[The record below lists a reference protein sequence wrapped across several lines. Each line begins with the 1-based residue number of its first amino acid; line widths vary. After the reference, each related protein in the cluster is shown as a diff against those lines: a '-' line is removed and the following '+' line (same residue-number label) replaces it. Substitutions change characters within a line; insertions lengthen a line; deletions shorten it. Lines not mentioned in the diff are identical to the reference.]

1 MKGKLKGKIFNFRN
15 IIAVISVLAI
25 VFLSGISIVQYNWK
39 NVKTN
44 LGKASPGLTENAN
57 WDPSEINLTPDDI
70 IIEAIE
76 LANNTT
82 ERYPEGCIGFVNT
95 VIKLANNREIED
107 YSKNHPENPEKTT
120 DLKGNCSKWDQSQI
134 LGLSVANKIKKYST
148 SASPDWNTPW
158 YAVIGEENLQPGDII
173 VGDAH
178 AMIVLGDA
186 SDYNALN
193 NYLSQTYGKKFE
205 GIKELPKDAYESAS
219 YIKYYD
225 ANTGVKGKY
234 WTIDVNGVWNHAR
247 ISNYDWTDTSEG
259 SGIKNLKG
267 MRVYRF
273 VGKKDINL
281 NIEKQNM
288 NNTGIDGAKFEYWV
302 QDTLSSIPEDNTGTS
317 DNTTIPLNIKYGEK
331 KYIWIREKNAPS
343 GYSIGLKKPIAIC
356 IKVDLNGNI
365 SAQKVHDGGQ
375 DENAI
380 GTYFGGLKSGSNQTT
395 AHNDILNNCEEN
407 ISVILKDPELKG
419 EYNLSIVKKDQDDEN
434 DNNENE
440 KYKDALEGAEFE
452 IKQYKDRDNTGNA
465 DKIGY
470 TENDDTV
477 KSYKET
483 SKLIKFGTNK
493 NDATS
498 EITINQEGFDTY
510 TIKETKSPEGYY
522 NEKESPS
529 KLRVYKS
536 INSSADGFVISKIEF
551 YNNESDNNAIELNVP
566 STGSSWL
573 KINKN
578 GNRVDDTSKDYLI
591 AFEVT
596 SNSIVITYKNTK
608 LSGQYGVQI
617 KKVNE
622 SENNAPVQ
630 GVKFKVNNETK
641 GPTNE
646 QGIATVEENK
656 EITKDNV
663 NQKDKYEIKEVDLG
677 ENKLVKLKSG
687 LIVYVTK
694 DLDESNKRYIV
705 SGANFEYGDQAT
717 NSGNIVETNVFLEDG
732 SETKAKLQIINN
744 VVTITI
750 PNTVKGDYKLS
761 IGKKSSEDDK
771 GLNNNDNDFISG
783 ASFEIKQYLN
793 KSTDTRISRLV
804 YNSADNT
811 TQVSSED
818 KKSTDVYFDKK
829 EKVDI
834 TDINTVDIYKITE
847 ESAPGGFVHNT
858 NPYYLKVYKTI
869 KDHKAVIDK
878 VEVLYYVVGLTSEE
892 KSIIEMGTIKD
903 GDQTSSIV
911 WGGSKYY
918 LFRVDL
924 NKETNSIVF
933 TVVDIPK
940 NGTYNF
946 KMTKT
951 DVLGETIKSEKTEFN
966 LVVCGKMTE
975 QGGKVTFYNGIQL
988 KNNNTNKVIETS
1000 KISAETGVT
1009 ADLNSIKIQKE
1020 DIGKTYYF
1028 IITETNA
1035 PDDYTKIDY
1044 RVVVPVTF
1052 SEGELGYVATKGE
1065 AFAVTS
1071 DNKKKQLN
1079 EMSTDVNEV
1088 VSTEQT
1094 GVTINV
1100 NVPNKQEIE
1109 KTVEK
1114 IWKDNNNESGNRPS
1128 SIKVVLKKKVEGGVE
1143 EVVEEQ
1149 VLSQTNNWT
1158 YTWKKLNKYENAK
1171 EITYTIEEKGEVEG
1185 YISED
1190 PVVEGDTTILT
1201 NTKRTE
1207 YGEYN
1212 IYLKKQG
1219 INEEQLGGVE
1229 FAVKAKING
1238 NDETEIYT
1246 KENPLT
1252 TKVDKAVQIGDTV
1265 TINKDKI
1272 NTDDVYTLRETSVGD
1287 NSEYYI
1293 GIDEEVKLKL
1303 KKKKENIDKSTTKYY
1318 IDRIDFDITSGFM
1331 VKNYGK
1337 RSIIQKTK
1345 NNQTVTIVATL
1356 EDNTINIVVQNPKY
1370 EEKGEYEVRLK
1381 KVGKETNEQLGG
1393 VNFAVKAQ
1401 INGNKEK
1408 EIYTKEN
1415 PLTTKANET
1424 VIIGDTVTIE
1434 KDKVNTDDIYTLK
1447 EISVGNNSG
1456 YYIGI
1461 TDDIKLIVEKGS
1473 KENQGAIESFVN
1485 AIALQIGNGTPTD
1498 KGATASKVVN
1508 VDGENV
1514 EVKAELKGNTVTVT
1528 VENPKIRESGTYSV
1542 NLVKKGTDGTQL
1554 DGVSFTA
1561 KAIINGA
1568 DEKDL
1573 YTSEKPLITDASNA
1587 VLIGSTV
1594 TIDKSQVTNPDIYTL
1609 REVDLGVNKGYYIGI
1624 GKDIKLTVNKKSEIS
1639 SDGGKITNKVSG
1651 VSLDIEG
1658 VDNENDKST
1667 ATVNINGQDVK
1678 VTAEL
1683 NENTITLT
1691 VENPP
1696 IREYGT
1702 YSVNLVKKGTDEQQ
1716 LGGVSFNVNAKINGE
1731 SKSIGK
1737 IVTND
1742 KSAVQIGDVVTINKD
1757 YIGTNDEYILNED
1770 NIGPNNGYYSISNEI
1785 KLIVSK
1791 TSSLDG
1797 SEIKNTVS
1805 GISLEVD
1812 GAKEIVNSGSKS
1824 TATIEINGEKVK
1836 VEAEL
1841 SGGTITVTVH
1851 NPQRKGSF
1859 NLNLI
1864 KYKKGSKEKLS
1875 GAVFKVTIQNKTTN
1889 EFLKAGNDTLNN
1901 KEYTVNESLEISGIN
1916 IEKAGVT
1923 YRVTIEESKAPAGYL
1938 KLPKKIQFDVTSKI
1952 NGNSLELNS
1961 GTLTVKNTRKVEV
1974 KEGEILVAIDNIP
1987 KPEIHKGVKQINNLD
2002 SGYYGNVSHDWVIQ
2016 STVPAGIA
2024 EFTEYVITDKIDE
2037 KLDFSGISNVTA
2049 KIGDTILEQE
2059 NDYKAVYDPQTRV
2072 LKISFIDGKFT
2083 AGKSLKENSTIEIRF
2098 KTTFAKD
2105 ANGKIIALN
2114 EAVPNKAT
2122 LEYNN
2127 GSGKNYKESEIP
2139 EVHTGGI
2146 KILKFKKQN
2155 GQNVP
2160 VSGAVFKIATSE
2172 ENAKNNIFVKVKD
2185 ENGNDTNTDVTGES
2199 NSDGIVEFTGL
2210 EFGGDANDSEI
2221 NRNKDTNIYDYNY
2234 DESISTDYWI
2244 VETTAPEGYIRYD
2257 KPIKV
2262 TITKDSYNAQLKD
2275 MVSVENTEIKGKYSI
2290 DIKKVKNSNKD
2301 EGIPDIYFDIEST
2314 IKNAKRTDEKTDSN
2328 GILSVTNGDVNIV
2341 ANNANKNN
2349 ETNLKTVDEFYI
2361 KEKTATTYLKLKN
2374 RIKLTVNK
2382 AEKET
2387 EAGKEYQVSKIV
2399 VSEEKTKNNTVTLD
2413 VSSKN
2418 KSVTLKNVT
2427 LENSDKK
2434 VNITV
2439 SINDD
2444 NNNISVTI
2452 PNEDLNGEYKIELVK
2467 KSKDTGDIIGNM
2479 PFLINNVE
2487 KNTDKGTGKIT
2498 VTDGEDGVVTI
2509 DRENV
2514 KTEDS
2519 YTIEEQENENYII
2532 LDKPINLKILKGT
2545 NTNENAYIVT
2555 GVVLSYTNNNVQQEE
2570 TIYMDKSTGTLQSKN
2585 FYVQTKSWQKAK
2597 CEIKMN
2603 TTGEII
2609 LTIENPT
2616 KGGSY
2621 ALQLRKEIIKN
2632 DNTSENVE
2640 NVTFDIT
2647 PVNGTTTQK
2656 TTKADGWTD
2665 FYWKSI
2671 TNVDEKDEFI
2681 ITENSVNSDTI
2692 IKLKNNLRLKVS
2704 KKNNQNN
2711 NGYVINTIEL
2721 LEEGTNKQIEMTAS
2735 GEYQERTLSGV
2746 QLIDGR
2752 TTDVKIKANE
2762 NEIKI
2767 YIENRE
2773 MDGKYTIKVRK
2784 LDSVTNEPIN
2794 GVEFKGTKRDGSEF
2808 DVITKTETTTNGE
2821 KIEGIATI
2829 AENVRISGQNTDAYV
2844 IKEVK
2849 LPTELEG
2856 KYVQLTGCYLT
2867 ALVDT
2872 KMNEEKTEYVIDKVT
2887 LLRNSNNGSAP
2898 EIQKPILFKATYE
2911 IDQTNNVITITVYN
2925 EPTQDFKF
2933 NIKKVNMKNESIKDA
2948 KFTIKENG
2956 VEILNNQPLGNFGEY
2971 LIEKKNQL
2979 INKTYTYE
2987 IYETEAAPGYKNSL
3001 EKVYIEVKI
3010 NINEKGIVKATFG
3023 YKPITSKGGTK
3034 SDVDLVESLARN
3046 YSDKFKEEIFKD
3058 NGDNSWSLIILNEKA
3073 ETSYEFKL
3081 NKHELSSEKSVDG
3094 AKFNI
3099 RRLYVQEDDDAGMKL
3114 LDIVNKFSTGT
3125 GVDTLKGIITSSN
3138 NTDIPIDT
3146 VGKIK
3151 FGGSYYYEL
3160 EEGMLPRYYISKYEK
3175 ALIRVHVKNDGN
3187 IVPDIIGVKDSEGW
3201 KEYNAK
3207 DNNMKD
3213 NISITP
3219 NGNEIKI
3226 NWANSVGYK
3235 VNLNKIQ
3242 FKGDIPRNKD
3252 GEIDWPSLPKIT
3264 GAKFTVKC
3272 DNEVICK
3279 DAVVPYFKEIRN
3291 DEANSEKTYHYEITE
3306 ESSVEGYTNIFE
3318 GLTID
3323 LYVTINSDGKINNGK
3338 YRTCYCIKNY
3348 KSIEQMKYLED
3359 KIGIDINTESNEVN
3373 LYIANEENTL
3383 KLAVMKTAEG
3393 DQDGKII
3400 GLEGVEFSVMAP
3412 NGTLVKDK
3420 TTGQNPVT
3428 DKDGYIYIDG
3438 ISLNSGKQRYVL
3450 TEQNV
3455 PEGVTKLNDTQI
3467 IVEID
3472 TKGITS
3478 PEQLTDDKV
3487 SIEVSRTS
3495 GEGLTKDE
3503 LIKKGLSVYVQ
3514 NSTVVLR
3521 IPNKTET
3528 HVFRMFKYDEIGN
3541 IINNVNSTRGAIFV
3555 VERIDENGN
3564 STLIQVG
3571 SLDEGF
3577 LVDYELSEPNKTYK
3591 YKITEEAA
3599 KAGYI
3604 NVLQGYELYVYIQ
3617 TDGNGKI
3624 KDTASDGLGG
3634 YTHYELVEKP
3644 NANRLYTKEEIKD
3657 KEIIK
3662 FKVTKG
3668 DTKSIIDLN
3677 IVNPYAYNLVINK
3690 QSKNGELNID
3700 KATIVAEQIGG
3711 AKLNELYYAG
3721 VRGESETVK
3730 DILKEIVS
3738 SNNVIKTV
3746 ELNKKS
3752 AVMSDNIEIKNNIG
3766 IDPKNET
3773 AQLWRIKETN
3783 AESPYINVLGNN
3795 YIIVQTIY
3803 RDGELKIV
3811 THDATINGSL
3821 KTLNYY
3827 VCDENGEDVTE
3838 DYLNSVTAEIKKY
3851 TFGKYALVVR
3861 VKDPLKFYVDLNKT
3875 EYNAKAESEDD
3886 LKELSGA
3893 ELSMSAGSSNVK
3905 ITSGASK
3912 SDPLGVEV
3920 GLNEVTDFIITETK
3934 TAPGHTNILKD
3945 KILHVMV
3952 RMNEKQEVEVAGTVL
3967 VDTSSG
3973 TPKVIQNA
3981 ESVLKYIRFV
3991 KGTTDNGYPIIHVYV
4006 ENPIEY
4012 KFNLKKLDTE
4022 GNLLSG
4028 TEFEVTSSN
4037 SGKHYLN
4044 GNNQMT
4050 FTEENLEPGM
4060 IVSYQITEKNTVEN
4074 SAYENVFNKALIMV
4088 VKVNEDGTLTELMSF
4103 VEENSSNGGHTQVPL
4118 KNLDFLEYGISDS
4131 DSEGIQTVYFTFENP
4146 TTVDVELLKKQ
4157 TGENGAPISN
4167 TEFTIISSFSGT
4179 YRKFTDQSGKI
4190 GFSEK
4195 KIPAGKYSYIV
4206 TENNTANANYVN
4218 ILSGKY
4224 MKIDVTVSANG
4235 KMTIDNTRYYNDN
4248 NDENYENDKQI
4259 TDDATLKKLQKYTSA
4274 TVDDKNVVNKLLIEV
4289 KNPVT
4294 IELNINKTTTDGTPL
4309 KDVEFNITSELQ
4321 SLPAQFTN
4329 DDGNITV
4336 DGNVWIEPGVYKY
4349 EVTEK
4354 TTAGKQYDNLLE
4366 GNKIVF
4372 FAKISPDGTITLV
4385 ADKNGTAFDQNTQ
4398 YKYFVQKQDGSEAD
4412 YNTRYR
4418 VHNHI
4423 SLNVNAN
4430 NSIKDSIN
4438 MIVENTVG
4446 YTVDITKRNAA
4457 LEELKGTKFS
4467 VIRDGNVVL
4476 LNNGEVTSSTE
4487 ITERYMSEG
4496 YHTYDITENS
4506 TIENS
4511 AYVNILEGKFIRV
4524 YTELTDTGVL
4534 KIKDQDGNT
4543 SKQYFEIYEG
4553 NMHNTRGA
4561 KLLDRN
4567 EYKDLYNKVSVQ
4579 AEDYDQDGIY
4589 KLSVTV
4595 INPVSIFVEVQKQQ
4609 VGKNGEGIPNT
4620 KFSIVRDENSKHE
4633 GVFTNDRG
4641 TFDFKEE
4648 EIKPGDYTYTIKE
4661 LEPASS
4667 KYVNILQDKY
4677 VEVYIRVKADGS
4689 IIIRSPYRIF
4699 NSDGTEVDS
4708 NTKVELS
4715 KYISVSVNITE
4726 PIQRLVVRIYNPTT
4740 IDFNLYKENIEGTP
4754 VNGANFTI
4762 KRTLVKE
4769 KTKDADFSTKEVTDN
4784 TKNDGSIE
4792 IKNKVVLPGVY
4803 KYEVT
4808 ENSSAGNQYINIL
4821 ENCKIIAYVDVA
4833 ENGDTT
4839 VVADSKGTKF
4849 GPNAKYKYYIEN
4861 KDGSVA
4867 DAVLQERIHKYVT
4880 IGEQSVE
4887 NSNDE
4892 VDLRVI
4898 NPVKY
4903 NLSIEK
4909 SDSKK
4914 QALNGSK
4921 FTVIRDDQMI
4931 IDNQELNPSV
4941 EVSEEYLT
4949 DGEHTYYIT
4958 ENDAP
4963 EGYINLLKGKFIK
4976 VYTELAGDGV
4986 VKIKDQEFNTVKEYF
5001 EVYEGDIQ
5009 DVSSAKLLEKSK
5021 YKDLYN
5027 SISIGLKNNNGLYT
5041 LSISVQNPERDYK
5054 VVINKKI
5061 FGEENVNLSNT
5072 KFTVISE
5079 FSGRHAGLVTDKN
5092 GNISFTEYKV
5102 PVGTYKYLIT
5112 ETGTAGKQFVNILDG
5127 DVYIEVVLKVNED
5140 GTITIVDEEGNA
5152 VKDKYYLY
5160 KQREGTSLL
5169 DKLDFEDTVADTYI
5183 NVSTGEE
5190 NKTPTLNV
5198 FIKDPEFYNFE
5209 LIKKDKD
5216 TNERM
5221 NGVKFKLTV
5230 VDQNNKKVNLKDAE
5244 TLENL
5249 VQDTLETKKVNGQ
5262 DGVILLPKILIEKA
5276 GTYKFILHEEKTDG
5290 IFNYLYKTH
5299 ATDIVVNVEIVQKN
5313 NEYIVETPSVI
5324 RGDKYVDLVNAS
5336 TSKSQIAKVEV
5347 TNERIKGSYNLII
5360 DKLDSYTNK
5369 PLKGAEFDVSVEK
5382 DGKAYELYKSTE
5394 DVNSKDVIIPGKV
5407 TVNSELI
5414 IPNIRIDRPETY
5426 TIILKETKA
5435 PKGYMLLDNP
5445 IKIKV
5450 TTARSGQYDD
5460 EKYIV
5465 ESVEL
5470 TEGDNY
5476 GLVTVDGADNEIDV
5490 IAKNEYFDLA
5500 LRKSITTV
5508 SYSDSDDSKIT
5519 QDETK
5524 DRVPD
5529 VKTGDLL
5536 ANKTTTAT
5544 YNHVK
5549 NCVRAYASQDVVF
5562 TLRVY
5567 NEGEIDGYA
5576 QEITDYLPEG
5586 LEFVEDEFNNER
5598 GWKLDSEN
5606 KRVVRTTKLSKE
5618 ENAEENLIKAKDK
5631 VTGELDY
5638 KEIEIKCRISK
5649 DVPAKTVLTNIA
5661 EISKSIANNRTS
5673 ETIDRDSVTNNVK
5686 VPETSKEMSDY
5697 NKDKLSDNRNNYV
5710 PGQEDDDDFEKVIV
5724 EEFDL
5729 ALRKYITAVN
5739 DEELLKEH
5747 SKEEIKQEQ
5756 DVTYERAPRVNV
5768 DSLKDGSNTTA
5779 TYTHTKEPVEVSVG
5793 DIVTYTLQVYNE
5805 GTVSGYA
5812 SLIKDDIPEGLEF
5825 VPYVDGDGSINDTYK
5840 WKMVDENNQ
5849 EVTDPSKAK
5858 YVISDYLSKANE
5870 KTDEANLIKA
5880 FDPDTMDTL
5889 DSKYVKIAFKVICKQ
5904 DYPKIIENQA
5914 QIADDT
5920 DENGKPVTDRDS
5932 TPNEWKGEDDEDV
5945 EYVKVTYMD
5954 LALRKFITKVNKDDV
5969 TSRIPQ
5975 VDATALIK
5983 ETGTTA
5989 TYNHPKDPVLV
6000 HTTDVVTYTLRVYN
6014 EGSKDGYAT
6023 EIKDDIPQGLE
6034 YLPNNETN
6042 IEYEWKLVDEN
6053 DNEVTDVSKAKY
6065 VVTNYLAKSNE
6076 TNERQNLIKAFDKD
6090 TMETPDYKD
6099 VKIAFKVTEPTTS
6112 DRVLVNYAQISK
6124 QTDKKGIDRPDRD
6137 STPNKWI
6144 DGEDDQDIEKV
6155 RVQYFDLALRKWVTK
6170 AIVTQN
6176 GKTEVTP
6183 TGHHAEDDPEE
6194 VVKVDLRKSKIDSVV
6209 VKFEY
6214 QIRVT
6219 NEGEIAGYAKEI
6231 KDRIPQGLKFDKAD
6245 NPNWVEIE
6253 DGVITT
6259 DELQNTLLQPGESAE
6274 VTVVLTWINSET
6286 NMGVKVN
6293 IAEISKDYNDY
6304 GTPDIDSTPDN
6315 NVSGED
6321 DIDDAPVML
6330 TVKTGEQ
6337 DFKYVLICL
6346 GVFAILAFGVNS
6358 IKKNYKK

>member
-1 MKGKLKGKIFNFRN
+1 MKKTKKISIIIITGIMIALTIIASICKRTFNNSYSLNESDNKALSYVGQGFSAGYVEQSLINLIGDENEVLKIYPNNDWSTYGWCMQHGASLIVNSGTISAEEDGYISNNAKSGYNGSIQWLLDNICRIGKNVSSDENGWYRNNLQRILDDENVNINVTDRKKYSDDKIFTIEQYVFWSLTNGIGGAPYNPFSSDPLYIVLKKKAEENKNYTSYRN
-15 IIAVISVLAI
+15 TNV
-25 VFLSGISIVQYNWK
+25 SIN
-39 NVKTN
+39 
-44 LGKASPGLTENAN
+44 TENAK
-57 WDPSEINLTPDDI
+57 
-70 IIEAIE
+70 
-76 LANNTT
+76 
-82 ERYPEGCIGFVNT
+82 VNS
-95 VIKLANNREIED
+95 N
-107 YSKNHPENPEKTT
+107 
-120 DLKGNCSKWDQSQI
+120 G
-134 LGLSVANKIKKYST
+134 
-148 SASPDWNTPW
+148 
-158 YAVIGEENLQPGDII
+158 VIGPFELKNN
-173 VGDAH
+173 
-178 AMIVLGDA
+178 
-186 SDYNALN
+186 NAVAVTATL
-193 NYLSQTYGKKFE
+193 
-205 GIKELPKDAYESAS
+205 
-219 YIKYYD
+219 
-225 ANTGVKGKY
+225 
-234 WTIDVNGVWNHAR
+234 NGV
-247 ISNYDWTDTSEG
+247 
-259 SGIKNLKG
+259 
-267 MRVYRF
+267 
-273 VGKKDINL
+273 
-281 NIEKQNM
+281 
-288 NNTGIDGAKFEYWV
+288 
-302 QDTLSSIPEDNTGTS
+302 
-317 DNTTIPLNIKYGEK
+317 NTTIYTDENCMQVLK
-331 KYIWIREKNAPS
+331 KYNV
-343 GYSIGLKKPIAIC
+343 Y
-356 IKVDLNGNI
+356 NGNI
-365 SAQKVHDGGQ
+365 YIKTDDITSVNINFLYKFF
-375 DENAI
+375 N
-380 GTYFGGLKSGSNQTT
+380 TT
-395 AHNDILNNCEEN
+395 ARFFRTQGNGSTNQPFLNIYRTVKEE
-407 ISVILKDPELKG
+407 SVEFKSELKG
-419 EYNLSIVKKDQDDEN
+419 EYNLSIVKKGQDDEN

-440 KYKDALEGAEFE
+440 KYKDALEGAEFQVQ
-452 IKQYKDRDNTGNA
+452 QYKDKENMGNA
-465 DKIGY
+465 DGNGY

-477 KSYKET
+477 KSYRGT

-498 EITINQEGFDTY
+498 QIKISNEGFDTY

-522 NEKESPS
+522 NERDFTS
-529 KLRVYKS
+529 KLKVYKS
-536 INSSADGFVISKIEF
+536 INSNADSFVISKIAF
-551 YNNESDNNAIELNVP
+551 YNNESDNNAIEIDVP

-573 KINKN
+573 KINKD
-578 GNRVDDTSKDYLI
+578 GNRVNDTSKDYLI

-663 NQKDKYEIKEVDLG
+663 NQTDKYEITEVDLG
-677 ENKLVKLKSG
+677 ENNLVKLKSG

-694 DLDESNKRYIV
+694 GLDESNKRYIV

-717 NSGNIVETNVFLEDG
+717 NSGNIVEKDVTLDDE

-744 VVTITI
+744 IVTITI

-761 IGKKSSEDDK
+761 VGKKSAEDSK
-771 GLNNNDNDFISG
+771 YLNNNNNDFISG
-783 ASFEIKQYLN
+783 ASFEVKQYLN
-793 KSTDTRISRLV
+793 KNIDTKISKLKQNDSD
-804 YNSADNT
+804 NS
-811 TQVSSED
+811 VSISSED
-818 KKSTDVYFDKK
+818 KKSTDIEFNNK

-834 TDINTVDIYKITE
+834 TDINTVDIYRITE
-847 ESAPGGFVHNT
+847 ESAPAGFIENS

-869 KDHKAVIDK
+869 KNHKAVIDK
-878 VEVLYYVVGLTSEE
+878 VEVLYYVLGLTREE
-892 KSIIEMGTIKD
+892 KSIIEIGTIKD

-911 WGGSKYY
+911 WGGSKSYS
-918 LFRVDL
+918 FRVDL
-924 NKETNSIVF
+924 NKETNSIIF
-933 TVVDIPK
+933 TIGDTPK

-946 KMTKT
+946 RMTKT
-951 DVLGETIKSEKTEFN
+951 DVTKKVIESEETEFN
-966 LVVCGKMTE
+966 LVVYGKMTE
-975 QGGKVTFYNGIQL
+975 QDGKVTFYNGIQL
-988 KNNNTNKVIETS
+988 KNDNTNEVINTNK
-1000 KISAETGVT
+1000 ISAKTGVT
-1009 ADLNSIKIQKE
+1009 TDLNSIKIQKE

-1028 IITETNA
+1028 VITETNA
-1035 PDDYTKIDY
+1035 PDDFTKIDY
-1044 RVVVPVTF
+1044 KIVVPVTF
-1052 SEGELGYVATKGE
+1052 SENENGYVATKGD
-1065 AFAVTS
+1065 AFAITS
-1071 DNKKKQLN
+1071 TNEKKKLN

-1109 KTVEK
+1109 KTVVKKWRGDE
-1114 IWKDNNNESGNRPS
+1114 NALGNRPNT
-1128 SIKVVLKKKVEGGVE
+1128 ITVELVKNGKTVD
-1143 EVVEEQ
+1143 EQ
-1149 VLSQTNNWT
+1149 ILSKDNNWT

-1171 EITYTIEEKGEVEG
+1171 EINYTIREKGEVRG
-1185 YISED
+1185 YVSEE
-1190 PVVEGDTTILT
+1190 PVVDGNTTTLT

-1207 YGEYN
+1207 LGEYN

-1229 FAVKAKING
+1229 FAVKAQING
-1238 NDETEIYT
+1238 NKETEIYT
-1246 KENPLT
+1246 EDNPLE
-1252 TKVDKAVQIGDTV
+1252 TKVDEAVQIGDKV
-1265 TINKDKI
+1265 TIDKDKI
-1272 NTDDVYTLRETSVGD
+1272 STDDVYILKELSVGN
-1287 NSEYYI
+1287 NSEYYV
-1293 GIDEEVKLKL
+1293 GIDKEIKLKL
-1303 KKKKENIDKSTTKYY
+1303 KKKKTDIDKYTTKYY
-1318 IDRIDFDITSGFM
+1318 VDRIDFEITNGFM
-1331 VKNYGK
+1331 VQNYGTK
-1337 RSIIQKTK
+1337 SIIQKTI
-1345 NNQTVTIVATL
+1345 NNQTITIVATL
-1356 EDNTINIVVQNPKY
+1356 ENNTINIVVQNPKY

-1381 KVGKETNEQLGG
+1381 KVGKETNKQLG
-1393 VNFAVKAQ
+1393 
-1401 INGNKEK
+1401 
-1408 EIYTKEN
+1408 
-1415 PLTTKANET
+1415 
-1424 VIIGDTVTIE
+1424 
-1434 KDKVNTDDIYTLK
+1434 
-1447 EISVGNNSG
+1447 
-1456 YYIGI
+1456 
-1461 TDDIKLIVEKGS
+1461 
-1473 KENQGAIESFVN
+1473 
-1485 AIALQIGNGTPTD
+1485 
-1498 KGATASKVVN
+1498 
-1508 VDGENV
+1508 
-1514 EVKAELKGNTVTVT
+1514 
-1528 VENPKIRESGTYSV
+1528 
-1542 NLVKKGTDGTQL
+1542 
-1554 DGVSFTA
+1554 GVSFTA
-1561 KAIINGA
+1561 NAIINGNNV
-1568 DEKDL
+1568 DL
-1573 YTSEKPLITDASNA
+1573 YTSEKPLKTDASEA
-1587 VLIGSTV
+1587 VQIGSNV
-1594 TIDKSQVTNPDIYTL
+1594 TIDKNKVTNPDIYTL
-1609 REVDLGVNKGYYIGI
+1609 KEVDIGNNAGYYIGI
-1624 GKDIKLTVNKKSEIS
+1624 KNDIKLTINKKTEKS
-1639 SDGGKITNKVSG
+1639 SNGGEITNSVSS
-1651 VSLDIEG
+1651 VALEIEG
-1658 VDNENDKST
+1658 ATVVNENNKST
-1667 ATVNINGQDVK
+1667 ATVNIDGQDVK
-1678 VTAEL
+1678 VIAEL
-1683 NENTITLT
+1683 NGNTVTLT
-1691 VENPP
+1691 VENPS
-1696 IREYGT
+1696 IRESGT
-1702 YSVNLVKKGTDEQQ
+1702 YSINLVKKGTDEKQ
-1716 LGGVSFNVNAKINGE
+1716 LGGVTFDVNAKINGE

-1742 KSAVQIGDVVTINKD
+1742 KSAVQIGDIVTINKN
-1757 YIGTNDEYILNED
+1757 YIGTQDEYILREK
-1770 NIGPNNGYYSISNEI
+1770 NIGSNTGYYIGIKNDI

-1791 TSSLDG
+1791 TSETSSDG
-1797 SEIKNTVS
+1797 SKITNKVS
-1805 GISLEVD
+1805 EISLEIE
-1812 GAKEIVNSGSKS
+1812 GAKEVVNDGKKS
-1824 TATIEINGEKVK
+1824 TATVEINGEKVK

-1841 SGGTITVTVH
+1841 SGGTITVTVY
-1851 NPQRKGSF
+1851 NPQCKGAFS
-1859 NLNLI
+1859 LNLI
-1864 KYKKGSKEKLS
+1864 KYKKGSEERLS
-1875 GAVFKVTIQNKTTN
+1875 GAGFNVKIQNKDTG
-1889 EFLKAGNDTLNN
+1889 EILKDSTGAQLNGNKQYFVDSNGNL
-1901 KEYTVNESLEISGIN
+1901 KISGIN
-1916 IEKAGVT
+1916 IANAGIT
-1923 YRVTIEESKAPAGYL
+1923 YEVTITEKTVPNGYL
-1938 KLPKKIQFDVTSKI
+1938 GLPGSIYFEVVSKTGS
-1952 NGNSLELNS
+1952 NNSSFVLTPK
-1961 GTLTVKNTRKVEV
+1961 TLTVQNAKKVEV
-1974 KEGEILVAIDNIP
+1974 KEGEILVEAENIQ
-1987 KPEIHKGVKQINNLD
+1987 KPEIHKGVKSIDNLD

-2016 STVPAGIA
+2016 STVPTGIA
-2024 EFTEYVITDKIDE
+2024 EFTEYVITDTIDSRL
-2037 KLDFSGISNVTA
+2037 KFSGTSEVTV
-2049 KIGDTILEQE
+2049 KIGDKILKQGT
-2059 NDYKAVYDPQTRV
+2059 DYLIDDYSSKTRL
-2072 LKISFIDGKFT
+2072 LKISFINGGFT
-2083 AGKSLKENSTIEIRF
+2083 AGKSLPENSTIEIRF

-2114 EAVPNKAT
+2114 EEVPNQAT

-2127 GSGKNYKESEIP
+2127 GSGKESKKSEIP

-2146 KILKFKKQN
+2146 KILKFKTEN
-2155 GQNVP
+2155 GQKVP

-2185 ENGNDTNTDVTGES
+2185 KNGKDTTTDVTGKS
-2199 NSDGIVEFTGL
+2199 GSDGIVEFTGL
-2210 EFGGDANDSEI
+2210 EFGGDASANKANKKVGI
-2221 NRNKDTNIYDYNY
+2221 NGTNVYDYNY
-2234 DESISTDYWI
+2234 DETISTKYWI
-2244 VETTAPEGYIRYD
+2244 VETTAPEGYIRYN
-2257 KPIKV
+2257 KPIEV
-2262 TITKDSYNAQLKD
+2262 TITKDSYNAKLED
-2275 MVSVENTEIKGKYSI
+2275 MVSVENTGINGKYSI
-2290 DIKKVKNSNKD
+2290 ELKKVKNSDKKPISN
-2301 EGIPDIYFDIEST
+2301 ISFDISSET
-2314 IKNAKRTDEKTDSN
+2314 IGKANRTDVKTDSN
-2328 GILSVTNGDVNIV
+2328 GIINVTNGDVTIV
-2341 ANNANKNN
+2341 ANNVTVNKND
-2349 ETNLKTVDEFYI
+2349 ETNLNTNDEFYI
-2361 KEKTATTYLKLKN
+2361 EEKSAETYLKLRN
-2374 RIKLTVNK
+2374 RIKLTVKKEEKSNK
-2382 AEKET
+2382 
-2387 EAGKEYQVSKIV
+2387 YQVSKIL
-2399 VSEEKTKNNTVTLD
+2399 VSEENTNKTVTLD
-2413 VSSKN
+2413 VSKN
-2418 KSVTLKNVT
+2418 KTVTLNGVALKDSNKTV
-2427 LENSDKK
+2427 S
-2434 VNITV
+2434 ITV
-2439 SINDD
+2439 SIDD

-2467 KSKDTGDIIGNM
+2467 KSEDTGKIIGNV

-2487 KNTDKGTGKIT
+2487 KNTDAQTGKIT
-2498 VTDGEDGVVTI
+2498 VTDGNDGIVAI
-2509 DRENV
+2509 NRSNV
-2514 KTEDS
+2514 DNKDV
-2519 YTIEEQENENYII
+2519 YTIQEQKNENTKKYTI
-2532 LDKPINLKILKGT
+2532 LSDPITLTVSKGT
-2545 NTNENAYIVT
+2545 NTDDNAYIVT
-2555 GVVLSYTNNNVQQEE
+2555 EIGLSYTSRSGQKEE
-2570 TIYMDKSTGTLQSKN
+2570 KLDIDKSTGILQPKTI
-2585 FYVQTKSWQKAK
+2585 YVKTENGKDTK
-2597 CEIKMN
+2597 CEIKVDTN
-2603 TTGEII
+2603 GEII
-2609 LTIENPT
+2609 VTIGNPT

-2621 ALQLRKEIIKN
+2621 ALQLRKKIIKN
-2632 DNTSENVE
+2632 DNTEEDGN
-2640 NVTFDIT
+2640 NVTFVIT
-2647 PVNGTTTQK
+2647 PKDGTTVSR
-2656 TTKADGWTD
+2656 TTKNGLTD
-2665 FYWKSI
+2665 AYFKQI
-2671 TNVDEKDEFI
+2671 TNVNEIDEYT
-2681 ITENSVNSDTI
+2681 ITEDSVNSDTT
-2692 IKLKNNLRLKVS
+2692 IKLKNNLNLKVS
-2704 KKNNQNN
+2704 KKVSQNDKE
-2711 NGYVINTIEL
+2711 YVIDTIEL
-2721 LEEGTNKQIEMTAS
+2721 SEENTNNTTGKVSIVEGKGRNA
-2735 GEYQERTLSGV
+2735 TLSGV
-2746 QLIDGR
+2746 QLVDGR
-2752 TTDVKIKANE
+2752 TVDIGINVNANDLIVIDVK
-2762 NEIKI
+2762 
-2767 YIENRE
+2767 NRE
-2773 MDGKYTIKVRK
+2773 MNGKYTIKVRK

-2794 GVEFKGTKRDGSEF
+2794 GVNFKGTKRDKSEF
-2808 DVITKTETTTNGE
+2808 DVTTKTETTADGE

-2829 AENVRISGQNTDAYV
+2829 DENVEILGENKDTYV
-2844 IKEVK
+2844 INEVN
-2849 LPTELEG
+2849 LPNELKG
-2856 KYVQLTGCYLT
+2856 KYVQLTDYN
-2867 ALVDT
+2867 LVAKVTT
-2872 KMNEEKTEYVIDKVT
+2872 KMNESKTGYVVDSVT
-2887 LLRNSNNGSAP
+2887 LSPEKVGDSATLD
-2898 EIQKPILFKATYE
+2898 IQKQIILKSKYDVVDN
-2911 IDQTNNVITITVYN
+2911 IITITIYN

-2956 VEILNNQPLGNFGEY
+2956 VEILNNQPLGDLGEY
-2971 LIEKKNQL
+2971 FVERKNQL

-3010 NINEKGIVKATFG
+3010 NINEKGTVSAELR
-3023 YKPITSKGGTK
+3023 YKPIRSKGGTVV
-3034 SDVDLVESLARN
+3034 DVMLAKRLAEN
-3046 YSDKFKEEIFKD
+3046 YYSQNKNKVFKD
-3058 NGDNSWSLIILNEKA
+3058 NDNNSWTLIIPNERA
-3073 ETSYEFKL
+3073 ETSYKFKL
-3081 NKHELSSEKSVDG
+3081 NKHELSSEKGVDG
-3094 AKFNI
+3094 AKFNV
-3099 RRLYVQEDDDAGMKL
+3099 RRLYVEENNDAEMQL
-3114 LDIVNKFSTGT
+3114 SDIVNKFSAGT
-3125 GVDTLKGIITSSN
+3125 DVKTLPEITTSSD
-3138 NTDIPIDT
+3138 NTDITIDN
-3146 VGKIK
+3146 VEKIK
-3151 FGGSYYYEL
+3151 LGGSYYYEL
-3160 EEGMLPRYYISKYEK
+3160 EEGTVPNNYFSSYKK
-3175 ALIRVHVKNDGN
+3175 ALVRVHAKIDGT
-3187 IVPDIIGVKDSEGW
+3187 IASEIIGIIAKDSDQW
-3201 KEYNAK
+3201 TAYNKETQQNTLSVTQ
-3207 DNNMKD
+3207 DGD
-3213 NISITP
+3213 
-3219 NGNEIKI
+3219 EVKI
-3226 NWANSVGYK
+3226 NWANTLVYT
-3235 VNLNKIQ
+3235 VTLNKKQ
-3242 FKGDIPRNKD
+3242 FKGDIPKD
-3252 GEIDWPSLPKIT
+3252 EEGNIKWTGLQGIS
-3264 GAKFTVKC
+3264 GAKFTVKQV
-3272 DNEVICK
+3272 EPEEKVIYDQK
-3279 DAVVPYFKEIRN
+3279 ILSSFEIFSN
-3291 DEANSEKTYHYEITE
+3291 DQASIGTRYHYEI
-3306 ESSVEGYTNIFE
+3306 VENASIDGYTNIFE
-3318 GLTID
+3318 GLTIH
-3323 LYVTINSDGKINNGK
+3323 LFVTINSDGTINKSGT
-3338 YRTCYCIKNY
+3338 YYQVRGY
-3348 KSIEQMKYLED
+3348 KSVAQKKYLED
-3359 KIGIDINTESNEVN
+3359 KIGIDLDENRNVVN

-3393 DQDGKII
+3393 EQDNKII

-3428 DKDGYIYIDG
+3428 DKNGYIYIDG
-3438 ISLNSGKQRYVL
+3438 ISLNSGIQRYVL

-3472 TKGITS
+3472 TTGITS
-3478 PEQLTDDKV
+3478 AEKITDDKV

-3521 IPNKTET
+3521 VPNKTET

-3541 IINNVNSTRGAIFV
+3541 IINNSNSTNGAIFK
-3555 VERIDENGN
+3555 VEKIDEDGK
-3564 STLIQVG
+3564 STILKAG
-3571 SLDEGF
+3571 SLDEGL
-3577 LVDYELSEPNKTYK
+3577 LVDYEKSEPNKTYT
-3591 YKITEEAA
+3591 YKITERDP
-3599 KAGYI
+3599 KIGYI
-3604 NVLQGYELYVYIQ
+3604 NALHGYDLYVYIK
-3617 TDGNGKI
+3617 TDENGRV

-3634 YTHYELVEKP
+3634 DTHYELKERQ
-3644 NANRLYTKEEIKD
+3644 NAKTVYTIDELTKKKIVKLA
-3657 KEIIK
+3657 
-3662 FKVTKG
+3662 VTPG
-3668 DTKSIIDLN
+3668 DIKSIIDLN
-3677 IVNPYAYNLVINK
+3677 IVNPYAYNLVLNK
-3690 QSKNGELNID
+3690 QSKNGEKSVD
-3700 KATIVAEQIGG
+3700 KATIVAEQISG
-3711 AKLNELYYAG
+3711 AKLNDLYYAG
-3721 VRGESETVK
+3721 VRGDSETVK
-3730 DILKEIVS
+3730 NILKEVVS
-3738 SNNVIKTV
+3738 SNNVTKTV
-3746 ELNKKS
+3746 ELNKRTSVK
-3752 AVMSDNIEIKNNIG
+3752 SDNIEIKNNIG
-3766 IDPKNET
+3766 IDPKDET
-3773 AQLWRIKETN
+3773 AQIWRIKETDVD
-3783 AESPYINVLGNN
+3783 SPYINVLGNN

-3803 RDGELKIV
+3803 RDGELKII

-3827 VCDENGEDVTE
+3827 VCNENGEDVTAN
-3838 DYLNSVTAEIKKY
+3838 YLNSVTAEIKVQS
-3851 TFGKYALVVR
+3851 TNSTGAKYALSVI

-3920 GLNEVTDFIITETK
+3920 GLNEVTDFMITETK

-4074 SAYENVFNKALIMV
+4074 STYENVFNKALIMV

-4118 KNLDFLEYGISDS
+4118 KNLDFLEYGIS

-4294 IELNINKTTTDGTPL
+4294 IELNINKTTTAGTPL

-4321 SLPAQFTN
+4321 SLPPQFTN

-4366 GNKIVF
+4366 GKKIVF

-4385 ADKNGTAFDQNTQ
+4385 ADKNGTIFDQNTQ

-4418 VHNHI
+4418 VHNYI
-4423 SLNVNAN
+4423 SLNVNSN

-4446 YTVDITKRNAA
+4446 YTVDITKRNVDF
-4457 LEELKGTKFS
+4457 EELKGTKFS
-4467 VIRDGNVVL
+4467 VIRDGNIVL
-4476 LNNGEVTSSTE
+4476 LNDGEVTSDTE

-4496 YHTYDITENS
+4496 YHTYDITEDS

-4543 SKQYFEIYEG
+4543 SNGYFEIYEG
-4553 NMHNTRGA
+4553 NIHNTKGA

-4567 EYKDLYNKVSVQ
+4567 EYKDLYNKINVLSQ
-4579 AEDYDQDGIY
+4579 DYDKDGIY

-4620 KFSIVRDENSKHE
+4620 KFTISRDENSKHE
-4633 GVFTNDRG
+4633 NVLTNDKG

-4648 EIKPGDYTYTIKE
+4648 EVKPGDYTYTIKE

-4677 VEVYIRVKADGS
+4677 VEVYIKVKADGS
-4689 IIIRSPYRIF
+4689 IVIRSPYKIF
-4699 NSDGTEVDS
+4699 NSNGTEVDS
-4708 NTKVELS
+4708 NTKIELS
-4715 KYISVSVNITE
+4715 KYISVSVNTTE
-4726 PIQRLVVRIYNPTT
+4726 PIQRLIVKIYNPTT

-4754 VNGANFTI
+4754 INGANFTI

-4808 ENSSAGNQYINIL
+4808 ENNSAGNQYINIL

-4839 VVADSKGTKF
+4839 VVADSEGTKF
-4849 GPNAKYKYYIEN
+4849 GPNDKYKYYIE
-4861 KDGSVA
+4861 KIDGSVA
-4867 DAVLQERIHKYVT
+4867 DAVLQEKIHKYIT
-4880 IGEQSVE
+4880 IGEQSVK

-4931 IDNQELNPSV
+4931 IDHQELNPSV

-4976 VYTELAGDGV
+4976 VYTELTGDGV
-4986 VKIKDQEFNTVKEYF
+4986 VKIKDQDFNVVKEYF
-5001 EVYEGDIQ
+5001 EIYEGDIQ
-5009 DVSSAKLLEKSK
+5009 DISSAKLLEKSK

-5041 LSISVQNPERDYK
+5041 LNIGVQNPERNYK
-5054 VVINKKI
+5054 LVINKKI
-5061 FGEENVNLSNT
+5061 FGEENINLSNT
-5072 KFTVISE
+5072 KFTVVSE
-5079 FSGRHAGLVTDKN
+5079 FSGRHSGLVTDKN

-5102 PVGTYKYLIT
+5102 PEGTYRYLIT
-5112 ETGTAGKQFVNILDG
+5112 ETRTAGKQFVNILEG
-5127 DVYIEVVLKVNED
+5127 NVYIEVILKVNED
-5140 GTITIVDEEGNA
+5140 GTITIVDEEGN
-5152 VKDKYYLY
+5152 VVNDQYYLY
-5160 KQREGTSLL
+5160 KQRKDSNLL
-5169 DKLDFEDTVADTYI
+5169 DKLDFEDTVADAYI
-5183 NVSTGEE
+5183 NVSTG
-5190 NKTPTLNV
+5190 KDGKVPTLNV

-5230 VDQNNKKVNLKDAE
+5230 FDEKGKKVNLKDAE

-5249 VQDTLETKKVNGQ
+5249 VHDTIETKKVNNE

-5276 GTYKFILHEEKTDG
+5276 GTYKFVLHEESTDG
-5290 IFNYLYKTH
+5290 IFDHLYKAH
-5299 ATDIVVNVEIVQKN
+5299 ESDIVVNVKIVVKN
-5313 NEYIVETPSVI
+5313 NEYIIETPSVTK
-5324 RGDKYVDLVNAS
+5324 GNKYVDLVNAS

-5435 PKGYMLLDNP
+5435 PEGYMLLDNP

-5508 SYSDSDDSKIT
+5508 SYSDSEDSKIT

-5618 ENAEENLIKAKDK
+5618 ENVEKNLIKAKDK

-5747 SKEEIKQEQ
+5747 SKEETKQEQ

-5920 DENGKPVTDRDS
+5920 DESGKPVTDRDS

-5954 LALRKFITKVNKDDV
+5954 LALRKFITGVNKEEV

-5975 VDATALIK
+5975 VDATTLIN

-6000 HTTDVVTYTLRVYN
+6000 HTNDIITYTIRVYN

-6023 EIKDDIPQGLE
+6023 EIKDDIPEGLE
-6034 YLPNNETN
+6034 YLPDNEIN
-6042 IEYEWKLVDEN
+6042 QEYEWRLVDEN

-6065 VVTNYLAKSNE
+6065 VVTNYLSKENE
-6076 TNERQNLIKAFDKD
+6076 TKDRQNLMKAFDKE
-6090 TMETPDYKD
+6090 TMTTPEYRD

-6112 DRVLVNYAQISK
+6112 DRILINYAQISE
-6124 QTDKKGIDRPDRD
+6124 QTDKKGIHREDRD
-6137 STPNKWI
+6137 STPNEWK
-6144 DGEDDQDIEKV
+6144 GEDDEDIEKV
-6155 RVQYFDLALRKWVTK
+6155 RVLYFDLALRKWVTK
-6170 AIVTQN
+6170 AIVTQD

-6183 TGHHAEDDPEE
+6183 TGHQAEDNPEE
-6194 VVKVDLRKSKIDSVV
+6194 VVKVDLKRSKINSVV

-6219 NEGEIAGYAKEI
+6219 NEGEVAGYAKEI

-6245 NPNWVEIE
+6245 NPNWAEVK

-6259 DELQNTLLQPGESAE
+6259 NELQNTLLQPGESAE
-6274 VTVVLTWINSET
+6274 VTVILTWVNSET

-6293 IAEISKDYNDY
+6293 VAEISEDYNDY
-6304 GTPDIDSTPDN
+6304 GTPDIDSTPNN

-6330 TVKTGEQ
+6330 TVKTGVQ
-6337 DFKYVLICL
+6337 DFKYILICL
-6346 GVFAILAFGVNS
+6346 GVFAILALGVNS
-6358 IKKNYKK
+6358 IKKNYKKTKSK

>member
-1 MKGKLKGKIFNFRN
+1 MKKQNNKIIGL
-15 IIAVISVLAI
+15 IIGI
-25 VFLSGISIVQYNWK
+25 LSLFFCIGIYWVSVQYGFSINEKSSKLSNQSILKMSYGDTVVAYDTDYFDGYYGLRRIQHENRIIYCGDKNKALKIYQTITTNGQDLMNVYNTSRMKKVLEIIDLNSSNIDIKNLEYHNVKRILTMYGLTSQDADRYISKMYNKSDLLYATMQNVIWYGTNNETETVSKNVMGEDYVKNVLDCLTSATLQSPDGDEDITGETVDVSTNNVSLDNNGRLGPFKVNSNWK
-39 NVKTN
+39 IYGIKFNVKV
-44 LGKASPGLTENAN
+44 
-57 WDPSEINLTPDDI
+57 
-70 IIEAIE
+70 
-76 LANNTT
+76 NNTDAN
-82 ERYPEGCIGFVNT
+82 YYIVNDEGYIPYDEELHDG
-95 VIKLANNREIED
+95 
-107 YSKNHPENPEKTT
+107 YY
-120 DLKGNCSKWDQSQI
+120 
-134 LGLSVANKIKKYST
+134 YST
-148 SASPDWNTPW
+148 YN
-158 YAVIGEENLQPGDII
+158 GDIYI
-173 VGDAH
+173 QLEDTQF
-178 AMIVLGDA
+178 
-186 SDYNALN
+186 LN
-193 NYLSQTYGKKFE
+193 SGNYTVSV
-205 GIKELPKDAYESAS
+205 S
-219 YIKYYD
+219 
-225 ANTGVKGKY
+225 
-234 WTIDVNGVWNHAR
+234 
-247 ISNYDWTDTSEG
+247 G
-259 SGIKNLKG
+259 SGI
-267 MRVYRF
+267 Y
-273 VGKKDINL
+273 
-281 NIEKQNM
+281 
-288 NNTGIDGAKFEYWV
+288 
-302 QDTLSSIPEDNTGTS
+302 
-317 DNTTIPLNIKYGEK
+317 
-331 KYIWIREKNAPS
+331 
-343 GYSIGLKKPIAIC
+343 
-356 IKVDLNGNI
+356 
-365 SAQKVHDGGQ
+365 H
-375 DENAI
+375 
-380 GTYFGGLKSGSNQTT
+380 QTT
-395 AHNDILNNCEEN
+395 ATYYGTT
-407 ISVILKDPELKG
+407 SQPVIDFDRKLKNFSFSKEIKKETKG

-440 KYKDALEGAEFE
+440 KYKDALEGAEFQVQ
-452 IKQYKDRDNTGNA
+452 QYKDKENIGNA
-465 DKIGY
+465 DGNGY

-477 KSYKET
+477 KSYRGT

-498 EITINQEGFDTY
+498 QIKISNEGFDTY

-522 NEKESPS
+522 NERDVTS
-529 KLRVYKS
+529 KLKVYKS
-536 INSSADGFVISKIEF
+536 INSNADSFVISKIAF
-551 YNNESDNNAIELNVP
+551 YNNESDNNAIEIDVP

-663 NQKDKYEIKEVDLG
+663 SETDIYEITEVDLG
-677 ENKLVKLKSG
+677 ENNLVKLKGG

-804 YNSADNT
+804 YNSVDNT

-946 KMTKT
+946 KITKT

-966 LVVCGKMTE
+966 LVVFETMTE
-975 QGGKVTFYNGIQL
+975 QSNGKIMFSNVVDLI
-988 KNNNTNKVIETS
+988 NNDNETIDTWQ
-1000 KISAETGVT
+1000 ISAKTGVT
-1009 ADLNSIKIQKE
+1009 TDLDNIKIQEK

-1028 IITETNA
+1028 VITETKA

-1109 KTVEK
+1109 KKVIKE
-1114 IWKDNNNESGNRPS
+1114 WKDNNNESGNRPK
-1128 SIKVVLKKKVEGGVE
+1128 SITVVLKKKVEGGVE
-1143 EVVEEQ
+1143 KVVGKQ
-1149 VLSQTNNWT
+1149 VLSEENNWT

-1171 EITYTIEEKGEVEG
+1171 EITYTIEEEGGVEG

-1238 NDETEIYT
+1238 EKETEIYT
-1246 KENPLT
+1246 KEKPLT
-1252 TKVDKAVQIGDTV
+1252 TKVDEAVKIVDTV

-1303 KKKKENIDKSTTKYY
+1303 KKEKKVIDKYTTKYY
-1318 IDRIDFDITSGFM
+1318 IDRIDFETTSGLM
-1331 VKNYGK
+1331 VKNSGNQ
-1337 RSIIQKTK
+1337 SIIQKTK

-1401 INGNKEK
+1401 INGNEEK

-1424 VIIGDTVTIE
+1424 VKIGDTVTIN

-1508 VDGENV
+1508 VDGKNV

-1528 VENPKIRESGTYSV
+1528 VENPKVQENGEY
-1542 NLVKKGTDGTQL
+1542 NLKIVKKGTDGTQL
-1554 DGVSFTA
+1554 GGVSFTA
-1561 KAIINGA
+1561 KAKINGV
-1568 DEKDL
+1568 DVEDL

-1609 REVDLGVNKGYYIGI
+1609 REVDLGANKGYYIGI
-1624 GKDIKLTVNKKSEIS
+1624 EKDIKLTVNKKSETS

-1658 VDNENDKST
+1658 VDNKNDKST
-1667 ATVNINGQDVK
+1667 ATVNINDQDVK

-1683 NENTITLT
+1683 NGNTITLT

-1770 NIGPNNGYYSISNEI
+1770 NIGQNNGYYSISNEI

-1824 TATIEINGEKVK
+1824 TATIEINGEEVK

-1841 SGGTITVTVH
+1841 SGGTITVTVY

-1864 KYKKGSKEKLS
+1864 KYKKGSEEKLS

-1916 IEKAGVT
+1916 IEKAGIT

-2037 KLDFSGISNVTA
+2037 RLDFSGISNVTV
-2049 KIGDTILEQE
+2049 KIGNKTLKQK
-2059 NDYKAVYDPQTRV
+2059 NDYLAVYDPPTRV
-2072 LKISFIDGKFT
+2072 LKISFIDGEFT
-2083 AGKSLKENSTIEIRF
+2083 KGKSLTENSTIEIRF

-2114 EAVPNKAT
+2114 EEVQNQAT

-2127 GSGKNYKESEIP
+2127 GSGKESKKSEIP

-2146 KILKFKKQN
+2146 KILKFKTQN
-2155 GQNVP
+2155 GQKVP

-2185 ENGNDTNTDVTGES
+2185 ENGNDTNTDVTGKS
-2199 NSDGIVEFTGL
+2199 GSDGIVEFTGL
-2210 EFGGDANDSEI
+2210 EFGGDAKDSEI

-2244 VETTAPEGYIRYD
+2244 VEKTAPEGYIRYD

-2275 MVSVENTEIKGKYSI
+2275 MVSVENTVINGRYSI
-2290 DIKKVKNSNKD
+2290 ELKKVKNSGKKP
-2301 EGIPDIYFDIEST
+2301 IPNISFDISSKT
-2314 IKNAKRTDEKTDSN
+2314 IGKANRKDVTTDSN
-2328 GILSVTNGDVNIV
+2328 GILNITNGDVTIV
-2341 ANNANKNN
+2341 ANNVTANKNN
-2349 ETNLKTVDEFYI
+2349 ESNLNTNDEFYI
-2361 KEKTATTYLKLKN
+2361 EEKNAETYLKLKN
-2374 RIKLTVNK
+2374 RIKLTVKKEEKSNK
-2382 AEKET
+2382 
-2387 EAGKEYQVSKIV
+2387 YQVSKIFV
-2399 VSEEKTKNNTVTLD
+2399 AEEKTKKTVTLD
-2413 VSSKN
+2413 VSKN
-2418 KSVTLKNVT
+2418 KTVTLNGVALKGSNKTV
-2427 LENSDKK
+2427 S
-2434 VNITV
+2434 ITV
-2439 SINDD
+2439 SIDD

-2467 KSKDTGDIIGNM
+2467 KSADTGDIIGNV
-2479 PFLINNVE
+2479 PFLINNVK
-2487 KNTDKGTGKIT
+2487 KNTDEKTGKIT
-2498 VTDGEDGVVTI
+2498 VTNGNNGVVTI
-2509 DRENV
+2509 DRSNV
-2514 KTEDS
+2514 DNKDV
-2519 YTIEEQENENYII
+2519 YTIQEQKNENTKKYTI
-2532 LDKPINLKILKGT
+2532 LSDPITLTVSKGT
-2545 NTNENAYIVT
+2545 NTDDNAYIVT
-2555 GVVLSYTNNNVQQEE
+2555 EIGLSYTSRSGQKEE
-2570 TIYMDKSTGTLQSKN
+2570 TIDIDKSTGTLQSKT
-2585 FYVQTKSWQKAK
+2585 FYVKTESGEDTK
-2597 CEIKMN
+2597 CEIKVD

-2609 LTIENPT
+2609 VTLGNPT

-2621 ALQLRKEIIKN
+2621 ALQLRKKIIKN
-2632 DNTSENVE
+2632 DNTEEDGN
-2640 NVTFDIT
+2640 NVTFVIT
-2647 PVNGTTTQK
+2647 PKGGNTVSR
-2656 TTKADGWTD
+2656 TTKNGLTD
-2665 FYWKSI
+2665 AYFKQI
-2671 TNVDEKDEFI
+2671 TNVNEIDEYT
-2681 ITENSVNSDTI
+2681 ITEDSVNSDTT
-2692 IKLKNNLRLKVS
+2692 IKLKNSLNLKVS
-2704 KKNNQNN
+2704 KKISQNDKE
-2711 NGYVINTIEL
+2711 YVIDTIEL
-2721 LEEGTNKQIEMTAS
+2721 SEENTNNTTGKVSIVEGNGGSA
-2735 GEYQERTLSGV
+2735 TLSGV
-2746 QLIDGR
+2746 QLVDGR
-2752 TTDVKIKANE
+2752 TVDIGINVNAQGSVVIDVK
-2762 NEIKI
+2762 
-2767 YIENRE
+2767 NRE
-2773 MDGKYTIKVRK
+2773 MNGKYTIKVRK
-2784 LDSVTNEPIN
+2784 LDAVTNEPIN
-2794 GVEFKGTKRDGSEF
+2794 GVNFKGTKRDKSEF
-2808 DVITKTETTTNGE
+2808 DVTTKEETTANGE

-2829 AENVRISGQNTDAYV
+2829 DENVEISGENKDTYV
-2844 IKEVK
+2844 INEVNLPDK
-2849 LPTELEG
+2849 LKG
-2856 KYVQLTGCYLT
+2856 KYVQLTDYN
-2867 ALVDT
+2867 LVAKVTT
-2872 KMNEEKTEYVIDKVT
+2872 KMNESKTGYVVDSVT
-2887 LLRNSNNGSAP
+2887 LSPEKVGNSATLD
-2898 EIQKPILFKATYE
+2898 IQKQIISKSKYDVVDN
-2911 IDQTNNVITITVYN
+2911 IITITIYN

-2933 NIKKVNMKNESIKDA
+2933 NIKKVNMENESIKDA

-2956 VEILNNQPLGNFGEY
+2956 VEILNNQPLGDLGEY
-2971 LIEKKNQL
+2971 FVERKNQL

-2987 IYETEAAPGYKNSL
+2987 IYETEAALGYKNSL
-3001 EKVYIEVKI
+3001 EKVYLALIVKI
-3010 NINEKGIVKATFG
+3010 SEKGTVSAEL
-3023 YKPITSKGGTK
+3023 YYRPIRSKGGTVV
-3034 SDVDLVESLARN
+3034 DVMLAKRLAEN
-3046 YSDKFKEEIFKD
+3046 YYSQNKNKVFND
-3058 NGDNSWSLIILNEKA
+3058 NDNNSWTLIIPNERA
-3073 ETSYEFKL
+3073 ETSYKFKL
-3081 NKHELSSEKSVDG
+3081 NKHELSSEKGVDG
-3094 AKFNI
+3094 AKFNV
-3099 RRLYVQEDDDAGMKL
+3099 RRLYVEENNDAEMQL
-3114 LDIVNKFSTGT
+3114 PDIVNKFSAGT
-3125 GVDTLKGIITSSN
+3125 DVNTLPEITTSSD
-3138 NTDIPIDT
+3138 NTDITIDN
-3146 VGKIK
+3146 VEKIK
-3151 FGGSYYYEL
+3151 LGGSYYYEL
-3160 EEGMLPRYYISKYEK
+3160 EESTVPNNYFSSYKK
-3175 ALIRVHVKNDGN
+3175 ALVRVHAKIDGT
-3187 IVPDIIGVKDSEGW
+3187 IASEIIAIIAKDSDQW
-3201 KEYNAK
+3201 TAYNKETQQNTLSVTQ
-3207 DNNMKD
+3207 DGD
-3213 NISITP
+3213 
-3219 NGNEIKI
+3219 EVKI
-3226 NWANSVGYK
+3226 NWANTLVYT
-3235 VNLNKIQ
+3235 VTLNKKQ
-3242 FKGDIPRNKD
+3242 FKGDIPKD
-3252 GEIDWPSLPKIT
+3252 EEGNIKWT
-3264 GAKFTVKC
+3264 GLQGISGAEFTVKQV
-3272 DNEVICK
+3272 EPEEKVIYDQK
-3279 DAVVPYFKEIRN
+3279 ILSSFEIFSN
-3291 DEANSEKTYHYEITE
+3291 DQASIGTRYHYEI
-3306 ESSVEGYTNIFE
+3306 VENASIDGYTNIFE
-3318 GLTID
+3318 GLTIH
-3323 LYVTINSDGKINNGK
+3323 LFVTINSDGTINKPETYYQVMG
-3338 YRTCYCIKNY
+3338 Y
-3348 KSIEQMKYLED
+3348 KSVAQKKYLED
-3359 KIGIDINTESNEVN
+3359 KIGIDLDEKRNVVN

-3393 DQDGKII
+3393 EQDNKII

-3428 DKDGYIYIDG
+3428 DKNGYIYIDG
-3438 ISLNSGKQRYVL
+3438 ISLNSGIQRYVL

-3472 TKGITS
+3472 TTGITS
-3478 PEQLTDDKV
+3478 AEKITDDKV

-3521 IPNKTET
+3521 VPNKTET

-3541 IINNVNSTRGAIFV
+3541 IINNVNSTRGAIFA

-3564 STLIQVG
+3564 STLIQRG

-3617 TDGNGKI
+3617 TDENGKI

-3721 VRGESETVK
+3721 VNGESETVK

-3838 DYLNSVTAEIKKY
+3838 DYLNSVTTEIKVQPKNY

-3875 EYNAKAESEDD
+3875 EYNSKAESEDD

-3920 GLNEVTDFIITETK
+3920 GLNEVTDFMITETK

-3981 ESVLKYIRFV
+3981 ESVLKYVKFV

-4074 SAYENVFNKALIMV
+4074 SAYENVFNKALIMIL
-4088 VKVNEDGTLTELMSF
+4088 KVNEDGTLKELMSF
-4103 VEENSSNGGHTQVPL
+4103 VEESTPNGGHTQVPL
-4118 KNLDFLEYGISDS
+4118 KDLDFLEYGISDPY
-4131 DSEGIQTVYFTFENP
+4131 SEEIQTVYFTFENP

-4179 YRKFTDQSGKI
+4179 YHEFTDQSGKI

-4206 TENNTANANYVN
+4206 TENNVANANYVN
-4218 ILSGKY
+4218 ILNGKY
-4224 MKIDVTVSANG
+4224 MKIDVKVSANG

-4309 KDVEFNITSELQ
+4309 KNVEFNITSELQ
-4321 SLPAQFTN
+4321 SLSPQYTN

-4418 VHNHI
+4418 VYNHI

-4476 LNNGEVTSSTE
+4476 LNDGEVTSDTE

-4543 SKQYFEIYEG
+4543 SKEYFEIYEG

-4567 EYKDLYNKVSVQ
+4567 EYKDLYNKVSVR

-4808 ENSSAGNQYINIL
+4808 ENNSAGNQYINIL

-4839 VVADSKGTKF
+4839 VVADSEGTKF

-4867 DAVLQERIHKYVT
+4867 DAVLQEKIHKYIT
-4880 IGEQSVE
+4880 IGEQSVK

-4898 NPVKY
+4898 NSVKY

-4931 IDNQELNPSV
+4931 IDHQELNPSV

-4963 EGYINLLKGKFIK
+4963 EGYINLLKNKFIK
-4976 VYTELAGDGV
+4976 VYTELTGDGV

-5001 EVYEGDIQ
+5001 EIYEGDIQ

-5276 GTYKFILHEEKTDG
+5276 GTFKFILHEEKTDG

-5324 RGDKYVDLVNAS
+5324 RGNKYVDLVNAS
-5336 TSKSQIAKVEV
+5336 TSKSQLAKVEV

-5435 PKGYMLLDNP
+5435 PEGYMLLDNP

-5508 SYSDSDDSKIT
+5508 SYSDSEDSKIT

-5549 NCVRAYASQDVVF
+5549 NCVRAYVSQDVVF

-5618 ENAEENLIKAKDK
+5618 ENVEKNLIKAKDK

-5747 SKEEIKQEQ
+5747 SKEETKQEQ

-6183 TGHHAEDDPEE
+6183 TGHHAEDNPEE
-6194 VVKVDLRKSKIDSVV
+6194 VVKVDLRKSKINSVV

>member
-1 MKGKLKGKIFNFRN
+1 MKIAKKMSIIMIVGIMIAVTAIGIIGKKIVNNSYNLKESDNKPLSYVGQGFHARYVEQSLIDLIKDSNEVLKIYPNNDNNDNITYGWCMQHGASLKVNSGTISAEEDGYISNNAKSGYNGSIQWLLDNVYRIGNGVSADEKGWYRNNLQRILDDENANINVTDRQKYSDDKIFTIEQYVFWSLTNGIGGAPYNPFSSDPLYIVLKKKAEENKNYNSYRN
-15 IIAVISVLAI
+15 TNV
-25 VFLSGISIVQYNWK
+25 SIN
-39 NVKTN
+39 
-44 LGKASPGLTENAN
+44 TENAKVN
-57 WDPSEINLTPDDI
+57 SNGVIGPF
-70 IIEAIE
+70 E
-76 LANNTT
+76 LKNNNAVAVTATLNGVDTT
-82 ERYPEGCIGFVNT
+82 IYT
-95 VIKLANNREIED
+95 D
-107 YSKNHPENPEKTT
+107 ENCTQV
-120 DLKGNCSKWDQSQI
+120 L
-134 LGLSVANKIKKYST
+134 KKY
-148 SASPDWNTPW
+148 
-158 YAVIGEENLQPGDII
+158 
-173 VGDAH
+173 
-178 AMIVLGDA
+178 
-186 SDYNALN
+186 
-193 NYLSQTYGKKFE
+193 
-205 GIKELPKDAYESAS
+205 
-219 YIKYYD
+219 
-225 ANTGVKGKY
+225 
-234 WTIDVNGVWNHAR
+234 NG
-247 ISNYDWTDTSEG
+247 Y
-259 SGIKNLKG
+259 
-267 MRVYRF
+267 
-273 VGKKDINL
+273 
-281 NIEKQNM
+281 
-288 NNTGIDGAKFEYWV
+288 
-302 QDTLSSIPEDNTGTS
+302 
-317 DNTTIPLNIKYGEK
+317 
-331 KYIWIREKNAPS
+331 
-343 GYSIGLKKPIAIC
+343 
-356 IKVDLNGNI
+356 NGNI
-365 SAQKVHDGGQ
+365 YIKTDDITSVNINFLYKFF
-375 DENAI
+375 N
-380 GTYFGGLKSGSNQTT
+380 TT
-395 AHNDILNNCEEN
+395 ARFFRTQGNGSTNQPFLNIYRTVKED
-407 ISVILKDPELKG
+407 SVEFKSELTG
-419 EYNLSIVKKDQDDEN
+419 EYNLSIVKKDRDDEN

-440 KYKDALEGAEFE
+440 KYKDALEGAEFQVQ
-452 IKQYKDRDNTGNA
+452 QYKDKENIGNA
-465 DKIGY
+465 DGNGY

-477 KSYKET
+477 KSYRGT

-498 EITINQEGFDTY
+498 QIKISNEGFDTY

-522 NEKESPS
+522 NERDFTS
-529 KLRVYKS
+529 KLKVYKS
-536 INSSADGFVISKIEF
+536 INSNADSFVISKIAF
-551 YNNESDNNAIELNVP
+551 YNNESDNNAIEIDVP

-573 KINKN
+573 KINKD

-591 AFEVT
+591 AFEAT
-596 SNSIVITYKNTK
+596 SKSIVITYKNTK

-663 NQKDKYEIKEVDLG
+663 SETDKYEITEVDLG
-677 ENKLVKLKSG
+677 ENNLVKLKSG

-694 DLDESNKRYIV
+694 GLDESNKRYIV

-717 NSGNIVETNVFLEDG
+717 NSGNIVEKDVTLDDE

-761 IGKKSSEDDK
+761 VGKKSTEDSK
-771 GLNNNDNDFISG
+771 YLNNNNSDFISG
-783 ASFEIKQYLN
+783 ASFEVKQYLN
-793 KSTDTRISRLV
+793 KNVDTKISKLKSNDSD
-804 YNSADNT
+804 NS
-811 TQVSSED
+811 VSISSED
-818 KKSTDVYFDKK
+818 KKSTDIKFNNK

-834 TDINTVDIYKITE
+834 TNINTVDIYRITE
-847 ESAPGGFVHNT
+847 ESAPAGFIENS

-869 KDHKAVIDK
+869 KNHKAVIDK
-878 VEVLYYVVGLTSEE
+878 VEVLYYVLGLTREE
-892 KSIIEMGTIKD
+892 KSIIEIGTIKD

-911 WGGSKYY
+911 WGGSKSYS
-918 LFRVDL
+918 FRVDL
-924 NKETNSIVF
+924 NKDTNSIIF
-933 TVVDIPK
+933 TIGDIPK

-946 KMTKT
+946 RMTKT
-951 DVLGETIKSEKTEFN
+951 DVTKKVIESEKTEFN
-966 LVVCGKMTE
+966 LVVYGKMTE
-975 QGGKVTFYNGIQL
+975 QDGKVTFYNGIQL
-988 KNNNTNKVIETS
+988 KNNNTNEVINTN
-1000 KISAETGVT
+1000 KISAKTGVT
-1009 ADLNSIKIQKE
+1009 TDLNSIKIQKE

-1028 IITETNA
+1028 VITETNA
-1035 PDDYTKIDY
+1035 PDDFTKIDY
-1044 RVVVPVTF
+1044 KIVVPVTF
-1052 SEGELGYVATKGE
+1052 SENENGYVATKGD
-1065 AFAVTS
+1065 AFAITS
-1071 DNKKKQLN
+1071 TNEKKKLN

-1109 KTVEK
+1109 KTVVKKWRGDENALGDRPNTITVELVK
-1114 IWKDNNNESGNRPS
+1114 NGKTVDEQILSKD
-1128 SIKVVLKKKVEGGVE
+1128 
-1143 EVVEEQ
+1143 
-1149 VLSQTNNWT
+1149 NNWT

-1171 EITYTIEEKGEVEG
+1171 EINYTIREKGEVRG
-1185 YISED
+1185 YVSEE
-1190 PVVEGDTTILT
+1190 PVVDGNTTTLT
-1201 NTKRTE
+1201 NTMIKE
-1207 YGEYN
+1207 SGEYSV
-1212 IYLKKQG
+1212 YLIKQG
-1219 INEEQLGGVE
+1219 TDGIQLGGVQ
-1229 FAVKAKING
+1229 FTAKSKTNGGNETTINS
-1238 NDETEIYT
+1238 ET
-1246 KENPLT
+1246 NPLIT
-1252 TKVDKAVQIGDTV
+1252 DKDKSVKIGETV
-1265 TINKDKI
+1265 IINKEKNDI
-1272 NTDDVYTLRETSVGD
+1272 PDEYTIKEFKND
-1287 NSEYYI
+1287 ANPEYYI
-1293 GIDEEVKLKL
+1293 GIDKEIKLKV
-1303 KKKKENIDKSTTKYY
+1303 KKKTVKPNDYTIVNSVE
-1318 IDRIDFDITSGFM
+1318 RIDLEIQGVDS
-1331 VKNYGK
+1331 KNYGTK
-1337 RSIIQKTK
+1337 SI
-1345 NNQTVTIVATL
+1345 A
-1356 EDNTINIVVQNPKY
+1356 
-1370 EEKGEYEVRLK
+1370 
-1381 KVGKETNEQLGG
+1381 
-1393 VNFAVKAQ
+1393 
-1401 INGNKEK
+1401 
-1408 EIYTKEN
+1408 
-1415 PLTTKANET
+1415 ET
-1424 VIIGDTVTIE
+1424 VINNQ
-1434 KDKVNTDDIYTLK
+1434 KVK
-1447 EISVGNNSG
+1447 
-1456 YYIGI
+1456 I
-1461 TDDIKLIVEKGS
+1461 TADLR
-1473 KENQGAIESFVN
+1473 
-1485 AIALQIGNGTPTD
+1485 
-1498 KGATASKVVN
+1498 
-1508 VDGENV
+1508 
-1514 EVKAELKGNTVTVT
+1514 GNTIIIK
-1528 VENPKIRESGTYSV
+1528 VENPKVQEEGKYD
-1542 NLVKKGTDGTQL
+1542 VKLIKQGTDGTQL
-1554 DGVSFTA
+1554 GGVQFTVKSRVNGGA
-1561 KAIINGA
+1561 ESVINGNSN
-1568 DEKDL
+1568 L
-1573 YTSEKPLITDASNA
+1573 LTTSEKDS
-1587 VLIGSTV
+1587 VQIGSTV
-1594 TIDKSQVTNPDIYTL
+1594 TIDKDKVDIPDTYTLNEANIGDNSKYYIGITKDIKLIVNKKSETSADGGTIVSSVDSLELNIDGAKITNSGKLSTAVMSVDGTDVQVTAELNGNTITLIVENPKVQENGEYNLRIVKKGTDGKQLSGVLFTANAIINGANVELYTSKKPLKTDSSKSVQIGSNVTIDKNQVTNPDIYTL
-1609 REVDLGVNKGYYIGI
+1609 KEVGIGNNAGYYIGI
-1624 GKDIKLTVNKKSEIS
+1624 RNDIKLTINKKTEKSPNGGEIKNS
-1639 SDGGKITNKVSG
+1639 VSG
-1651 VSLDIEG
+1651 VSLEIEG
-1658 VDNENDKST
+1658 ATVVNENNKST
-1667 ATVNINGQDVK
+1667 ATVNIDGQDVK
-1678 VTAEL
+1678 VIAEL
-1683 NENTITLT
+1683 NGNTVTLT
-1691 VENPP
+1691 VENPS
-1696 IREYGT
+1696 IRESGT
-1702 YSVNLVKKGTDEQQ
+1702 YSINLVKKGTDEKQ
-1716 LGGVSFNVNAKINGE
+1716 LGGVTFGVNAKINGE
-1731 SKSIGK
+1731 SKSIGE

-1742 KSAVQIGDVVTINKD
+1742 KSAVQIGDVVTINKN
-1757 YIGTNDEYILNED
+1757 YIGTQDEYILREK
-1770 NIGPNNGYYSISNEI
+1770 NIGSNTGYYIGIKNDI

-1791 TSSLDG
+1791 TSETSSDG
-1797 SEIKNTVS
+1797 SKITNKVS
-1805 GISLEVD
+1805 EISLEIE
-1812 GAKEIVNSGSKS
+1812 GAKEVVNNGKKS
-1824 TATIEINGEKVK
+1824 TATVEINGEKVK

-1841 SGGTITVTVH
+1841 SGGTITVTVY
-1851 NPQRKGSF
+1851 NPQRKGAFS
-1859 NLNLI
+1859 LNLI
-1864 KYKKGSKEKLS
+1864 KYKKGSEERLS
-1875 GAVFKVTIQNKTTN
+1875 GAGFTVKIQNKDTG
-1889 EFLKAGNDTLNN
+1889 EILKDSTGAQLNGNKQYFVDSNGNL
-1901 KEYTVNESLEISGIN
+1901 KISGIN
-1916 IEKAGVT
+1916 IAKAGIT
-1923 YRVTIEESKAPAGYL
+1923 YEVTITEKTVPNGYL
-1938 KLPKKIQFDVTSKI
+1938 GLPGSIYFEVVSKTGS
-1952 NGNSLELNS
+1952 NNSSFVLTPK
-1961 GTLTVKNTRKVEV
+1961 TLTVQNAKKVEV
-1974 KEGEILVAIDNIP
+1974 KEGEILVEAENIQ
-1987 KPEIHKGVKQINNLD
+1987 KPEIHKGVKSIDNLD

-2016 STVPAGIA
+2016 STVPTGIA
-2024 EFTEYVITDKIDE
+2024 EFTEYVITDTIDSRL
-2037 KLDFSGISNVTA
+2037 KFSGTSEVAA
-2049 KIGDTILEQE
+2049 KIGDKTLKQGT
-2059 NDYKAVYDPQTRV
+2059 DYLVDYNQKTRL
-2072 LKISFIDGKFT
+2072 LKISFINGRFT
-2083 AGKSLKENSTIEIRF
+2083 AGKSLPENSTIEIRF

-2114 EAVPNKAT
+2114 EEVPNQAT

-2127 GSGKNYKESEIP
+2127 GSGKNYKKSEIP

-2146 KILKFKKQN
+2146 KILKFKTQN
-2155 GQNVP
+2155 GQKVP

-2185 ENGNDTNTDVTGES
+2185 KNGKDTTTDVTGKS
-2199 NSDGIVEFTGL
+2199 GSDGIVEFTGL
-2210 EFGGDANDSEI
+2210 EFGGDASANKANKKVGI
-2221 NRNKDTNIYDYNY
+2221 NGTNVYDYNY
-2234 DESISTDYWI
+2234 DETISTKYWI
-2244 VETTAPEGYIRYD
+2244 VETTAPEGYIRYN
-2257 KPIKV
+2257 KPIEV
-2262 TITKDSYNAQLKD
+2262 TITKDSYNAKLDD
-2275 MVSVENTEIKGKYSI
+2275 MVSVENTVINGRYSI
-2290 DIKKVKNSNKD
+2290 ELKKVKNSDKKPISN
-2301 EGIPDIYFDIEST
+2301 ISFDISSET
-2314 IKNAKRTDEKTDSN
+2314 IGKSNRTNVKTDSN
-2328 GILSVTNGDVNIV
+2328 GILNITNGDVTIV
-2341 ANNANKNN
+2341 ANNVTANKNN
-2349 ETNLKTVDEFYI
+2349 ESNLNTNDEFYI
-2361 KEKTATTYLKLKN
+2361 EEKSAETYLKLRN
-2374 RIKLTVNK
+2374 RIKLTVKKEEKSNK
-2382 AEKET
+2382 
-2387 EAGKEYQVSKIV
+2387 YQVSKIL
-2399 VSEEKTKNNTVTLD
+2399 VSEENTNKTVTLD
-2413 VSSKN
+2413 VSKN
-2418 KSVTLKNVT
+2418 KTVTLNGVALKDNNKTV
-2427 LENSDKK
+2427 S
-2434 VNITV
+2434 ITV
-2439 SINDD
+2439 SIND

-2452 PNEDLNGEYKIELVK
+2452 PNEDLNGKYKIELVK
-2467 KSKDTGDIIGNM
+2467 KSEDTGEIIGNV

-2487 KNTDKGTGKIT
+2487 KNTDAQTGKIT
-2498 VTDGEDGVVTI
+2498 VTDGNNGIVAINRSNVDNEDV
-2509 DRENV
+2509 
-2514 KTEDS
+2514 
-2519 YTIEEQENENYII
+2519 YTIQEQKNENTKKYTI
-2532 LDKPINLKILKGT
+2532 LSDPITLTVSKGI
-2545 NTNENAYIVT
+2545 NTDENAYIVT
-2555 GVVLSYTNNNVQQEE
+2555 GIGLSYTSRSGQKEE
-2570 TIYMDKSTGTLQSKN
+2570 KIDIDKSTGTLQPKT
-2585 FYVQTKSWQKAK
+2585 FYVKTESGKETK
-2597 CEIKMN
+2597 CEIKVDTN
-2603 TTGEII
+2603 GEII
-2609 LTIENPT
+2609 VTLGNPT

-2621 ALQLRKEIIKN
+2621 ALQLRKKIIKN
-2632 DNTSENVE
+2632 DNTEEDGN
-2640 NVTFDIT
+2640 NVTFVIT
-2647 PVNGTTTQK
+2647 PKDGTTVSR
-2656 TTKADGWTD
+2656 TTKNGLTD
-2665 FYWKSI
+2665 AYFKQI
-2671 TNVDEKDEFI
+2671 TNVNETDEYT
-2681 ITENSVNSDTI
+2681 ITEDSVNSDTT
-2692 IKLKNNLRLKVS
+2692 IKLKNSLNLKVS
-2704 KKNNQNN
+2704 KKVSQNDKE
-2711 NGYVINTIEL
+2711 YVIDTIEL
-2721 LEEGTNKQIEMTAS
+2721 SEENTNNTTGKVSIVEGKGGNA
-2735 GEYQERTLSGV
+2735 TLSGV
-2746 QLIDGR
+2746 QLVDGR
-2752 TTDVKIKANE
+2752 TVDIGINVNANDLIVIDVK
-2762 NEIKI
+2762 
-2767 YIENRE
+2767 NRE
-2773 MDGKYTIKVRK
+2773 MNGKYTIKVRK

-2794 GVEFKGTKRDGSEF
+2794 GVNFKGTKRDKSEF
-2808 DVITKTETTTNGE
+2808 DVTTKTETTSDG
-2821 KIEGIATI
+2821 KKVEGIATI
-2829 AENVRISGQNTDAYV
+2829 DENVEISGENKDSYV
-2844 IKEVK
+2844 IKEANLPVK
-2849 LPTELEG
+2849 LNGE
-2856 KYVQLTGCYLT
+2856 YVQLTDYYLT
-2867 ALVDT
+2867 ALIDT
-2872 KMNEEKTEYVIDKVT
+2872 KMNEEKTGYVIDNVKLLHKKV
-2887 LLRNSNNGSAP
+2887 GDSATS
-2898 EIQKPILFKATYE
+2898 EIQKQIILKSTYD
-2911 IDQTNNVITITVYN
+2911 IDSINNVITITIYN

-2933 NIKKVNMKNESIKDA
+2933 NIKKVNMENESIKDA

-2956 VEILNNQPLGNFGEY
+2956 VEILNNQPLSDIGEY
-2971 LIEKKNQL
+2971 LVERKNQL

-2987 IYETEAAPGYKNSL
+2987 IYETEAAPGYKNTL
-3001 EKVYIEVKI
+3001 EKVYIALIVKI
-3010 NINEKGIVKATFG
+3010 SEKGTVSAEL
-3023 YKPITSKGGTK
+3023 YYRPIRSKGGTVI
-3034 SDVDLVESLARN
+3034 DVMLAKALAEKYYN
-3046 YSDKFKEEIFKD
+3046 QNKNQVFKD
-3058 NGDNSWSLIILNEKA
+3058 NGNNSWTLIIPNERA
-3073 ETSYEFKL
+3073 ETSYKFKL
-3081 NKHELSSEKSVDG
+3081 NKHELSSEKGVDG
-3094 AKFNI
+3094 AKFNVK
-3099 RRLYVQEDDDAGMKL
+3099 RLYIEENNDAGMQL
-3114 LDIVNKFSTGT
+3114 SDIVNKFSAGT
-3125 GVDTLKGIITSSN
+3125 GVETLPGIITSSN
-3138 NTDIPIDT
+3138 NTDITIDN
-3146 VGKIK
+3146 VEKIK
-3151 FGGSYYYEL
+3151 LGSSYYYEL
-3160 EEGMLPRYYISKYEK
+3160 EEALVPNNYFSSYKK
-3175 ALIRVHVKNDGN
+3175 ALVRVHAKIDGN
-3187 IVPDIIGVKDSEGW
+3187 ITSEIIAIMAKNSDQW
-3201 KEYNAK
+3201 TAYNKETQQNTLSVTQ
-3207 DNNMKD
+3207 DGD
-3213 NISITP
+3213 
-3219 NGNEIKI
+3219 EVKI
-3226 NWANSVGYK
+3226 NWANTLVYT
-3235 VNLNKIQ
+3235 VTLNKKQ
-3242 FKGDIPRNKD
+3242 FKGDIPKD
-3252 GEIDWPSLPKIT
+3252 EEGNTKWTSLQAIS
-3264 GAKFTVKC
+3264 GANFTVKQVEPEEKVIY
-3272 DNEVICK
+3272 DNK
-3279 DAVVPYFKEIRN
+3279 NLSSFEIFSN
-3291 DEANSEKTYHYEITE
+3291 DQASIGTKYHYEIVE
-3306 ESSVEGYTNIFE
+3306 NASIEGYTNIFK
-3318 GLTID
+3318 GLTIH
-3323 LYVTINSDGKINNGK
+3323 LFVTINSDGTINKPGTYYQVRGYTSFAQK
-3338 YRTCYCIKNY
+3338 
-3348 KSIEQMKYLED
+3348 KYLED
-3359 KIGIDINTESNEVN
+3359 KIGIDVDTNRNVVN

-3393 DQDGKII
+3393 DQDDNII
-3400 GLEGVEFSVMAP
+3400 GLEGVEFSIMAP
-3412 NGTLVKDK
+3412 NGTLIKDK
-3420 TTGQNPVT
+3420 TTGKNPVT
-3428 DKDGYIYIDG
+3428 DKNGYIYIDG
-3438 ISLNSGKQRYVL
+3438 ISLNSGIQRYVL
-3450 TEQNV
+3450 TEGNV
-3455 PEGVTKLNDTQI
+3455 PEGVTKLKDTQI

-3472 TKGITS
+3472 TTGITS
-3478 PEQLTDDKV
+3478 PEQITNDKV
-3487 SIEVSRTS
+3487 NIEVSKS
-3495 GEGLTKDE
+3495 SSEGLTKDE
-3503 LIKKGLSVYVQ
+3503 LLEKGLSIYVQ

-3521 IPNKTET
+3521 VPNKIET
-3528 HVFRMFKYDEIGN
+3528 HVFRMFKYDELGN
-3541 IINNVNSTRGAIFV
+3541 IINNSNSTRGAIFV
-3555 VERIDENGN
+3555 VEKIDENGN
-3564 STLIQVG
+3564 STIIQRG
-3571 SLDEGF
+3571 SLDEGL
-3577 LVDYELSEPNKTYK
+3577 LVDYECSEPNKTYK
-3591 YKITEEAA
+3591 YKITEESA

-3604 NVLQGYELYVYIQ
+3604 NALQGYELYVYIQ
-3617 TDGNGKI
+3617 TDENGRI
-3624 KDTASDGLGG
+3624 KNTESDGLGG
-3634 YTHYELVEKP
+3634 YTHYELVEKE
-3644 NANRLYTKEEIKD
+3644 NAKKLYTKEEINAK
-3657 KEIIK
+3657 KILKLAITHK
-3662 FKVTKG
+3662 

-3700 KATIVAEQIGG
+3700 KATIVAEQIDG
-3711 AKLNELYYAG
+3711 ASLNELYYAG
-3721 VRGESETVK
+3721 VNGENEKVK
-3730 DILKEIVS
+3730 GILRDIAL

-3752 AVMSDNIEIKNNIG
+3752 AIMSDNIEIKNNLG

-3773 AQLWRIKETN
+3773 AQVWRIKETN

-3803 RDGELKIV
+3803 RDGELKLV
-3811 THDATINGSL
+3811 THEALIKGSV

-3827 VCDENGEDVTE
+3827 VCNENGEDVTAE
-3838 DYLNSVTAEIKKY
+3838 YLNCVTTEIKVQPKNY

-3875 EYNAKAESEDD
+3875 EYNFKAESEDD

-3893 ELSMSAGSSNVK
+3893 ELSMSAGSNNVT

-3934 TAPGHTNILKD
+3934 TKPGHTNILKD

-3952 RMNEKQEVEVAGTVL
+3952 KMNEKQEAEVAGTVL

-3981 ESVLKYIRFV
+3981 ESVLKYVKFV

-4050 FTEENLEPGM
+4050 FTEEDLEPGM
-4060 IVSYQITEKNTVEN
+4060 IVRYQITEKNTVEN

-4088 VKVNEDGTLTELMSF
+4088 LKVNEDGTLKELMSF

-4118 KNLDFLEYGISDS
+4118 KNLDFLEYGISKP

-4179 YRKFTDQSGKI
+4179 YRKFTDQSGKM

-4206 TENNTANANYVN
+4206 TENNVANANYVN
-4218 ILSGKY
+4218 ILNEKY

-4259 TDDATLKKLQKYTSA
+4259 TDDATLKKLQKYTSVM
-4274 TVDDKNVVNKLLIEV
+4274 VDDKNVINKLLIEV

-4294 IELNINKTTTDGTPL
+4294 IELNINKTTTAGTPL

-4321 SLPAQFTN
+4321 SLPPQFTN

-4385 ADKNGTAFDQNTQ
+4385 ADKNGTIFDQNTQ

-4418 VHNHI
+4418 AHNHI
-4423 SLNVNAN
+4423 SLNVNSN

-4446 YTVDITKRNAA
+4446 YTVDITKRNVDF
-4457 LEELKGTKFS
+4457 EELKGTKFS

-4476 LNNGEVTSSTE
+4476 LNDGEVTSDTE

-4496 YHTYDITENS
+4496 YHTYDITEDS

-4543 SKQYFEIYEG
+4543 SNGYFEIYEG
-4553 NMHNTRGA
+4553 NIHNTKGA

-4567 EYKDLYNKVSVQ
+4567 EYKDLYNKINVLSQ
-4579 AEDYDQDGIY
+4579 DYDKDGIY

-4620 KFSIVRDENSKHE
+4620 KFSISRDENNKHE
-4633 GVFTNDRG
+4633 NVLTNDKG

-4677 VEVYIRVKADGS
+4677 VEVYIKVKADGS
-4689 IIIRSPYRIF
+4689 IVIRSPYKIF
-4699 NSDGTEVDS
+4699 NSNGTEVDS
-4708 NTKVELS
+4708 NTKIELS
-4715 KYISVSVNITE
+4715 KCISVSVNTTE
-4726 PIQRLVVRIYNPTT
+4726 PIQRLIVKIYNPTT

-4754 VNGANFTI
+4754 INGANFTI

-4808 ENSSAGNQYINIL
+4808 ENNSAGNQYINIL

-4839 VVADSKGTKF
+4839 VVADSEGTKF
-4849 GPNAKYKYYIEN
+4849 EPNAKYKYYIEN

-4867 DAVLQERIHKYVT
+4867 DAVLQEKIHKYIT
-4880 IGEQSVE
+4880 IGEQSVK

-4914 QALNGSK
+4914 KALNGSK

-4931 IDNQELNPSV
+4931 IDHQELNPSV

-4976 VYTELAGDGV
+4976 VYTELTGDGV
-4986 VKIKDQEFNTVKEYF
+4986 VKIKDQDFNVVKEYF
-5001 EVYEGDIQ
+5001 EIYEGDIQ
-5009 DVSSAKLLEKSK
+5009 DISSAKLLEKSK

-5041 LSISVQNPERDYK
+5041 LNIGVQNPERNYK
-5054 VVINKKI
+5054 LVINKKI
-5061 FGEENVNLSNT
+5061 FGEENINLSNT
-5072 KFTVISE
+5072 KFTVVSE
-5079 FSGRHAGLVTDKN
+5079 FSGRHSGLVTDKN

-5102 PVGTYKYLIT
+5102 PEGTYRYLIT
-5112 ETGTAGKQFVNILDG
+5112 ETRTAGKQFVNILEG
-5127 DVYIEVVLKVNED
+5127 NVYIEVILKVNED

-5152 VKDKYYLY
+5152 VNDQYYLY
-5160 KQREGTSLL
+5160 KQRKDSNLL
-5169 DKLDFEDTVADTYI
+5169 DKLDFEDTVADAYI
-5183 NVSTGEE
+5183 NVSTG
-5190 NKTPTLNV
+5190 KDGKVPTLNV

-5230 VDQNNKKVNLKDAE
+5230 FDEKGKKVNLKDAE
-5244 TLENL
+5244 TLEKL
-5249 VQDTLETKKVNGQ
+5249 VNDTIETKKVNNE

-5276 GTYKFILHEEKTDG
+5276 GTYKFVLHEESTDG
-5290 IFNYLYKTH
+5290 IFDYLYKAH
-5299 ATDIVVNVEIVQKN
+5299 ESDIVVNVKIVVKN
-5313 NEYIVETPSVI
+5313 NEYIIETPSVTK
-5324 RGDKYVDLVNAS
+5324 GNKYVDLVNAS

-5435 PKGYMLLDNP
+5435 PEGYMLLDNP

-5508 SYSDSDDSKIT
+5508 SYSDSEDSKIT

-5549 NCVRAYASQDVVF
+5549 NCVRAYVSQDVVF
-5562 TLRVY
+5562 KLRVY

-5618 ENAEENLIKAKDK
+5618 ENVEKNLIKAKDK

-5697 NKDKLSDNRNNYV
+5697 NKEKLSDNRNNYV

-5747 SKEEIKQEQ
+5747 SEEETKQEQ
-5756 DVTYERAPRVNV
+5756 DVIYERAPRVNV

-5920 DENGKPVTDRDS
+5920 DESGKPVTDRDS

-5945 EYVKVTYMD
+5945 EYIKVTYMD
-5954 LALRKFITKVNKDDV
+5954 LALRKFITGVDKEEV

-5975 VDATALIK
+5975 VDATALIN

-5989 TYNHPKDPVLV
+5989 TYTHPKDPVLV
-6000 HTTDVVTYTLRVYN
+6000 HTNDIVTYTIRVYN

-6023 EIKDDIPQGLE
+6023 GIKDDIPEGLE
-6034 YLPNNETN
+6034 YLPDNEIN
-6042 IEYEWKLVDEN
+6042 QEYEWKLVDEN

-6065 VVTNYLAKSNE
+6065 VVTNYLSKENE
-6076 TNERQNLIKAFDKD
+6076 TKDRQNLMNAFDKE
-6090 TMETPDYKD
+6090 TMTTPEYKD

-6112 DRVLVNYAQISK
+6112 DRILINYAQISE
-6124 QTDKKGIDRPDRD
+6124 QTDKKGIHREDRD
-6137 STPNKWI
+6137 STPNEWK
-6144 DGEDDQDIEKV
+6144 GEDDEDIEKV
-6155 RVQYFDLALRKWVTK
+6155 RVLYFDLALRKWVTE
-6170 AIVTQN
+6170 AIVTEN
-6176 GKTEVTP
+6176 GQTKEIE
-6183 TGHHAEDDPEE
+6183 TGHHAEDNPEE
-6194 VVKVDLRKSKIDSVV
+6194 IVKVDLRKSKIDSVV
-6209 VKFEY
+6209 VKFRY
-6214 QIRVT
+6214 HIRIT
-6219 NEGEIAGYAKEI
+6219 NEGEVAGYAKEI
-6231 KDRIPQGLKFDKAD
+6231 KDRIPEGLEFESSD
-6245 NPNWVEIE
+6245 NPHWTMLE
-6253 DGVITT
+6253 DGTIVT
-6259 DELQNTLLQPGESAE
+6259 DELKDKLLQPGESEE
-6274 VTVVLTWINSET
+6274 VTVVLKWINSKT
-6286 NMGVKVN
+6286 NMGVKIN
-6293 IAEISKDYNDY
+6293 TAEISKDYNDY
-6304 GTPDIDSTPDN
+6304 ETPDIDSTPDN
-6315 NVSGED
+6315 NVPGED

-6330 TVKTGEQ
+6330 TVKTGSE
-6337 DFKYVLICL
+6337 DLKYIALITIVLALLSGCVIAL
-6346 GVFAILAFGVNS
+6346 RKNIKHQYNVGDILR
-6358 IKKNYKK
+6358 K

>member
-1 MKGKLKGKIFNFRN
+1 MKKQNDKVIGL
-15 IIAVISVLAI
+15 IIGI
-25 VFLSGISIVQYNWK
+25 LSLFFCIGIYWASVQYGFSINEKSSKLSNQSILKMSYGDTVVAYDTDYFDGYYGLRRIQHENRIIYCGDKSKTLKIYQTITTNGQDLMNVYNTSRMKKILEIIDLNSSNIDIKNLEYHNIKRILTMYNISSQDADRYISKMYNTSDLLYATMQNVIWYGTNNETETISRNVMGEDYVKNVLDSLTSATLQSPNGDEDITGETVDVSTDNVSLDNNGRLGPFKVNSNWK
-39 NVKTN
+39 IYGIKFNVKV
-44 LGKASPGLTENAN
+44 
-57 WDPSEINLTPDDI
+57 
-70 IIEAIE
+70 
-76 LANNTT
+76 NNTDAN
-82 ERYPEGCIGFVNT
+82 YYIVNDEGYIPYDEELHDG
-95 VIKLANNREIED
+95 
-107 YSKNHPENPEKTT
+107 YY
-120 DLKGNCSKWDQSQI
+120 
-134 LGLSVANKIKKYST
+134 YST
-148 SASPDWNTPW
+148 YN
-158 YAVIGEENLQPGDII
+158 GDIYI
-173 VGDAH
+173 QLEDTQF
-178 AMIVLGDA
+178 
-186 SDYNALN
+186 LN
-193 NYLSQTYGKKFE
+193 SGNYTVSV
-205 GIKELPKDAYESAS
+205 S
-219 YIKYYD
+219 
-225 ANTGVKGKY
+225 
-234 WTIDVNGVWNHAR
+234 
-247 ISNYDWTDTSEG
+247 G
-259 SGIKNLKG
+259 SGI
-267 MRVYRF
+267 Y
-273 VGKKDINL
+273 
-281 NIEKQNM
+281 
-288 NNTGIDGAKFEYWV
+288 
-302 QDTLSSIPEDNTGTS
+302 
-317 DNTTIPLNIKYGEK
+317 
-331 KYIWIREKNAPS
+331 
-343 GYSIGLKKPIAIC
+343 
-356 IKVDLNGNI
+356 
-365 SAQKVHDGGQ
+365 H
-375 DENAI
+375 
-380 GTYFGGLKSGSNQTT
+380 QTT
-395 AHNDILNNCEEN
+395 ATYYGTT
-407 ISVILKDPELKG
+407 SQPVIDFDRKLKNFSFSKEIKKETKG

-440 KYKDALEGAEFE
+440 KYKDALEGAEFQVQ
-452 IKQYKDRDNTGNA
+452 QYKDKENIGNA
-465 DKIGY
+465 DGNGY

-477 KSYKET
+477 KSYRGT

-498 EITINQEGFDTY
+498 QIKISNEGFDTY

-522 NEKESPS
+522 NERDFTS
-529 KLRVYKS
+529 KLKVYKS
-536 INSSADGFVISKIEF
+536 INSNADSFVISKIAF

-573 KINKN
+573 KINKD
-578 GNRVDDTSKDYLI
+578 GIRVNDTSKDYLI

-617 KKVNE
+617 KKINE

-630 GVKFKVNNETK
+630 GVKFKVNNEIK

-663 NQKDKYEIKEVDLG
+663 SQTDKYEITEVDLG
-677 ENKLVKLKSG
+677 ENNLVKLKSG

-694 DLDESNKRYIV
+694 SLDESKKRYIV

-717 NSGNIVETNVFLEDG
+717 NSGNIVEKDVTLDDE

-744 VVTITI
+744 IVTITI

-761 IGKKSSEDDK
+761 VGKKSTEDSK
-771 GLNNNDNDFISG
+771 YLNNNNNDFISG
-783 ASFEIKQYLN
+783 ASFEVKQYLN
-793 KSTDTRISRLV
+793 KNVDTKISKLKSNDSD
-804 YNSADNT
+804 NS
-811 TQVSSED
+811 VSISSED
-818 KKSTDVYFDKK
+818 KKSTDIKFNNK

-834 TDINTVDIYKITE
+834 TDINTVDIYRITE
-847 ESAPGGFVHNT
+847 ESAPAGFIENS

-869 KDHKAVIDK
+869 KNHKAVIDK
-878 VEVLYYVVGLTSEE
+878 VEVLYYVLGLTSEE
-892 KSIIEMGTIKD
+892 KSIIEIGTIKD

-911 WGGSKYY
+911 WGGSKSYF
-918 LFRVDL
+918 FRVDL
-924 NKETNSIVF
+924 NKDTNSIIF
-933 TVVDIPK
+933 TIGDIPK

-946 KMTKT
+946 RMTKT
-951 DVLGETIKSEKTEFN
+951 DVTKKVIESEKTEFN
-966 LVVCGKMTE
+966 LVVYEKMTE
-975 QGGKVTFYNGIQL
+975 QDGKVTFYNGIQL
-988 KNNNTNKVIETS
+988 KNNNTNEVINTN
-1000 KISAETGVT
+1000 KISAKTGVT
-1009 ADLNSIKIQKE
+1009 TDLNSIKIQKE

-1028 IITETNA
+1028 AITETNA
-1035 PDDYTKIDY
+1035 PDDFTKIDY
-1044 RVVVPVTF
+1044 KIVVPVTF
-1052 SEGELGYVATKGE
+1052 SENENGYVATKGD
-1065 AFAVTS
+1065 AFAITS
-1071 DNKKKQLN
+1071 TSEKKKLN

-1094 GVTINV
+1094 GVTMNV

-1109 KTVEK
+1109 KTVVKKWRGDE
-1114 IWKDNNNESGNRPS
+1114 NALGNRPS
-1128 SIKVVLKKKVEGGVE
+1128 TITVELVKNGKTVD
-1143 EVVEEQ
+1143 EQ
-1149 VLSQTNNWT
+1149 ILSKDNNWT

-1171 EITYTIEEKGEVEG
+1171 EINYTIREKGEVRG
-1185 YISED
+1185 YVSEE
-1190 PVVEGDTTILT
+1190 PVVDGNTTTLT
-1201 NTKRTE
+1201 NTKINE
-1207 YGEYN
+1207 SGEYSV
-1212 IYLKKQG
+1212 YLIKKG
-1219 INEEQLGGVE
+1219 TDGVQLGGVQ
-1229 FAVKAKING
+1229 FTAKSKTNG
-1238 NDETEIYT
+1238 GKETTIKSET
-1246 KENPLT
+1246 DPLIT
-1252 TKVDKAVQIGDTV
+1252 DKDKPVQIGKTV
-1265 TINKDKI
+1265 TINKEKNDISDEYIIQEVK
-1272 NTDDVYTLRETSVGD
+1272 NDA
-1287 NSEYYI
+1287 NPEYYI
-1293 GIDEEVKLKL
+1293 GIDKEIKLKV
-1303 KKKKENIDKSTTKYY
+1303 KKKTDKPNDHTIINSVE
-1318 IDRIDFDITSGFM
+1318 RIDLEIQGVKSENSGT
-1331 VKNYGK
+1331 K
-1337 RSIIQKTK
+1337 SIAELVI
-1345 NNQTVTIVATL
+1345 NNQKVEITAELI
-1356 EDNTINIVVQNPKY
+1356 ENTI
-1370 EEKGEYEVRLK
+1370 
-1381 KVGKETNEQLGG
+1381 
-1393 VNFAVKAQ
+1393 
-1401 INGNKEK
+1401 
-1408 EIYTKEN
+1408 
-1415 PLTTKANET
+1415 
-1424 VIIGDTVTIE
+1424 II
-1434 KDKVNTDDIYTLK
+1434 K
-1447 EISVGNNSG
+1447 
-1456 YYIGI
+1456 
-1461 TDDIKLIVEKGS
+1461 
-1473 KENQGAIESFVN
+1473 
-1485 AIALQIGNGTPTD
+1485 
-1498 KGATASKVVN
+1498 
-1508 VDGENV
+1508 
-1514 EVKAELKGNTVTVT
+1514 
-1528 VENPKIRESGTYSV
+1528 VENPKVQEKGKYDVKLI
-1542 NLVKKGTDGTQL
+1542 KKGTDGTQL
-1554 DGVSFTA
+1554 GGVQFTV
-1561 KAIINGA
+1561 KSRVNGGNESVINGNSN
-1568 DEKDL
+1568 L
-1573 YTSEKPLITDASNA
+1573 LTTSEKDS
-1587 VLIGSTV
+1587 VQIGSTV
-1594 TIDKSQVTNPDIYTL
+1594 TIDKDKVNIPDTYTL
-1609 REVDLGVNKGYYIGI
+1609 NEVNIGNNSKYYIGI
-1624 GKDIKLTVNKKSEIS
+1624 TKDIKLTVNKKSKTS
-1639 SDGGKITNKVSG
+1639 DDGGTIESFVNSLELNIDGAKITNSGELSTAVMSVDGTNVKVTAELNGNTITLIVENPKVQENGEYNLKIVKKGTDGKQLGGVLFTANAIINGANVELYTSEKPLKTDSSKSVQIGSNVTIDKNQVTNPDIYTLKEVGIGNNAGYYIGIRNDIKLTINKKTEKSPNGGEIKNSVSG
-1651 VSLDIEG
+1651 VSLEIEG
-1658 VDNENDKST
+1658 ATVVNENNKST
-1667 ATVNINGQDVK
+1667 ATVNIDGQDVK
-1678 VTAEL
+1678 VIAEL
-1683 NENTITLT
+1683 NGNTVTLT

-1696 IREYGT
+1696 IRESGT
-1702 YSVNLVKKGTDEQQ
+1702 YSINLVKKGTDEKQ
-1716 LGGVSFNVNAKINGE
+1716 LGGVTFDVNAKINGE
-1731 SKSIGK
+1731 SKSIGE

-1742 KSAVQIGDVVTINKD
+1742 KSAVQIGDVVTINKN
-1757 YIGTNDEYILNED
+1757 YIGTQDEYTLKEKD
-1770 NIGPNNGYYSISNEI
+1770 IGSNTGYYIGIKNNI
-1785 KLIVSK
+1785 KLMVSK
-1791 TSSLDG
+1791 TSETSSDG
-1797 SEIKNTVS
+1797 SKITYKVS
-1805 GISLEVD
+1805 GISLEVK
-1812 GAKEIVNSGSKS
+1812 GAKEVVNNGNKS
-1824 TATIEINGEKVK
+1824 TATFEINGEQVK

-1841 SGGTITVTVH
+1841 SGGTITVTVY
-1851 NPQRKGSF
+1851 NPQRKGAFS
-1859 NLNLI
+1859 LNLI
-1864 KYKKGSKEKLS
+1864 KYKKGSEERLS
-1875 GAVFKVTIQNKTTN
+1875 GAGFTVKIQNKDTG
-1889 EFLKAGNDTLNN
+1889 EILKDSTGAQLNGNKQYFVDSNGNL
-1901 KEYTVNESLEISGIN
+1901 KISGIN
-1916 IEKAGVT
+1916 IAKAGIT
-1923 YRVTIEESKAPAGYL
+1923 YEVTITEKTVPNGYL
-1938 KLPKKIQFDVTSKI
+1938 GLPGSIYFEVVSKI
-1952 NGNSLELNS
+1952 GSNNSS
-1961 GTLTVKNTRKVEV
+1961 FVLTPETPTVQNAKNVDV
-1974 KEGEILVAIDNIP
+1974 KEGEILVEAENIQ
-1987 KPEIHKGVKQINNLD
+1987 KPEIHKGVKSIDNLD

-2016 STVPAGIA
+2016 STVPTGIA
-2024 EFTEYVITDKIDE
+2024 EFTEYVITDTIDSRL
-2037 KLDFSGISNVTA
+2037 KFSGTSEVTV
-2049 KIGDTILEQE
+2049 KIGDKTLKQGT
-2059 NDYKAVYDPQTRV
+2059 DYLIDDYSSKTRL
-2072 LKISFIDGKFT
+2072 LKISFINGGFT
-2083 AGKSLKENSTIEIRF
+2083 AGKSLPENSTIEIRF

-2114 EAVPNKAT
+2114 EEVPNQAT

-2127 GSGKNYKESEIP
+2127 GSGKESKKSEIP

-2146 KILKFKKQN
+2146 KILKFKTQN
-2155 GQNVP
+2155 GQKVP

-2185 ENGNDTNTDVTGES
+2185 KNGKDTTTDVTGKS
-2199 NSDGIVEFTGL
+2199 GSDGIVEFTGL
-2210 EFGGDANDSEI
+2210 EFGGDASANKANKKVGI
-2221 NRNKDTNIYDYNY
+2221 NGTNVYDYNY
-2234 DESISTDYWI
+2234 DETISTKYWI
-2244 VETTAPEGYIRYD
+2244 VETTAPEGYIKYN
-2257 KPIKV
+2257 KPIEV
-2262 TITKDSYNAQLKD
+2262 TITKDSYNAKLDD
-2275 MVSVENTEIKGKYSI
+2275 MVSVENTVINGRYSI
-2290 DIKKVKNSNKD
+2290 ELKKVKNSGKKPISN
-2301 EGIPDIYFDIEST
+2301 ISFDISSKT
-2314 IKNAKRTDEKTDSN
+2314 IGKANRKDVKTDSN
-2328 GILSVTNGDVNIV
+2328 GILNITNGDVTIV
-2341 ANNANKNN
+2341 ANNVTANKNN
-2349 ETNLKTVDEFYI
+2349 ESNLNTNDEFYI
-2361 KEKTATTYLKLKN
+2361 EEKNAETYLKLRN
-2374 RIKLTVNK
+2374 RIKLTVKKEEKSNK
-2382 AEKET
+2382 
-2387 EAGKEYQVSKIV
+2387 YQVSKIFV
-2399 VSEEKTKNNTVTLD
+2399 AEEKTKKTVTLD
-2413 VSSKN
+2413 VSKN
-2418 KSVTLKNVT
+2418 KTVTLNGVALKDSNKTV
-2427 LENSDKK
+2427 S
-2434 VNITV
+2434 ITV
-2439 SINDD
+2439 SIDD

-2467 KSKDTGDIIGNM
+2467 KSEDTGKIIGNV

-2487 KNTDKGTGKIT
+2487 KNTDATGKIT
-2498 VTDGEDGVVTI
+2498 VTDGNDGIVAI
-2509 DRENV
+2509 NRSNV
-2514 KTEDS
+2514 DNKDV
-2519 YTIEEQENENYII
+2519 YTIEEQKNENTKKYTI
-2532 LDKPINLKILKGT
+2532 LSDPITLTVSKGI
-2545 NTNENAYIVT
+2545 NTDENAYIVT
-2555 GVVLSYTNNNVQQEE
+2555 EIGLSYTSRSGQKEE
-2570 TIYMDKSTGTLQSKN
+2570 KIDIDKSTGTLQPKT
-2585 FYVQTKSWQKAK
+2585 FYVKTESGKETK
-2597 CEIKMN
+2597 CEIKVDTN
-2603 TTGEII
+2603 GEII
-2609 LTIENPT
+2609 VTLGNPT

-2621 ALQLRKEIIKN
+2621 ALQLRKKIIKN
-2632 DNTSENVE
+2632 DNTEEDGN
-2640 NVTFDIT
+2640 NVTFVIT
-2647 PVNGTTTQK
+2647 PKGGNTVSM
-2656 TTKADGWTD
+2656 TTKNGLTD
-2665 FYWKSI
+2665 AYFKQI
-2671 TNVDEKDEFI
+2671 TNVNEIDEYT
-2681 ITENSVNSDTI
+2681 ITEDSVNSDTT
-2692 IKLKNNLRLKVS
+2692 IKLKNSLNLKVS
-2704 KKNNQNN
+2704 KKISQNDKE
-2711 NGYVINTIEL
+2711 YVIDTIEL
-2721 LEEGTNKQIEMTAS
+2721 SEENTNNTTGKVSIVEGNGGSA
-2735 GEYQERTLSGV
+2735 TLSGV
-2746 QLIDGR
+2746 QLVDGR
-2752 TTDVKIKANE
+2752 TVDIGINVNAHGSVVIDVK
-2762 NEIKI
+2762 
-2767 YIENRE
+2767 NRE
-2773 MDGKYTIKVRK
+2773 MNGKYTIKVRK
-2784 LDSVTNEPIN
+2784 LDAVTNEPIN
-2794 GVEFKGTKRDGSEF
+2794 GVEFKGTKRDESEF
-2808 DVITKTETTTNGE
+2808 DVITKEETTANGE

-2829 AENVRISGQNTDAYV
+2829 DENVEISSENKDKYV
-2844 IKEVK
+2844 INEVN
-2849 LPTELEG
+2849 LPDELKG
-2856 KYVQLTGCYLT
+2856 KYVQLTDYN
-2867 ALVDT
+2867 LVAKVTT
-2872 KMNEEKTEYVIDKVT
+2872 KMNESKTGYVVDSVT
-2887 LLRNSNNGSAP
+2887 LSPEKVGDSATLD
-2898 EIQKPILFKATYE
+2898 IQNQIILKSKYDVVDN
-2911 IDQTNNVITITVYN
+2911 IITITIYN

-2933 NIKKVNMKNESIKDA
+2933 NIKKVNMENESIKDA

-2956 VEILNNQPLGNFGEY
+2956 VEILNNQPLSDIGEY
-2971 LIEKKNQL
+2971 LVERKNQL

-2987 IYETEAAPGYKNSL
+2987 IYETEAAPGYKNTL
-3001 EKVYIEVKI
+3001 EKVYLALIVKI
-3010 NINEKGIVKATFG
+3010 SEKGTVSAEL
-3023 YKPITSKGGTK
+3023 YYRPIRSKGGTVV
-3034 SDVDLVESLARN
+3034 DVMLAKRLAEN
-3046 YSDKFKEEIFKD
+3046 YYSQNKNKVFKD
-3058 NGDNSWSLIILNEKA
+3058 NDNNSWTLIIPNERA
-3073 ETSYEFKL
+3073 ETSYKFKL
-3081 NKHELSSEKSVDG
+3081 NKHELSSEKGVDG
-3094 AKFNI
+3094 AKFNV
-3099 RRLYVQEDDDAGMKL
+3099 RRLYVEENNDAEMQL
-3114 LDIVNKFSTGT
+3114 PDIVNKFSAGT
-3125 GVDTLKGIITSSN
+3125 DVKTLPEITTSSD
-3138 NTDIPIDT
+3138 NTDITIDN
-3146 VGKIK
+3146 VEKIK
-3151 FGGSYYYEL
+3151 LGGSYYYEL
-3160 EEGMLPRYYISKYEK
+3160 EEGTVPNNYFSSYKK
-3175 ALIRVHVKNDGN
+3175 ALVRVHAKIDGT
-3187 IVPDIIGVKDSEGW
+3187 IASEIIGIIAKDSDQW
-3201 KEYNAK
+3201 TAYNKETQQNTLSVTQ
-3207 DNNMKD
+3207 DGD
-3213 NISITP
+3213 
-3219 NGNEIKI
+3219 EVKI
-3226 NWANSVGYK
+3226 NWANTLVYT
-3235 VNLNKIQ
+3235 VTLNKKQ
-3242 FKGDIPRNKD
+3242 FKGDIPKD
-3252 GEIDWPSLPKIT
+3252 EEGNIKWTGLQGIS
-3264 GAKFTVKC
+3264 GAKFTVKQV
-3272 DNEVICK
+3272 EPEEKVIYDQK
-3279 DAVVPYFKEIRN
+3279 ILSSFEIFSN
-3291 DEANSEKTYHYEITE
+3291 DQASIGTRYHYEI
-3306 ESSVEGYTNIFE
+3306 VENASIDGYTNIFE
-3318 GLTID
+3318 GLTIH
-3323 LYVTINSDGKINNGK
+3323 LFVSINSDGTINKSGT
-3338 YRTCYCIKNY
+3338 YYQVRGY
-3348 KSIEQMKYLED
+3348 KSVAQKKYLED
-3359 KIGIDINTESNEVN
+3359 KIGIDLDENRNVVN

-3393 DQDGKII
+3393 EQDNKII

-3428 DKDGYIYIDG
+3428 DKNGYIYIDG
-3438 ISLNSGKQRYVL
+3438 ISLNSGIQRYVL

-3455 PEGVTKLNDTQI
+3455 PEGVTKLDDTQI

-3472 TKGITS
+3472 TTGITS
-3478 PEQLTDDKV
+3478 AEKITDDKV

-3521 IPNKTET
+3521 VPNKTET

-3541 IINNVNSTRGAIFV
+3541 IINNVNSTRGAIFA

-3564 STLIQVG
+3564 STLIQRG

-3838 DYLNSVTAEIKKY
+3838 DYLNSVTTEIKVQPKNY

-3875 EYNAKAESEDD
+3875 EYNSKAESEDD

-3920 GLNEVTDFIITETK
+3920 GLNEVTDFMITETK

-3981 ESVLKYIRFV
+3981 ESILKYIRFV

-4103 VEENSSNGGHTQVPL
+4103 VEENSSNGGHTKVPL
-4118 KNLDFLEYGISDS
+4118 KNLDFLEYGILKA

-4179 YRKFTDQSGKI
+4179 YRKFTDKSGKI

-4309 KDVEFNITSELQ
+4309 KNVEFNITSELQ
-4321 SLPAQFTN
+4321 SLPPQFTN

-4476 LNNGEVTSSTE
+4476 LDNGEVTSGTE

-4567 EYKDLYNKVSVQ
+4567 EYKDLYNKVSVR

-4648 EIKPGDYTYTIKE
+4648 EIKTGDYTYTIKE

-4867 DAVLQERIHKYVT
+4867 DAVLQERIHKYIT
-4880 IGEQSVE
+4880 IGDQSVE

-5435 PKGYMLLDNP
+5435 PEGYMLLDNP

-5508 SYSDSDDSKIT
+5508 SYSDSEDSKIT

-5549 NCVRAYASQDVVF
+5549 NCVRAYVSQDVVF

-5618 ENAEENLIKAKDK
+5618 ENVEKNLIKAKDK

-5747 SKEEIKQEQ
+5747 SKEETKEEQ

-6183 TGHHAEDDPEE
+6183 TGHHAEDNPEE
-6194 VVKVDLRKSKIDSVV
+6194 VVKVDLRKSKINSVV

>member
-1 MKGKLKGKIFNFRN
+1 MKKTKKISIIIITGIMITLTIIASICKRTFNNSYILNESDNKASSYVGQGFHAGYVEQSLINLIGDKNEVLKIYPNNDDSTYGWCMQHGASLIVNSGTISAEEDGYISNNAKSGYNGSIQWLLDNIYRIGKNVSADEKGWYRNNLQRILDEEKSGVKIKNYSDDKIFTIEQYVFWHFTKGINAPYNPFNSDPLYKVLLKKAEDNKNYTSSRN
-15 IIAVISVLAI
+15 TNV
-25 VFLSGISIVQYNWK
+25 SIN
-39 NVKTN
+39 
-44 LGKASPGLTENAN
+44 TENAKVN
-57 WDPSEINLTPDDI
+57 SNGI
-70 IIEAIE
+70 IGPFE
-76 LANNTT
+76 LKNNNAVSVTATLNGVDTT
-82 ERYPEGCIGFVNT
+82 IY
-95 VIKLANNREIED
+95 KD
-107 YSKNHPENPEKTT
+107 ENCTQE
-120 DLKGNCSKWDQSQI
+120 L
-134 LGLSVANKIKKYST
+134 KKY
-148 SASPDWNTPW
+148 
-158 YAVIGEENLQPGDII
+158 
-173 VGDAH
+173 
-178 AMIVLGDA
+178 
-186 SDYNALN
+186 
-193 NYLSQTYGKKFE
+193 
-205 GIKELPKDAYESAS
+205 
-219 YIKYYD
+219 
-225 ANTGVKGKY
+225 
-234 WTIDVNGVWNHAR
+234 NG
-247 ISNYDWTDTSEG
+247 Y
-259 SGIKNLKG
+259 
-267 MRVYRF
+267 
-273 VGKKDINL
+273 
-281 NIEKQNM
+281 
-288 NNTGIDGAKFEYWV
+288 
-302 QDTLSSIPEDNTGTS
+302 
-317 DNTTIPLNIKYGEK
+317 
-331 KYIWIREKNAPS
+331 
-343 GYSIGLKKPIAIC
+343 
-356 IKVDLNGNI
+356 NGNI
-365 SAQKVHDGGQ
+365 YIKTDDITSVNINFSYKFF
-375 DENAI
+375 N
-380 GTYFGGLKSGSNQTT
+380 TT
-395 AHNDILNNCEEN
+395 ARFFRTQGNGYTNQPFLNIYRTVKED
-407 ISVILKDPELKG
+407 SVEFKSELKG

-440 KYKDALEGAEFE
+440 KYKDALEGAEFQVQ
-452 IKQYKDRDNTGNA
+452 QYKDKEDIGNA
-465 DKIGY
+465 DGNGY

-477 KSYKET
+477 KSYRGT

-498 EITINQEGFDTY
+498 QIKISNEGFDTY

-522 NEKESPS
+522 NERDVTS
-529 KLRVYKS
+529 KLKVYKS
-536 INSSADGFVISKIEF
+536 INSNADSFVISKIAF
-551 YNNESDNNAIELNVP
+551 YNNESDNNAIGIDVP

-573 KINKN
+573 KINKD
-578 GNRVDDTSKDYLI
+578 GNRVGDTSKDYLI

-663 NQKDKYEIKEVDLG
+663 NQTDIYEITEVDLG
-677 ENKLVKLKSG
+677 ENNLVKLKSG

-694 DLDESNKRYIV
+694 GLDESNKRYIV

-717 NSGNIVETNVFLEDG
+717 NSGNIVEKDVTLDDE

-761 IGKKSSEDDK
+761 VGKKSKEDSK
-771 GLNNNDNDFISG
+771 YSNNNNNDFISG
-783 ASFEIKQYLN
+783 ASFEVKQYLN
-793 KSTDTRISRLV
+793 KNVDTKISKLKLNDSD
-804 YNSADNT
+804 NS
-811 TQVSSED
+811 VLISSED
-818 KKSTDVYFDKK
+818 KKSTDIKFNNK

-834 TDINTVDIYKITE
+834 TDINTVDIYRITE
-847 ESAPGGFVHNT
+847 ESAPAGFIENS

-869 KDHKAVIDK
+869 KNHKAVIDK
-878 VEVLYYVVGLTSEE
+878 VEVLYYVPGLTREE
-892 KSIIEMGTIKD
+892 KSIIEIGTIKD

-911 WGGSKYY
+911 WGGSENY

-924 NKETNSIVF
+924 NKETNSIIF
-933 TVVDIPK
+933 TIGDTPK

-946 KMTKT
+946 RMTKT
-951 DVLGETIKSEKTEFN
+951 DVTKKVIESEKTEFN
-966 LVVCGKMTE
+966 LVVYGKMTE
-975 QGGKVTFYNGIQL
+975 QDGKVTFYNGIQL
-988 KNNNTNKVIETS
+988 KNYNTNEVINTNK
-1000 KISAETGVT
+1000 ISAKTGVT
-1009 ADLNSIKIQKE
+1009 TDLNSIKIQKE

-1028 IITETNA
+1028 VITETNA

-1109 KTVEK
+1109 KKVIK
-1114 IWKDNNNESGNRPS
+1114 KWNDNNNESGNRPS
-1128 SIKVVLKKKVEGGVE
+1128 SITVVLKKNGK
-1143 EVVEEQ
+1143 EVGEQ
-1149 VLSQTNNWT
+1149 VLSEDNNWT

-1246 KENPLT
+1246 KEKPLT
-1252 TKVDKAVQIGDTV
+1252 TKVDEAVKIVDTV

-1303 KKKKENIDKSTTKYY
+1303 KKKKENIDKYTTKYY
-1318 IDRIDFDITSGFM
+1318 IDRIDFEITSGFM

-1401 INGNKEK
+1401 INGNKEN

-1554 DGVSFTA
+1554 GGVSFTA

-1573 YTSEKPLITDASNA
+1573 YTSEDPLKTDASNA

-1624 GKDIKLTVNKKSEIS
+1624 GKDIKLTVNKKSETS
-1639 SDGGKITNKVSG
+1639 SDGSKITNKVSG
-1651 VSLDIEG
+1651 ISLEIEG
-1658 VDNENDKST
+1658 AKEVVNDGKKST
-1667 ATVNINGQDVK
+1667 ATV
-1678 VTAEL
+1678 
-1683 NENTITLT
+1683 
-1691 VENPP
+1691 
-1696 IREYGT
+1696 
-1702 YSVNLVKKGTDEQQ
+1702 
-1716 LGGVSFNVNAKINGE
+1716 
-1731 SKSIGK
+1731 
-1737 IVTND
+1737 
-1742 KSAVQIGDVVTINKD
+1742 
-1757 YIGTNDEYILNED
+1757 
-1770 NIGPNNGYYSISNEI
+1770 
-1785 KLIVSK
+1785 
-1791 TSSLDG
+1791 
-1797 SEIKNTVS
+1797 
-1805 GISLEVD
+1805 
-1812 GAKEIVNSGSKS
+1812 
-1824 TATIEINGEKVK
+1824 EINGEKVK

-1841 SGGTITVTVH
+1841 SGGTITVTVY
-1851 NPQRKGSF
+1851 NPQRKGAFS
-1859 NLNLI
+1859 LNLI
-1864 KYKKGSKEKLS
+1864 KYKKGSEERLS
-1875 GAVFKVTIQNKTTN
+1875 GAGFTVKIQNKDTG
-1889 EFLKAGNDTLNN
+1889 EILKDSTGAQLNGNKQYFVDSNGNL
-1901 KEYTVNESLEISGIN
+1901 KISGIN
-1916 IEKAGVT
+1916 IAKAGIT
-1923 YRVTIEESKAPAGYL
+1923 YEVTITEKTVPNGYL
-1938 KLPKKIQFDVTSKI
+1938 GLPGSIYFEVVSETGS
-1952 NGNSLELNS
+1952 NNSS
-1961 GTLTVKNTRKVEV
+1961 FVLTPKTPTVQNAKKVEV
-1974 KEGEILVAIDNIP
+1974 KEGEILVDVENIQ
-1987 KPEIHKGVKQINNLD
+1987 KPEIHKGVKSIDNLD
-2002 SGYYGNVSHDWVIQ
+2002 SGYYGDESHDWVIQ
-2016 STVPAGIA
+2016 STVPTGIA
-2024 EFTEYVITDKIDE
+2024 EFTEYVITDEIDSRL
-2037 KLDFSGISNVTA
+2037 KFSGTSEVTA
-2049 KIGDTILEQE
+2049 KIGDKTLKQGT
-2059 NDYKAVYDPQTRV
+2059 DYLVDYNSKTRL
-2072 LKISFIDGKFT
+2072 LKISFINGRFT
-2083 AGKSLKENSTIEIRF
+2083 AGKSLPGNSTIEIRF
-2098 KTTFAKD
+2098 KTTFVKD

-2114 EAVPNKAT
+2114 EEVPNQAT

-2127 GSGKNYKESEIP
+2127 GSGKDYKKSEIP

-2146 KILKFKKQN
+2146 KILKFKTEN
-2155 GQNVP
+2155 GQKVP

-2185 ENGNDTNTDVTGES
+2185 KNGKDTTTDVTGKS
-2199 NSDGIVEFTGL
+2199 GSDGIVEFTGL
-2210 EFGGDANDSEI
+2210 EFGGDAKNNET
-2221 NRNKDTNIYDYNY
+2221 NKKKGTNVYDYNY

-2257 KPIKV
+2257 EPIKV
-2262 TITKDSYNAQLKD
+2262 TITKDSYNAKLED
-2275 MVSVENTEIKGKYSI
+2275 MVSVENTGINGKYSI
-2290 DIKKVKNSNKD
+2290 ELKKVKNNDKKPISN
-2301 EGIPDIYFDIEST
+2301 ISFDISSET
-2314 IKNAKRTDEKTDSN
+2314 IGKANRTDVETDSN
-2328 GILSVTNGDVNIV
+2328 GILNITNGDVTIV
-2341 ANNANKNN
+2341 ANNVTANKNN
-2349 ETNLKTVDEFYI
+2349 ESNLNTNDEFYI
-2361 KEKTATTYLKLKN
+2361 EEKNAETYLKLRN
-2374 RIKLTVNK
+2374 RIKLTVKKEEKSNK
-2382 AEKET
+2382 
-2387 EAGKEYQVSKIV
+2387 YQVSKIV
-2399 VSEEKTKNNTVTLD
+2399 VSEENTQKNVTLD
-2413 VSSKN
+2413 VSKN
-2418 KSVTLKNVT
+2418 TTVTLNGVALKD
-2427 LENSDKK
+2427 SDKT

-2439 SINDD
+2439 SIDD

-2467 KSKDTGDIIGNM
+2467 KSADTGKIIGNV

-2487 KNTDKGTGKIT
+2487 KNTDATGKIT
-2498 VTDGEDGVVTI
+2498 VTDGNDGIVAI
-2509 DRENV
+2509 NRSNV
-2514 KTEDS
+2514 DNKDV
-2519 YTIEEQENENYII
+2519 YTIQEQKNENTKKYTI
-2532 LDKPINLKILKGT
+2532 LSDPITLTVSKGT
-2545 NTNENAYIVT
+2545 NTDDNAYIVT
-2555 GVVLSYTNNNVQQEE
+2555 EIGLSYTSRSGQKEE
-2570 TIYMDKSTGTLQSKN
+2570 KIDIDKSTGTLQPKT
-2585 FYVQTKSWQKAK
+2585 FYVKTESGKETK
-2597 CEIKMN
+2597 CEIKVDTN
-2603 TTGEII
+2603 GEII
-2609 LTIENPT
+2609 VTLGNPT

-2647 PVNGTTTQK
+2647 PVNGTTTQM

-2721 LEEGTNKQIEMTAS
+2721 LEEGTNNQIEMTAS

-2767 YIENRE
+2767 YIKNRE

-2808 DVITKTETTTNGE
+2808 DVTTETETTTNGE
-2821 KIEGIATI
+2821 QIEGIATI

-2933 NIKKVNMKNESIKDA
+2933 NIKKVNMENESIKDA

-2971 LIEKKNQL
+2971 LVERKNQL

-2987 IYETEAAPGYKNSL
+2987 IYETEAASGYKNSL
-3001 EKVYIEVKI
+3001 EKVYLALTVKI
-3010 NINEKGIVKATFG
+3010 SEKGTVSAELL
-3023 YKPITSKGGTK
+3023 YKPIRSKGGTV
-3034 SDVDLVESLARN
+3034 VDAMLAKRLAEN
-3046 YSDKFKEEIFKD
+3046 YYSQNKNKVFKD
-3058 NGDNSWSLIILNEKA
+3058 NGNNSWTLIIPNERA
-3073 ETSYEFKL
+3073 ETSYKFKL
-3081 NKHELSSEKSVDG
+3081 NKHELSSEKGVDG
-3094 AKFNI
+3094 AKFNV
-3099 RRLYVQEDDDAGMKL
+3099 RRLYVEENNDAEMQL
-3114 LDIVNKFSTGT
+3114 SDIVNKFSAGT
-3125 GVDTLKGIITSSN
+3125 DVKTLAEITTSSDT
-3138 NTDIPIDT
+3138 TDITIDN
-3146 VGKIK
+3146 VEKIK
-3151 FGGSYYYEL
+3151 LGGSYYYEL
-3160 EEGMLPRYYISKYEK
+3160 EEGTVPNNYFSSYKK
-3175 ALIRVHVKNDGN
+3175 ALVRVHAKNDGT
-3187 IVPDIIGVKDSEGW
+3187 IASEIIGIIAKDSDQW
-3201 KEYNAK
+3201 TAYNKETQQNTLSVTQ
-3207 DNNMKD
+3207 DGD
-3213 NISITP
+3213 
-3219 NGNEIKI
+3219 EVKI
-3226 NWANSVGYK
+3226 NWANTLVYT
-3235 VNLNKIQ
+3235 VTLNKKQ
-3242 FKGDIPRNKD
+3242 FKGDIPKD
-3252 GEIDWPSLPKIT
+3252 EEGNIKWT
-3264 GAKFTVKC
+3264 GLQGISGATFTVKQV
-3272 DNEVICK
+3272 EPEEKVIYDQK
-3279 DAVVPYFKEIRN
+3279 ALSSFEIFSN
-3291 DEANSEKTYHYEITE
+3291 DQASIGTKYHYEIVE
-3306 ESSVEGYTNIFE
+3306 NASIEGYTNIFK
-3318 GLTID
+3318 GLTIH
-3323 LYVTINSDGKINNGK
+3323 LFVTINSDGTINKQGTF
-3338 YRTCYCIKNY
+3338 YQVSGDT
-3348 KSIEQMKYLED
+3348 SSAQEKYLED
-3359 KIGIDINTESNEVN
+3359 KIGIDVDTKRNVVN

-3420 TTGQNPVT
+3420 TTGKNPVT

-3472 TKGITS
+3472 TTDITS
-3478 PEQLTDDKV
+3478 AEQITDDKV

-3541 IINNVNSTRGAIFV
+3541 IINNVNSTRGAIFA

-3564 STLIQVG
+3564 STLIQRG

-3617 TDGNGKI
+3617 TDENGKI

-3711 AKLNELYYAG
+3711 ANLNELYYAG
-3721 VRGESETVK
+3721 VNGESETVK

-3838 DYLNSVTAEIKKY
+3838 DYLNSVTTEIKVQPKNY

-3875 EYNAKAESEDD
+3875 EYNSKAESEDD
-3886 LKELSGA
+3886 LKELGRA

-3920 GLNEVTDFIITETK
+3920 GLNEVTDFMITETK
-3934 TAPGHTNILKD
+3934 AAPGHTNILKD

-3981 ESVLKYIRFV
+3981 ESVLKYVKFV

-4050 FTEENLEPGM
+4050 FTEEDLEPGM

-4074 SAYENVFNKALIMV
+4074 SAYENVFNKALTMV
-4088 VKVNEDGTLTELMSF
+4088 LKVNEDGTLKELMSF

-4118 KNLDFLEYGISDS
+4118 KNLDFLEYGISDP

-4179 YRKFTDQSGKI
+4179 YHKFTDQSGKI

-4206 TENNTANANYVN
+4206 TENNVANANYVN
-4218 ILSGKY
+4218 ILNEKY
-4224 MKIDVTVSANG
+4224 MKIDVTVFANG

-4248 NDENYENDKQI
+4248 NDENYENDEQI
-4259 TDDATLKKLQKYTSA
+4259 TDDATLKKLQKYTSVM
-4274 TVDDKNVVNKLLIEV
+4274 VDDKNVINKLLIEV

-4294 IELNINKTTTDGTPL
+4294 IELNINKTTTAGTPL

-4321 SLPAQFTN
+4321 SLPPQFTN

-4398 YKYFVQKQDGSEAD
+4398 YKYFVQKQDGSETD

-4476 LNNGEVTSSTE
+4476 LNDGEVTSDTE

-4567 EYKDLYNKVSVQ
+4567 EYKDLYNKIGVR

-4589 KLSVTV
+4589 ELSVTV

-4648 EIKPGDYTYTIKE
+4648 EIKPSDYTYTIKE

-4715 KYISVSVNITE
+4715 KYIGVSVNTTE

-4754 VNGANFTI
+4754 INGANFTI

-4808 ENSSAGNQYINIL
+4808 ENNSAGNQYINIL

-4839 VVADSKGTKF
+4839 VVADSEGTKF

-4867 DAVLQERIHKYVT
+4867 DAVLQEKIHKYIT
-4880 IGEQSVE
+4880 IGEQSVK

-4976 VYTELAGDGV
+4976 VYTELTGDGV
-4986 VKIKDQEFNTVKEYF
+4986 VKIKDQDFNVVKEYF
-5001 EVYEGDIQ
+5001 EIYEGDIQ
-5009 DVSSAKLLEKSK
+5009 DISSAKLLEKSK

-5041 LSISVQNPERDYK
+5041 LNIGVQNPERNYK
-5054 VVINKKI
+5054 LVINKKI
-5061 FGEENVNLSNT
+5061 FGEENINLSNT
-5072 KFTVISE
+5072 KFTVVSE
-5079 FSGRHAGLVTDKN
+5079 FSGRHSGLVTDKN

-5102 PVGTYKYLIT
+5102 PEGTYRYLIT
-5112 ETGTAGKQFVNILDG
+5112 ETRTAGKQFVNILEG
-5127 DVYIEVVLKVNED
+5127 DVYIEVILKVNED

-5152 VKDKYYLY
+5152 VNDQYYLY
-5160 KQREGTSLL
+5160 KQRKDSNLL
-5169 DKLDFEDTVADTYI
+5169 DKLDFEDTVADAYI
-5183 NVSTGEE
+5183 NVSTG
-5190 NKTPTLNV
+5190 KDGKVPTLNV

-5230 VDQNNKKVNLKDAE
+5230 FDEKGKKVNLKDAE

-5249 VQDTLETKKVNGQ
+5249 VNDTIETKKVNNE

-5276 GTYKFILHEEKTDG
+5276 GTYKFVLHEESTDG
-5290 IFNYLYKTH
+5290 IFDYLYKAH
-5299 ATDIVVNVEIVQKN
+5299 ESDIVVNVKIVVKN
-5313 NEYIVETPSVI
+5313 NEYIIETPSVTK
-5324 RGDKYVDLVNAS
+5324 GNKYVDLVNAS

-5435 PKGYMLLDNP
+5435 PEGYMLLDNP

-5673 ETIDRDSVTNNVK
+5673 ETVDRDSVTNNVK

-5747 SKEEIKQEQ
+5747 SKEETKEEQ

-5858 YVISDYLSKANE
+5858 YVISNYLSKANE

-5920 DENGKPVTDRDS
+5920 DESGKPVTDRDS

-5945 EYVKVTYMD
+5945 EYIKVTYMD

-5975 VDATALIK
+5975 VDATALIN

-5989 TYNHPKDPVLV
+5989 TYTHPKDPVLV
-6000 HTTDVVTYTLRVYN
+6000 HTNDIVTYTIRVYN

-6023 EIKDDIPQGLE
+6023 GIKDDIPEGLE
-6034 YLPNNETN
+6034 YLPDNEIN
-6042 IEYEWKLVDEN
+6042 QEYEWKLVDEN

-6065 VVTNYLAKSNE
+6065 VVTNYLSKENE
-6076 TNERQNLIKAFDKD
+6076 TKDRQNLMKAFDKE
-6090 TMETPDYKD
+6090 TMTTPEYKD

-6112 DRVLVNYAQISK
+6112 DRVLINYAQISE
-6124 QTDKKGIDRPDRD
+6124 QTDKKGIHREDRD
-6137 STPNKWI
+6137 STPNVWK
-6144 DGEDDQDIEKV
+6144 GEDDEDIEKV
-6155 RVQYFDLALRKWVTK
+6155 RVLYFDLALRKWVTE
-6170 AIVTQN
+6170 AYVTEN
-6176 GKTEVTP
+6176 GQTRVIE

-6194 VVKVDLRKSKIDSVV
+6194 VVKVDLRKSKLDSVV
-6209 VKFEY
+6209 VKFKY
-6214 QIRVT
+6214 HIRIT
-6219 NEGEIAGYAKEI
+6219 NEGEIEGYAKEI
-6231 KDRIPQGLKFDKAD
+6231 KDRIPEGLEFELSD
-6245 NPNWVEIE
+6245 NPNWTMLD
-6253 DGVITT
+6253 DGTIVT
-6259 DELQNTLLQPGESAE
+6259 DELKDTLLQPGESAE
-6274 VTVVLTWINSET
+6274 VTIVLKWINSET
-6286 NMGVKVN
+6286 NMGVKIN
-6293 IAEISKDYNDY
+6293 TAEISKDYNDY
-6304 GTPDIDSTPDN
+6304 ETPDIDSTPDN
-6315 NVSGED
+6315 NVPGED

-6330 TVKTGEQ
+6330 TVKTGSE
-6337 DFKYVLICL
+6337 DLKYIALITIVLALLSGCVIAL
-6346 GVFAILAFGVNS
+6346 RKNIKHQYNVGDILR
-6358 IKKNYKK
+6358 K

>member
-1 MKGKLKGKIFNFRN
+1 MKKTKKISIIIITGIMIALTIIASICKRTFNNSYSLKESDNKALSYVGQGFRAGYVEQSLINLIGDENEVLKIYPNNDWSTYGWCMQHGASLIVNSGTISAEEDGYISNNAKSGYNGSIQWLLDNIYRIGNGVSADEKGWYRNNLQRILDEEKSDVKIKNYSDDKIFTIEQYVFWHFTKGINAPYNPFNSDPLYKVLLKKAEDNKNYTSSRN
-15 IIAVISVLAI
+15 TNV
-25 VFLSGISIVQYNWK
+25 SIN
-39 NVKTN
+39 
-44 LGKASPGLTENAN
+44 TENAKVN
-57 WDPSEINLTPDDI
+57 SNGI
-70 IIEAIE
+70 IGPFE
-76 LANNTT
+76 LKNNNAVSVTATLNGVDTT
-82 ERYPEGCIGFVNT
+82 IY
-95 VIKLANNREIED
+95 KD
-107 YSKNHPENPEKTT
+107 ENCTQE
-120 DLKGNCSKWDQSQI
+120 L
-134 LGLSVANKIKKYST
+134 KKY
-148 SASPDWNTPW
+148 
-158 YAVIGEENLQPGDII
+158 
-173 VGDAH
+173 
-178 AMIVLGDA
+178 
-186 SDYNALN
+186 
-193 NYLSQTYGKKFE
+193 
-205 GIKELPKDAYESAS
+205 
-219 YIKYYD
+219 
-225 ANTGVKGKY
+225 
-234 WTIDVNGVWNHAR
+234 NG
-247 ISNYDWTDTSEG
+247 Y
-259 SGIKNLKG
+259 
-267 MRVYRF
+267 
-273 VGKKDINL
+273 
-281 NIEKQNM
+281 
-288 NNTGIDGAKFEYWV
+288 
-302 QDTLSSIPEDNTGTS
+302 
-317 DNTTIPLNIKYGEK
+317 
-331 KYIWIREKNAPS
+331 
-343 GYSIGLKKPIAIC
+343 
-356 IKVDLNGNI
+356 NGNI
-365 SAQKVHDGGQ
+365 YIKTDDITSVNINFSYKFF
-375 DENAI
+375 N
-380 GTYFGGLKSGSNQTT
+380 TT
-395 AHNDILNNCEEN
+395 ARFFRTQGNGYTNQPFLNIYRTVKED
-407 ISVILKDPELKG
+407 SVEFKSELKG

-440 KYKDALEGAEFE
+440 KYKDALEGAEFQVQ
-452 IKQYKDRDNTGNA
+452 QYKDKENMGNA
-465 DKIGY
+465 DGNGY

-477 KSYKET
+477 KSYRGT

-498 EITINQEGFDTY
+498 QIKISNEGFDTY

-522 NEKESPS
+522 NERNFTS
-529 KLRVYKS
+529 KLKVYKS
-536 INSSADGFVISKIEF
+536 INSNADSFVISKIAF
-551 YNNESDNNAIELNVP
+551 YNNESDNNAIEIDVP

-573 KINKN
+573 KINKD
-578 GNRVDDTSKDYLI
+578 GNRVNDTSKDYLI

-663 NQKDKYEIKEVDLG
+663 SETDKYEITEVDLG
-677 ENKLVKLKSG
+677 ENNLVKLKSG

-694 DLDESNKRYIV
+694 GLDESNRRYIV

-717 NSGNIVETNVFLEDG
+717 NSGNIVEKDVTLDDE

-761 IGKKSSEDDK
+761 VGKKSTEDSK
-771 GLNNNDNDFISG
+771 YLNNNNNDFISG
-783 ASFEIKQYLN
+783 ASFEVKQYLN
-793 KSTDTRISRLV
+793 KNVDTKISKLKSNDSD
-804 YNSADNT
+804 NS
-811 TQVSSED
+811 VSISSED
-818 KKSTDVYFDKK
+818 KKSTDIKFNNK

-834 TDINTVDIYKITE
+834 TDINTVDIYRITE
-847 ESAPGGFVHNT
+847 ESAPAGFIENS

-869 KDHKAVIDK
+869 KNHKAVIDK
-878 VEVLYYVVGLTSEE
+878 VEVLYYVLGLTREE
-892 KSIIEMGTIKD
+892 KSIIEIGTIKD

-911 WGGSKYY
+911 WGGSKSYS
-918 LFRVDL
+918 FRVDL
-924 NKETNSIVF
+924 NKETNSIIF
-933 TVVDIPK
+933 TIGDTPK

-946 KMTKT
+946 RMTKT
-951 DVLGETIKSEKTEFN
+951 DVTKKVIESEETEFN
-966 LVVCGKMTE
+966 LVVYGKMTE
-975 QGGKVTFYNGIQL
+975 QDGKVTFYNGIQL
-988 KNNNTNKVIETS
+988 KNDNTNEVINTNK
-1000 KISAETGVT
+1000 ISAKTGVT
-1009 ADLNSIKIQKE
+1009 TDLNSIKIQKE

-1028 IITETNA
+1028 VITETNA
-1035 PDDYTKIDY
+1035 PDDFTKIDY
-1044 RVVVPVTF
+1044 KIVVPVTF
-1052 SEGELGYVATKGE
+1052 SENENGYVATKGD
-1065 AFAVTS
+1065 AFAITS
-1071 DNKKKQLN
+1071 TNEKKKLN

-1109 KTVEK
+1109 KTVVKKWRGDE
-1114 IWKDNNNESGNRPS
+1114 NALGNRPNT
-1128 SIKVVLKKKVEGGVE
+1128 ITVELVKNGKTVD
-1143 EVVEEQ
+1143 EQ
-1149 VLSQTNNWT
+1149 ILSKDNNWT

-1171 EITYTIEEKGEVEG
+1171 EINYTIREKGEVRG
-1185 YISED
+1185 YVSEE
-1190 PVVEGDTTILT
+1190 PVVDGNTTTLT
-1201 NTKRTE
+1201 NTMIKE
-1207 YGEYN
+1207 SGEYSV
-1212 IYLKKQG
+1212 YLIKQG
-1219 INEEQLGGVE
+1219 TDGVQLGGVQ
-1229 FAVKAKING
+1229 FTAKSKTNGGNETTINS
-1238 NDETEIYT
+1238 ET
-1246 KENPLT
+1246 NPLIT
-1252 TKVDKAVQIGDTV
+1252 DKDKSVKIGETV
-1265 TINKDKI
+1265 IINKEKNDI
-1272 NTDDVYTLRETSVGD
+1272 PDEYTIKEFKND
-1287 NSEYYI
+1287 ANPEYYI
-1293 GIDEEVKLKL
+1293 GIDKEIKLKV
-1303 KKKKENIDKSTTKYY
+1303 KKKTVKPNDYTIINSVE
-1318 IDRIDFDITSGFM
+1318 RIDLEIQGVDS
-1331 VKNYGK
+1331 KNYGTK
-1337 RSIIQKTK
+1337 SIAETVI
-1345 NNQTVTIVATL
+1345 NNQKVKITADL
-1356 EDNTINIVVQNPKY
+1356 RGNTIIIKVENPKVQ
-1370 EEKGEYEVRLK
+1370 EEGKYDVKLIKKGTD
-1381 KVGKETNEQLGG
+1381 GTQLGG
-1393 VNFAVKAQ
+1393 VQFTVKSRVNGGNESV
-1401 INGNKEK
+1401 INGNS
-1408 EIYTKEN
+1408 N
-1415 PLTTKANET
+1415 LLTTSEKDS
-1424 VIIGDTVTIE
+1424 VQIGSTVTIDKNTVNIPDTYTLNEANIGNNSKYYIGITKDIKLIVNKKSETSADGGTIVSSVDSLELNIDGAKITNSGKLSTAVMSVDGTNVQVTAELNGNTITLIVENPKVQENGEYNLKIVKKGTDGKQLGGVLFTANAIINGANVELYTSE
-1434 KDKVNTDDIYTLK
+1434 KPLKTDSSKSVQIGSNVTIDKNQVTNPDIYTLK
-1447 EISVGNNSG
+1447 EVGIGNNAG

-1461 TDDIKLIVEKGS
+1461 KNDIKLTINKKTEKSSNGGEIKNS
-1473 KENQGAIESFVN
+1473 VSGVSLEIE
-1485 AIALQIGNGTPTD
+1485 
-1498 KGATASKVVN
+1498 GATVVN
-1508 VDGENV
+1508 ENNKSTATVNIDGQD
-1514 EVKAELKGNTVTVT
+1514 VKVIAELNGNTVTLT
-1528 VENPKIRESGTYSV
+1528 VENPPIRESGTYSV
-1542 NLVKKGTDGTQL
+1542 NLVKKGTD
-1554 DGVSFTA
+1554 
-1561 KAIINGA
+1561 
-1568 DEKDL
+1568 EK
-1573 YTSEKPLITDASNA
+1573 
-1587 VLIGSTV
+1587 
-1594 TIDKSQVTNPDIYTL
+1594 
-1609 REVDLGVNKGYYIGI
+1609 
-1624 GKDIKLTVNKKSEIS
+1624 
-1639 SDGGKITNKVSG
+1639 
-1651 VSLDIEG
+1651 
-1658 VDNENDKST
+1658 
-1667 ATVNINGQDVK
+1667 
-1678 VTAEL
+1678 
-1683 NENTITLT
+1683 
-1691 VENPP
+1691 
-1696 IREYGT
+1696 
-1702 YSVNLVKKGTDEQQ
+1702 Q
-1716 LGGVSFNVNAKINGE
+1716 LGGVTFDVNAKINGE
-1731 SKSIGK
+1731 SKSIGE

-1742 KSAVQIGDVVTINKD
+1742 KSAVQIGDAVTINKD
-1757 YIGTNDEYILNED
+1757 YIGTQDEYTLKEK
-1770 NIGPNNGYYSISNEI
+1770 NIGSNTGYYIGIKNNI
-1785 KLIVSK
+1785 KLMVSK
-1791 TSSLDG
+1791 TSETSSDG
-1797 SEIKNTVS
+1797 SKITYKVS
-1805 GISLEVD
+1805 GISLEVK
-1812 GAKEIVNSGSKS
+1812 GAKEVVNNGNKS
-1824 TATIEINGEKVK
+1824 TATFEINGEQVK

-1841 SGGTITVTVH
+1841 SGGTITVTVY
-1851 NPQRKGSF
+1851 NPQRKGAFS
-1859 NLNLI
+1859 LNLI
-1864 KYKKGSKEKLS
+1864 KYKKGSEERLS
-1875 GAVFKVTIQNKTTN
+1875 GAGFTVKIQNKDTG
-1889 EFLKAGNDTLNN
+1889 EILKDSTGAQLNGNKQYFVDSNGNL
-1901 KEYTVNESLEISGIN
+1901 KISGIN
-1916 IEKAGVT
+1916 IAKAGIT
-1923 YRVTIEESKAPAGYL
+1923 YEVTITEKTVPNGYL
-1938 KLPKKIQFDVTSKI
+1938 GLPGSIYFEVVSKTGS
-1952 NGNSLELNS
+1952 NNSS
-1961 GTLTVKNTRKVEV
+1961 FVLTPKTPTVQNAKKVEV
-1974 KEGEILVAIDNIP
+1974 KEGEILVEAENIQ
-1987 KPEIHKGVKQINNLD
+1987 KPEIHKGVKSIDNLD

-2016 STVPAGIA
+2016 STVPTGIA
-2024 EFTEYVITDKIDE
+2024 EFTEYVITDTIDSRL
-2037 KLDFSGISNVTA
+2037 KFSGTSEVTV
-2049 KIGDTILEQE
+2049 KIGDKTLKQGT
-2059 NDYKAVYDPQTRV
+2059 DYLIDDYSSKTRL
-2072 LKISFIDGKFT
+2072 LKISFINGGFT
-2083 AGKSLKENSTIEIRF
+2083 AGKSLPENSTIEIRF

-2114 EAVPNKAT
+2114 EEVPNQAT

-2127 GSGKNYKESEIP
+2127 GSGKESKKSEIP

-2146 KILKFKKQN
+2146 KILKFKTEN
-2155 GQNVP
+2155 GQKVP

-2185 ENGNDTNTDVTGES
+2185 KNGKDTTTDVTGKS
-2199 NSDGIVEFTGL
+2199 GSDGIVEFTGL
-2210 EFGGDANDSEI
+2210 EFGGDASANKANKKVGI
-2221 NRNKDTNIYDYNY
+2221 NGTNVYDYNY
-2234 DESISTDYWI
+2234 DETISTKYWI
-2244 VETTAPEGYIRYD
+2244 VETTAPEGYIRYN
-2257 KPIKV
+2257 KPIEV
-2262 TITKDSYNAQLKD
+2262 TITKDSYNAKLDD
-2275 MVSVENTEIKGKYSI
+2275 MVSVENTVINGRYSI
-2290 DIKKVKNSNKD
+2290 ELKKVKNSDKKTISN
-2301 EGIPDIYFDIEST
+2301 ISFDISSKT
-2314 IKNAKRTDEKTDSN
+2314 IGKANRTDVKTDSN
-2328 GILSVTNGDVNIV
+2328 GILNITNGDVTIV
-2341 ANNANKNN
+2341 ANNVTANKNN
-2349 ETNLKTVDEFYI
+2349 ESNLNTNDEFYI
-2361 KEKTATTYLKLKN
+2361 EEKNAETYLKLRN
-2374 RIKLTVNK
+2374 RIKLTVKKEEKSNK
-2382 AEKET
+2382 
-2387 EAGKEYQVSKIV
+2387 YQVSKIFV
-2399 VSEEKTKNNTVTLD
+2399 AEENTKKTVTLD
-2413 VSSKN
+2413 VSKN
-2418 KSVTLKNVT
+2418 KTVTLNGVALKDSNKTV
-2427 LENSDKK
+2427 S
-2434 VNITV
+2434 ITV
-2439 SINDD
+2439 SIDG

-2467 KSKDTGDIIGNM
+2467 KSEDTGKIIGNV

-2487 KNTDKGTGKIT
+2487 KNTDAQTGKIT
-2498 VTDGEDGVVTI
+2498 VTDGNNGIVAI
-2509 DRENV
+2509 NRSNV
-2514 KTEDS
+2514 DNKDV
-2519 YTIEEQENENYII
+2519 YTIQEQKNENTKKYTI
-2532 LDKPINLKILKGT
+2532 LSDPITLTVSKGI
-2545 NTNENAYIVT
+2545 NTDENAYIVT
-2555 GVVLSYTNNNVQQEE
+2555 EIGLSYTSRSGQKEE
-2570 TIYMDKSTGTLQSKN
+2570 KLDIDKSTGVLQPKTI
-2585 FYVQTKSWQKAK
+2585 YVKTESGKDTK
-2597 CEIKMN
+2597 CEIKVDTN
-2603 TTGEII
+2603 GEII
-2609 LTIENPT
+2609 VTIGNPT

-2621 ALQLRKEIIKN
+2621 VLQLRKKIIKN
-2632 DNTSENVE
+2632 DNTEEDGN
-2640 NVTFDIT
+2640 NVTFAIT
-2647 PVNGTTTQK
+2647 PKDGTTVSR
-2656 TTKADGWTD
+2656 TTKNGLTD
-2665 FYWKSI
+2665 AYFKQI
-2671 TNVDEKDEFI
+2671 TNVNETDEYT
-2681 ITENSVNSDTI
+2681 ITEDSVNSDTT
-2692 IKLKNNLRLKVS
+2692 IKLKNSLNLKVS
-2704 KKNNQNN
+2704 KKVSQNDKE
-2711 NGYVINTIEL
+2711 YVIDTIEL
-2721 LEEGTNKQIEMTAS
+2721 SEENTNNTTGKVSIVEGKGGNA
-2735 GEYQERTLSGV
+2735 TLSGV
-2746 QLIDGR
+2746 QLVDGR
-2752 TTDVKIKANE
+2752 TVDIGINVNANDLIVIDVK
-2762 NEIKI
+2762 
-2767 YIENRE
+2767 NRE
-2773 MDGKYTIKVRK
+2773 MNGKYTIKVRK

-2794 GVEFKGTKRDGSEF
+2794 GVNFKGTKRDKSEF
-2808 DVITKTETTTNGE
+2808 DVTTKTETTADGE

-2829 AENVRISGQNTDAYV
+2829 DENVEISGENKDTYV
-2844 IKEVK
+2844 INEVN
-2849 LPTELEG
+2849 LPDELKG
-2856 KYVQLTGCYLT
+2856 KYVQLTDYN
-2867 ALVDT
+2867 LVAKVTT
-2872 KMNEEKTEYVIDKVT
+2872 KMNESKTGYVVDSIILSPEKVGD
-2887 LLRNSNNGSAP
+2887 SATSD
-2898 EIQKPILFKATYE
+2898 IQKQIILKSKYDVVDN
-2911 IDQTNNVITITVYN
+2911 IITITIYN
-2925 EPTQDFKF
+2925 EPTRDFKF
-2933 NIKKVNMKNESIKDA
+2933 NIKKVNMQNEVIKEA

-2956 VEILNNQPLGNFGEY
+2956 VEILNNQPLSDIGEY
-2971 LIEKKNQL
+2971 LVERKNQL

-2987 IYETEAAPGYKNSL
+2987 IYETEAAPGYKNTL
-3001 EKVYIEVKI
+3001 EKVYLALIVKI
-3010 NINEKGIVKATFG
+3010 SEKGTVSAKL
-3023 YKPITSKGGTK
+3023 YYRPIRSKGGTVV
-3034 SDVDLVESLARN
+3034 DVMLAKALAEKYYN
-3046 YSDKFKEEIFKD
+3046 QNKNQVFKD
-3058 NGDNSWSLIILNEKA
+3058 NGNNSWTLIIPNERA
-3073 ETSYEFKL
+3073 ETSYKLKL
-3081 NKHELSSEKSVDG
+3081 NKHELSSEKGVDG
-3094 AKFNI
+3094 AKFNVK
-3099 RRLYVQEDDDAGMKL
+3099 RLYIEENNDAGMQL
-3114 LDIVNKFSTGT
+3114 SDIVNKFSAGT
-3125 GVDTLKGIITSSN
+3125 GVETLPEITTSSD
-3138 NTDIPIDT
+3138 NTDITIDN
-3146 VGKIK
+3146 VEKIK
-3151 FGGSYYYEL
+3151 LGGSYYYEL
-3160 EEGMLPRYYISKYEK
+3160 EESTVPNNYFSSYKK
-3175 ALIRVHVKNDGN
+3175 ALVRVHAKIDGT
-3187 IVPDIIGVKDSEGW
+3187 IASEIIAIIAKGSDQWSAYN
-3201 KEYNAK
+3201 KETQQNTLSVTQ
-3207 DNNMKD
+3207 DGD
-3213 NISITP
+3213 
-3219 NGNEIKI
+3219 EVKI
-3226 NWANSVGYK
+3226 NWANTLVYT
-3235 VNLNKIQ
+3235 VTLNKKQ
-3242 FKGDIPRNKD
+3242 FKGDIPKD
-3252 GEIDWPSLPKIT
+3252 EEGNIKWTSLQAIS
-3264 GAKFTVKC
+3264 GANFTVKQVEPEEKVIY
-3272 DNEVICK
+3272 DNK
-3279 DAVVPYFKEIRN
+3279 NLSSFEIFSN
-3291 DEANSEKTYHYEITE
+3291 DQASIGTKYHYEIVE
-3306 ESSVEGYTNIFE
+3306 NASIEGYTNIFK
-3318 GLTID
+3318 GLTIH
-3323 LYVTINSDGKINNGK
+3323 LFVTINSDGTINKPGTYYQVRGYTSFAQK
-3338 YRTCYCIKNY
+3338 
-3348 KSIEQMKYLED
+3348 KYLED
-3359 KIGIDINTESNEVN
+3359 KIGIDVDTNRNVVN

-3393 DQDGKII
+3393 DQDDNII
-3400 GLEGVEFSVMAP
+3400 GLEGVEFSIMAP

-3420 TTGQNPVT
+3420 TTGKNPVT
-3428 DKDGYIYIDG
+3428 DKNGYIYIDG
-3438 ISLNSGKQRYVL
+3438 ISLNSGIQRYVL
-3450 TEQNV
+3450 TEENV
-3455 PEGVTKLNDTQI
+3455 PEGVTKLKDTQI

-3472 TKGITS
+3472 TTGITS
-3478 PEQLTDDKV
+3478 PEQITNDKV
-3487 SIEVSRTS
+3487 NIEVSKS
-3495 GEGLTKDE
+3495 SSEGLTKDE
-3503 LIKKGLSVYVQ
+3503 LLEKGLSIYVQ

-3521 IPNKTET
+3521 VPNKIET
-3528 HVFRMFKYDEIGN
+3528 HVFRMFKYDELGN
-3541 IINNVNSTRGAIFV
+3541 IINNSNSTRGAIFV
-3555 VERIDENGN
+3555 VEKIDENGN
-3564 STLIQVG
+3564 STIIQRG
-3571 SLDEGF
+3571 SLDEGL
-3577 LVDYELSEPNKTYK
+3577 LVDYECSEPNKTYK
-3591 YKITEEAA
+3591 YKITEESA

-3604 NVLQGYELYVYIQ
+3604 NALQGYELYVYIQ
-3617 TDGNGKI
+3617 TDENGRI
-3624 KDTASDGLGG
+3624 KNTESDGLGG
-3634 YTHYELVEKP
+3634 YTHYELVEKE
-3644 NANRLYTKEEIKD
+3644 NAKKLYTKEEINAK
-3657 KEIIK
+3657 KILKLAITHK
-3662 FKVTKG
+3662 

-3700 KATIVAEQIGG
+3700 KATIVAEQIDG
-3711 AKLNELYYAG
+3711 ASLNELYYAG
-3721 VRGESETVK
+3721 VNGENEKVK
-3730 DILKEIVS
+3730 GILRDIAL
-3738 SNNVIKTV
+3738 SNNVIKMV

-3752 AVMSDNIEIKNNIG
+3752 AIMSDNIEIKNNLG

-3773 AQLWRIKETN
+3773 AQVWRIKETN

-3803 RDGELKIV
+3803 RDGELKLV
-3811 THDATINGSL
+3811 THEALIKGSV

-3827 VCDENGEDVTE
+3827 VCNENGEDVTAE
-3838 DYLNSVTAEIKKY
+3838 YLNCVTTEIKVQPENY

-3875 EYNAKAESEDD
+3875 EYNSKAESEDD

-3893 ELSMSAGSSNVK
+3893 ELSMSAGSNNVT

-3934 TAPGHTNILKD
+3934 TKPGHTNILKD

-3952 RMNEKQEVEVAGTVL
+3952 KMNEKQEVEVAGTVL

-3981 ESVLKYIRFV
+3981 ESVLKYVKFV

-4074 SAYENVFNKALIMV
+4074 SAYENVFNKALTMV
-4088 VKVNEDGTLTELMSF
+4088 LKVNEDGTLKELMSF

-4118 KNLDFLEYGISDS
+4118 KNLDFLEYGISDP

-4309 KDVEFNITSELQ
+4309 KNVEFNITSELQ
-4321 SLPAQFTN
+4321 SLSPQFTN

-4385 ADKNGTAFDQNTQ
+4385 ADKNGTIFDQNTK

-4423 SLNVNAN
+4423 SLNVNSN

-4446 YTVDITKRNAA
+4446 YTVDITKRNVDF
-4457 LEELKGTKFS
+4457 EELKGTKFS
-4467 VIRDGNVVL
+4467 VIRDGNIVL
-4476 LNNGEVTSSTE
+4476 LNDGEVTSDTE

-4496 YHTYDITENS
+4496 YHTYDITEDS

-4543 SKQYFEIYEG
+4543 SNGYFEIYEG
-4553 NMHNTRGA
+4553 NIHNTKGA

-4567 EYKDLYNKVSVQ
+4567 EYKDLYNKINVLSQ
-4579 AEDYDQDGIY
+4579 DYDKDGIY

-4620 KFSIVRDENSKHE
+4620 KFTISRDENSKHE
-4633 GVFTNDRG
+4633 NVLTNDKG

-4648 EIKPGDYTYTIKE
+4648 EVKPGDYTYTIKE

-4677 VEVYIRVKADGS
+4677 VEVYIKVKADGS
-4689 IIIRSPYRIF
+4689 IVIRSPYKIF
-4699 NSDGTEVDS
+4699 NSNGTEVDS
-4708 NTKVELS
+4708 NTKIELS
-4715 KYISVSVNITE
+4715 KYISVSVNTTE

-4839 VVADSKGTKF
+4839 VVADSEGTKF
-4849 GPNAKYKYYIEN
+4849 GPDAKYKYYIEN

-4867 DAVLQERIHKYVT
+4867 DAVLQERIHKYIT

-4976 VYTELAGDGV
+4976 VYTELTGDGV
-4986 VKIKDQEFNTVKEYF
+4986 VKIKDQDFNIVKEYF
-5001 EVYEGDIQ
+5001 EIYEGDIQ

-5041 LSISVQNPERDYK
+5041 LNIGVQNPERNYK
-5054 VVINKKI
+5054 LVINKKI
-5061 FGEENVNLSNT
+5061 FGEENINLSNT
-5072 KFTVISE
+5072 KFTVVSE
-5079 FSGRHAGLVTDKN
+5079 FSGRHPGLVTDKN

-5102 PVGTYKYLIT
+5102 PEGTYRYLIT
-5112 ETGTAGKQFVNILDG
+5112 ETRTAGKQFVNILEG
-5127 DVYIEVVLKVNED
+5127 NVYIEVILKVNED

-5152 VKDKYYLY
+5152 VNDQYYLY
-5160 KQREGTSLL
+5160 KQRKDSNLL
-5169 DKLDFEDTVADTYI
+5169 DKLDFEDTVADAYI
-5183 NVSTGEE
+5183 NVSTGKEG
-5190 NKTPTLNV
+5190 KVPTLNV

-5230 VDQNNKKVNLKDAE
+5230 FDEKGKKVNLKDAE

-5249 VQDTLETKKVNGQ
+5249 VNDTIETKKVNNE

-5276 GTYKFILHEEKTDG
+5276 GTYKFVLHEESTDG
-5290 IFNYLYKTH
+5290 IFDHLYKAH
-5299 ATDIVVNVEIVQKN
+5299 ESDIVVNVKIVVKN
-5313 NEYIVETPSVI
+5313 NEYIIETPSVAK
-5324 RGDKYVDLVNAS
+5324 GNKYVDLVNAS

-5407 TVNSELI
+5407 TVNKELV

-5508 SYSDSDDSKIT
+5508 SYSDSEDSKIT

-5747 SKEEIKQEQ
+5747 SKEETKEEQ

-5858 YVISDYLSKANE
+5858 YVISNYLSKANE

-5920 DENGKPVTDRDS
+5920 DESGKPVTDRDS

-5954 LALRKFITKVNKDDV
+5954 LALRKFITGVNKEEV

-5975 VDATALIK
+5975 VDATTLIN

-6000 HTTDVVTYTLRVYN
+6000 HTNDIITYTIRVYN

-6023 EIKDDIPQGLE
+6023 EIKDDIPEGLE
-6034 YLPNNETN
+6034 YLPDNEIN
-6042 IEYEWKLVDEN
+6042 QEYEWRLVDEN

-6065 VVTNYLAKSNE
+6065 VVTNYLSMENE
-6076 TNERQNLIKAFDKD
+6076 TNDRQNLMKAFGKE
-6090 TMETPDYKD
+6090 TMTTPEYRD

-6112 DRVLVNYAQISK
+6112 DRILINYAQISE
-6124 QTDKKGIDRPDRD
+6124 QTDKKGIHREDRD
-6137 STPNKWI
+6137 STPNEWK
-6144 DGEDDQDIEKV
+6144 GEDDEDIEKV
-6155 RVQYFDLALRKWVTK
+6155 RVLYFDLALRKWVTE
-6170 AIVTQN
+6170 AIVTEN
-6176 GKTEVTP
+6176 GQTKEIE
-6183 TGHHAEDDPEE
+6183 TGHHAEDNPEE
-6194 VVKVDLRKSKIDSVV
+6194 IVKVDLRKSKIDSVV
-6209 VKFEY
+6209 VKFRY
-6214 QIRVT
+6214 HIRIT
-6219 NEGEIAGYAKEI
+6219 NEGEVAGYAKEI
-6231 KDRIPQGLKFDKAD
+6231 KDRIPEGLEFELSD
-6245 NPNWVEIE
+6245 NPHWTMLE
-6253 DGVITT
+6253 DGTIVT
-6259 DELQNTLLQPGESAE
+6259 DELKDKLLQPGESAE
-6274 VTVVLTWINSET
+6274 VTVVLKWINSKT
-6286 NMGVKVN
+6286 NMGVKIN
-6293 IAEISKDYNDY
+6293 TAEISKDYNDY

-6315 NVSGED
+6315 NVPGED

-6330 TVKTGEQ
+6330 TVKTGSE
-6337 DFKYVLICL
+6337 DLKYIALITIVLTLLSGCVIAL
-6346 GVFAILAFGVNS
+6346 RKNIKHQYDVGDILR
-6358 IKKNYKK
+6358 K

>member
-1 MKGKLKGKIFNFRN
+1 MKKTKKISIIIITGIMITLTIIASICKRTFNNSYSLNESDNKASSYVGQGFHAGYVEQALIDLIRDSNEVLKIRPNNDDSTDGWCMQHGASLRVNSGTISAEEDGYILNNAKSGYNGSIQWLLDNICRIGKNVSSDENGWYRNNLQRILDDENVNINVTDRKKYSDDKIFTIEQYVFWSLTNGIGGAPYNPFSSDPLYIVLKKKAEENKNYTSYRN
-15 IIAVISVLAI
+15 TNV
-25 VFLSGISIVQYNWK
+25 SIN
-39 NVKTN
+39 
-44 LGKASPGLTENAN
+44 TENAK
-57 WDPSEINLTPDDI
+57 
-70 IIEAIE
+70 
-76 LANNTT
+76 
-82 ERYPEGCIGFVNT
+82 VNS
-95 VIKLANNREIED
+95 N
-107 YSKNHPENPEKTT
+107 
-120 DLKGNCSKWDQSQI
+120 G
-134 LGLSVANKIKKYST
+134 
-148 SASPDWNTPW
+148 
-158 YAVIGEENLQPGDII
+158 VIGPFELKNN
-173 VGDAH
+173 
-178 AMIVLGDA
+178 
-186 SDYNALN
+186 NAVAVTATL
-193 NYLSQTYGKKFE
+193 
-205 GIKELPKDAYESAS
+205 
-219 YIKYYD
+219 
-225 ANTGVKGKY
+225 
-234 WTIDVNGVWNHAR
+234 NGV
-247 ISNYDWTDTSEG
+247 
-259 SGIKNLKG
+259 
-267 MRVYRF
+267 
-273 VGKKDINL
+273 
-281 NIEKQNM
+281 
-288 NNTGIDGAKFEYWV
+288 
-302 QDTLSSIPEDNTGTS
+302 
-317 DNTTIPLNIKYGEK
+317 NTTIYTDENCTQVLK
-331 KYIWIREKNAPS
+331 KYNV
-343 GYSIGLKKPIAIC
+343 Y
-356 IKVDLNGNI
+356 NGNI
-365 SAQKVHDGGQ
+365 YIKTDDITSVNINFLYKFF
-375 DENAI
+375 N
-380 GTYFGGLKSGSNQTT
+380 TT
-395 AHNDILNNCEEN
+395 ARFFRTQGNGSTNQPFLNIYRTVKEE
-407 ISVILKDPELKG
+407 SVEFKSELKG

-440 KYKDALEGAEFE
+440 KYKDALEGAEFQVQ
-452 IKQYKDRDNTGNA
+452 QYKDKEDIGNA
-465 DKIGY
+465 DGNGY

-477 KSYKET
+477 KSYRGT

-498 EITINQEGFDTY
+498 QIKISNEGFDTY

-522 NEKESPS
+522 NERDFTS
-529 KLRVYKS
+529 KLKVYKS
-536 INSSADGFVISKIEF
+536 INSNADSFVISKIAF
-551 YNNESDNNAIELNVP
+551 YNNESDNNAIEIDVP

-573 KINKN
+573 KINKD

-617 KKVNE
+617 KKINE

-663 NQKDKYEIKEVDLG
+663 SQTDKYEITEVDLG
-677 ENKLVKLKSG
+677 ENNLVKLKNG

-694 DLDESNKRYIV
+694 SLDESNKRYIV

-717 NSGNIVETNVFLEDG
+717 NSGNIVEKDVTLDDE

-744 VVTITI
+744 IVTITI

-761 IGKKSSEDDK
+761 VGKKSTEDSK
-771 GLNNNDNDFISG
+771 YLNNNNNDFISG
-783 ASFEIKQYLN
+783 ASFEVKQYLN
-793 KSTDTRISRLV
+793 KNIDTKISKLKQNDSD
-804 YNSADNT
+804 NS
-811 TQVSSED
+811 VSISSED
-818 KKSTDVYFDKK
+818 KKSTDIKFNNK

-834 TDINTVDIYKITE
+834 TDINTVDIYRITE
-847 ESAPGGFVHNT
+847 ESAPAGFIENS

-869 KDHKAVIDK
+869 KNHKAVIDK
-878 VEVLYYVVGLTSEE
+878 VEVLYYVLGLTREE
-892 KSIIEMGTIKD
+892 KSIIEIGTIKD

-911 WGGSKYY
+911 WGGSKSYS
-918 LFRVDL
+918 FRVDL
-924 NKETNSIVF
+924 NKETNSIIF
-933 TVVDIPK
+933 TIGDTPK

-946 KMTKT
+946 RMTKT
-951 DVLGETIKSEKTEFN
+951 DVTKKVIESEKTEFN
-966 LVVCGKMTE
+966 LVVYGKMTE
-975 QGGKVTFYNGIQL
+975 QDGKVIFYNGIQL
-988 KNNNTNKVIETS
+988 KNYNTNEVINTNK
-1000 KISAETGVT
+1000 ISAKTGVT
-1009 ADLNSIKIQKE
+1009 TDLNSIKIQKE

-1028 IITETNA
+1028 VITETNA
-1035 PDDYTKIDY
+1035 PDDFTKIDY
-1044 RVVVPVTF
+1044 KIVVPVTF
-1052 SEGELGYVATKGE
+1052 SENENGYVATKGD
-1065 AFAVTS
+1065 AFAITS
-1071 DNKKKQLN
+1071 TNEKKQLN

-1109 KTVEK
+1109 KTVVKKWRGDE
-1114 IWKDNNNESGNRPS
+1114 NALGNRPNT
-1128 SIKVVLKKKVEGGVE
+1128 ITVELVKNGKTVD
-1143 EVVEEQ
+1143 EQ
-1149 VLSQTNNWT
+1149 ILSKDNNWT

-1171 EITYTIEEKGEVEG
+1171 EINYTIREKGEVRG
-1185 YISED
+1185 YVSEE
-1190 PVVEGDTTILT
+1190 PVVDGNTTTLT

-1207 YGEYN
+1207 LGEYN

-1229 FAVKAKING
+1229 FAVKAQING
-1238 NDETEIYT
+1238 NKETEIYT
-1246 KENPLT
+1246 EDNPLE
-1252 TKVDKAVQIGDTV
+1252 TKVDEAVQIGDKV
-1265 TINKDKI
+1265 TIDKDKI
-1272 NTDDVYTLRETSVGD
+1272 STDDVYILKELSVGN

-1293 GIDEEVKLKL
+1293 GIDKEIKLKL
-1303 KKKKENIDKSTTKYY
+1303 KKKKTDIDKYTTKYY
-1318 IDRIDFDITSGFM
+1318 VDRIDFEITNGFM
-1331 VKNYGK
+1331 VQNYGTK
-1337 RSIIQKTK
+1337 SIIQKTI
-1345 NNQTVTIVATL
+1345 NNQTITIVATL
-1356 EDNTINIVVQNPKY
+1356 ENNTINIVVQNPKY

-1381 KVGKETNEQLGG
+1381 KVGKETNKQLGG
-1393 VNFAVKAQ
+1393 VKFAVKAK
-1401 INGNKEK
+1401 INGNNEK
-1408 EIYTKEN
+1408 EIYTEKN

-1424 VIIGDTVTIE
+1424 VQIGDTVTIE

-1473 KENQGAIESFVN
+1473 KENQGAIESYVN

-1498 KGATASKVVN
+1498 KGATASKLVN

-1514 EVKAELKGNTVTVT
+1514 EVKAELKGNTVTLT
-1528 VENPKIRESGTYSV
+1528 VENPKVQENGDY
-1542 NLVKKGTDGTQL
+1542 NLKIVKKGTDGKQL
-1554 DGVSFTA
+1554 GGVSFTA
-1561 KAIINGA
+1561 NAIINGNNV
-1568 DEKDL
+1568 DL
-1573 YTSEKPLITDASNA
+1573 YTSEKPLKTDASEA
-1587 VLIGSTV
+1587 VQIGSNV
-1594 TIDKSQVTNPDIYTL
+1594 TIDKNQVTNPDIYTL
-1609 REVDLGVNKGYYIGI
+1609 KEVGIGNNAGYYIGI
-1624 GKDIKLTVNKKSEIS
+1624 RNDIKLTINKKTEKSPNGGEIKNS
-1639 SDGGKITNKVSG
+1639 VSG
-1651 VSLDIEG
+1651 VSLEIEG
-1658 VDNENDKST
+1658 ATVVNENNKST
-1667 ATVNINGQDVK
+1667 ATVNIDGQDVK
-1678 VTAEL
+1678 VIAEL
-1683 NENTITLT
+1683 NGNTVTLT

-1696 IREYGT
+1696 IRESGT
-1702 YSVNLVKKGTDEQQ
+1702 YSINLVKKGTDEKQ
-1716 LGGVSFNVNAKINGE
+1716 LGGVTFDVNAKINGE

-1742 KSAVQIGDVVTINKD
+1742 KSAVQIGDVVTINKN
-1757 YIGTNDEYILNED
+1757 YIGTQDEYTLKEKD
-1770 NIGPNNGYYSISNEI
+1770 IGSNTGYYIGIKNNI
-1785 KLIVSK
+1785 KLMVSK
-1791 TSSLDG
+1791 TSETSSDG
-1797 SEIKNTVS
+1797 SKITYKVS
-1805 GISLEVD
+1805 GISLEVK
-1812 GAKEIVNSGSKS
+1812 GAKEVVNNGNKS
-1824 TATIEINGEKVK
+1824 TATFEINGEQVK

-1841 SGGTITVTVH
+1841 SGGTITVTVY

-1859 NLNLI
+1859 SLNLI
-1864 KYKKGSKEKLS
+1864 KYKKGSEKRLS
-1875 GAVFKVTIQNKTTN
+1875 GAGFTVKIQNKDTG
-1889 EFLKAGNDTLNN
+1889 EILKDSTGTQLNGNKQYFVDSNGNL
-1901 KEYTVNESLEISGIN
+1901 KISGIN
-1916 IEKAGVT
+1916 IAKAGIT
-1923 YRVTIEESKAPAGYL
+1923 YEVTITEKTVPNGYL
-1938 KLPKKIQFDVTSKI
+1938 GLPGSIYFEVVSKI
-1952 NGNSLELNS
+1952 GSNNSS
-1961 GTLTVKNTRKVEV
+1961 FVLTPETPTVQNAKNVDV
-1974 KEGEILVAIDNIP
+1974 KEGEILVEAENIQ
-1987 KPEIHKGVKQINNLD
+1987 KPEIHKGVKSIDNLD

-2016 STVPAGIA
+2016 STVPTGIA
-2024 EFTEYVITDKIDE
+2024 EFTEYVITDTIDSRL
-2037 KLDFSGISNVTA
+2037 KFSGTSEVTV
-2049 KIGDTILEQE
+2049 KIGDKTLKQGT
-2059 NDYKAVYDPQTRV
+2059 DYLIDDYSSKTRL
-2072 LKISFIDGKFT
+2072 LKISFINGGFT
-2083 AGKSLKENSTIEIRF
+2083 AGKSLPENSTIEIRF

-2114 EAVPNKAT
+2114 EEVPNQAT

-2127 GSGKNYKESEIP
+2127 GSGKESKKSEIP

-2146 KILKFKKQN
+2146 KILKFKTEN
-2155 GQNVP
+2155 GQKVP

-2185 ENGNDTNTDVTGES
+2185 KNGKDTTTDVTGKS
-2199 NSDGIVEFTGL
+2199 GSDGIVEFTGL
-2210 EFGGDANDSEI
+2210 EFGGDASANKANKKVGI
-2221 NRNKDTNIYDYNY
+2221 NGTNVYDYNY
-2234 DESISTDYWI
+2234 DETISTKYWI
-2244 VETTAPEGYIRYD
+2244 VETTAPEGYIRYN
-2257 KPIKV
+2257 KPIEV
-2262 TITKDSYNAQLKD
+2262 TITKDSYNAKLDD
-2275 MVSVENTEIKGKYSI
+2275 MVSVENTVINGRYSI
-2290 DIKKVKNSNKD
+2290 ELKKVKNSGKKPISN
-2301 EGIPDIYFDIEST
+2301 ISFDISSKT
-2314 IKNAKRTDEKTDSN
+2314 IGKANRKDVKTDSN
-2328 GILSVTNGDVNIV
+2328 GILNITNGDVTIV
-2341 ANNANKNN
+2341 ANNVTANKNN
-2349 ETNLKTVDEFYI
+2349 ESNLNTNDEFYI
-2361 KEKTATTYLKLKN
+2361 EEKNAETYLKLRN
-2374 RIKLTVNK
+2374 RIKLTVKKEKKSNK
-2382 AEKET
+2382 
-2387 EAGKEYQVSKIV
+2387 YQVSKIFV
-2399 VSEEKTKNNTVTLD
+2399 AEEKTKKTVTLD
-2413 VSSKN
+2413 VSKN
-2418 KSVTLKNVT
+2418 KTVTLNGVALKG
-2427 LENSDKK
+2427 SDKT
-2434 VNITV
+2434 VSITV
-2439 SINDD
+2439 SIDD

-2467 KSKDTGDIIGNM
+2467 KSEDTGKIIGNV

-2487 KNTDKGTGKIT
+2487 KNTDAQTGKIT
-2498 VTDGEDGVVTI
+2498 VTDGNNGIVAI
-2509 DRENV
+2509 NRSNV
-2514 KTEDS
+2514 DNKDV
-2519 YTIEEQENENYII
+2519 YTIQEQKNENTKKYTI
-2532 LDKPINLKILKGT
+2532 LSDPITLTVSKGT
-2545 NTNENAYIVT
+2545 NTDDNAYIVT
-2555 GVVLSYTNNNVQQEE
+2555 EIGLSYTSSSGQKEE
-2570 TIYMDKSTGTLQSKN
+2570 KLDIDKSTGILQPKTINVKTESGED
-2585 FYVQTKSWQKAK
+2585 TK
-2597 CEIKMN
+2597 CEIKVDTN
-2603 TTGEII
+2603 GEII
-2609 LTIENPT
+2609 VTLGNPT

-2621 ALQLRKEIIKN
+2621 ALQLRKKIIKN
-2632 DNTSENVE
+2632 DNTEEDGN
-2640 NVTFDIT
+2640 NVTFVIT
-2647 PVNGTTTQK
+2647 PKGGNTVSR
-2656 TTKADGWTD
+2656 TTKNGLTD
-2665 FYWKSI
+2665 AYYKQI
-2671 TNVDEKDEFI
+2671 TNVNEIDEYT
-2681 ITENSVNSDTI
+2681 ITEDSVNSDTT
-2692 IKLKNNLRLKVS
+2692 IKLKNSLNLKVS
-2704 KKNNQNN
+2704 KKISQNDTE
-2711 NGYVINTIEL
+2711 YVIDTIEL
-2721 LEEGTNKQIEMTAS
+2721 SEENTNNTTGKVSIVESNGGSA
-2735 GEYQERTLSGV
+2735 TLSGV
-2746 QLIDGR
+2746 QLVDGR
-2752 TTDVKIKANE
+2752 TVDIGINVNAQGSVVIDVK
-2762 NEIKI
+2762 
-2767 YIENRE
+2767 NRE
-2773 MDGKYTIKVRK
+2773 MNGKYTIKVRK

-2794 GVEFKGTKRDGSEF
+2794 GVNFKGTKRDKSEF
-2808 DVITKTETTTNGE
+2808 DVTTKEETTANGE

-2829 AENVRISGQNTDAYV
+2829 DENVEISGENKDTYV
-2844 IKEVK
+2844 INEVN
-2849 LPTELEG
+2849 LPDELKG
-2856 KYVQLTGCYLT
+2856 KYVQLTDYN
-2867 ALVDT
+2867 LVAKVTT
-2872 KMNEEKTEYVIDKVT
+2872 KMNESKTGYVVGSVT
-2887 LLRNSNNGSAP
+2887 LSPEKVGDSATLD
-2898 EIQKPILFKATYE
+2898 IQKQIILKSKYDVVDN
-2911 IDQTNNVITITVYN
+2911 IITITIYN

-2956 VEILNNQPLGNFGEY
+2956 VEILNNQPLSDIGEY
-2971 LIEKKNQL
+2971 FVERKNQL

-2987 IYETEAAPGYKNSL
+2987 IYETEAAPGYKNTL
-3001 EKVYIEVKI
+3001 EKVYLALIVKI
-3010 NINEKGIVKATFG
+3010 SEKGTVSAKL
-3023 YKPITSKGGTK
+3023 YYRPIRSKGGTVV
-3034 SDVDLVESLARN
+3034 DVMLAKALAEKYYN
-3046 YSDKFKEEIFKD
+3046 QNKNQVFKD
-3058 NGDNSWSLIILNEKA
+3058 NGNNSWTLIIPNERA
-3073 ETSYEFKL
+3073 ETSYKFKL
-3081 NKHELSSEKSVDG
+3081 NKHELSSEKGVDG
-3094 AKFNI
+3094 AKFNVK
-3099 RRLYVQEDDDAGMKL
+3099 RLYIEENNDAGMQL
-3114 LDIVNKFSTGT
+3114 SDIVNKFSAGT
-3125 GVDTLKGIITSSN
+3125 GVETLPEITTSSD
-3138 NTDIPIDT
+3138 NTDITIDN
-3146 VGKIK
+3146 VEKIK
-3151 FGGSYYYEL
+3151 LGGSYYYEL
-3160 EEGMLPRYYISKYEK
+3160 EESTVPNNYFSSYKK
-3175 ALIRVHVKNDGN
+3175 ALVRVHAKIDGT
-3187 IVPDIIGVKDSEGW
+3187 IASEIIAIMAKDSDQW
-3201 KEYNAK
+3201 TAYNKETQQNTLSVTQ
-3207 DNNMKD
+3207 DGD
-3213 NISITP
+3213 
-3219 NGNEIKI
+3219 EVKI
-3226 NWANSVGYK
+3226 NWANTLVYT
-3235 VNLNKIQ
+3235 VTLNKKQ
-3242 FKGDIPRNKD
+3242 FKGDIPKD
-3252 GEIDWPSLPKIT
+3252 EEGNIKWT
-3264 GAKFTVKC
+3264 GLQGISGAEFTVKQV
-3272 DNEVICK
+3272 EPEEKVIYNK
-3279 DAVVPYFKEIRN
+3279 KYLSSFEIFSN
-3291 DEANSEKTYHYEITE
+3291 DQASIGTRYHYEI
-3306 ESSVEGYTNIFE
+3306 VENASIDGYTNIFE
-3318 GLTID
+3318 GLTIH
-3323 LYVTINSDGKINNGK
+3323 LFVTINSDGTINKSGT
-3338 YRTCYCIKNY
+3338 YYQVRGY
-3348 KSIEQMKYLED
+3348 KSVAQKKYLED
-3359 KIGIDINTESNEVN
+3359 KIGIDLDENRNVVN

-3393 DQDGKII
+3393 EQDNKII

-3428 DKDGYIYIDG
+3428 DKNGYIYIDG
-3438 ISLNSGKQRYVL
+3438 ISLNSGIQRYVL

-3472 TKGITS
+3472 TTGITS
-3478 PEQLTDDKV
+3478 AEKITDDKV

-3521 IPNKTET
+3521 VPNKTET

-3541 IINNVNSTRGAIFV
+3541 IINNSNSTNGAIFK
-3555 VERIDENGN
+3555 VEKIDEDGK
-3564 STLIQVG
+3564 STILKAG
-3571 SLDEGF
+3571 SLDEGL
-3577 LVDYELSEPNKTYK
+3577 LVDYEKSEPNKTYT
-3591 YKITEEAA
+3591 YKITERDP
-3599 KAGYI
+3599 KIGYI
-3604 NVLQGYELYVYIQ
+3604 NVLQGYDLYVYIQ
-3617 TDGNGKI
+3617 TDENGRV

-3634 YTHYELVEKP
+3634 YTHYELKERP
-3644 NANRLYTKEEIKD
+3644 NAKTLYTIDELINKKIVKLT
-3657 KEIIK
+3657 
-3662 FKVTKG
+3662 VAPG
-3668 DTKSIIDLN
+3668 DVKSTIDLN
-3677 IVNPYAYNLVINK
+3677 IVNPYAYNLVLNK
-3690 QSKNGELNID
+3690 QSKNGEKSID

-3711 AKLNELYYAG
+3711 AKLNDLYYAG
-3721 VRGESETVK
+3721 VRGDNETVK
-3730 DILKEIVS
+3730 NILKEVVS
-3738 SNNVIKTV
+3738 SNNVTKTV
-3746 ELNKKS
+3746 ELNKRTSVK
-3752 AVMSDNIEIKNNIG
+3752 SDNIEIKNNIG
-3766 IDPKNET
+3766 IDPKDET
-3773 AQLWRIKETN
+3773 AQIWRIKETDVD
-3783 AESPYINVLGNN
+3783 SPYINVLGNN

-3803 RDGELKIV
+3803 RDGELKII

-3827 VCDENGEDVTE
+3827 VCNENGEDVTAN
-3838 DYLNSVTAEIKKY
+3838 YLNSVTAEIKVQS
-3851 TFGKYALVVR
+3851 TNSTGAKYALSVI

-3920 GLNEVTDFIITETK
+3920 GLNEVTDFMITETK

-3991 KGTTDNGYPIIHVYV
+3991 KGTTDKGYPIIHVYV

-4012 KFNLKKLDTE
+4012 RFNLKKLDTE

-4088 VKVNEDGTLTELMSF
+4088 LKVNEDGTLTELMSF
-4103 VEENSSNGGHTQVPL
+4103 VEENSSNGGHTKVPL

-4206 TENNTANANYVN
+4206 TENNVANANYVN

-4259 TDDATLKKLQKYTSA
+4259 TDDATLKKLQKYTSVM
-4274 TVDDKNVVNKLLIEV
+4274 VDDKNVINKLLIEV

-4294 IELNINKTTTDGTPL
+4294 IELNINKTTTAGTPL

-4321 SLPAQFTN
+4321 SLPPQFTN

-4385 ADKNGTAFDQNTQ
+4385 ADKNGTAFDQTTQ

-4418 VHNHI
+4418 VYNHI

-4476 LNNGEVTSSTE
+4476 LNNGEVTSGTE

-4567 EYKDLYNKVSVQ
+4567 EYKDLYNKVSVR

-4589 KLSVTV
+4589 KLSVAV

-4648 EIKPGDYTYTIKE
+4648 EIKTGDYTYTIKE

-4708 NTKVELS
+4708 NTKVELF
-4715 KYISVSVNITE
+4715 KYISVSVNTTE
-4726 PIQRLVVRIYNPTT
+4726 PIQRLIVKIYNPTT

-4754 VNGANFTI
+4754 INGANFTI

-4808 ENSSAGNQYINIL
+4808 ENNSAGNQYINIL

-4839 VVADSKGTKF
+4839 VVADSEGTKF

-4976 VYTELAGDGV
+4976 VYTELTGDGV
-4986 VKIKDQEFNTVKEYF
+4986 VKIKDQDFNVVKEYF
-5001 EVYEGDIQ
+5001 EIYEGDIQ
-5009 DVSSAKLLEKSK
+5009 DISSAKLLEKSK

-5041 LSISVQNPERDYK
+5041 LNIGVQNPERNYK
-5054 VVINKKI
+5054 LVINKKI
-5061 FGEENVNLSNT
+5061 FGEENINLSNT
-5072 KFTVISE
+5072 KFTVVSE
-5079 FSGRHAGLVTDKN
+5079 FSGRHSGLVTDKN

-5102 PVGTYKYLIT
+5102 PEGTYRYLIT
-5112 ETGTAGKQFVNILDG
+5112 ETRTAGKQFVNILEG
-5127 DVYIEVVLKVNED
+5127 NVYIEVILKVNED

-5152 VKDKYYLY
+5152 VNDQYYLY
-5160 KQREGTSLL
+5160 KQRKDSNLL
-5169 DKLDFEDTVADTYI
+5169 DKLDFEDTVADAYI
-5183 NVSTGEE
+5183 NVSTGKEG
-5190 NKTPTLNV
+5190 KVPTLNV

-5230 VDQNNKKVNLKDAE
+5230 FDEKGKKVNLKDAE

-5249 VQDTLETKKVNGQ
+5249 VQDTIETKKVNNE

-5276 GTYKFILHEEKTDG
+5276 GTYKFVLHEESTDG
-5290 IFNYLYKTH
+5290 IFDHLYKTH
-5299 ATDIVVNVEIVQKN
+5299 ESDIVVNVKIVVKN
-5313 NEYIVETPSVI
+5313 NEYIIETPSVAK
-5324 RGDKYVDLVNAS
+5324 GNKYVDLVNAS

-5508 SYSDSDDSKIT
+5508 SYSDSEDSKIT

-5549 NCVRAYASQDVVF
+5549 NCVRAYVSQDVVF

-5606 KRVVRTTKLSKE
+5606 KRVVKTTKLSKE
-5618 ENAEENLIKAKDK
+5618 ENAEKNLIKAKDK

-5747 SKEEIKQEQ
+5747 SKEETKQEQ

-5849 EVTDPSKAK
+5849 EVTDTSKAK

-5920 DENGKPVTDRDS
+5920 DESGKPVTDRDS

-5945 EYVKVTYMD
+5945 EYIKVTYMD
-5954 LALRKFITKVNKDDV
+5954 LALRKFITGVNKEEV

-5975 VDATALIK
+5975 VDATALIN

-5989 TYNHPKDPVLV
+5989 TYTHPKDPVLV
-6000 HTTDVVTYTLRVYN
+6000 HTNDIVTYTIRVYN

-6023 EIKDDIPQGLE
+6023 GIKDDIPEGLE
-6034 YLPNNETN
+6034 YLPDNEIN
-6042 IEYEWKLVDEN
+6042 QEYEWKLVDEN

-6065 VVTNYLAKSNE
+6065 VVTNYLSKENE
-6076 TNERQNLIKAFDKD
+6076 TKDRQNLMKAFDKE
-6090 TMETPDYKD
+6090 TMTTPEYKD

-6112 DRVLVNYAQISK
+6112 DRILINYAQISE
-6124 QTDKKGIDRPDRD
+6124 QTDKKGIHREDRD
-6137 STPNKWI
+6137 STPNVWK
-6144 DGEDDQDIEKV
+6144 GEDDEDIEKV
-6155 RVQYFDLALRKWVTK
+6155 RVLYFDLALRKWVTE
-6170 AIVTQN
+6170 AYVTEN
-6176 GKTEVTP
+6176 GQTRVIE

-6194 VVKVDLRKSKIDSVV
+6194 VVKVDLRKSKLDSVV
-6209 VKFEY
+6209 VKFRY
-6214 QIRVT
+6214 HIRIT

-6231 KDRIPQGLKFDKAD
+6231 KDRIPEGLEFELSD
-6245 NPNWVEIE
+6245 NPNWTMLD
-6253 DGVITT
+6253 DGTIVT
-6259 DELQNTLLQPGESAE
+6259 DELKDTLLQPGESAE
-6274 VTVVLTWINSET
+6274 VTIVLKWINSET
-6286 NMGVKVN
+6286 NIGVKINV
-6293 IAEISKDYNDY
+6293 AEICKDYNDY
-6304 GTPDIDSTPDN
+6304 RTPDIDSTPDN
-6315 NVSGED
+6315 NVPGED

-6330 TVKTGEQ
+6330 TVKTGSE
-6337 DFKYVLICL
+6337 DLKYIALITIVLALLSGCVIAL
-6346 GVFAILAFGVNS
+6346 RKNIKRQYNVGDILR
-6358 IKKNYKK
+6358 K

>member
-1 MKGKLKGKIFNFRN
+1 MKKTKKISIIIITGIMIALTIIASICKRTFNNSYSLKESDNKALSYVGQGFSAGYVEQSLINLIGDENEVLKIYPNNDWSTYGWCMQHGASLIVNSGTISAEEDGYISNNAKSGYNGSIQWLLDNICRIGKNVSSDENGWYRNNLQRILDDENVNINVTDRKKYSDDKIFTIEQYVFWSLTNGIGGAPYNPFSSDPLYIVLKKKAEENKNYTSYRN
-15 IIAVISVLAI
+15 TNV
-25 VFLSGISIVQYNWK
+25 SIN
-39 NVKTN
+39 
-44 LGKASPGLTENAN
+44 TENAK
-57 WDPSEINLTPDDI
+57 
-70 IIEAIE
+70 
-76 LANNTT
+76 
-82 ERYPEGCIGFVNT
+82 VNS
-95 VIKLANNREIED
+95 N
-107 YSKNHPENPEKTT
+107 
-120 DLKGNCSKWDQSQI
+120 G
-134 LGLSVANKIKKYST
+134 
-148 SASPDWNTPW
+148 
-158 YAVIGEENLQPGDII
+158 VIGPFELKNN
-173 VGDAH
+173 
-178 AMIVLGDA
+178 
-186 SDYNALN
+186 NAVAVTATL
-193 NYLSQTYGKKFE
+193 
-205 GIKELPKDAYESAS
+205 
-219 YIKYYD
+219 
-225 ANTGVKGKY
+225 
-234 WTIDVNGVWNHAR
+234 NGV
-247 ISNYDWTDTSEG
+247 
-259 SGIKNLKG
+259 
-267 MRVYRF
+267 
-273 VGKKDINL
+273 
-281 NIEKQNM
+281 
-288 NNTGIDGAKFEYWV
+288 
-302 QDTLSSIPEDNTGTS
+302 
-317 DNTTIPLNIKYGEK
+317 NTTIYTDENCTQVLK
-331 KYIWIREKNAPS
+331 KYNV
-343 GYSIGLKKPIAIC
+343 Y
-356 IKVDLNGNI
+356 NGNI
-365 SAQKVHDGGQ
+365 YIKTDDITSVNINFLYKFF
-375 DENAI
+375 N
-380 GTYFGGLKSGSNQTT
+380 TT
-395 AHNDILNNCEEN
+395 ARFFRTQGNGSTNQPFLNIYRTVKEE
-407 ISVILKDPELKG
+407 SVEFKSELKG

-440 KYKDALEGAEFE
+440 KYKDALEGAEFQVQ
-452 IKQYKDRDNTGNA
+452 QYKDKEDIGNA
-465 DKIGY
+465 DGNGY

-477 KSYKET
+477 KSYRGT

-498 EITINQEGFDTY
+498 QIKISNEGFDTY

-522 NEKESPS
+522 NERDFTS
-529 KLRVYKS
+529 KLKVYKS
-536 INSSADGFVISKIEF
+536 INSNADSFVISKIAF
-551 YNNESDNNAIELNVP
+551 YNNESDNNAIEIDVP

-573 KINKN
+573 KINKD

-617 KKVNE
+617 KKINE

-630 GVKFKVNNETK
+630 GVKFKVNNEIK

-663 NQKDKYEIKEVDLG
+663 SQTDKYEITEVDLG
-677 ENKLVKLKSG
+677 ENNLVKLKNG

-694 DLDESNKRYIV
+694 SLDESNKRYIV

-717 NSGNIVETNVFLEDG
+717 NSGNIVEKDVTLDDE

-744 VVTITI
+744 IVTITI

-761 IGKKSSEDDK
+761 VGKKSTEDSK
-771 GLNNNDNDFISG
+771 YLNNNNNDFISG
-783 ASFEIKQYLN
+783 ASFEVKQYLN
-793 KSTDTRISRLV
+793 KNVDTKISKLKSNDSD
-804 YNSADNT
+804 NS
-811 TQVSSED
+811 VSISSED
-818 KKSTDVYFDKK
+818 KKSTDIKFNNK

-834 TDINTVDIYKITE
+834 TDINTVDIYRITE
-847 ESAPGGFVHNT
+847 ESAPAGFIENS

-869 KDHKAVIDK
+869 KNHKAVIDK
-878 VEVLYYVVGLTSEE
+878 VEVLYYVLGLTREE
-892 KSIIEMGTIKD
+892 KSIIEIGTIKD

-911 WGGSKYY
+911 WGGSKSYS
-918 LFRVDL
+918 FRVDL
-924 NKETNSIVF
+924 NKETNSIIF
-933 TVVDIPK
+933 TIGDTPK

-946 KMTKT
+946 RMTKT
-951 DVLGETIKSEKTEFN
+951 DVTKKVIESEKTEFN
-966 LVVCGKMTE
+966 LVVYGKMTE
-975 QGGKVTFYNGIQL
+975 QDGKVTFYNGIQL
-988 KNNNTNKVIETS
+988 KNYNTNEVINTNK
-1000 KISAETGVT
+1000 ISAKTGVT
-1009 ADLNSIKIQKE
+1009 TDLNSIKIQKE

-1028 IITETNA
+1028 VITETNA
-1035 PDDYTKIDY
+1035 PDDFTKIDY
-1044 RVVVPVTF
+1044 KIVVPVTF
-1052 SEGELGYVATKGE
+1052 SENENGYVATKGD
-1065 AFAVTS
+1065 AFAITS
-1071 DNKKKQLN
+1071 TNEKKKLN

-1109 KTVEK
+1109 KTVVKKWRGDE
-1114 IWKDNNNESGNRPS
+1114 NALGNRPNT
-1128 SIKVVLKKKVEGGVE
+1128 ITVELVKNGKTVD
-1143 EVVEEQ
+1143 EQ
-1149 VLSQTNNWT
+1149 ILSKDNNWT

-1171 EITYTIEEKGEVEG
+1171 EINYTIREKGEVRG
-1185 YISED
+1185 YVSEE
-1190 PVVEGDTTILT
+1190 PVVDGNTTTLT

-1207 YGEYN
+1207 LGEYN

-1229 FAVKAKING
+1229 FAVKAQING
-1238 NDETEIYT
+1238 NKETEIYT
-1246 KENPLT
+1246 EDNPLE
-1252 TKVDKAVQIGDTV
+1252 TKVDEAVQIGDKV
-1265 TINKDKI
+1265 TIDKDKI
-1272 NTDDVYTLRETSVGD
+1272 STDDVYILKELSVGN
-1287 NSEYYI
+1287 NSEYYV
-1293 GIDEEVKLKL
+1293 GIDKEIKLKL
-1303 KKKKENIDKSTTKYY
+1303 KKKKTDIDKYTTKYY
-1318 IDRIDFDITSGFM
+1318 VDRIDFEITNGFM
-1331 VKNYGK
+1331 VQNYGTK
-1337 RSIIQKTK
+1337 SIIQKTI
-1345 NNQTVTIVATL
+1345 NNQTITIVATL
-1356 EDNTINIVVQNPKY
+1356 ENNTINIVVQNPKY

-1381 KVGKETNEQLGG
+1381 KVGKETNKQLGG
-1393 VNFAVKAQ
+1393 VKFAVKAK
-1401 INGNKEK
+1401 INGNNEK
-1408 EIYTKEN
+1408 EIYTEKN

-1424 VIIGDTVTIE
+1424 VQIGDTVTIE

-1473 KENQGAIESFVN
+1473 KENQGAIESYVN

-1498 KGATASKVVN
+1498 KGATASKLVN

-1514 EVKAELKGNTVTVT
+1514 EVKAELKGNTVTLT
-1528 VENPKIRESGTYSV
+1528 VENPKVQENGDY
-1542 NLVKKGTDGTQL
+1542 NLKIVKKGTDGKQL
-1554 DGVSFTA
+1554 GGVSFTA
-1561 KAIINGA
+1561 NAIINGA
-1568 DEKDL
+1568 NVDL
-1573 YTSEKPLITDASNA
+1573 YTSEKPLKTDSSKS
-1587 VLIGSTV
+1587 VQIGSNV
-1594 TIDKSQVTNPDIYTL
+1594 TIDKNQVTNPDIYTL
-1609 REVDLGVNKGYYIGI
+1609 KEVGIGNNAGYYIGI
-1624 GKDIKLTVNKKSEIS
+1624 RNDIKLTINKKTEKSSNGGEIINS
-1639 SDGGKITNKVSG
+1639 VSG
-1651 VSLDIEG
+1651 VSLEIEG
-1658 VDNENDKST
+1658 ATVVNENNKST
-1667 ATVNINGQDVK
+1667 ATVNIDGQDVK
-1678 VTAEL
+1678 VIAEL
-1683 NENTITLT
+1683 NGNTVTLT
-1691 VENPP
+1691 VENPS
-1696 IREYGT
+1696 IRESGT
-1702 YSVNLVKKGTDEQQ
+1702 YSINLVKKGTDEKQ
-1716 LGGVSFNVNAKINGE
+1716 LGGVTFDVNAKINGE
-1731 SKSIGK
+1731 SKSIGE

-1757 YIGTNDEYILNED
+1757 YIGTQDEYILREE
-1770 NIGPNNGYYSISNEI
+1770 NIGSNTGYYIGIKNDI

-1791 TSSLDG
+1791 TSETSSDG
-1797 SEIKNTVS
+1797 SKITNKVS
-1805 GISLEVD
+1805 GISLEIE
-1812 GAKEIVNSGSKS
+1812 GAKEVVNDGKKS
-1824 TATIEINGEKVK
+1824 TATVEINGEKVK

-1841 SGGTITVTVH
+1841 SGGTITVTVY
-1851 NPQRKGSF
+1851 NPQRKGAFS
-1859 NLNLI
+1859 LNLI
-1864 KYKKGSKEKLS
+1864 KYKKGSEERLS
-1875 GAVFKVTIQNKTTN
+1875 GAGFTVKIQNKDTG
-1889 EFLKAGNDTLNN
+1889 EILKDSTGAQLNGNKQYFVDSNGNL
-1901 KEYTVNESLEISGIN
+1901 KISGIN
-1916 IEKAGVT
+1916 IANAGIT
-1923 YRVTIEESKAPAGYL
+1923 YEVTITEKTVPNGYL
-1938 KLPKKIQFDVTSKI
+1938 GLPGSIYFEVVSKTGS
-1952 NGNSLELNS
+1952 NNSSFVLTPK
-1961 GTLTVKNTRKVEV
+1961 TLTVQNAKKVEV
-1974 KEGEILVAIDNIP
+1974 KEGEILVEAENIQ
-1987 KPEIHKGVKQINNLD
+1987 KPEIHKGVKSIDNLD

-2016 STVPAGIA
+2016 STVPTGIA
-2024 EFTEYVITDKIDE
+2024 EFTEYVITDTIDSRL
-2037 KLDFSGISNVTA
+2037 KFSGTSEVTV
-2049 KIGDTILEQE
+2049 KIGDKILKQGT
-2059 NDYKAVYDPQTRV
+2059 DYLIDDYSSKTRL
-2072 LKISFIDGKFT
+2072 LKISFINGGFT
-2083 AGKSLKENSTIEIRF
+2083 AGKSLPENSTIEIRF

-2114 EAVPNKAT
+2114 EEVPNQAT

-2127 GSGKNYKESEIP
+2127 GSGKESKKSEIP

-2146 KILKFKKQN
+2146 KILKFKTEN
-2155 GQNVP
+2155 GQKVP
-2160 VSGAVFKIATSE
+2160 VSGAVFKIATSD

-2185 ENGNDTNTDVTGES
+2185 KNGKDTTTDVTGKS
-2199 NSDGIVEFTGL
+2199 GSDGIVEFTGL
-2210 EFGGDANDSEI
+2210 EFGGDASANKANKKVGI
-2221 NRNKDTNIYDYNY
+2221 NGTNVYDYNY
-2234 DESISTDYWI
+2234 DETISTKYWI
-2244 VETTAPEGYIRYD
+2244 VETTAPEGYIRYN
-2257 KPIKV
+2257 KPIEV
-2262 TITKDSYNAQLKD
+2262 TITKDSYNAKLED
-2275 MVSVENTEIKGKYSI
+2275 MVSVENTGINGKYSI
-2290 DIKKVKNSNKD
+2290 ELKKVKNSDKKPISN
-2301 EGIPDIYFDIEST
+2301 ISFDISSET
-2314 IKNAKRTDEKTDSN
+2314 IGKANRTDVKTDSN
-2328 GILSVTNGDVNIV
+2328 GIINVTNGDVTIV
-2341 ANNANKNN
+2341 ANNVTVNKND
-2349 ETNLKTVDEFYI
+2349 ETNLNTNDEFYI
-2361 KEKTATTYLKLKN
+2361 EEKNAETYLKLRN
-2374 RIKLTVNK
+2374 RIKLTVKKEEKSNK
-2382 AEKET
+2382 
-2387 EAGKEYQVSKIV
+2387 YQVSKIFV
-2399 VSEEKTKNNTVTLD
+2399 AEENTKKTVTLD
-2413 VSSKN
+2413 VSRN
-2418 KSVTLKNVT
+2418 KTVTLNGVALKDSNKTV
-2427 LENSDKK
+2427 S
-2434 VNITV
+2434 ITV
-2439 SINDD
+2439 SIDD

-2467 KSKDTGDIIGNM
+2467 KSEDTGKIIGNV

-2487 KNTDKGTGKIT
+2487 KNTDAQTGKIT
-2498 VTDGEDGVVTI
+2498 VTDGNDGIVAI
-2509 DRENV
+2509 NRSNV
-2514 KTEDS
+2514 DNKDV
-2519 YTIEEQENENYII
+2519 YTIQEQKNENTKKYTI
-2532 LDKPINLKILKGT
+2532 LSDPITLTVSKGT
-2545 NTNENAYIVT
+2545 NTDDNAYIVT
-2555 GVVLSYTNNNVQQEE
+2555 EIGLSYTSRSGQKEE
-2570 TIYMDKSTGTLQSKN
+2570 KLDIDKSTGILQPKTI
-2585 FYVQTKSWQKAK
+2585 YVKTESGKDTK
-2597 CEIKMN
+2597 CEIKVDTN
-2603 TTGEII
+2603 GEII
-2609 LTIENPT
+2609 ITIGNPT

-2621 ALQLRKEIIKN
+2621 TLQLRKKIIKN
-2632 DNTSENVE
+2632 DNTEEDGN
-2640 NVTFDIT
+2640 NVTFVIT
-2647 PVNGTTTQK
+2647 PKDGTTVSR
-2656 TTKADGWTD
+2656 TTKNGLTD
-2665 FYWKSI
+2665 AYFKQI
-2671 TNVDEKDEFI
+2671 TNVNEIDEYT
-2681 ITENSVNSDTI
+2681 ITEDSVNSDTT
-2692 IKLKNNLRLKVS
+2692 IKLKNNLNLKVS
-2704 KKNNQNN
+2704 KKVSQNDKE
-2711 NGYVINTIEL
+2711 YVIDTIEL
-2721 LEEGTNKQIEMTAS
+2721 SEENTNNTTGKVSIVEGKGRNA
-2735 GEYQERTLSGV
+2735 TLSGV
-2746 QLIDGR
+2746 QLVDGR
-2752 TTDVKIKANE
+2752 TVDIGINVNANDLIVIDVK
-2762 NEIKI
+2762 
-2767 YIENRE
+2767 NRE
-2773 MDGKYTIKVRK
+2773 MNGKYTIKVRK

-2794 GVEFKGTKRDGSEF
+2794 GVNFKGTKRDKSEF
-2808 DVITKTETTTNGE
+2808 DVTTKTETTADGE

-2829 AENVRISGQNTDAYV
+2829 DENVEILGENKDTYV
-2844 IKEVK
+2844 INEVN
-2849 LPTELEG
+2849 LPNELKG
-2856 KYVQLTGCYLT
+2856 KYVQLTDYN
-2867 ALVDT
+2867 LVAKVTT
-2872 KMNEEKTEYVIDKVT
+2872 KMNESKTGYVVDSVILSPEKVGD
-2887 LLRNSNNGSAP
+2887 SATSD
-2898 EIQKPILFKATYE
+2898 IQKQIILKSKYDVVDN
-2911 IDQTNNVITITVYN
+2911 IITITIYN
-2925 EPTQDFKF
+2925 EPTRDFKF
-2933 NIKKVNMKNESIKDA
+2933 NIKKVNMENESIKDA

-2956 VEILNNQPLGNFGEY
+2956 VEILNNQPLGDLGEY
-2971 LIEKKNQL
+2971 LVERKNQL

-2987 IYETEAAPGYKNSL
+2987 IYETEPAPGYKNTL
-3001 EKVYIEVKI
+3001 EKVYLALIVKI
-3010 NINEKGIVKATFG
+3010 SEKGTVSTEL
-3023 YKPITSKGGTK
+3023 YYRPIHSKGGTVI
-3034 SDVDLVESLARN
+3034 DVMLAKALAEKYYN
-3046 YSDKFKEEIFKD
+3046 QNKNQVFKD
-3058 NGDNSWSLIILNEKA
+3058 NGNNSWTLIIPNERA
-3073 ETSYEFKL
+3073 ETSYKFKL
-3081 NKHELSSEKSVDG
+3081 NKHELSSEKGVDG

-3099 RRLYVQEDDDAGMKL
+3099 KRLYVEENNDTGMQL
-3114 LDIVNKFSTGT
+3114 SDIVNKFSSGT
-3125 GVDTLKGIITSSN
+3125 CVETLPEITTSSD
-3138 NTDIPIDT
+3138 NTDITIDN
-3146 VGKIK
+3146 VEKIK
-3151 FGGSYYYEL
+3151 LGGSYYYEL
-3160 EEGMLPRYYISKYEK
+3160 EEGTVPNNYFSSYKK
-3175 ALIRVHVKNDGN
+3175 ALVRVHAKNDGT
-3187 IVPDIIGVKDSEGW
+3187 IASEIIGIIAKDSDQW
-3201 KEYNAK
+3201 SAYNKENQQ
-3207 DNNMKD
+3207 NTL
-3213 NISITP
+3213 SVTQ
-3219 NGNEIKI
+3219 NGNEVKI
-3226 NWANSVGYK
+3226 NWANTLVYT
-3235 VNLNKIQ
+3235 VTLNKKQ
-3242 FKGDIPRNKD
+3242 FKGDIPKD
-3252 GEIDWPSLPKIT
+3252 EEGNTKWTSLQAIS
-3264 GAKFTVKC
+3264 GANFTVKQI
-3272 DNEVICK
+3272 EPEEKVIYDKK
-3279 DAVVPYFKEIRN
+3279 DLSSFEIFSN
-3291 DEANSEKTYHYEITE
+3291 DQASIGTKYHYEIVE
-3306 ESSVEGYTNIFE
+3306 NASIEGYTNIFK
-3318 GLTID
+3318 GLTIH
-3323 LYVTINSDGKINNGK
+3323 LFVTINSDGTINKPGTYYQVRGYTSFAQK
-3338 YRTCYCIKNY
+3338 
-3348 KSIEQMKYLED
+3348 KYLED
-3359 KIGIDINTESNEVN
+3359 KIGIDVDTNRNVVN

-3393 DQDGKII
+3393 DQDDNII
-3400 GLEGVEFSVMAP
+3400 GLEGVEFSIMAP
-3412 NGTLVKDK
+3412 NGTLIKDK
-3420 TTGQNPVT
+3420 TTGKNPVT
-3428 DKDGYIYIDG
+3428 DKNGYIYIDG
-3438 ISLNSGKQRYVL
+3438 ISLNSGIQRYVL
-3450 TEQNV
+3450 TEGNV
-3455 PEGVTKLNDTQI
+3455 PEGVTKLKDTQI

-3472 TKGITS
+3472 TTGITS
-3478 PEQLTDDKV
+3478 PEQITNDKV
-3487 SIEVSRTS
+3487 NIEVSKS
-3495 GEGLTKDE
+3495 SSEGLTKDE
-3503 LIKKGLSVYVQ
+3503 LLEKGLSIYVQ

-3521 IPNKTET
+3521 VPNKIET
-3528 HVFRMFKYDEIGN
+3528 HVFRMFKYDELGN
-3541 IINNVNSTRGAIFV
+3541 IINNSNSTRGAIFV
-3555 VERIDENGN
+3555 VEKIDENGN
-3564 STLIQVG
+3564 STIIQRG
-3571 SLDEGF
+3571 SLDEGL
-3577 LVDYELSEPNKTYK
+3577 LVDYECSEPNKTYK
-3591 YKITEEAA
+3591 YKITEESA

-3604 NVLQGYELYVYIQ
+3604 NALQGYELYVYIQ
-3617 TDGNGKI
+3617 TDENGRI
-3624 KDTASDGLGG
+3624 KNTESDGLGG
-3634 YTHYELVEKP
+3634 YTHYELVEKE
-3644 NANRLYTKEEIKD
+3644 NAKKLYTKEEINAK
-3657 KEIIK
+3657 KILKLAITHK
-3662 FKVTKG
+3662 

-3700 KATIVAEQIGG
+3700 KATIVAEQIDG
-3711 AKLNELYYAG
+3711 ASLNELYYAG
-3721 VRGESETVK
+3721 VNGENEKVK
-3730 DILKEIVS
+3730 GILRDIAL

-3752 AVMSDNIEIKNNIG
+3752 AIMSDNIEIKNNLG

-3773 AQLWRIKETN
+3773 AQVWRIKETN

-3803 RDGELKIV
+3803 RDGELKLV
-3811 THDATINGSL
+3811 THEELIKGSV

-3827 VCDENGEDVTE
+3827 VCNENGEDVTAE
-3838 DYLNSVTAEIKKY
+3838 YLNCVTTEIKVQPENY

-3875 EYNAKAESEDD
+3875 EYNSKAESEDD

-3893 ELSMSAGSSNVK
+3893 ELSMSAGSNNVT

-3934 TAPGHTNILKD
+3934 TKPGHTNILKD

-3952 RMNEKQEVEVAGTVL
+3952 KMNEKQEVEVAGTVL

-3981 ESVLKYIRFV
+3981 ESVLKYVKFV

-4050 FTEENLEPGM
+4050 FIEEDLEPGM

-4074 SAYENVFNKALIMV
+4074 SAYENVFNKALTMV
-4088 VKVNEDGTLTELMSF
+4088 LKVNEDGTLKELMSF
-4103 VEENSSNGGHTQVPL
+4103 VEGNSSNGGHTQVPL
-4118 KNLDFLEYGISDS
+4118 KNLDFLEYGISDP

-4157 TGENGAPISN
+4157 TGKNGAPISN

-4179 YRKFTDQSGKI
+4179 YREFTDQSGKI

-4206 TENNTANANYVN
+4206 TENNVANANYVN
-4218 ILSGKY
+4218 ILNEKY

-4235 KMTIDNTRYYNDN
+4235 KMSIDNTRYYNDN

-4259 TDDATLKKLQKYTSA
+4259 TDDATLKKLQKYTSVM
-4274 TVDDKNVVNKLLIEV
+4274 VDDKNVINKLLIEV

-4294 IELNINKTTTDGTPL
+4294 IELNINKTTTAGTPL

-4321 SLPAQFTN
+4321 SLPPQFTN

-4385 ADKNGTAFDQNTQ
+4385 ADKNGTIFDQNTQ

-4418 VHNHI
+4418 VHNYI
-4423 SLNVNAN
+4423 SLNVNSN

-4446 YTVDITKRNAA
+4446 YTVDITKRNVDF
-4457 LEELKGTKFS
+4457 EELKGTKFS
-4467 VIRDGNVVL
+4467 VIRDGNIVL
-4476 LNNGEVTSSTE
+4476 LNDGEVTSDTE

-4496 YHTYDITENS
+4496 YHTYDITEDS

-4543 SKQYFEIYEG
+4543 SNGYFEIYEG
-4553 NMHNTRGA
+4553 NIHNTKGA

-4567 EYKDLYNKVSVQ
+4567 EYKDLYNKINVLSQ
-4579 AEDYDQDGIY
+4579 DYDKDGIY

-4620 KFSIVRDENSKHE
+4620 KFTISRDENSKHE
-4633 GVFTNDRG
+4633 NVLTNDKG

-4648 EIKPGDYTYTIKE
+4648 EVKPGDYTYTIKE

-4677 VEVYIRVKADGS
+4677 VEVYIKVKADGS
-4689 IIIRSPYRIF
+4689 IVIRSPYKIF
-4699 NSDGTEVDS
+4699 NSNGTEVDS
-4708 NTKVELS
+4708 NTKIELS
-4715 KYISVSVNITE
+4715 KYISVSVNTTE
-4726 PIQRLVVRIYNPTT
+4726 PIQRLIVKIYNPTT

-4754 VNGANFTI
+4754 INGANFTI

-4808 ENSSAGNQYINIL
+4808 ENNSAGNQYINIL

-4839 VVADSKGTKF
+4839 VVADSEGTKF
-4849 GPNAKYKYYIEN
+4849 GPNDKYKYYIE
-4861 KDGSVA
+4861 KIDGSVA
-4867 DAVLQERIHKYVT
+4867 DAVLQEKIHKYIT
-4880 IGEQSVE
+4880 IGEQSVK

-4931 IDNQELNPSV
+4931 IDHQELNPSV

-4976 VYTELAGDGV
+4976 VYTELTGDGV
-4986 VKIKDQEFNTVKEYF
+4986 VKIKDQDFNVVKEYF
-5001 EVYEGDIQ
+5001 EIYEGDIQ
-5009 DVSSAKLLEKSK
+5009 DISSAKLLEKSK

-5041 LSISVQNPERDYK
+5041 LNIGVQNPERNYK
-5054 VVINKKI
+5054 LVINKKI
-5061 FGEENVNLSNT
+5061 FGEENINLSNT
-5072 KFTVISE
+5072 KFTVVSE
-5079 FSGRHAGLVTDKN
+5079 FSGRHSGLVTDKN

-5102 PVGTYKYLIT
+5102 PEGTYRYLIT
-5112 ETGTAGKQFVNILDG
+5112 ETRTAGKQFVNILEG
-5127 DVYIEVVLKVNED
+5127 NVYIEVILKVNED
-5140 GTITIVDEEGNA
+5140 GTITIVDEEGN
-5152 VKDKYYLY
+5152 VVNDQYYLY
-5160 KQREGTSLL
+5160 KQRKDSNLL
-5169 DKLDFEDTVADTYI
+5169 DKLDFEDTVADAYI
-5183 NVSTGEE
+5183 NVSTG
-5190 NKTPTLNV
+5190 KDGKVPTLNV

-5230 VDQNNKKVNLKDAE
+5230 FDEKGKKVNLKDAE

-5249 VQDTLETKKVNGQ
+5249 VHDTIETKKVNNE

-5276 GTYKFILHEEKTDG
+5276 GTYKFVLHEESTDG
-5290 IFNYLYKTH
+5290 IFDHLYKAH
-5299 ATDIVVNVEIVQKN
+5299 ESDIVVNVKIVVKN
-5313 NEYIVETPSVI
+5313 NEYIIETPSVTK
-5324 RGDKYVDLVNAS
+5324 GNKYVDLVNAS

-5435 PKGYMLLDNP
+5435 PEGYMLLDNP

-5508 SYSDSDDSKIT
+5508 SYSDSEDSKIT

-5549 NCVRAYASQDVVF
+5549 NCVRAYVSQDVVF

-5606 KRVVRTTKLSKE
+5606 KRVVKTTKLSKE
-5618 ENAEENLIKAKDK
+5618 ENAEKNLIKAKDK

-5747 SKEEIKQEQ
+5747 SKEETKQEQ

-5849 EVTDPSKAK
+5849 EVTDTSKAK

-5920 DENGKPVTDRDS
+5920 DESGKPVTDRDS

-5945 EYVKVTYMD
+5945 EYIKVTYMD
-5954 LALRKFITKVNKDDV
+5954 LALRKFITGVNKEEV

-5975 VDATALIK
+5975 VDATALIN

-5989 TYNHPKDPVLV
+5989 TYTHPKDPVLV
-6000 HTTDVVTYTLRVYN
+6000 HTNDIVTYTIRVYN

-6023 EIKDDIPQGLE
+6023 GIKDDIPEGLE
-6034 YLPNNETN
+6034 YLPDNEIN
-6042 IEYEWKLVDEN
+6042 QEYEWKLVDEN

-6065 VVTNYLAKSNE
+6065 VVTNYLSKENE
-6076 TNERQNLIKAFDKD
+6076 TKDRQNLMKAFDKE
-6090 TMETPDYKD
+6090 TMTTPEYKD

-6112 DRVLVNYAQISK
+6112 DRILINYAQISE
-6124 QTDKKGIDRPDRD
+6124 QTDKKGIHREDRD
-6137 STPNKWI
+6137 STPNVWK
-6144 DGEDDQDIEKV
+6144 GEDDEDIEKV
-6155 RVQYFDLALRKWVTK
+6155 RVLYFDLALRKWVTE
-6170 AIVTQN
+6170 AIVTEN
-6176 GKTEVTP
+6176 GQTKEIE

-6209 VKFEY
+6209 VKFRY
-6214 QIRVT
+6214 HIRIT
-6219 NEGEIAGYAKEI
+6219 NEGEVAGYAKEI
-6231 KDRIPQGLKFDKAD
+6231 KDRIPEGLEFELSD
-6245 NPNWVEIE
+6245 NTNWTMLDDRTIV
-6253 DGVITT
+6253 T
-6259 DELQNTLLQPGESAE
+6259 DELKDKLLQPGESAE
-6274 VTVVLTWINSET
+6274 VIVILKWINSKT
-6286 NMGVKVN
+6286 NMGVKIN
-6293 IAEISKDYNDY
+6293 TAEISKDYNDY

-6315 NVSGED
+6315 NVPGED

-6330 TVKTGEQ
+6330 TVKTGSE
-6337 DFKYVLICL
+6337 DLKYIALITIVLALLSGCVIAL
-6346 GVFAILAFGVNS
+6346 RKNIKRQYNVGDILR
-6358 IKKNYKK
+6358 K

>member
-1 MKGKLKGKIFNFRN
+1 MKRAKKMSIIMIVGIMIAVTAIGIIGKKIVNNSYSLNESGNKASSYVGQGFHAGYVEQALIDLIENSNEVLKIRPNNDDSTDGWCMQHGASLRVNSGTISAEEDGYMSNNAKSGYNGSIQWLLDNICRIGKDVSSDENGWYRNNLQRILDDENVNINVTDRKKYSDDKIFTIEQYVFWSLTNGIGGAPYNPFSSDPLYIVLKKKAEENKNYTSYRN
-15 IIAVISVLAI
+15 TNV
-25 VFLSGISIVQYNWK
+25 SIN
-39 NVKTN
+39 
-44 LGKASPGLTENAN
+44 TENAK
-57 WDPSEINLTPDDI
+57 
-70 IIEAIE
+70 
-76 LANNTT
+76 
-82 ERYPEGCIGFVNT
+82 VNS
-95 VIKLANNREIED
+95 N
-107 YSKNHPENPEKTT
+107 
-120 DLKGNCSKWDQSQI
+120 G
-134 LGLSVANKIKKYST
+134 
-148 SASPDWNTPW
+148 
-158 YAVIGEENLQPGDII
+158 VIGPFELKNN
-173 VGDAH
+173 
-178 AMIVLGDA
+178 
-186 SDYNALN
+186 NAVAVTATL
-193 NYLSQTYGKKFE
+193 
-205 GIKELPKDAYESAS
+205 
-219 YIKYYD
+219 
-225 ANTGVKGKY
+225 
-234 WTIDVNGVWNHAR
+234 NGV
-247 ISNYDWTDTSEG
+247 
-259 SGIKNLKG
+259 
-267 MRVYRF
+267 
-273 VGKKDINL
+273 
-281 NIEKQNM
+281 
-288 NNTGIDGAKFEYWV
+288 
-302 QDTLSSIPEDNTGTS
+302 
-317 DNTTIPLNIKYGEK
+317 NTTIYTDENCTQVLK
-331 KYIWIREKNAPS
+331 KYN
-343 GYSIGLKKPIAIC
+343 GY
-356 IKVDLNGNI
+356 NGNI
-365 SAQKVHDGGQ
+365 YIKTDDITSVNINFLYKFF
-375 DENAI
+375 N
-380 GTYFGGLKSGSNQTT
+380 TT
-395 AHNDILNNCEEN
+395 ARFFRTQGNESTNQPFLNIYRTVKEE
-407 ISVILKDPELKG
+407 SVEFKSELKG

-440 KYKDALEGAEFE
+440 KYKDALEGAEFQVQ
-452 IKQYKDRDNTGNA
+452 QYKDKEDIGNA
-465 DKIGY
+465 DGNGY

-477 KSYKET
+477 KSYRGT

-498 EITINQEGFDTY
+498 QIKISNEGFDTY

-522 NEKESPS
+522 NERDFTS
-529 KLRVYKS
+529 KLKVYKS
-536 INSSADGFVISKIEF
+536 INSNADSFVISKIAF
-551 YNNESDNNAIELNVP
+551 YNNESDNNAIEIDVP

-573 KINKN
+573 KINKD

-591 AFEVT
+591 AFEV
-596 SNSIVITYKNTK
+596 SSKSIVITYKNTK

-630 GVKFKVNNETK
+630 GVKFKVNNEIK

-663 NQKDKYEIKEVDLG
+663 SQTDKYEITEVDLG
-677 ENKLVKLKSG
+677 ENNLVKLKSG

-694 DLDESNKRYIV
+694 SLDESNKRYIV

-717 NSGNIVETNVFLEDG
+717 NSGNIVEKDVTLDDE

-744 VVTITI
+744 IVTITI

-761 IGKKSSEDDK
+761 VGKKSTEDSK
-771 GLNNNDNDFISG
+771 YLNNNNNDFISG
-783 ASFEIKQYLN
+783 ASFEVKQYLN
-793 KSTDTRISRLV
+793 KNVDTKISKLKSNDSD
-804 YNSADNT
+804 NS
-811 TQVSSED
+811 VSISSED
-818 KKSTDVYFDKK
+818 KKSTDIKFNNK

-834 TDINTVDIYKITE
+834 TDINTVDIYRITE
-847 ESAPGGFVHNT
+847 ESAPAGFIENW

-869 KDHKAVIDK
+869 KNHKAVIDK
-878 VEVLYYVVGLTSEE
+878 VEVLYYILGITREE
-892 KSIIEMGTIKD
+892 KSIIEIGTIKD

-911 WGGSKYY
+911 WGGSKSYF
-918 LFRVDL
+918 FRVDL
-924 NKETNSIVF
+924 NKDTNSIIF
-933 TVVDIPK
+933 TIGDIPK

-946 KMTKT
+946 RMTKT
-951 DVLGETIKSEKTEFN
+951 DVTKKVIESEKTEFN
-966 LVVCGKMTE
+966 LNVYGKMTE
-975 QGGKVTFYNGIQL
+975 QNGRITFYNEIKL
-988 KNNNTNKVIETS
+988 KNNNTNEVINTN
-1000 KISAETGVT
+1000 KISAKTGVT
-1009 ADLNSIKIQKE
+1009 TDLNSIKIQKE

-1028 IITETNA
+1028 VITETNA
-1035 PDDYTKIDY
+1035 PDDFTKIDY
-1044 RVVVPVTF
+1044 KIVVPVTF
-1052 SEGELGYVATKGE
+1052 SENENGYVATKGD
-1065 AFAVTS
+1065 AFAITS
-1071 DNKKKQLN
+1071 TSEKKKLN

-1109 KTVEK
+1109 KTVVK
-1114 IWKDNNNESGNRPS
+1114 KWRDDESALGNRPS
-1128 SIKVVLKKKVEGGVE
+1128 SITVELVKNGKTVD
-1143 EVVEEQ
+1143 EQ
-1149 VLSQTNNWT
+1149 ILSKDNNWT

-1171 EITYTIEEKGEVEG
+1171 EINYTIREKGEVRG
-1185 YISED
+1185 YVSEE
-1190 PVVEGDTTILT
+1190 PVVDGNTTTLT
-1201 NTKRTE
+1201 NTMIKE
-1207 YGEYN
+1207 SGEYSV
-1212 IYLKKQG
+1212 YLIKQG
-1219 INEEQLGGVE
+1219 TDGVQLGGVQ
-1229 FAVKAKING
+1229 FTAKSKTNGGNETTINS
-1238 NDETEIYT
+1238 ET
-1246 KENPLT
+1246 NPLIT
-1252 TKVDKAVQIGDTV
+1252 DKDKSVKIGETV
-1265 TINKDKI
+1265 IINKEKNDI
-1272 NTDDVYTLRETSVGD
+1272 PDEYTIKEFKND
-1287 NSEYYI
+1287 ANPEYYI
-1293 GIDEEVKLKL
+1293 GIDKEIKLKV
-1303 KKKKENIDKSTTKYY
+1303 KKKTVKPNDYTIVNSVE
-1318 IDRIDFDITSGFM
+1318 RIDLEIQGVDS
-1331 VKNYGK
+1331 KNYGTK
-1337 RSIIQKTK
+1337 SIAETVI
-1345 NNQTVTIVATL
+1345 NNQKVKITADL
-1356 EDNTINIVVQNPKY
+1356 RGNTIIIKVENPKVQ
-1370 EEKGEYEVRLK
+1370 EE
-1381 KVGKETNEQLGG
+1381 GKYDVKLIKQGTDGTQLGG
-1393 VNFAVKAQ
+1393 VQFTVKSRVNGGAESV
-1401 INGNKEK
+1401 INGNS
-1408 EIYTKEN
+1408 N
-1415 PLTTKANET
+1415 LLTTSEKDS
-1424 VIIGDTVTIE
+1424 VQIGSTVTID
-1434 KDKVNTDDIYTLK
+1434 KDKVDIPDTYTLN
-1447 EISVGNNSG
+1447 EANIGDNSK

-1461 TDDIKLIVEKGS
+1461 TKDIKLIVNKKSETSADGGTIVS
-1473 KENQGAIESFVN
+1473 SVDSLELNIDGAKITNSGK
-1485 AIALQIGNGTPTD
+1485 LS
-1498 KGATASKVVN
+1498 TAVMS
-1508 VDGENV
+1508 VDGTDV
-1514 EVKAELKGNTVTVT
+1514 QVTAELNGNTITLI
-1528 VENPKIRESGTYSV
+1528 VENPKVQENGEY
-1542 NLVKKGTDGTQL
+1542 NLKIVKKGTDGKQL
-1554 DGVSFTA
+1554 GGVSFTA
-1561 KAIINGA
+1561 NAIINGA
-1568 DEKDL
+1568 NVDL
-1573 YTSEKPLITDASNA
+1573 YTSEKPLKTDSSKS
-1587 VLIGSTV
+1587 VQIGSNV
-1594 TIDKSQVTNPDIYTL
+1594 TIDKNQVTNPDIYTL
-1609 REVDLGVNKGYYIGI
+1609 KEVGIGNNAGYYIGI
-1624 GKDIKLTVNKKSEIS
+1624 RNDIKLTINKKTEKSSNGGEIINS
-1639 SDGGKITNKVSG
+1639 VSG
-1651 VSLDIEG
+1651 VSLEIEG
-1658 VDNENDKST
+1658 ATVVNENNKST
-1667 ATVNINGQDVK
+1667 ATVNIDGQDVK
-1678 VTAEL
+1678 VIAEL
-1683 NENTITLT
+1683 NGNTVTLT
-1691 VENPP
+1691 VENPS
-1696 IREYGT
+1696 IRESGT
-1702 YSVNLVKKGTDEQQ
+1702 YSINLVKKGTDEKQ
-1716 LGGVSFNVNAKINGE
+1716 LGGVTFDVNAKINGE
-1731 SKSIGK
+1731 SKSIGE

-1742 KSAVQIGDVVTINKD
+1742 KSAVQIGDVVTINKN
-1757 YIGTNDEYILNED
+1757 YIGTQDEYILREE
-1770 NIGPNNGYYSISNEI
+1770 NIGSNTGYYIGIKNDI

-1791 TSSLDG
+1791 TSETSSDG
-1797 SEIKNTVS
+1797 SKITNKVS
-1805 GISLEVD
+1805 GISLEIE
-1812 GAKEIVNSGSKS
+1812 GAKEVVNDGKKS
-1824 TATIEINGEKVK
+1824 TATVEINGEKVK

-1841 SGGTITVTVH
+1841 SGGTITVTVY
-1851 NPQRKGSF
+1851 NPQCKGAFS
-1859 NLNLI
+1859 LNLI
-1864 KYKKGSKEKLS
+1864 KYKKGSEERLS
-1875 GAVFKVTIQNKTTN
+1875 GAGFNVKIQNKDTG
-1889 EFLKAGNDTLNN
+1889 EILKDSTGAQLNGNKQYFVDSNGNL
-1901 KEYTVNESLEISGIN
+1901 KISGIN
-1916 IEKAGVT
+1916 IANAGIT
-1923 YRVTIEESKAPAGYL
+1923 YEVTITEKTVPNGYL
-1938 KLPKKIQFDVTSKI
+1938 GLPGSIYFEVVSKTGS
-1952 NGNSLELNS
+1952 NNSSFVLTPK
-1961 GTLTVKNTRKVEV
+1961 TLTVQNAKKVEV
-1974 KEGEILVAIDNIP
+1974 KEGEILVEAENIQ
-1987 KPEIHKGVKQINNLD
+1987 KPEIHKGVKSIDNLD

-2016 STVPAGIA
+2016 STVPTGIA
-2024 EFTEYVITDKIDE
+2024 EFTEYVITDTIDSRL
-2037 KLDFSGISNVTA
+2037 KFSGTSEVTV
-2049 KIGDTILEQE
+2049 KIGDKTLKQGT
-2059 NDYKAVYDPQTRV
+2059 DYLVDYNSKTRL
-2072 LKISFIDGKFT
+2072 LKISFINGRFT
-2083 AGKSLKENSTIEIRF
+2083 AGKSLPENSTIEIRF

-2114 EAVPNKAT
+2114 EEVPNQAT

-2127 GSGKNYKESEIP
+2127 GSGKESKKSEIP

-2146 KILKFKKQN
+2146 KILKFKTQN
-2155 GQNVP
+2155 GQKVP

-2185 ENGNDTNTDVTGES
+2185 KNGKDTTTDVTGKS
-2199 NSDGIVEFTGL
+2199 GSDGIVEFTGL
-2210 EFGGDANDSEI
+2210 EFGGDASANKANKKVGI
-2221 NRNKDTNIYDYNY
+2221 NGTNVYDYNY
-2234 DESISTDYWI
+2234 DETISTKYWI
-2244 VETTAPEGYIRYD
+2244 VETTAPEGYIRYN
-2257 KPIKV
+2257 KPIEV
-2262 TITKDSYNAQLKD
+2262 TITKDSYNAKLDD
-2275 MVSVENTEIKGKYSI
+2275 MVSVENTVINGRYSI
-2290 DIKKVKNSNKD
+2290 ELKKVKNSDKKPISN
-2301 EGIPDIYFDIEST
+2301 IFFDISSKT
-2314 IKNAKRTDEKTDSN
+2314 IGKANRKDVKTDSN
-2328 GILSVTNGDVNIV
+2328 GILNITNGDVTIV
-2341 ANNANKNN
+2341 ANNVTANKNN
-2349 ETNLKTVDEFYI
+2349 ESNLNTNDEFYI
-2361 KEKTATTYLKLKN
+2361 EEKNAETYLKLRN
-2374 RIKLTVNK
+2374 RIKLTVKKEEKSNK
-2382 AEKET
+2382 
-2387 EAGKEYQVSKIV
+2387 YQVSKIFV
-2399 VSEEKTKNNTVTLD
+2399 AEENTKKTVTLD
-2413 VSSKN
+2413 VSKN
-2418 KSVTLKNVT
+2418 KTVTLNGVALKDSNKTV
-2427 LENSDKK
+2427 S
-2434 VNITV
+2434 ITV
-2439 SINDD
+2439 SIDD

-2467 KSKDTGDIIGNM
+2467 KSEDTGKIIGNV

-2487 KNTDKGTGKIT
+2487 KNTDAQTGKIT
-2498 VTDGEDGVVTI
+2498 VTDGNDGIVAI
-2509 DRENV
+2509 NRSNV
-2514 KTEDS
+2514 DNKDV
-2519 YTIEEQENENYII
+2519 YTIQEQKNENTKKYTI
-2532 LDKPINLKILKGT
+2532 LSDPITLTVSKGT
-2545 NTNENAYIVT
+2545 NTDENAYIVT
-2555 GVVLSYTNNNVQQEE
+2555 EIGLSYTSRSGQKEE
-2570 TIYMDKSTGTLQSKN
+2570 KLDIDKSTGILQPKTINVKTESGKD
-2585 FYVQTKSWQKAK
+2585 TK
-2597 CEIKMN
+2597 CEIKVDTN
-2603 TTGEII
+2603 GEII
-2609 LTIENPT
+2609 VTLGNPT

-2621 ALQLRKEIIKN
+2621 ALQLRKKIIKN
-2632 DNTSENVE
+2632 DNTEEDGN
-2640 NVTFDIT
+2640 NVTFVIT
-2647 PVNGTTTQK
+2647 PKGGNTVSR
-2656 TTKADGWTD
+2656 TTKNGLTD
-2665 FYWKSI
+2665 AYFKQI
-2671 TNVDEKDEFI
+2671 TNVNEIDEYT
-2681 ITENSVNSDTI
+2681 ITEDSVNSDTT
-2692 IKLKNNLRLKVS
+2692 IKLKNSLNLKVS
-2704 KKNNQNN
+2704 KKISQNDKE
-2711 NGYVINTIEL
+2711 YVIDTIEL
-2721 LEEGTNKQIEMTAS
+2721 SEENTNNTTGKVSIVEGNGGSA
-2735 GEYQERTLSGV
+2735 TLSGV
-2746 QLIDGR
+2746 QLVDGR
-2752 TTDVKIKANE
+2752 TVDIGINVNAQGSVVIDVK
-2762 NEIKI
+2762 
-2767 YIENRE
+2767 NRE
-2773 MDGKYTIKVRK
+2773 MNGKYTIKVRK

-2794 GVEFKGTKRDGSEF
+2794 GVNFKGTKRDKSEF
-2808 DVITKTETTTNGE
+2808 DVTTKTETTADG
-2821 KIEGIATI
+2821 KKVEGIATI
-2829 AENVRISGQNTDAYV
+2829 DENVEISGENKDSYV
-2844 IKEVK
+2844 IKEANLPVK
-2849 LPTELEG
+2849 LNG
-2856 KYVQLTGCYLT
+2856 KYVQLTDYYLT
-2867 ALVDT
+2867 ALIDT
-2872 KMNEEKTEYVIDKVT
+2872 KMNEEKTGYVIDNVKLLHKKV
-2887 LLRNSNNGSAP
+2887 GDSATS
-2898 EIQKPILFKATYE
+2898 EIQKQIILKSTYE
-2911 IDQTNNVITITVYN
+2911 IDSTNNVITITIYN

-2933 NIKKVNMKNESIKDA
+2933 NIKKVNMENESIKDA

-2956 VEILNNQPLGNFGEY
+2956 VEILNNQPLSDIGEY
-2971 LIEKKNQL
+2971 LVERKNQL

-2987 IYETEAAPGYKNSL
+2987 IYETEAAPGYKNTL
-3001 EKVYIEVKI
+3001 EKVYLALIVKI
-3010 NINEKGIVKATFG
+3010 SEKGTVSAEL
-3023 YKPITSKGGTK
+3023 YYRPIRSKGGTVV
-3034 SDVDLVESLARN
+3034 DVMLAKMLAEN
-3046 YSDKFKEEIFKD
+3046 YYSQNKNQVFKD
-3058 NGDNSWSLIILNEKA
+3058 NGNNSWTLIIPNERA
-3073 ETSYEFKL
+3073 ETSYKLKL
-3081 NKHELSSEKSVDG
+3081 NKHEFSSEKGVDG
-3094 AKFNI
+3094 AKFNVK
-3099 RRLYVQEDDDAGMKL
+3099 RLYIEENNDAGMQL
-3114 LDIVNKFSTGT
+3114 SDIVNKFSAGT
-3125 GVDTLKGIITSSN
+3125 GVETLPEITTSSD
-3138 NTDIPIDT
+3138 NTDITIDN
-3146 VGKIK
+3146 VEKIK
-3151 FGGSYYYEL
+3151 LGGSYYYEL
-3160 EEGMLPRYYISKYEK
+3160 EESTVPNNYFSSYKK
-3175 ALIRVHVKNDGN
+3175 ALVRVHAKTDGT
-3187 IVPDIIGVKDSEGW
+3187 IASEIIGIIAKNSDQWSA
-3201 KEYNAK
+3201 YNK
-3207 DNNMKD
+3207 GTQQNTLSVTQDGD
-3213 NISITP
+3213 
-3219 NGNEIKI
+3219 EVKI
-3226 NWANSVGYK
+3226 NWANTLVYT
-3235 VNLNKIQ
+3235 VTLNKKQ
-3242 FKGDIPRNKD
+3242 FKGDIPKD
-3252 GEIDWPSLPKIT
+3252 EEGNIKWT
-3264 GAKFTVKC
+3264 GLQGISGANFTVKQIEPEEKVIY
-3272 DNEVICK
+3272 DKKELSSFEV
-3279 DAVVPYFKEIRN
+3279 FSN
-3291 DEANSEKTYHYEITE
+3291 DQASIGTRYHYEIVE
-3306 ESSVEGYTNIFE
+3306 NSSIDGYTNIFE
-3318 GLTID
+3318 GLTIH
-3323 LYVTINSDGKINNGK
+3323 LFVTINSDGTINKTGT
-3338 YRTCYCIKNY
+3338 YYQVRGY
-3348 KSIEQMKYLED
+3348 KSIAQKKYLDD
-3359 KIGIDINTESNEVN
+3359 KIGIDLDENKNVVN

-3393 DQDGKII
+3393 DQDNKLI

-3412 NGTLVKDK
+3412 NGTLIKDK

-3455 PEGVTKLNDTQI
+3455 PEGVTKLKDTQI

-3472 TKGITS
+3472 TTGITS

-3487 SIEVSRTS
+3487 NIEVSRS
-3495 GEGLTKDE
+3495 SSDGLTKDE
-3503 LIKKGLSVYVQ
+3503 LIEKGLSIYVQ

-3521 IPNKTET
+3521 VPNKTET
-3528 HVFRMFKYDEIGN
+3528 HVFRMFKYDELGN
-3541 IINNVNSTRGAIFV
+3541 IINNSNSTNGAIFK
-3555 VERIDENGN
+3555 VEKIDEDGK
-3564 STLIQVG
+3564 STILKAG
-3571 SLDEGF
+3571 SLDEGL
-3577 LVDYELSEPNKTYK
+3577 LVDYEKSEPNKTYT
-3591 YKITEEAA
+3591 YKITERDP
-3599 KAGYI
+3599 KIGYI
-3604 NVLQGYELYVYIQ
+3604 NALHGYDLYVYIK
-3617 TDGNGKI
+3617 TDGNGRV

-3634 YTHYELVEKP
+3634 DTHYELKERQ
-3644 NANRLYTKEEIKD
+3644 NAKTVYTIDELIK
-3657 KEIIK
+3657 KKIVK
-3662 FKVTKG
+3662 LAVTPG
-3668 DTKSIIDLN
+3668 DIKSIIDLN
-3677 IVNPYAYNLVINK
+3677 IVNPYAYNLVLNK
-3690 QSKNGELNID
+3690 QSKNGEKSVD

-3711 AKLNELYYAG
+3711 AKLNDLYYAG
-3721 VRGESETVK
+3721 VRGDSETVK
-3730 DILKEIVS
+3730 NILKEVVS
-3738 SNNVIKTV
+3738 SNNVTKTV
-3746 ELNKKS
+3746 ELNKRTSVK
-3752 AVMSDNIEIKNNIG
+3752 SDNIEIKNNIG
-3766 IDPKNET
+3766 IDPKDET
-3773 AQLWRIKETN
+3773 AQIWRIKETDVD
-3783 AESPYINVLGNN
+3783 SPYINVLGNN

-3803 RDGELKIV
+3803 RDGELKII
-3811 THDATINGSL
+3811 THDVMVNGSV

-3827 VCDENGEDVTE
+3827 VCNENGEDVTTK
-3838 DYLNSVTAEIKKY
+3838 YLNSVTVEIQVQS
-3851 TFGKYALVVR
+3851 TNNTSGKYELVVI

-3934 TAPGHTNILKD
+3934 TKPGHTNILKD

-3952 RMNEKQEVEVAGTVL
+3952 KMNEKQEVEVAGTVL

-3981 ESVLKYIRFV
+3981 ESVLKYVKFV

-4050 FTEENLEPGM
+4050 FTEEDLEPGM

-4074 SAYENVFNKALIMV
+4074 SAYENVFNKALTMV
-4088 VKVNEDGTLTELMSF
+4088 LKVNEDGTLKELMSF

-4118 KNLDFLEYGISDS
+4118 KNLDFLEYGISKP

-4309 KDVEFNITSELQ
+4309 KNVEFNITSELQ
-4321 SLPAQFTN
+4321 SLPPQFTD

-4336 DGNVWIEPGVYKY
+4336 DGDVWIEPGVYKY

-4423 SLNVNAN
+4423 SLNVNSN

-4446 YTVDITKRNAA
+4446 YTVDITKRNVA

-4476 LNNGEVTSSTE
+4476 LNDGEVTSDTE

-4496 YHTYDITENS
+4496 YHTYDITEDS

-4543 SKQYFEIYEG
+4543 SNRYFEIYEG
-4553 NMHNTRGA
+4553 NIHYTKGA

-4567 EYKDLYNKVSVQ
+4567 EYKELYNKISVLSQ
-4579 AEDYDQDGIY
+4579 DYDKDGIY
-4589 KLSVTV
+4589 KLSVSV

-4620 KFSIVRDENSKHE
+4620 KFSISRDENSKHE
-4633 GVFTNDRG
+4633 NVFTNDKG

-4677 VEVYIRVKADGS
+4677 VEVYIRVKEDGS
-4689 IIIRSPYRIF
+4689 IVIRSPYKIF
-4699 NSDGTEVDS
+4699 NSNGTEVDS
-4708 NTKVELS
+4708 NTKIELS
-4715 KYISVSVNITE
+4715 KYINVSVNTTE
-4726 PIQRLVVRIYNPTT
+4726 PIQRLVVRMYNPTT

-4754 VNGANFTI
+4754 INGANFTI

-4769 KTKDADFSTKEVTDN
+4769 KTEDADFSTKEVTDN

-4792 IKNKVVLPGVY
+4792 VKNKVVLPGVY

-4808 ENSSAGNQYINIL
+4808 ENNTAGNQYINIL
-4821 ENCKIIAYVDVA
+4821 ENCKIVAYVDVA

-4839 VVADSKGTKF
+4839 LVADSEGTKF
-4849 GPNAKYKYYIEN
+4849 GPDVKYKYYIE
-4861 KDGSVA
+4861 KIDGSVV
-4867 DAVLQERIHKYVT
+4867 DAVLQERMYKYIT
-4880 IGEQSVE
+4880 ISEQSVE
-4887 NSNDE
+4887 NSIDE
-4892 VDLRVI
+4892 VDLHVV

-4976 VYTELAGDGV
+4976 VYTELTGDGV
-4986 VKIKDQEFNTVKEYF
+4986 VKIKDQDFNIVKEYF
-5001 EVYEGDIQ
+5001 EIYEGDIQ

-5041 LSISVQNPERDYK
+5041 LNIGVQNPERNYK
-5054 VVINKKI
+5054 LVINKKI
-5061 FGEENVNLSNT
+5061 FGEENINLSNT
-5072 KFTVISE
+5072 KFTVVSE
-5079 FSGRHAGLVTDKN
+5079 FSGRHPGLVTDKN

-5102 PVGTYKYLIT
+5102 PEGTYRYLIT
-5112 ETGTAGKQFVNILDG
+5112 ETRTAGKQFVNILEG
-5127 DVYIEVVLKVNED
+5127 NVYIEVILKVNED

-5152 VKDKYYLY
+5152 VNDQYYLY
-5160 KQREGTSLL
+5160 KQRKDSNLL
-5169 DKLDFEDTVADTYI
+5169 DKLDFEDTVADAYI
-5183 NVSTGEE
+5183 NVSTG
-5190 NKTPTLNV
+5190 KDGKVPTLNV

-5230 VDQNNKKVNLKDAE
+5230 FDEKGKKVNLKDAE

-5249 VQDTLETKKVNGQ
+5249 VHDTIETKKVNNE

-5276 GTYKFILHEEKTDG
+5276 GTYKFVLHEESTDG
-5290 IFNYLYKTH
+5290 IFDHLYKAH
-5299 ATDIVVNVEIVQKN
+5299 ESDIVVNVKIVVKN
-5313 NEYIVETPSVI
+5313 NEYIIETPSVTK
-5324 RGDKYVDLVNAS
+5324 GNKYVDLVNAS

-5435 PKGYMLLDNP
+5435 PEGYMLLDNP

-5508 SYSDSDDSKIT
+5508 SYSDSEDSKIT

-5549 NCVRAYASQDVVF
+5549 NCVRAYVSQDVVF

-5618 ENAEENLIKAKDK
+5618 ENVEKNLIKAKDK

-5697 NKDKLSDNRNNYV
+5697 NKEKLSDNRNNYV

-5747 SKEEIKQEQ
+5747 SKEETKQEQ

-5920 DENGKPVTDRDS
+5920 DESGKPVTDRDS

-5945 EYVKVTYMD
+5945 EYIKVTYMD
-5954 LALRKFITKVNKDDV
+5954 LALRKFITGVDKEEV

-5975 VDATALIK
+5975 VDATTLIN

-5989 TYNHPKDPVLV
+5989 TYTHPKDPVLV
-6000 HTTDVVTYTLRVYN
+6000 HTNDIVTYTIRVYN

-6023 EIKDDIPQGLE
+6023 GIKDDIPEGLE
-6034 YLPNNETN
+6034 YLPDNEIN
-6042 IEYEWKLVDEN
+6042 QEYEWKLVDEN

-6065 VVTNYLAKSNE
+6065 VVTNYLSKENE
-6076 TNERQNLIKAFDKD
+6076 TKDRQNLMKAFDKE
-6090 TMETPDYKD
+6090 TMTTPEYKD

-6112 DRVLVNYAQISK
+6112 DRILINYAQISE
-6124 QTDKKGIDRPDRD
+6124 QTDKKGIHREDRD
-6137 STPNKWI
+6137 STPNEWK
-6144 DGEDDQDIEKV
+6144 GEDDEDIEKV
-6155 RVQYFDLALRKWVTK
+6155 RVLYFDLALRKWVTE
-6170 AIVTQN
+6170 AYVTEN
-6176 GKTEVTP
+6176 GQTKVIE
-6183 TGHHAEDDPEE
+6183 TGHRAEDDPEE

-6209 VKFEY
+6209 VKFRY
-6214 QIRVT
+6214 YIRIT
-6219 NEGEIAGYAKEI
+6219 NEGEVAGYAKEI
-6231 KDRIPQGLKFDKAD
+6231 KDRIPEGLEFELSD
-6245 NPNWVEIE
+6245 NPHWTMLE
-6253 DGVITT
+6253 DGTIVT
-6259 DELQNTLLQPGESAE
+6259 DELKDKLLQPGESAE
-6274 VTVVLTWINSET
+6274 VTVVLKWINSKT
-6286 NMGVKVN
+6286 NMGVKIN
-6293 IAEISKDYNDY
+6293 TAEISKDYNDY

-6315 NVSGED
+6315 NVPGED

-6330 TVKTGEQ
+6330 TVKTGSE
-6337 DFKYVLICL
+6337 DLKYIALITIVLALLSGCVIAL
-6346 GVFAILAFGVNS
+6346 RKNIKHQYNVGDILR
-6358 IKKNYKK
+6358 K

>member
-1 MKGKLKGKIFNFRN
+1 MKKTKKISIIIITGIMIALTIIASICKRTFNNSYSLNESDNKALSYVGQGFSAGYVEQSLINLIGDENEVLKIYPNNDWSTYGWCMQHGASLIVNSGTISAEEDGYISNNAKSGYNGSIQWLLDNICRIGKNVSSDENGWYRNNLQRILDDENVNINVTDRKKYSDDKIFTIEQYVFWSLTNGIGGAPYNPFSSDPLYIVLKKKAEENKNYTSYRN
-15 IIAVISVLAI
+15 TNV
-25 VFLSGISIVQYNWK
+25 SIN
-39 NVKTN
+39 
-44 LGKASPGLTENAN
+44 TENAK
-57 WDPSEINLTPDDI
+57 
-70 IIEAIE
+70 
-76 LANNTT
+76 
-82 ERYPEGCIGFVNT
+82 VNS
-95 VIKLANNREIED
+95 N
-107 YSKNHPENPEKTT
+107 
-120 DLKGNCSKWDQSQI
+120 G
-134 LGLSVANKIKKYST
+134 
-148 SASPDWNTPW
+148 
-158 YAVIGEENLQPGDII
+158 VIGPFELKNN
-173 VGDAH
+173 
-178 AMIVLGDA
+178 
-186 SDYNALN
+186 NAVAVTATL
-193 NYLSQTYGKKFE
+193 
-205 GIKELPKDAYESAS
+205 
-219 YIKYYD
+219 
-225 ANTGVKGKY
+225 
-234 WTIDVNGVWNHAR
+234 NGV
-247 ISNYDWTDTSEG
+247 
-259 SGIKNLKG
+259 
-267 MRVYRF
+267 
-273 VGKKDINL
+273 
-281 NIEKQNM
+281 
-288 NNTGIDGAKFEYWV
+288 
-302 QDTLSSIPEDNTGTS
+302 
-317 DNTTIPLNIKYGEK
+317 NTTIYTDENCTQVLK
-331 KYIWIREKNAPS
+331 KYNV
-343 GYSIGLKKPIAIC
+343 Y
-356 IKVDLNGNI
+356 NGNI
-365 SAQKVHDGGQ
+365 YIKTDDITSVNINFLYKFF
-375 DENAI
+375 N
-380 GTYFGGLKSGSNQTT
+380 TT
-395 AHNDILNNCEEN
+395 ARFFRTQGNGSTNQPFLNIYRTVKEE
-407 ISVILKDPELKG
+407 SVEFKSELKG
-419 EYNLSIVKKDQDDEN
+419 EYNLSIVKKGQDDEN

-440 KYKDALEGAEFE
+440 KYKDALEGAEFQVQ
-452 IKQYKDRDNTGNA
+452 QYKDKENMGNA
-465 DKIGY
+465 DGNGY

-477 KSYKET
+477 KSYRGT

-498 EITINQEGFDTY
+498 QIKISNEGFDTY

-522 NEKESPS
+522 NERDFTS
-529 KLRVYKS
+529 KLKVYKS
-536 INSSADGFVISKIEF
+536 INSNADSFVISKIAF
-551 YNNESDNNAIELNVP
+551 YNNESDNNAIEIDVP

-573 KINKN
+573 KINKD
-578 GNRVDDTSKDYLI
+578 GNRVNDTSKDYLI

-663 NQKDKYEIKEVDLG
+663 NQTDKYEITEVDLG
-677 ENKLVKLKSG
+677 ENNLVKLKSG

-694 DLDESNKRYIV
+694 GLDESNKRYIV

-717 NSGNIVETNVFLEDG
+717 NSGNIVEKDVTLDDE

-744 VVTITI
+744 IVTITI

-761 IGKKSSEDDK
+761 VGKKSAEDSK
-771 GLNNNDNDFISG
+771 YLNNNNNDFISG
-783 ASFEIKQYLN
+783 ASFEVKQYLN
-793 KSTDTRISRLV
+793 KNIDTKISKLKQNDSD
-804 YNSADNT
+804 NS
-811 TQVSSED
+811 VSISSED
-818 KKSTDVYFDKK
+818 KKSTDIEFNNK

-834 TDINTVDIYKITE
+834 TDINTVDIYRITE
-847 ESAPGGFVHNT
+847 ESAPAGFIENS

-869 KDHKAVIDK
+869 KNHKAVIDK
-878 VEVLYYVVGLTSEE
+878 VEVLYYVLGLTREE
-892 KSIIEMGTIKD
+892 KSIIEIGTIKD

-911 WGGSKYY
+911 WGGSKSYS
-918 LFRVDL
+918 FRVDL
-924 NKETNSIVF
+924 NKETNSIIF
-933 TVVDIPK
+933 TIGDTPK

-946 KMTKT
+946 RMTKT
-951 DVLGETIKSEKTEFN
+951 DVTKKVIESEETEFN
-966 LVVCGKMTE
+966 LVVYGKMTE
-975 QGGKVTFYNGIQL
+975 QDGKVTFYNGIQL
-988 KNNNTNKVIETS
+988 KNDNTNEVINTNK
-1000 KISAETGVT
+1000 ISAKTGVT
-1009 ADLNSIKIQKE
+1009 TDLNSIKIQKE

-1028 IITETNA
+1028 VITETNA
-1035 PDDYTKIDY
+1035 PDDFTKIDY
-1044 RVVVPVTF
+1044 KIVVPVTF
-1052 SEGELGYVATKGE
+1052 SENENGYVATKGD
-1065 AFAVTS
+1065 AFAITS
-1071 DNKKKQLN
+1071 TNEKKKLN

-1109 KTVEK
+1109 KTVVKKWRGDE
-1114 IWKDNNNESGNRPS
+1114 NALGNRPNT
-1128 SIKVVLKKKVEGGVE
+1128 ITVELVKNGKTVD
-1143 EVVEEQ
+1143 EQ
-1149 VLSQTNNWT
+1149 ILSKDNNWT

-1171 EITYTIEEKGEVEG
+1171 EINYTIREKGEVRG
-1185 YISED
+1185 YVSEE
-1190 PVVEGDTTILT
+1190 PVVDGNTTTLT

-1207 YGEYN
+1207 LGEYN

-1229 FAVKAKING
+1229 FAVKAQING
-1238 NDETEIYT
+1238 NKETEIYT
-1246 KENPLT
+1246 EDNPLE
-1252 TKVDKAVQIGDTV
+1252 TKVDEAVQIGDKV
-1265 TINKDKI
+1265 TIDKDKI
-1272 NTDDVYTLRETSVGD
+1272 STDDVYILKELSVGN
-1287 NSEYYI
+1287 NSEYYV
-1293 GIDEEVKLKL
+1293 GIDKEIKLKL
-1303 KKKKENIDKSTTKYY
+1303 KKKKTDIDKYTTKYY
-1318 IDRIDFDITSGFM
+1318 VDRIDFEITNGFM
-1331 VKNYGK
+1331 VQNYGTK
-1337 RSIIQKTK
+1337 SIIQKTI
-1345 NNQTVTIVATL
+1345 NNQTITIVATL
-1356 EDNTINIVVQNPKY
+1356 ENNTINIVVQNPKY

-1381 KVGKETNEQLGG
+1381 KVGKETNKQLGG
-1393 VNFAVKAQ
+1393 VKFAVKAK
-1401 INGNKEK
+1401 INGNNEK
-1408 EIYTKEN
+1408 EIYTEKN

-1424 VIIGDTVTIE
+1424 VQIGDTVTIE

-1473 KENQGAIESFVN
+1473 KENQGAIESYVN

-1498 KGATASKVVN
+1498 KGATASKLVN

-1514 EVKAELKGNTVTVT
+1514 EVKAELKGNTVTLT
-1528 VENPKIRESGTYSV
+1528 VENPKVQENGDY
-1542 NLVKKGTDGTQL
+1542 NLKIVKKGTDGKQL
-1554 DGVSFTA
+1554 GGVSFTA
-1561 KAIINGA
+1561 NAIINGNNV
-1568 DEKDL
+1568 DL
-1573 YTSEKPLITDASNA
+1573 YTSEKPLKTDASEA
-1587 VLIGSTV
+1587 VQIGSNV
-1594 TIDKSQVTNPDIYTL
+1594 TIDKNKVTNPDIYTL
-1609 REVDLGVNKGYYIGI
+1609 KEVDIGNNAGYYIGI
-1624 GKDIKLTVNKKSEIS
+1624 KNDIKLTINKKTEKS
-1639 SDGGKITNKVSG
+1639 SNGGEITNSVSS
-1651 VSLDIEG
+1651 VALEIEG
-1658 VDNENDKST
+1658 ATVVNENNKST
-1667 ATVNINGQDVK
+1667 ATVNIDGQDVK
-1678 VTAEL
+1678 VIAEL
-1683 NENTITLT
+1683 NGNTVTLT
-1691 VENPP
+1691 VENPS
-1696 IREYGT
+1696 IRESGT
-1702 YSVNLVKKGTDEQQ
+1702 YSINLVKKGTDEKQ
-1716 LGGVSFNVNAKINGE
+1716 LGGVTFDVNAKINGE

-1742 KSAVQIGDVVTINKD
+1742 KSAVQIGDIVTINKN
-1757 YIGTNDEYILNED
+1757 YIGTQDEYILREK
-1770 NIGPNNGYYSISNEI
+1770 NIGSNTGYYIGIKNDI

-1791 TSSLDG
+1791 TSETSSDG
-1797 SEIKNTVS
+1797 SKITNKVS
-1805 GISLEVD
+1805 EISLEIE
-1812 GAKEIVNSGSKS
+1812 GAKEVVNDGKKS
-1824 TATIEINGEKVK
+1824 TATVEINGEKVK

-1841 SGGTITVTVH
+1841 SGGTITVTVY
-1851 NPQRKGSF
+1851 NPQCKGAFS
-1859 NLNLI
+1859 LNLI
-1864 KYKKGSKEKLS
+1864 KYKKGSEERLS
-1875 GAVFKVTIQNKTTN
+1875 GAGFNVKIQNKDTG
-1889 EFLKAGNDTLNN
+1889 EILKDSTGAQLNGNKQYFVDSNGNL
-1901 KEYTVNESLEISGIN
+1901 KISGIN
-1916 IEKAGVT
+1916 IANAGIT
-1923 YRVTIEESKAPAGYL
+1923 YEVTITEKTVPNGYL
-1938 KLPKKIQFDVTSKI
+1938 GLPGSIYFEVVSKTGS
-1952 NGNSLELNS
+1952 NNSSFVLTPK
-1961 GTLTVKNTRKVEV
+1961 TLTVQNAKKVEV
-1974 KEGEILVAIDNIP
+1974 KEGEILVEAENIQ
-1987 KPEIHKGVKQINNLD
+1987 KPEIHKGVKSIDNLD

-2016 STVPAGIA
+2016 STVPTGIA
-2024 EFTEYVITDKIDE
+2024 EFTEYVITDTIDSRL
-2037 KLDFSGISNVTA
+2037 KFSGTSEVTV
-2049 KIGDTILEQE
+2049 KIGDKILKQGT
-2059 NDYKAVYDPQTRV
+2059 DYLIDDYSSKTRL
-2072 LKISFIDGKFT
+2072 LKISFINGGFT
-2083 AGKSLKENSTIEIRF
+2083 AGKSLPENSTIEIRF

-2114 EAVPNKAT
+2114 EEVPNQAT

-2127 GSGKNYKESEIP
+2127 GSGKESKKSEIP

-2146 KILKFKKQN
+2146 KILKFKTEN
-2155 GQNVP
+2155 GQKVP

-2185 ENGNDTNTDVTGES
+2185 KNGKDTTTDVTGKS
-2199 NSDGIVEFTGL
+2199 GSDGIVEFTGL
-2210 EFGGDANDSEI
+2210 EFGGDASANKANKKVGI
-2221 NRNKDTNIYDYNY
+2221 NGTNVYDYNY
-2234 DESISTDYWI
+2234 DETISTKYWI
-2244 VETTAPEGYIRYD
+2244 VETTAPEGYIRYN
-2257 KPIKV
+2257 KPIEV
-2262 TITKDSYNAQLKD
+2262 TITKDSYNAKLED
-2275 MVSVENTEIKGKYSI
+2275 MVSVENTGINGKYSI
-2290 DIKKVKNSNKD
+2290 ELKKVKNSDKKPISN
-2301 EGIPDIYFDIEST
+2301 ISFDISSET
-2314 IKNAKRTDEKTDSN
+2314 IGKANRTDVKTDSN
-2328 GILSVTNGDVNIV
+2328 GIINVTNGDVTIV
-2341 ANNANKNN
+2341 ANNVTVNKND
-2349 ETNLKTVDEFYI
+2349 ETNLNTNDEFYI
-2361 KEKTATTYLKLKN
+2361 EEKSAETYLKLRN
-2374 RIKLTVNK
+2374 RIKLTVKKEEKSNK
-2382 AEKET
+2382 
-2387 EAGKEYQVSKIV
+2387 YQVSKIL
-2399 VSEEKTKNNTVTLD
+2399 VSEENTNKTVTLD
-2413 VSSKN
+2413 VSKN
-2418 KSVTLKNVT
+2418 KTVTLNGVALKDSNKTV
-2427 LENSDKK
+2427 S
-2434 VNITV
+2434 ITV
-2439 SINDD
+2439 SIDD

-2467 KSKDTGDIIGNM
+2467 KSEDTGKIIGNV

-2487 KNTDKGTGKIT
+2487 KNTDAQTGKIT
-2498 VTDGEDGVVTI
+2498 VTDGNDGIVAI
-2509 DRENV
+2509 NRSNV
-2514 KTEDS
+2514 DNKDV
-2519 YTIEEQENENYII
+2519 YTIQEQKNENTKKYTI
-2532 LDKPINLKILKGT
+2532 LSDPITLTVSKGT
-2545 NTNENAYIVT
+2545 NTDDNAYIVT
-2555 GVVLSYTNNNVQQEE
+2555 EIGLSYTSRSGQKEE
-2570 TIYMDKSTGTLQSKN
+2570 KLDIDKSTGILQPKTI
-2585 FYVQTKSWQKAK
+2585 YVKTENGKDTK
-2597 CEIKMN
+2597 CEIKVDTN
-2603 TTGEII
+2603 GEII
-2609 LTIENPT
+2609 VTIGNPT

-2621 ALQLRKEIIKN
+2621 ALQLRKKIIKN
-2632 DNTSENVE
+2632 DNTEEDGN
-2640 NVTFDIT
+2640 NVTFVIT
-2647 PVNGTTTQK
+2647 PKDGTTVSR
-2656 TTKADGWTD
+2656 TTKNGLTD
-2665 FYWKSI
+2665 AYFKQI
-2671 TNVDEKDEFI
+2671 TNVNEIDEYT
-2681 ITENSVNSDTI
+2681 ITEDSVNSDTT
-2692 IKLKNNLRLKVS
+2692 IKLKNNLNLKVS
-2704 KKNNQNN
+2704 KKVSQNDKE
-2711 NGYVINTIEL
+2711 YVIDTIEL
-2721 LEEGTNKQIEMTAS
+2721 SEENTNNTTGKVSIVEGKGRNA
-2735 GEYQERTLSGV
+2735 TLSGV
-2746 QLIDGR
+2746 QLVDGR
-2752 TTDVKIKANE
+2752 TVDIGINVNANDLIVIDVK
-2762 NEIKI
+2762 
-2767 YIENRE
+2767 NRE
-2773 MDGKYTIKVRK
+2773 MNGKYTIKVRK

-2794 GVEFKGTKRDGSEF
+2794 GVNFKGTKRDKSEF
-2808 DVITKTETTTNGE
+2808 DVTTKTETTADGE

-2829 AENVRISGQNTDAYV
+2829 DENVEILGENKDTYV
-2844 IKEVK
+2844 INEVN
-2849 LPTELEG
+2849 LPNELKG
-2856 KYVQLTGCYLT
+2856 KYVQLTDYN
-2867 ALVDT
+2867 LVAKVTT
-2872 KMNEEKTEYVIDKVT
+2872 KMNESKTGYVVDSVT
-2887 LLRNSNNGSAP
+2887 LSPEKVGDSATLD
-2898 EIQKPILFKATYE
+2898 IQKQIILKSKYDVVDN
-2911 IDQTNNVITITVYN
+2911 IITITIYN

-2956 VEILNNQPLGNFGEY
+2956 VEILNNQPLGDLGEY
-2971 LIEKKNQL
+2971 FVERKNQL

-3010 NINEKGIVKATFG
+3010 NINEKGTVSAELR
-3023 YKPITSKGGTK
+3023 YKPIRSKGGTVV
-3034 SDVDLVESLARN
+3034 DVMLAKRLAEN
-3046 YSDKFKEEIFKD
+3046 YYSQNKNKVFKD
-3058 NGDNSWSLIILNEKA
+3058 NDNNSWTLIIPNERA
-3073 ETSYEFKL
+3073 ETSYKFKL
-3081 NKHELSSEKSVDG
+3081 NKHELSSEKGVDG
-3094 AKFNI
+3094 AKFNV
-3099 RRLYVQEDDDAGMKL
+3099 RRLYVEENNDAEMQL
-3114 LDIVNKFSTGT
+3114 SDIVNKFSAGT
-3125 GVDTLKGIITSSN
+3125 DVKTLPEITTSSD
-3138 NTDIPIDT
+3138 NTDITIDN
-3146 VGKIK
+3146 VEKIK
-3151 FGGSYYYEL
+3151 LGGSYYYEL
-3160 EEGMLPRYYISKYEK
+3160 EEGTVPNNYFSSYKK
-3175 ALIRVHVKNDGN
+3175 ALVRVHAKIDGT
-3187 IVPDIIGVKDSEGW
+3187 IASEIIGIIAKDSDQW
-3201 KEYNAK
+3201 TAYNKETQQNTLSVTQ
-3207 DNNMKD
+3207 DGD
-3213 NISITP
+3213 
-3219 NGNEIKI
+3219 EVKI
-3226 NWANSVGYK
+3226 NWANTLVYT
-3235 VNLNKIQ
+3235 VTLNKKQ
-3242 FKGDIPRNKD
+3242 FKGDIPKD
-3252 GEIDWPSLPKIT
+3252 EEGNIKWTGLQGIS
-3264 GAKFTVKC
+3264 GAKFTVKQV
-3272 DNEVICK
+3272 EPEEKVIYDQK
-3279 DAVVPYFKEIRN
+3279 ILSSFEIFSN
-3291 DEANSEKTYHYEITE
+3291 DQASIGTRYHYEI
-3306 ESSVEGYTNIFE
+3306 VENASIDGYTNIFE
-3318 GLTID
+3318 GLTIH
-3323 LYVTINSDGKINNGK
+3323 LFVTINSDGTINKSGT
-3338 YRTCYCIKNY
+3338 YYQVRGY
-3348 KSIEQMKYLED
+3348 KSVAQKKYLED
-3359 KIGIDINTESNEVN
+3359 KIGIDLDENRNVVN

-3393 DQDGKII
+3393 EQDNKII

-3428 DKDGYIYIDG
+3428 DKNGYIYIDG
-3438 ISLNSGKQRYVL
+3438 ISLNSGIQRYVL

-3472 TKGITS
+3472 TTGITS
-3478 PEQLTDDKV
+3478 AEKITDDKV

-3521 IPNKTET
+3521 VPNKTET

-3541 IINNVNSTRGAIFV
+3541 IINNSNSTNGAIFK
-3555 VERIDENGN
+3555 VEKIDEDGK
-3564 STLIQVG
+3564 STILKAG
-3571 SLDEGF
+3571 SLDEGL
-3577 LVDYELSEPNKTYK
+3577 LVDYEKSEPNKTYT
-3591 YKITEEAA
+3591 YKITERDP
-3599 KAGYI
+3599 KIGYI
-3604 NVLQGYELYVYIQ
+3604 NALHGYDLYVYIK
-3617 TDGNGKI
+3617 TDENGRV

-3634 YTHYELVEKP
+3634 DTHYELKERQ
-3644 NANRLYTKEEIKD
+3644 NAKTVYTIDELTKKKIVKLA
-3657 KEIIK
+3657 
-3662 FKVTKG
+3662 VTPG
-3668 DTKSIIDLN
+3668 DIKSIIDLN
-3677 IVNPYAYNLVINK
+3677 IVNPYAYNLVLNK
-3690 QSKNGELNID
+3690 QSKNGEKSVD
-3700 KATIVAEQIGG
+3700 KATIVAEQISG
-3711 AKLNELYYAG
+3711 AKLNDLYYAG
-3721 VRGESETVK
+3721 VRGDSETVK
-3730 DILKEIVS
+3730 NILKEVVS
-3738 SNNVIKTV
+3738 SNNVTKTV
-3746 ELNKKS
+3746 ELNKRTSVK
-3752 AVMSDNIEIKNNIG
+3752 SDNIEIKNNIG
-3766 IDPKNET
+3766 IDPKDET
-3773 AQLWRIKETN
+3773 AQIWRIKETDVD
-3783 AESPYINVLGNN
+3783 SPYINVLGNN

-3803 RDGELKIV
+3803 RDGELKII

-3827 VCDENGEDVTE
+3827 VCNENGEDVTAN
-3838 DYLNSVTAEIKKY
+3838 YLNSVTAEIKVQS
-3851 TFGKYALVVR
+3851 TNSTGAKYALSVI

-3920 GLNEVTDFIITETK
+3920 GLNEVTDFMITETK

-4074 SAYENVFNKALIMV
+4074 STYENVFNKALIMV

-4118 KNLDFLEYGISDS
+4118 KNLDFLEYGIS

-4294 IELNINKTTTDGTPL
+4294 IELNINKTTTAGTPL

-4321 SLPAQFTN
+4321 SLPPQFTN

-4366 GNKIVF
+4366 GKKIVF

-4385 ADKNGTAFDQNTQ
+4385 ADKNGTIFDQNTQ

-4418 VHNHI
+4418 VHNYI
-4423 SLNVNAN
+4423 SLNVNSN

-4446 YTVDITKRNAA
+4446 YTVDITKRNVDF
-4457 LEELKGTKFS
+4457 EELKGTKFS
-4467 VIRDGNVVL
+4467 VIRDGNIVL
-4476 LNNGEVTSSTE
+4476 LNDGEVTSDTE

-4496 YHTYDITENS
+4496 YHTYDITEDS

-4543 SKQYFEIYEG
+4543 SNGYFEIYEG
-4553 NMHNTRGA
+4553 NIHNTKGA

-4567 EYKDLYNKVSVQ
+4567 EYKDLYNKINVLSQ
-4579 AEDYDQDGIY
+4579 DYDKDGIY

-4620 KFSIVRDENSKHE
+4620 KFTISRDENSKHE
-4633 GVFTNDRG
+4633 NVLTNDKG

-4648 EIKPGDYTYTIKE
+4648 EVKPGDYTYTIKE

-4677 VEVYIRVKADGS
+4677 VEVYIKVKADGS
-4689 IIIRSPYRIF
+4689 IVIRSPYKIF
-4699 NSDGTEVDS
+4699 NSNGTEVDS
-4708 NTKVELS
+4708 NTKIELS
-4715 KYISVSVNITE
+4715 KYISVSVNTTE
-4726 PIQRLVVRIYNPTT
+4726 PIQRLIVKIYNPTT

-4754 VNGANFTI
+4754 INGANFTI

-4808 ENSSAGNQYINIL
+4808 ENNSAGNQYINIL

-4839 VVADSKGTKF
+4839 VVADSEGTKF
-4849 GPNAKYKYYIEN
+4849 GPNDKYKYYIE
-4861 KDGSVA
+4861 KIDGSVA
-4867 DAVLQERIHKYVT
+4867 DAVLQEKIHKYIT
-4880 IGEQSVE
+4880 IGEQSVK

-4931 IDNQELNPSV
+4931 IDHQELNPSV

-4976 VYTELAGDGV
+4976 VYTELTGDGV
-4986 VKIKDQEFNTVKEYF
+4986 VKIKDQDFNVVKEYF
-5001 EVYEGDIQ
+5001 EIYEGDIQ
-5009 DVSSAKLLEKSK
+5009 DISSAKLLEKSK

-5041 LSISVQNPERDYK
+5041 LNIGVQNPERNYK
-5054 VVINKKI
+5054 LVINKKI
-5061 FGEENVNLSNT
+5061 FGEENINLSNT
-5072 KFTVISE
+5072 KFTVVSE
-5079 FSGRHAGLVTDKN
+5079 FSGRHSGLVTDKN

-5102 PVGTYKYLIT
+5102 PEGTYRYLIT
-5112 ETGTAGKQFVNILDG
+5112 ETRTAGKQFVNILEG
-5127 DVYIEVVLKVNED
+5127 NVYIEVILKVNED
-5140 GTITIVDEEGNA
+5140 GTITIVDEEGN
-5152 VKDKYYLY
+5152 VVNDQYYLY
-5160 KQREGTSLL
+5160 KQRKDSNLL
-5169 DKLDFEDTVADTYI
+5169 DKLDFEDTVADAYI
-5183 NVSTGEE
+5183 NVSTG
-5190 NKTPTLNV
+5190 KDGKVPTLNV

-5230 VDQNNKKVNLKDAE
+5230 FDEKGKKVNLKDAE

-5249 VQDTLETKKVNGQ
+5249 VHDTIETKKVNNE

-5276 GTYKFILHEEKTDG
+5276 GTYKFVLHEESTDG
-5290 IFNYLYKTH
+5290 IFDHLYKAH
-5299 ATDIVVNVEIVQKN
+5299 ESDIVVNVKIVVKN
-5313 NEYIVETPSVI
+5313 NEYIIETPSVTK
-5324 RGDKYVDLVNAS
+5324 GNKYVDLVNAS

-5435 PKGYMLLDNP
+5435 PEGYMLLDNP

-5508 SYSDSDDSKIT
+5508 SYSDSEDSKIT

-5618 ENAEENLIKAKDK
+5618 ENVEKNLIKAKDK

-5747 SKEEIKQEQ
+5747 SKEETKQEQ

-5920 DENGKPVTDRDS
+5920 DESGKPVTDRDS

-5954 LALRKFITKVNKDDV
+5954 LALRKFITGVNKEEV

-5975 VDATALIK
+5975 VDATTLIN

-6000 HTTDVVTYTLRVYN
+6000 HTNDIITYTIRVYN

-6023 EIKDDIPQGLE
+6023 EIKDDIPEGLE
-6034 YLPNNETN
+6034 YLPDNEIN
-6042 IEYEWKLVDEN
+6042 QEYEWRLVDEN

-6065 VVTNYLAKSNE
+6065 VVTNYLSMENE
-6076 TNERQNLIKAFDKD
+6076 TNDRQNLMKAFGKE
-6090 TMETPDYKD
+6090 TMTTPEYRD

-6112 DRVLVNYAQISK
+6112 DRILINYAQISE
-6124 QTDKKGIDRPDRD
+6124 QTDKKGIHREDRD
-6137 STPNKWI
+6137 STPNEWK
-6144 DGEDDQDIEKV
+6144 GEDDEDIEKV
-6155 RVQYFDLALRKWVTK
+6155 RVLYFDLALRKWVTK
-6170 AIVTQN
+6170 AIVTQD

-6183 TGHHAEDDPEE
+6183 TGHQAEDNPEE
-6194 VVKVDLRKSKIDSVV
+6194 VVKVDLKRSKINSVV

-6219 NEGEIAGYAKEI
+6219 NEGEVAGYAKEI

-6245 NPNWVEIE
+6245 NPNWAEVK

-6259 DELQNTLLQPGESAE
+6259 NELQNTLLQPGESAE
-6274 VTVVLTWINSET
+6274 VTVILTWVNSET

-6293 IAEISKDYNDY
+6293 VAEISEDYNDY
-6304 GTPDIDSTPDN
+6304 GTPDIDSTPNN

-6330 TVKTGEQ
+6330 TVKTGVQ
-6337 DFKYVLICL
+6337 DFKYILICL
-6346 GVFAILAFGVNS
+6346 GVFAILALGVNS
-6358 IKKNYKK
+6358 IKKNYKKTKSK

>member
-1 MKGKLKGKIFNFRN
+1 MKKTKKISIIIITGIMIALTIIASICKRTFNNSYSLKESDNKALSYVGQGFRAGYVEQSLINLIGDENEVLKIYPNNDWSTYGWCMQHGASLIVNSGTISAEEDGYISNNAKSGYNGSIQWLLDNIYRIGNGVSADEKGWYRNNLQRILDEEKSDVKIKNYSDDKIFTIEQYVFWHFTKGINAPYNPFNSDPLYKVLLKKAEDNKNYTSSRN
-15 IIAVISVLAI
+15 TNV
-25 VFLSGISIVQYNWK
+25 SINTE
-39 NVKTN
+39 NVKVNSNGIIGPFELKNNNAVSVTATLN
-44 LGKASPGLTENAN
+44 GVDTTIYKDENC
-57 WDPSEINLTPDDI
+57 TQ
-70 IIEAIE
+70 E
-76 LANNTT
+76 L
-82 ERYPEGCIGFVNT
+82 
-95 VIKLANNREIED
+95 
-107 YSKNHPENPEKTT
+107 
-120 DLKGNCSKWDQSQI
+120 
-134 LGLSVANKIKKYST
+134 KKY
-148 SASPDWNTPW
+148 
-158 YAVIGEENLQPGDII
+158 
-173 VGDAH
+173 
-178 AMIVLGDA
+178 
-186 SDYNALN
+186 
-193 NYLSQTYGKKFE
+193 
-205 GIKELPKDAYESAS
+205 
-219 YIKYYD
+219 
-225 ANTGVKGKY
+225 
-234 WTIDVNGVWNHAR
+234 NG
-247 ISNYDWTDTSEG
+247 Y
-259 SGIKNLKG
+259 
-267 MRVYRF
+267 
-273 VGKKDINL
+273 
-281 NIEKQNM
+281 
-288 NNTGIDGAKFEYWV
+288 
-302 QDTLSSIPEDNTGTS
+302 
-317 DNTTIPLNIKYGEK
+317 
-331 KYIWIREKNAPS
+331 
-343 GYSIGLKKPIAIC
+343 
-356 IKVDLNGNI
+356 NGNI
-365 SAQKVHDGGQ
+365 YIKTDDITSVNINFSYKFF
-375 DENAI
+375 N
-380 GTYFGGLKSGSNQTT
+380 TT
-395 AHNDILNNCEEN
+395 ARFFRTQGNGYTNQPFLNIYRTVKED
-407 ISVILKDPELKG
+407 SVEFKSELKG

-440 KYKDALEGAEFE
+440 KYKDALEGAEFQVQ
-452 IKQYKDRDNTGNA
+452 QYKDKENMGNA
-465 DKIGY
+465 DGNGY

-477 KSYKET
+477 KSYRGT

-498 EITINQEGFDTY
+498 QIKISNEGFDTY

-522 NEKESPS
+522 NERNFTS
-529 KLRVYKS
+529 KLKVYKS
-536 INSSADGFVISKIEF
+536 INSNADSFVISKIAF
-551 YNNESDNNAIELNVP
+551 YNNESDNNAIEIDVP

-573 KINKN
+573 KINKD
-578 GNRVDDTSKDYLI
+578 GNRVNDTSKDYLI

-663 NQKDKYEIKEVDLG
+663 SETDKYEITEVDLG
-677 ENKLVKLKSG
+677 ENNLVKLKSG

-694 DLDESNKRYIV
+694 GLDESNRRYIV

-717 NSGNIVETNVFLEDG
+717 NSGNIVEKDVTLDDE

-761 IGKKSSEDDK
+761 VGKKSTEDSK
-771 GLNNNDNDFISG
+771 YLNNNNNDFISG
-783 ASFEIKQYLN
+783 ASFEVKQYLN
-793 KSTDTRISRLV
+793 KNVDTKISKLKSNDSD
-804 YNSADNT
+804 NS
-811 TQVSSED
+811 VSISSED
-818 KKSTDVYFDKK
+818 KKSTDIKFNNK

-834 TDINTVDIYKITE
+834 TDINTVDIYRITE
-847 ESAPGGFVHNT
+847 ESAPAGFIENS

-869 KDHKAVIDK
+869 KNHKAVIDK
-878 VEVLYYVVGLTSEE
+878 VEVLYYVLGLTREE
-892 KSIIEMGTIKD
+892 KSIIEIGTIKD

-911 WGGSKYY
+911 WGGSKSYF
-918 LFRVDL
+918 FRVDL
-924 NKETNSIVF
+924 NKDTNSIIF
-933 TVVDIPK
+933 TIGDIPK

-946 KMTKT
+946 RMTKT
-951 DVLGETIKSEKTEFN
+951 DVTKKVIESEKTEFN
-966 LVVCGKMTE
+966 LVVYEKMTE
-975 QGGKVTFYNGIQL
+975 QDGKVTFYNGIQL
-988 KNNNTNKVIETS
+988 KNNNTNEVINTN
-1000 KISAETGVT
+1000 KISAKTGVT
-1009 ADLNSIKIQKE
+1009 TDLNSIKIQKE

-1028 IITETNA
+1028 AITETNA
-1035 PDDYTKIDY
+1035 PDDFTKIDY
-1044 RVVVPVTF
+1044 KIVVPVTF
-1052 SEGELGYVATKGE
+1052 SENENGYVATKGD
-1065 AFAVTS
+1065 AFAITS
-1071 DNKKKQLN
+1071 TNEKKKLN

-1109 KTVEK
+1109 KTVVKKWRGDE
-1114 IWKDNNNESGNRPS
+1114 NALGNRPNT
-1128 SIKVVLKKKVEGGVE
+1128 ITVELVKNGKTVD
-1143 EVVEEQ
+1143 EQ
-1149 VLSQTNNWT
+1149 ILSKDNNWT

-1171 EITYTIEEKGEVEG
+1171 EINYTIREKGEVRG
-1185 YISED
+1185 YVSEE
-1190 PVVEGDTTILT
+1190 PVVDGNTTTLT
-1201 NTKRTE
+1201 NTKINE
-1207 YGEYN
+1207 SGEYSV
-1212 IYLKKQG
+1212 YLIKKG
-1219 INEEQLGGVE
+1219 TDGVQLGGVQ
-1229 FAVKAKING
+1229 FTAKSKTNG
-1238 NDETEIYT
+1238 GKETTIKSET
-1246 KENPLT
+1246 DPLIT
-1252 TKVDKAVQIGDTV
+1252 DKDKPVQIGKTV
-1265 TINKDKI
+1265 TINKEKNDISDEYIIQEVK
-1272 NTDDVYTLRETSVGD
+1272 NDA
-1287 NSEYYI
+1287 NPEYYI
-1293 GIDEEVKLKL
+1293 GIDKEIKLKV
-1303 KKKKENIDKSTTKYY
+1303 KKKTDKPNDHTIINSVE
-1318 IDRIDFDITSGFM
+1318 RIDLEIQGVKSENSGT
-1331 VKNYGK
+1331 K
-1337 RSIIQKTK
+1337 SIAELVI
-1345 NNQTVTIVATL
+1345 NNQKVEITAELI
-1356 EDNTINIVVQNPKY
+1356 ENTI
-1370 EEKGEYEVRLK
+1370 
-1381 KVGKETNEQLGG
+1381 
-1393 VNFAVKAQ
+1393 
-1401 INGNKEK
+1401 
-1408 EIYTKEN
+1408 
-1415 PLTTKANET
+1415 
-1424 VIIGDTVTIE
+1424 II
-1434 KDKVNTDDIYTLK
+1434 K
-1447 EISVGNNSG
+1447 
-1456 YYIGI
+1456 
-1461 TDDIKLIVEKGS
+1461 
-1473 KENQGAIESFVN
+1473 
-1485 AIALQIGNGTPTD
+1485 
-1498 KGATASKVVN
+1498 
-1508 VDGENV
+1508 
-1514 EVKAELKGNTVTVT
+1514 
-1528 VENPKIRESGTYSV
+1528 VENPKVQEKGKYDVKLI
-1542 NLVKKGTDGTQL
+1542 KKGTDGTQL
-1554 DGVSFTA
+1554 GGVQFTV
-1561 KAIINGA
+1561 KSRVNGGNESVINGNSN
-1568 DEKDL
+1568 L
-1573 YTSEKPLITDASNA
+1573 LTTSEKDS
-1587 VLIGSTV
+1587 VQIGSTV
-1594 TIDKSQVTNPDIYTL
+1594 TIDKDKVDIPDTYTLNEANIGDNSKYYIGITKDIKLIVNKKSETSADGGTIVSSVDSLELNIDGAKITNSGKLSTAVMSVDGTNVQVTAELNGNTITLIVENPKVQENGEYNLKIVKKGTDGKQLGGVLFTANAIINGANVELYTSEKPLKTDSSKSVQIGSNVTIDKNQVTNPDIYTL
-1609 REVDLGVNKGYYIGI
+1609 KEVGIGNNAGYYIGI
-1624 GKDIKLTVNKKSEIS
+1624 RNDIKLTINKKTEKSPNGGEIKNS
-1639 SDGGKITNKVSG
+1639 VSG
-1651 VSLDIEG
+1651 VSLEIEG
-1658 VDNENDKST
+1658 ATVVNENNKST
-1667 ATVNINGQDVK
+1667 ATVNIDGQDVK
-1678 VTAEL
+1678 VIAEL
-1683 NENTITLT
+1683 NGNTVTLT

-1696 IREYGT
+1696 IRESGT
-1702 YSVNLVKKGTDEQQ
+1702 YSINLVKKGTDEKQ
-1716 LGGVSFNVNAKINGE
+1716 LGGVTFDVNAKINGE
-1731 SKSIGK
+1731 SKSIGE

-1742 KSAVQIGDVVTINKD
+1742 KSAVQIGDVVTINKN
-1757 YIGTNDEYILNED
+1757 YIGTQDEYTLKEKD
-1770 NIGPNNGYYSISNEI
+1770 IGSNTGYYIGIKNNI
-1785 KLIVSK
+1785 KLMVSK
-1791 TSSLDG
+1791 TSETSSDG
-1797 SEIKNTVS
+1797 SKITYKVS
-1805 GISLEVD
+1805 GISLEVK
-1812 GAKEIVNSGSKS
+1812 GAKEVVNNGNKS
-1824 TATIEINGEKVK
+1824 TATFEINGEQVK

-1841 SGGTITVTVH
+1841 SGGTITVTVY

-1859 NLNLI
+1859 SLNLI
-1864 KYKKGSKEKLS
+1864 KYKKGSEERLS
-1875 GAVFKVTIQNKTTN
+1875 GAGFTVKIQNKDTG
-1889 EFLKAGNDTLNN
+1889 EILKDSTGAQLNGNKQYFVDSNGNL
-1901 KEYTVNESLEISGIN
+1901 KISGIN
-1916 IEKAGVT
+1916 IAKAGIT
-1923 YRVTIEESKAPAGYL
+1923 YEVTITEKTVPNGYL
-1938 KLPKKIQFDVTSKI
+1938 GLPGAIYFEVVSKI
-1952 NGNSLELNS
+1952 GSNNSS
-1961 GTLTVKNTRKVEV
+1961 FVLTPETPTVQNAKNVDV
-1974 KEGEILVAIDNIP
+1974 KEGEILVEAENIQ
-1987 KPEIHKGVKQINNLD
+1987 KPEIHKGVKSIDNLD

-2016 STVPAGIA
+2016 STVPTGIA
-2024 EFTEYVITDKIDE
+2024 EFTEYVITDTIDSRL
-2037 KLDFSGISNVTA
+2037 KFSGTSEVTV
-2049 KIGDTILEQE
+2049 KIGDKTLKQGT
-2059 NDYKAVYDPQTRV
+2059 DYLIDDYSSKTRL
-2072 LKISFIDGKFT
+2072 LKISFINGGFT
-2083 AGKSLKENSTIEIRF
+2083 AGKSLPENSTIEIRF

-2114 EAVPNKAT
+2114 EEVPNQAT

-2127 GSGKNYKESEIP
+2127 GSGKESKKSEIP

-2146 KILKFKKQN
+2146 KILKFKTQN
-2155 GQNVP
+2155 GQKVP

-2185 ENGNDTNTDVTGES
+2185 KNGKDTTTDVTGKS
-2199 NSDGIVEFTGL
+2199 GSDGIVEFTGL
-2210 EFGGDANDSEI
+2210 EFGGDASASRTNRKVGI
-2221 NRNKDTNIYDYNY
+2221 NGTIVYDYNY
-2234 DESISTDYWI
+2234 DETISTKYWI
-2244 VETTAPEGYIRYD
+2244 VETTAPEGYIKYN
-2257 KPIKV
+2257 KPIEV
-2262 TITKDSYNAQLKD
+2262 TITKDSYNAKLDD
-2275 MVSVENTEIKGKYSI
+2275 MVSVENTVINGRYSI
-2290 DIKKVKNSNKD
+2290 ELKKVKNSGKKPISN
-2301 EGIPDIYFDIEST
+2301 ISFDISSKT
-2314 IKNAKRTDEKTDSN
+2314 IGKANRKDVTTDSN
-2328 GILSVTNGDVNIV
+2328 GILNITNGDVTIV
-2341 ANNANKNN
+2341 ANNVTANKNN
-2349 ETNLKTVDEFYI
+2349 ESNLNTNDEFYI
-2361 KEKTATTYLKLKN
+2361 EEKNAETYLKLRN
-2374 RIKLTVNK
+2374 RIKLTVKKEEKSNK
-2382 AEKET
+2382 
-2387 EAGKEYQVSKIV
+2387 YQVSKIFV
-2399 VSEEKTKNNTVTLD
+2399 AEEKTKKTVTLD
-2413 VSSKN
+2413 VSKN
-2418 KSVTLKNVT
+2418 KTVTLNGVALKDSNKTV
-2427 LENSDKK
+2427 S
-2434 VNITV
+2434 ITV
-2439 SINDD
+2439 SIDD

-2467 KSKDTGDIIGNM
+2467 KSADTGKIIGNV

-2487 KNTDKGTGKIT
+2487 KNTDATGKIT
-2498 VTDGEDGVVTI
+2498 VTDGNDGIVAI
-2509 DRENV
+2509 NRSNV
-2514 KTEDS
+2514 DNKDV
-2519 YTIEEQENENYII
+2519 YTIEEQKNENTKKYTI
-2532 LDKPINLKILKGT
+2532 LSDPITLTVSKGT
-2545 NTNENAYIVT
+2545 NTDDNAYIVT
-2555 GVVLSYTNNNVQQEE
+2555 EIGLSYTSSSGQKEE
-2570 TIYMDKSTGTLQSKN
+2570 KLDIDKSTGVLQPKTI
-2585 FYVQTKSWQKAK
+2585 YVKTESGKDTK
-2597 CEIKMN
+2597 CEIKVDTN
-2603 TTGEII
+2603 GEII
-2609 LTIENPT
+2609 VTLGNPT

-2621 ALQLRKEIIKN
+2621 ALQLRKKIIKN
-2632 DNTSENVE
+2632 DNTEEDGN
-2640 NVTFDIT
+2640 NVTFVIT
-2647 PVNGTTTQK
+2647 PKGGNKVSR
-2656 TTKADGWTD
+2656 TTKNGLTD
-2665 FYWKSI
+2665 AYYKQI
-2671 TNVDEKDEFI
+2671 TNVNEIDEYT
-2681 ITENSVNSDTI
+2681 ITEDSVNSDTT
-2692 IKLKNNLRLKVS
+2692 IKLKNSLNLKVS
-2704 KKNNQNN
+2704 KKISQNDKE
-2711 NGYVINTIEL
+2711 YVIDTIEL
-2721 LEEGTNKQIEMTAS
+2721 SEENTNNTTGKVSIVEGNGGSA
-2735 GEYQERTLSGV
+2735 TLSGV
-2746 QLIDGR
+2746 QLVDGR
-2752 TTDVKIKANE
+2752 TVDIGINVNAHGSVVIDVK
-2762 NEIKI
+2762 
-2767 YIENRE
+2767 NRE
-2773 MDGKYTIKVRK
+2773 MNGKYTIKVRK
-2784 LDSVTNEPIN
+2784 LDAVTNEPIN
-2794 GVEFKGTKRDGSEF
+2794 GVEFKGTKRDESEF
-2808 DVITKTETTTNGE
+2808 DVITKEETTANGE

-2829 AENVRISGQNTDAYV
+2829 DENVEISSENKDKYV
-2844 IKEVK
+2844 INEVN
-2849 LPTELEG
+2849 LPDELKG
-2856 KYVQLTGCYLT
+2856 KYVQLTDYN
-2867 ALVDT
+2867 LVAKVTT
-2872 KMNEEKTEYVIDKVT
+2872 KMNESKTGYVVDRVT
-2887 LLRNSNNGSAP
+2887 LSPEKVGDSATLD
-2898 EIQKPILFKATYE
+2898 IQKQIILKSKYDVVDN
-2911 IDQTNNVITITVYN
+2911 IITITIYN

-2956 VEILNNQPLGNFGEY
+2956 VEILNNQPLGDLGEY
-2971 LIEKKNQL
+2971 FVERKNQL

-2987 IYETEAAPGYKNSL
+2987 IYETEAAPGYKNTL
-3001 EKVYIEVKI
+3001 EKVYLALIVKI
-3010 NINEKGIVKATFG
+3010 SEKGTVSAEL
-3023 YKPITSKGGTK
+3023 YYRPIRSKGGTVV
-3034 SDVDLVESLARN
+3034 DVMLAKRLAEN
-3046 YSDKFKEEIFKD
+3046 YYSQNKNKVFKD
-3058 NGDNSWSLIILNEKA
+3058 NDNNSWTLIIPNERA
-3073 ETSYEFKL
+3073 ETSYKFKL
-3081 NKHELSSEKSVDG
+3081 NKHELSSEKGVDG
-3094 AKFNI
+3094 AKFNV
-3099 RRLYVQEDDDAGMKL
+3099 RRLYVEENNDAEMQL
-3114 LDIVNKFSTGT
+3114 PDIVNKFSAGT
-3125 GVDTLKGIITSSN
+3125 DVKTLPEITTSSD
-3138 NTDIPIDT
+3138 NTDITIDN
-3146 VGKIK
+3146 VEKIK
-3151 FGGSYYYEL
+3151 LGGSYYYEL
-3160 EEGMLPRYYISKYEK
+3160 EEGTVPNNYFSSYKK
-3175 ALIRVHVKNDGN
+3175 ALVRVHAKIDGT
-3187 IVPDIIGVKDSEGW
+3187 IASEIIGIIAKDSDQW
-3201 KEYNAK
+3201 TAYNKETQQNTLSVTQ
-3207 DNNMKD
+3207 DGD
-3213 NISITP
+3213 
-3219 NGNEIKI
+3219 EVKI
-3226 NWANSVGYK
+3226 NWANTLVYT
-3235 VNLNKIQ
+3235 VTLNKKQ
-3242 FKGDIPRNKD
+3242 FKGDIPKD
-3252 GEIDWPSLPKIT
+3252 EEGNTKWT
-3264 GAKFTVKC
+3264 GLQAISGANFTVKQVEPEEKVIY
-3272 DNEVICK
+3272 DNK
-3279 DAVVPYFKEIRN
+3279 NLSSFEIFSN
-3291 DEANSEKTYHYEITE
+3291 DQASIGTRYHYEI
-3306 ESSVEGYTNIFE
+3306 VENASIDGYTNIFE
-3318 GLTID
+3318 GLTIH
-3323 LYVTINSDGKINNGK
+3323 LFVTINSDGTINKTETYYQVRG
-3338 YRTCYCIKNY
+3338 Y
-3348 KSIEQMKYLED
+3348 KSVAQKKYLED
-3359 KIGIDINTESNEVN
+3359 KIGIDLDEKRNVVN

-3393 DQDGKII
+3393 EQDNKII

-3428 DKDGYIYIDG
+3428 DKNGYIYIDG
-3438 ISLNSGKQRYVL
+3438 ISLNSGIQRYVL

-3472 TKGITS
+3472 TTRITS
-3478 PEQLTDDKV
+3478 AEKITDDKV

-3521 IPNKTET
+3521 VPNKTET
-3528 HVFRMFKYDEIGN
+3528 HVFRMFKYDELGN
-3541 IINNVNSTRGAIFV
+3541 IINNSNSTNGAIFK
-3555 VERIDENGN
+3555 VEKIDEDGK
-3564 STLIQVG
+3564 STILKAG
-3571 SLDEGF
+3571 SLDEGL
-3577 LVDYELSEPNKTYK
+3577 LVDYEKSEPNKTYT
-3591 YKITEEAA
+3591 YKITERDP
-3599 KAGYI
+3599 KIGYI
-3604 NVLQGYELYVYIQ
+3604 NALHGYDLYVYIK
-3617 TDGNGKI
+3617 TDGNGRV

-3634 YTHYELVEKP
+3634 DTHYELKERQ
-3644 NANRLYTKEEIKD
+3644 NAKTVYTIDELTKKKIVKLA
-3657 KEIIK
+3657 
-3662 FKVTKG
+3662 VTPG
-3668 DTKSIIDLN
+3668 DIKSIIDLN
-3677 IVNPYAYNLVINK
+3677 IVNPYAYNLVLNK
-3690 QSKNGELNID
+3690 QSKNGEKSVD
-3700 KATIVAEQIGG
+3700 KATIVAEQISG
-3711 AKLNELYYAG
+3711 AKLNDLYYAG
-3721 VRGESETVK
+3721 VRGDSETVK
-3730 DILKEIVS
+3730 NILKEVVS
-3738 SNNVIKTV
+3738 SNNVTKTV
-3746 ELNKKS
+3746 ELNKRTSVK
-3752 AVMSDNIEIKNNIG
+3752 SDNIEIKNNIG
-3766 IDPKNET
+3766 IDPKDET
-3773 AQLWRIKETN
+3773 AQIWRIKETDVD
-3783 AESPYINVLGNN
+3783 SPYINVLGNN

-3803 RDGELKIV
+3803 RDGELKII

-3827 VCDENGEDVTE
+3827 VCNENGEDVTAN
-3838 DYLNSVTAEIKKY
+3838 YLNSVTAEIKVQS
-3851 TFGKYALVVR
+3851 TNSTGAKYALSVI

-3920 GLNEVTDFIITETK
+3920 GLNEVTDFMITETK

-4131 DSEGIQTVYFTFENP
+4131 EGIQTVYFTFENP

-4179 YRKFTDQSGKI
+4179 YRKFTDKSGKI

-4235 KMTIDNTRYYNDN
+4235 KMSIDNTRYYNDN

-4321 SLPAQFTN
+4321 SLPPQFTN
-4329 DDGNITV
+4329 DDGNTTV

-4476 LNNGEVTSSTE
+4476 LDNGEVTSGTE

-4567 EYKDLYNKVSVQ
+4567 EYKDLYNKVSVR

-4648 EIKPGDYTYTIKE
+4648 EIKTGDYTYTIKE

-4677 VEVYIRVKADGS
+4677 VEVYIKVKADGS
-4689 IIIRSPYRIF
+4689 IVIRSPYKIF
-4699 NSDGTEVDS
+4699 NSNGTEVDS
-4708 NTKVELS
+4708 NTKIELS
-4715 KYISVSVNITE
+4715 KYISVSVNTTE
-4726 PIQRLVVRIYNPTT
+4726 PIQRLIVKIYNPTT

-4754 VNGANFTI
+4754 INGANFTI

-4839 VVADSKGTKF
+4839 VVADSEGTKF

-4976 VYTELAGDGV
+4976 VYTELTGDGV
-4986 VKIKDQEFNTVKEYF
+4986 VKIKDQDFNVVKEYF
-5001 EVYEGDIQ
+5001 EIYEGDIQ
-5009 DVSSAKLLEKSK
+5009 DISSAKLLEKSK

-5041 LSISVQNPERDYK
+5041 LNIGVQNPERNYK
-5054 VVINKKI
+5054 LVINKKI
-5061 FGEENVNLSNT
+5061 FGEENINLSNT
-5072 KFTVISE
+5072 KFTVVSE
-5079 FSGRHAGLVTDKN
+5079 FSGRHSGLVTDKN

-5102 PVGTYKYLIT
+5102 PEGTYRYLIT
-5112 ETGTAGKQFVNILDG
+5112 ETRTAGKQFVNILEG
-5127 DVYIEVVLKVNED
+5127 NVYIEVILKVNED

-5152 VKDKYYLY
+5152 VNDQYYLY
-5160 KQREGTSLL
+5160 KQRKDSNLL
-5169 DKLDFEDTVADTYI
+5169 DKLDFEDTVADAYI
-5183 NVSTGEE
+5183 NVSAG
-5190 NKTPTLNV
+5190 KDGKVPTLNV

-5230 VDQNNKKVNLKDAE
+5230 FDEKGQKVNLKDAE

-5249 VQDTLETKKVNGQ
+5249 VHDTIETKKVNNE

-5276 GTYKFILHEEKTDG
+5276 GTYKFVLHEESTDG
-5290 IFNYLYKTH
+5290 IFDNLYKAH
-5299 ATDIVVNVEIVQKN
+5299 ESDIVVNVKIVVKN
-5313 NEYIVETPSVI
+5313 NEYIIETPSVTK
-5324 RGDKYVDLVNAS
+5324 GNKYVDLVNAS

-5476 GLVTVDGADNEIDV
+5476 GLVTVDSADNEIDV

-5508 SYSDSDDSKIT
+5508 SYSDSEDSKIT

-5618 ENAEENLIKAKDK
+5618 ENAEKNLIKAKDK

-5747 SKEEIKQEQ
+5747 SKEETKQEQ

-5920 DENGKPVTDRDS
+5920 DESGKPVTDRDS

-5945 EYVKVTYMD
+5945 EYIKVTYMD
-5954 LALRKFITKVNKDDV
+5954 LALRKFITGVNKEEV

-5975 VDATALIK
+5975 VDATTLIN

-5989 TYNHPKDPVLV
+5989 TYTHPKDPVLV
-6000 HTTDVVTYTLRVYN
+6000 HTNDIVTYTIRVYN

-6023 EIKDDIPQGLE
+6023 GIKDDIPEGLE
-6034 YLPNNETN
+6034 YLPDNEIN
-6042 IEYEWKLVDEN
+6042 QEYEWKLVDEN

-6065 VVTNYLAKSNE
+6065 VVTNYLSKENE
-6076 TNERQNLIKAFDKD
+6076 TKDRQNLMKAFDKE
-6090 TMETPDYKD
+6090 TMTTPEYKD

-6112 DRVLVNYAQISK
+6112 DRILINYAQISE
-6124 QTDKKGIDRPDRD
+6124 QTDKKGIHREDRD
-6137 STPNKWI
+6137 STPNEWK
-6144 DGEDDQDIEKV
+6144 GEDDEDIEKV
-6155 RVQYFDLALRKWVTK
+6155 RVLYFDLALRKWVTE
-6170 AIVTQN
+6170 AYVTEN
-6176 GKTEVTP
+6176 GQTRVIE

-6194 VVKVDLRKSKIDSVV
+6194 VVKVDLRKSKLDSVV
-6209 VKFEY
+6209 VKFRY
-6214 QIRVT
+6214 HIRIT

-6231 KDRIPQGLKFDKAD
+6231 KDRIPEGLEFELSD
-6245 NPNWVEIE
+6245 NPNWTMLD
-6253 DGVITT
+6253 DGTIVT
-6259 DELQNTLLQPGESAE
+6259 DELKDTLLQPGESAE
-6274 VTVVLTWINSET
+6274 VTIVLKWINSET
-6286 NMGVKVN
+6286 NMGVKINV
-6293 IAEISKDYNDY
+6293 AEICKDYNDY

-6315 NVSGED
+6315 NVPGED

-6330 TVKTGEQ
+6330 TVKTGSE
-6337 DFKYVLICL
+6337 DLKYIALITIVLALLSGCIIAL
-6346 GVFAILAFGVNS
+6346 RKNIKRQYDVGDILR
-6358 IKKNYKK
+6358 K

>member
-1 MKGKLKGKIFNFRN
+1 MKKTKKISIIIITGIMIALTIIASICKRTFNNSYSLKESDNKALSYVGQGFRAGYVEQSLINLIGDENEVLKIYPNNDWSTYGWCMQHGASLIVNSGTISAEEDGYISNNAKSGYNGSIQWLLDNIYRIGNGVSADEKGWYRNNLQRILDEEKSDVKIKNYSDDKIFTIEQYVFWHFTKGINAPYNPFNSDPLYKVLLKKAEDNKNYTSSRN
-15 IIAVISVLAI
+15 TNV
-25 VFLSGISIVQYNWK
+25 SIN
-39 NVKTN
+39 
-44 LGKASPGLTENAN
+44 TENAKVN
-57 WDPSEINLTPDDI
+57 SNGI
-70 IIEAIE
+70 IGPFE
-76 LANNTT
+76 LKNNNAVSVTATLNGVDTT
-82 ERYPEGCIGFVNT
+82 IY
-95 VIKLANNREIED
+95 KD
-107 YSKNHPENPEKTT
+107 ENCTQE
-120 DLKGNCSKWDQSQI
+120 L
-134 LGLSVANKIKKYST
+134 KKY
-148 SASPDWNTPW
+148 
-158 YAVIGEENLQPGDII
+158 
-173 VGDAH
+173 
-178 AMIVLGDA
+178 
-186 SDYNALN
+186 
-193 NYLSQTYGKKFE
+193 
-205 GIKELPKDAYESAS
+205 
-219 YIKYYD
+219 
-225 ANTGVKGKY
+225 
-234 WTIDVNGVWNHAR
+234 NG
-247 ISNYDWTDTSEG
+247 Y
-259 SGIKNLKG
+259 
-267 MRVYRF
+267 
-273 VGKKDINL
+273 
-281 NIEKQNM
+281 
-288 NNTGIDGAKFEYWV
+288 
-302 QDTLSSIPEDNTGTS
+302 
-317 DNTTIPLNIKYGEK
+317 
-331 KYIWIREKNAPS
+331 
-343 GYSIGLKKPIAIC
+343 
-356 IKVDLNGNI
+356 NGNI
-365 SAQKVHDGGQ
+365 YIKTDDITSVNINFSYKFF
-375 DENAI
+375 N
-380 GTYFGGLKSGSNQTT
+380 TT
-395 AHNDILNNCEEN
+395 ARFFRTQGNGYTNQPFLNIYRTVKED
-407 ISVILKDPELKG
+407 SVEFKSELKG

-440 KYKDALEGAEFE
+440 KYKDALEGAEFQVQ
-452 IKQYKDRDNTGNA
+452 QYKDKENMGNA
-465 DKIGY
+465 DGNGY

-477 KSYKET
+477 KSYRGT

-498 EITINQEGFDTY
+498 QIKISNEGFDTY

-522 NEKESPS
+522 NERNFTS
-529 KLRVYKS
+529 KLKVYKS
-536 INSSADGFVISKIEF
+536 INSNADSFVISKIAF
-551 YNNESDNNAIELNVP
+551 YNNESDNNAIEIDVP

-573 KINKN
+573 KINKD
-578 GNRVDDTSKDYLI
+578 GNRVNDTSKDYLI

-663 NQKDKYEIKEVDLG
+663 SETDKYEITEVDLG
-677 ENKLVKLKSG
+677 ENNLVKLKSG

-694 DLDESNKRYIV
+694 GLDESNKRYIV

-717 NSGNIVETNVFLEDG
+717 NSGNIVEKDVTLDDE

-744 VVTITI
+744 IVTITI

-761 IGKKSSEDDK
+761 VGKKSAEDSK
-771 GLNNNDNDFISG
+771 YLNNNNNDFISG
-783 ASFEIKQYLN
+783 ASFEVKQYLN
-793 KSTDTRISRLV
+793 KNIDTKISKLKQNDSD
-804 YNSADNT
+804 NS
-811 TQVSSED
+811 VSISSED
-818 KKSTDVYFDKK
+818 KKSTDIKFNNK

-834 TDINTVDIYKITE
+834 TDINTVDIYRITE
-847 ESAPGGFVHNT
+847 ESAPVGFIENS

-869 KDHKAVIDK
+869 KNHKAVIDK
-878 VEVLYYVVGLTSEE
+878 VEVLYYVLGLTREE
-892 KSIIEMGTIKD
+892 KSIIEIGTIKD

-911 WGGSKYY
+911 WGGSKSYS
-918 LFRVDL
+918 FRVDL
-924 NKETNSIVF
+924 NKETNSIIF
-933 TVVDIPK
+933 TIGDTPK

-946 KMTKT
+946 RMTKT
-951 DVLGETIKSEKTEFN
+951 DVTKKVIESEETEFN
-966 LVVCGKMTE
+966 LVVYGKMTE
-975 QGGKVTFYNGIQL
+975 QDGKVTFYNGIQL
-988 KNNNTNKVIETS
+988 KNDNTNEVINTNK
-1000 KISAETGVT
+1000 ISAKTGVT
-1009 ADLNSIKIQKE
+1009 TDLNSIKIQKE

-1028 IITETNA
+1028 VITETNA

-1052 SEGELGYVATKGE
+1052 SENENGYVATKGD
-1065 AFAVTS
+1065 AFAITS
-1071 DNKKKQLN
+1071 TSEKKKLN

-1109 KTVEK
+1109 KTVVKKWRGDE
-1114 IWKDNNNESGNRPS
+1114 NALGNRPS
-1128 SIKVVLKKKVEGGVE
+1128 TITVELVKNGKTVD
-1143 EVVEEQ
+1143 EQ
-1149 VLSQTNNWT
+1149 ILSKDNNWT

-1171 EITYTIEEKGEVEG
+1171 EINYTIREKGEVRG
-1185 YISED
+1185 YISEE
-1190 PVVEGDTTILT
+1190 PVVDGNTTTLT
-1201 NTKRTE
+1201 NTMIKE
-1207 YGEYN
+1207 SGEYSV
-1212 IYLKKQG
+1212 YLIKQG
-1219 INEEQLGGVE
+1219 TDGVQLGGVQ
-1229 FAVKAKING
+1229 FTAKSKTNGGNETTINS
-1238 NDETEIYT
+1238 ET
-1246 KENPLT
+1246 NPLIT
-1252 TKVDKAVQIGDTV
+1252 DKDKSVKIGETV
-1265 TINKDKI
+1265 IINKEKNDI
-1272 NTDDVYTLRETSVGD
+1272 PDEYTIKEFKND
-1287 NSEYYI
+1287 ANPEYYI
-1293 GIDEEVKLKL
+1293 GIDKEIKLKV
-1303 KKKKENIDKSTTKYY
+1303 KKKTVKPNDYTIINSVE
-1318 IDRIDFDITSGFM
+1318 RIDLEIQGVDS
-1331 VKNYGK
+1331 KNYGTK
-1337 RSIIQKTK
+1337 SIAETVI
-1345 NNQTVTIVATL
+1345 NNQKVKITADL
-1356 EDNTINIVVQNPKY
+1356 RGNTIIIKVENPKVQ
-1370 EEKGEYEVRLK
+1370 EEGKYDVKLIKKGTD
-1381 KVGKETNEQLGG
+1381 GTQLGG
-1393 VNFAVKAQ
+1393 VQFTVKSRVNGGNESV
-1401 INGNKEK
+1401 INGNS
-1408 EIYTKEN
+1408 N
-1415 PLTTKANET
+1415 LLTTSEKDS
-1424 VIIGDTVTIE
+1424 VQIGSTVTIDKNTVNIPDTYTLNEANIGNNSKYYIGITKDIKLIVNKKSETSADGGTIVSSVDSLELNIDGAKITNSGKLSTAVMSVDGTNVQVTAELNGNTITLIVENPKVQENGEYNLKIVKKGTDGKQLGGVLFTANAIINGANVELYTSE
-1434 KDKVNTDDIYTLK
+1434 KPLKTDSSKSVQIGSNVTIDKNQVTNPDIYTLK
-1447 EISVGNNSG
+1447 EVGIGNNAG

-1461 TDDIKLIVEKGS
+1461 KNDIKLTINKKTEKSSNGGEIKNS
-1473 KENQGAIESFVN
+1473 VSGVSLEIE
-1485 AIALQIGNGTPTD
+1485 
-1498 KGATASKVVN
+1498 GATVVN
-1508 VDGENV
+1508 ENNKSTATVNIDGQD
-1514 EVKAELKGNTVTVT
+1514 VKVIAELNGNTVTLT
-1528 VENPKIRESGTYSV
+1528 VENPPIRESGTYSV
-1542 NLVKKGTDGTQL
+1542 NLVKKGTD
-1554 DGVSFTA
+1554 
-1561 KAIINGA
+1561 
-1568 DEKDL
+1568 EK
-1573 YTSEKPLITDASNA
+1573 
-1587 VLIGSTV
+1587 
-1594 TIDKSQVTNPDIYTL
+1594 
-1609 REVDLGVNKGYYIGI
+1609 
-1624 GKDIKLTVNKKSEIS
+1624 
-1639 SDGGKITNKVSG
+1639 
-1651 VSLDIEG
+1651 
-1658 VDNENDKST
+1658 
-1667 ATVNINGQDVK
+1667 
-1678 VTAEL
+1678 
-1683 NENTITLT
+1683 
-1691 VENPP
+1691 
-1696 IREYGT
+1696 
-1702 YSVNLVKKGTDEQQ
+1702 Q
-1716 LGGVSFNVNAKINGE
+1716 LGGVTFDVNAKINGE
-1731 SKSIGK
+1731 SKSIGE

-1742 KSAVQIGDVVTINKD
+1742 KSAVQIGDAVTINKD
-1757 YIGTNDEYILNED
+1757 YIGTQDEYTLKEK
-1770 NIGPNNGYYSISNEI
+1770 NIGSNTGYYIGIKNNI
-1785 KLIVSK
+1785 KLMVSK
-1791 TSSLDG
+1791 TSETSSDG
-1797 SEIKNTVS
+1797 SKITYKVS
-1805 GISLEVD
+1805 GISLEVK
-1812 GAKEIVNSGSKS
+1812 GAKEVVNNGNKS
-1824 TATIEINGEKVK
+1824 TATFEINGEQVK

-1841 SGGTITVTVH
+1841 SGGTITVTVY
-1851 NPQRKGSF
+1851 NPQRKGAFS
-1859 NLNLI
+1859 LNLI
-1864 KYKKGSKEKLS
+1864 KYKKGSEERLS
-1875 GAVFKVTIQNKTTN
+1875 GAGFTVKIQNKDTG
-1889 EFLKAGNDTLNN
+1889 EILKDSTGAQLNGNKQYFVDSNGNL
-1901 KEYTVNESLEISGIN
+1901 KISGIN
-1916 IEKAGVT
+1916 IAKAGIT
-1923 YRVTIEESKAPAGYL
+1923 YEVTITEKTVPNGYL
-1938 KLPKKIQFDVTSKI
+1938 GLPGSIYFEVVSKTGS
-1952 NGNSLELNS
+1952 NNSS
-1961 GTLTVKNTRKVEV
+1961 FVLTPKTPTVQNAKKVEV
-1974 KEGEILVAIDNIP
+1974 KEGEILVEAENIQ
-1987 KPEIHKGVKQINNLD
+1987 KPEIHKGVKSIDNLD

-2016 STVPAGIA
+2016 STVPTGIA
-2024 EFTEYVITDKIDE
+2024 EFTEYVITDTIDSRL
-2037 KLDFSGISNVTA
+2037 KFSGTSEVTV
-2049 KIGDTILEQE
+2049 KIGDKTLKQGT
-2059 NDYKAVYDPQTRV
+2059 DYLIDDYSSKTRL
-2072 LKISFIDGKFT
+2072 LKISFINGGFT
-2083 AGKSLKENSTIEIRF
+2083 AGKSLPENSTIEIRF

-2114 EAVPNKAT
+2114 EEVPNQAT

-2127 GSGKNYKESEIP
+2127 GSGKESKKSEIP

-2146 KILKFKKQN
+2146 KILKFKTEN
-2155 GQNVP
+2155 GQKVP

-2185 ENGNDTNTDVTGES
+2185 KNGKDTTTDVTGKS
-2199 NSDGIVEFTGL
+2199 GSDGIVEFTGL
-2210 EFGGDANDSEI
+2210 EFGGDASANKANKKVGI
-2221 NRNKDTNIYDYNY
+2221 NGTNVYDYNY
-2234 DESISTDYWI
+2234 DETISTKYWI
-2244 VETTAPEGYIRYD
+2244 VETTAPEGYIRYN
-2257 KPIKV
+2257 KPIEV
-2262 TITKDSYNAQLKD
+2262 TITKDSYNAKLDD
-2275 MVSVENTEIKGKYSI
+2275 MVSVENTVINGRYSI
-2290 DIKKVKNSNKD
+2290 ELKKVKNSDKKPISN
-2301 EGIPDIYFDIEST
+2301 ISFDISSET
-2314 IKNAKRTDEKTDSN
+2314 IGKANRTDVKTDSN
-2328 GILSVTNGDVNIV
+2328 GILNITNGDVTIV
-2341 ANNANKNN
+2341 ANNVTANKNN
-2349 ETNLKTVDEFYI
+2349 ESNLNTNDEFYI
-2361 KEKTATTYLKLKN
+2361 EEKNAETYLKLRN
-2374 RIKLTVNK
+2374 RIKLTVKKEEKSNK
-2382 AEKET
+2382 
-2387 EAGKEYQVSKIV
+2387 YQVSKIFV
-2399 VSEEKTKNNTVTLD
+2399 AEENTKKTVTLD
-2413 VSSKN
+2413 VSKN
-2418 KSVTLKNVT
+2418 KTVTLNGVALKDSNKTV
-2427 LENSDKK
+2427 S
-2434 VNITV
+2434 ITV
-2439 SINDD
+2439 SIDG

-2467 KSKDTGDIIGNM
+2467 KSEDTGKIIGNV

-2487 KNTDKGTGKIT
+2487 KNTDAQTGKIT
-2498 VTDGEDGVVTI
+2498 VTDGNNGIVAI
-2509 DRENV
+2509 NRSNV
-2514 KTEDS
+2514 DNKDV
-2519 YTIEEQENENYII
+2519 YTIQEQKNENTKKYTI
-2532 LDKPINLKILKGT
+2532 LSDPITLTVSKGI
-2545 NTNENAYIVT
+2545 NTDENAYIVT
-2555 GVVLSYTNNNVQQEE
+2555 EIGLSYTSRSGQKEE
-2570 TIYMDKSTGTLQSKN
+2570 KLDIDKSTGVLQPKTI
-2585 FYVQTKSWQKAK
+2585 YVKTESGKDTK
-2597 CEIKMN
+2597 CEIKVDTN
-2603 TTGEII
+2603 GEII
-2609 LTIENPT
+2609 VTIGNPT

-2621 ALQLRKEIIKN
+2621 VLQLRKKIIKN
-2632 DNTSENVE
+2632 DNTEEDGN
-2640 NVTFDIT
+2640 NVTFAIT
-2647 PVNGTTTQK
+2647 PKDGTTVSR
-2656 TTKADGWTD
+2656 TTKNGLTD
-2665 FYWKSI
+2665 AYFKQI
-2671 TNVDEKDEFI
+2671 TNVNETDEYT
-2681 ITENSVNSDTI
+2681 ITEDSVNSDTT
-2692 IKLKNNLRLKVS
+2692 IKLKNSLNLKVS
-2704 KKNNQNN
+2704 KKVSQNDKE
-2711 NGYVINTIEL
+2711 YVIDTIEL
-2721 LEEGTNKQIEMTAS
+2721 SEENTNNTTGKVSIVEGKGGNA
-2735 GEYQERTLSGV
+2735 TLSGV
-2746 QLIDGR
+2746 QLVDGR
-2752 TTDVKIKANE
+2752 TVDIGINVNANDLIVIDVK
-2762 NEIKI
+2762 
-2767 YIENRE
+2767 NRE
-2773 MDGKYTIKVRK
+2773 MNGKYTIKVRK

-2794 GVEFKGTKRDGSEF
+2794 GVNFKGTKRDKSEF
-2808 DVITKTETTTNGE
+2808 DVTTKTETTADGE

-2829 AENVRISGQNTDAYV
+2829 DENVEISGENKDTYV
-2844 IKEVK
+2844 INEVN
-2849 LPTELEG
+2849 LPDELKG
-2856 KYVQLTGCYLT
+2856 KYVQLTDYN
-2867 ALVDT
+2867 LVAKVTT
-2872 KMNEEKTEYVIDKVT
+2872 KMNESKTGYVVDSVILSPEKVGD
-2887 LLRNSNNGSAP
+2887 SATSD
-2898 EIQKPILFKATYE
+2898 IQKQIILKSKYDVVDN
-2911 IDQTNNVITITVYN
+2911 IITITIYN
-2925 EPTQDFKF
+2925 EPTRDFKF
-2933 NIKKVNMKNESIKDA
+2933 NIKKVNMQNEVIKEA

-2956 VEILNNQPLGNFGEY
+2956 VEILNNQPLSDIGEY
-2971 LIEKKNQL
+2971 LVERKNQL

-2987 IYETEAAPGYKNSL
+2987 IYETEAAPGYKNTL
-3001 EKVYIEVKI
+3001 EKVYLALIVKI
-3010 NINEKGIVKATFG
+3010 SEKGTVSAKL
-3023 YKPITSKGGTK
+3023 YYRPIRSKGGTVV
-3034 SDVDLVESLARN
+3034 DVMLAKALAEKYYN
-3046 YSDKFKEEIFKD
+3046 QNKNQVFKD
-3058 NGDNSWSLIILNEKA
+3058 NGNNSWTLIIPNERA
-3073 ETSYEFKL
+3073 ETSYKFKL
-3081 NKHELSSEKSVDG
+3081 NKHELSSEKGVDG
-3094 AKFNI
+3094 AKFNVK
-3099 RRLYVQEDDDAGMKL
+3099 RLYIEENNDAGMQL
-3114 LDIVNKFSTGT
+3114 SDIVNKFSAGT
-3125 GVDTLKGIITSSN
+3125 GVETLPEITTSSD
-3138 NTDIPIDT
+3138 NTDITIDN
-3146 VGKIK
+3146 VEKIK
-3151 FGGSYYYEL
+3151 LGGSYYYEL
-3160 EEGMLPRYYISKYEK
+3160 EESTVPNNYFSSYKK
-3175 ALIRVHVKNDGN
+3175 ALVRVHAKIDGT
-3187 IVPDIIGVKDSEGW
+3187 IASEIIAIIAKGSDQWSAYN
-3201 KEYNAK
+3201 KETQQNTLSVTQ
-3207 DNNMKD
+3207 DGD
-3213 NISITP
+3213 
-3219 NGNEIKI
+3219 EVKI
-3226 NWANSVGYK
+3226 NWANTLVYT
-3235 VNLNKIQ
+3235 VTLNKKQ
-3242 FKGDIPRNKD
+3242 FKGDIPKD
-3252 GEIDWPSLPKIT
+3252 EEGNIKWTSLQAIS
-3264 GAKFTVKC
+3264 GANFTVKQVEPEEKVIY
-3272 DNEVICK
+3272 DNK
-3279 DAVVPYFKEIRN
+3279 NLSSFEIFSN
-3291 DEANSEKTYHYEITE
+3291 DQASIGTKYHYEIVE
-3306 ESSVEGYTNIFE
+3306 NASIEGYTNIFK
-3318 GLTID
+3318 GLTIH
-3323 LYVTINSDGKINNGK
+3323 LFVTINSDGTINKPGTYYQVRGYTSFAQK
-3338 YRTCYCIKNY
+3338 
-3348 KSIEQMKYLED
+3348 KYLED
-3359 KIGIDINTESNEVN
+3359 KIGIDVDTNRNVVN

-3393 DQDGKII
+3393 DQDDNII
-3400 GLEGVEFSVMAP
+3400 GLEGVEFSIMAP

-3420 TTGQNPVT
+3420 TTGKNPVT
-3428 DKDGYIYIDG
+3428 DKNGYIYIDG
-3438 ISLNSGKQRYVL
+3438 ISLNSGIQRYVL
-3450 TEQNV
+3450 TEENV
-3455 PEGVTKLNDTQI
+3455 PEGVTKLKDTQI

-3472 TKGITS
+3472 TTGITS
-3478 PEQLTDDKV
+3478 PEQITNDKV
-3487 SIEVSRTS
+3487 NIEVSKS
-3495 GEGLTKDE
+3495 SSEGLTKDE
-3503 LIKKGLSVYVQ
+3503 LLEKGLSIYVQ

-3521 IPNKTET
+3521 VPNKIET
-3528 HVFRMFKYDEIGN
+3528 HVFRMFKYDELGN
-3541 IINNVNSTRGAIFV
+3541 IINNSNSTRGAIFV
-3555 VERIDENGN
+3555 VEKIDENGN
-3564 STLIQVG
+3564 STIIQRG
-3571 SLDEGF
+3571 SLDEGL
-3577 LVDYELSEPNKTYK
+3577 LVDYECSEPNKTYK
-3591 YKITEEAA
+3591 YKITEESA

-3604 NVLQGYELYVYIQ
+3604 NALQGYELYVYIQ
-3617 TDGNGKI
+3617 TDENGRI
-3624 KDTASDGLGG
+3624 KNTESDGLGG
-3634 YTHYELVEKP
+3634 YTHYELVEKE
-3644 NANRLYTKEEIKD
+3644 NAKKLYTKEEINAK
-3657 KEIIK
+3657 KILKLAITHK
-3662 FKVTKG
+3662 

-3700 KATIVAEQIGG
+3700 KATIVAEQIDG
-3711 AKLNELYYAG
+3711 ASLNELYYAG
-3721 VRGESETVK
+3721 VNGENEKVK
-3730 DILKEIVS
+3730 GILRDIAL

-3752 AVMSDNIEIKNNIG
+3752 AIMSDNIEIKNNLG

-3773 AQLWRIKETN
+3773 AQVWRIKETN

-3803 RDGELKIV
+3803 RDGELKLV
-3811 THDATINGSL
+3811 THEALIKGSV

-3827 VCDENGEDVTE
+3827 VCNENGEDVTAE
-3838 DYLNSVTAEIKKY
+3838 YLNCVTTEIKVQPENY

-3875 EYNAKAESEDD
+3875 EYNSKAESEDD

-3893 ELSMSAGSSNVK
+3893 ELSMSAGSNNVT

-3934 TAPGHTNILKD
+3934 TKPGHTNILKD

-3952 RMNEKQEVEVAGTVL
+3952 KMNEKQEVEVAGTVL

-4088 VKVNEDGTLTELMSF
+4088 LKVNEDGTLTELMSF

-4274 TVDDKNVVNKLLIEV
+4274 IVDDKNVVNKLLIEV

-4309 KDVEFNITSELQ
+4309 KNVEFNITSELQ
-4321 SLPAQFTN
+4321 SLSPQYTN

-4385 ADKNGTAFDQNTQ
+4385 ADKNGTIFDQNTQ

-4423 SLNVNAN
+4423 SLNVNSN

-4446 YTVDITKRNAA
+4446 YTVDITKRNVDF
-4457 LEELKGTKFS
+4457 EELKGTKFS
-4467 VIRDGNVVL
+4467 VIRDGNIVL
-4476 LNNGEVTSSTE
+4476 LNDGEVTSDTE

-4496 YHTYDITENS
+4496 YHTYDITEDS

-4543 SKQYFEIYEG
+4543 SNGYFEIYEG
-4553 NMHNTRGA
+4553 NIHNTKGA

-4567 EYKDLYNKVSVQ
+4567 EYKDLYNKISVLSQ
-4579 AEDYDQDGIY
+4579 DYDKDGIY
-4589 KLSVTV
+4589 KLSVSV

-4620 KFSIVRDENSKHE
+4620 KFSISRDENNKHE
-4633 GVFTNDRG
+4633 NVLTNDKG

-4677 VEVYIRVKADGS
+4677 VEVYIKVKADGS
-4689 IIIRSPYRIF
+4689 IVIRSPYKIF
-4699 NSDGTEVDS
+4699 NSNGTEVDS
-4708 NTKVELS
+4708 NTKIELS
-4715 KYISVSVNITE
+4715 KYISVSVNTTE
-4726 PIQRLVVRIYNPTT
+4726 PIQRLIVKIYNPTT

-4754 VNGANFTI
+4754 INGANFTI

-4808 ENSSAGNQYINIL
+4808 ENNSAGNQYINIL

-4839 VVADSKGTKF
+4839 VVADSEGTKF
-4849 GPNAKYKYYIEN
+4849 GPNDKYKYYIE
-4861 KDGSVA
+4861 KIDGSVA
-4867 DAVLQERIHKYVT
+4867 DAVLQEKIHKYIT
-4880 IGEQSVE
+4880 IGEQSVK

-4931 IDNQELNPSV
+4931 IDHQELNPSV

-4976 VYTELAGDGV
+4976 VYTELTGDGV
-4986 VKIKDQEFNTVKEYF
+4986 VKIKDQDFNVVKEYF
-5001 EVYEGDIQ
+5001 EIYEGDIQ
-5009 DVSSAKLLEKSK
+5009 DISSAKLLEKSK

-5041 LSISVQNPERDYK
+5041 LNIGVQNPERNYK
-5054 VVINKKI
+5054 LVINKKI
-5061 FGEENVNLSNT
+5061 FGEENINLSNT
-5072 KFTVISE
+5072 KFTVVSE
-5079 FSGRHAGLVTDKN
+5079 FSGRHSGLVTDKN

-5102 PVGTYKYLIT
+5102 PEGTYRYLIT
-5112 ETGTAGKQFVNILDG
+5112 ETRTAGKQFVNILEG
-5127 DVYIEVVLKVNED
+5127 NVYIEVILKVNED
-5140 GTITIVDEEGNA
+5140 GTITIVDEEGN
-5152 VKDKYYLY
+5152 VVNDQYYLY
-5160 KQREGTSLL
+5160 KQRKDSNLL
-5169 DKLDFEDTVADTYI
+5169 DKLDFEDTVADAYI
-5183 NVSTGEE
+5183 NVSTG
-5190 NKTPTLNV
+5190 KDGKVPTLNV

-5230 VDQNNKKVNLKDAE
+5230 FDEKGKKVNLKDAE

-5249 VQDTLETKKVNGQ
+5249 VHDAIETKKVNNE

-5276 GTYKFILHEEKTDG
+5276 GTYKFVLHEESTDG
-5290 IFNYLYKTH
+5290 IFDHLYKAH
-5299 ATDIVVNVEIVQKN
+5299 ESDIVVNVKIVVKN
-5313 NEYIVETPSVI
+5313 NEYIIETPSVTK
-5324 RGDKYVDLVNAS
+5324 GNKYVDLVNAS

-5435 PKGYMLLDNP
+5435 PEGYMLLDNP

-5508 SYSDSDDSKIT
+5508 SYSDSEDSKIT

-5549 NCVRAYASQDVVF
+5549 NCVRAYVSQDVVF

-5606 KRVVRTTKLSKE
+5606 KRVVKTTKLSKE
-5618 ENAEENLIKAKDK
+5618 ENAEKNLIKAKDK

-5747 SKEEIKQEQ
+5747 SKEETKQEQ

-5849 EVTDPSKAK
+5849 EVTDTSKAK

-5920 DENGKPVTDRDS
+5920 DESGKPVTDRDS

-5954 LALRKFITKVNKDDV
+5954 LALRKFITGVNKEEV

-5975 VDATALIK
+5975 VDATTLIN

-6000 HTTDVVTYTLRVYN
+6000 HTNDIITYTIRVYN

-6023 EIKDDIPQGLE
+6023 EIKDDIPEGLE
-6034 YLPNNETN
+6034 YLPDNEIN
-6042 IEYEWKLVDEN
+6042 QEYEWKLMDEN
-6053 DNEVTDVSKAKY
+6053 DNEVTDLSKAKY
-6065 VVTNYLAKSNE
+6065 IVTNYLSKENE
-6076 TNERQNLIKAFDKD
+6076 TKDRQNLMKAFDKE
-6090 TMETPDYKD
+6090 TMTTPEYKD
-6099 VKIAFKVTEPTTS
+6099 IKIAFRVTEPITS
-6112 DRVLVNYAQISK
+6112 NRVLVNYAQISK

-6137 STPNKWI
+6137 STPNKWVK
-6144 DGEDDQDIEKV
+6144 GEDDQDIENV

-6170 AIVTQN
+6170 AIVTQD

-6183 TGHHAEDDPEE
+6183 TGHQAEDNPEE
-6194 VVKVDLRKSKIDSVV
+6194 VVKVDLKRSKINSVV

-6219 NEGEIAGYAKEI
+6219 NEGEVAGYAKEI

-6245 NPNWVEIE
+6245 NPNWAEVK

-6259 DELQNTLLQPGESAE
+6259 NELQNTLLQPGESAE
-6274 VTVVLTWINSET
+6274 VTVILTWVNSET

-6293 IAEISKDYNDY
+6293 VAEISEDYNDY
-6304 GTPDIDSTPDN
+6304 GTPDIDSTPNN

-6330 TVKTGEQ
+6330 TVKTGVQ
-6337 DFKYVLICL
+6337 DFKYILICL
-6346 GVFAILAFGVNS
+6346 GVFAILALGVNS
-6358 IKKNYKK
+6358 IKKNYKKTKSK

>member
-1 MKGKLKGKIFNFRN
+1 MKKTKKISIIIITGIMIALTIIASICKRTFNNSYSLNESDNKASSYVGQGFHAGYVEQALIDLIRDSNEVLKIRPNNDDSTDGWCMQHGASLRVNSGTISAEEDGYILNNAKSGYNGSIQWLLDNICRIGKNVSSDENGWYRNNLQRILDDENVNINVTDRKKYSDDKIFTIEQYVFWSLTNGIGGAPYNPFSSDPLYIVLKKKAEENKNYTSYRN
-15 IIAVISVLAI
+15 TNV
-25 VFLSGISIVQYNWK
+25 SIN
-39 NVKTN
+39 
-44 LGKASPGLTENAN
+44 TENAK
-57 WDPSEINLTPDDI
+57 
-70 IIEAIE
+70 
-76 LANNTT
+76 
-82 ERYPEGCIGFVNT
+82 VNS
-95 VIKLANNREIED
+95 N
-107 YSKNHPENPEKTT
+107 
-120 DLKGNCSKWDQSQI
+120 G
-134 LGLSVANKIKKYST
+134 
-148 SASPDWNTPW
+148 
-158 YAVIGEENLQPGDII
+158 VIGPFELKNN
-173 VGDAH
+173 
-178 AMIVLGDA
+178 
-186 SDYNALN
+186 NAVAVTATL
-193 NYLSQTYGKKFE
+193 
-205 GIKELPKDAYESAS
+205 
-219 YIKYYD
+219 
-225 ANTGVKGKY
+225 
-234 WTIDVNGVWNHAR
+234 NGV
-247 ISNYDWTDTSEG
+247 
-259 SGIKNLKG
+259 
-267 MRVYRF
+267 
-273 VGKKDINL
+273 
-281 NIEKQNM
+281 
-288 NNTGIDGAKFEYWV
+288 
-302 QDTLSSIPEDNTGTS
+302 
-317 DNTTIPLNIKYGEK
+317 NTTIYTDENCTQVLK
-331 KYIWIREKNAPS
+331 KYNV
-343 GYSIGLKKPIAIC
+343 Y
-356 IKVDLNGNI
+356 NGNI
-365 SAQKVHDGGQ
+365 YIKTDDITSVNINFLYKFF
-375 DENAI
+375 N
-380 GTYFGGLKSGSNQTT
+380 TT
-395 AHNDILNNCEEN
+395 ARFFRTQGNGSTNQPFLNIYRTVKEE
-407 ISVILKDPELKG
+407 SVEFKSELKG
-419 EYNLSIVKKDQDDEN
+419 EYNLSIVKKGQDDEN

-440 KYKDALEGAEFE
+440 KYKDALEGAEFQVQ
-452 IKQYKDRDNTGNA
+452 QYKDKENMGNA
-465 DKIGY
+465 DGNGY

-477 KSYKET
+477 KSYRGT

-498 EITINQEGFDTY
+498 QIKISNEGFDTY

-522 NEKESPS
+522 NERDFTS
-529 KLRVYKS
+529 KLKVYKS
-536 INSSADGFVISKIEF
+536 INSNADSFVISKIAF
-551 YNNESDNNAIELNVP
+551 YNNESDNNAIEIDVP

-573 KINKN
+573 KINKD
-578 GNRVDDTSKDYLI
+578 GNRVNDTSKDYLI

-663 NQKDKYEIKEVDLG
+663 NQTDKYEITEVDLG
-677 ENKLVKLKSG
+677 ENNLVKLKSG

-694 DLDESNKRYIV
+694 GLDESNKRYIV

-717 NSGNIVETNVFLEDG
+717 NSGNIVEKDVTLDDE

-744 VVTITI
+744 IVTITI

-761 IGKKSSEDDK
+761 VGKKSAEDSK
-771 GLNNNDNDFISG
+771 YLNNNNNNDFISG
-783 ASFEIKQYLN
+783 ASFEVKQYLN
-793 KSTDTRISRLV
+793 KNIDTKISKLKQNDSD
-804 YNSADNT
+804 NS
-811 TQVSSED
+811 VSISSED
-818 KKSTDVYFDKK
+818 KKSTDIKFNNK

-834 TDINTVDIYKITE
+834 TDINTVDIYRITE
-847 ESAPGGFVHNT
+847 ESAPAGFIENS

-869 KDHKAVIDK
+869 KNHKAVIDK
-878 VEVLYYVVGLTSEE
+878 VEVLYYVLGLTREE
-892 KSIIEMGTIKD
+892 KSIIEIGTIKD

-911 WGGSKYY
+911 WGGSKSYS
-918 LFRVDL
+918 FRVDL
-924 NKETNSIVF
+924 NKETNSIIF
-933 TVVDIPK
+933 TIGDTPK

-946 KMTKT
+946 RMTKT
-951 DVLGETIKSEKTEFN
+951 DVTKKVIESEKTEFN
-966 LVVCGKMTE
+966 LVVYGKMTE
-975 QGGKVTFYNGIQL
+975 QDGKVTFYNGIQL
-988 KNNNTNKVIETS
+988 KNDNTNEVINTNK
-1000 KISAETGVT
+1000 ISAKTGVT
-1009 ADLNSIKIQKE
+1009 TDLNSIKIQKE

-1028 IITETNA
+1028 VITETNA
-1035 PDDYTKIDY
+1035 PDDFTKIDY
-1044 RVVVPVTF
+1044 KIVVPVTF
-1052 SEGELGYVATKGE
+1052 SENENGYVATKGD
-1065 AFAVTS
+1065 AFAITS
-1071 DNKKKQLN
+1071 TNEKKKLN

-1109 KTVEK
+1109 KTVVKKWRGDE
-1114 IWKDNNNESGNRPS
+1114 NALGNRPNT
-1128 SIKVVLKKKVEGGVE
+1128 ITVELVKNGKTVD
-1143 EVVEEQ
+1143 EQ
-1149 VLSQTNNWT
+1149 ILSKDNNWT

-1171 EITYTIEEKGEVEG
+1171 EINYTIREKGEVRG
-1185 YISED
+1185 YVSEE
-1190 PVVEGDTTILT
+1190 PVVDGNTTTLT

-1207 YGEYN
+1207 LGEYN

-1229 FAVKAKING
+1229 FAVKAQING
-1238 NDETEIYT
+1238 NKETEIYT
-1246 KENPLT
+1246 EDNPLE
-1252 TKVDKAVQIGDTV
+1252 TKVDEAVQIGDKV
-1265 TINKDKI
+1265 TIDKDKI
-1272 NTDDVYTLRETSVGD
+1272 STDDVYILKELSVGN
-1287 NSEYYI
+1287 NSEYYV
-1293 GIDEEVKLKL
+1293 GIDKEIKLKL
-1303 KKKKENIDKSTTKYY
+1303 KKKKTDIDKYTTKYY
-1318 IDRIDFDITSGFM
+1318 VDRIDFEITNGFM
-1331 VKNYGK
+1331 VQNYGTK
-1337 RSIIQKTK
+1337 SIIQKTI
-1345 NNQTVTIVATL
+1345 NNQTITIVATL
-1356 EDNTINIVVQNPKY
+1356 ENNTINIVVQNPKY

-1381 KVGKETNEQLGG
+1381 KVGKETNKQLGG
-1393 VNFAVKAQ
+1393 VKFAVKAK
-1401 INGNKEK
+1401 INGNNEK
-1408 EIYTKEN
+1408 EIYTEKN

-1424 VIIGDTVTIE
+1424 VQIGDTVTIE

-1473 KENQGAIESFVN
+1473 KENQGAIESYVN

-1498 KGATASKVVN
+1498 KGATASKLVN

-1514 EVKAELKGNTVTVT
+1514 EVKAELKGNTVTLT
-1528 VENPKIRESGTYSV
+1528 VENPKVQENGDY
-1542 NLVKKGTDGTQL
+1542 NLKIVKKGTDGKQL
-1554 DGVSFTA
+1554 GGVSFTA
-1561 KAIINGA
+1561 NAIINGNNV
-1568 DEKDL
+1568 DL
-1573 YTSEKPLITDASNA
+1573 YTSEKPLKTDASEA
-1587 VLIGSTV
+1587 VQIGSNV
-1594 TIDKSQVTNPDIYTL
+1594 TIDKNKVTNPDIYTL
-1609 REVDLGVNKGYYIGI
+1609 KEVDIGNNAGYYIGI
-1624 GKDIKLTVNKKSEIS
+1624 KNDIKLTINKKTEKS
-1639 SDGGKITNKVSG
+1639 SNGGEITNSVSS
-1651 VSLDIEG
+1651 VALEIEG
-1658 VDNENDKST
+1658 ATVVNENNKST
-1667 ATVNINGQDVK
+1667 ATVNIDGQDVK
-1678 VTAEL
+1678 VIAEL
-1683 NENTITLT
+1683 NGNTVTLT
-1691 VENPP
+1691 VENPS
-1696 IREYGT
+1696 IRESGT
-1702 YSVNLVKKGTDEQQ
+1702 YSINLVKKGTDEKQ
-1716 LGGVSFNVNAKINGE
+1716 LGGVTFDVNAKINGE

-1742 KSAVQIGDVVTINKD
+1742 KSAVQIGDIVTINKN
-1757 YIGTNDEYILNED
+1757 YIGTQDEYILREK
-1770 NIGPNNGYYSISNEI
+1770 NIGSNTGYYIGIKNDI

-1791 TSSLDG
+1791 TSETSSDG
-1797 SEIKNTVS
+1797 SKITNKVS
-1805 GISLEVD
+1805 EISLEIE
-1812 GAKEIVNSGSKS
+1812 GAKEVVNDGKKS
-1824 TATIEINGEKVK
+1824 TATVEINGEKVK

-1841 SGGTITVTVH
+1841 SGGTITVTVY
-1851 NPQRKGSF
+1851 NPQCKGAFS
-1859 NLNLI
+1859 LNLI
-1864 KYKKGSKEKLS
+1864 KYKKGSEERLS
-1875 GAVFKVTIQNKTTN
+1875 GAGFNVKIQNKDTG
-1889 EFLKAGNDTLNN
+1889 EILKDSTGAQLNGNKQYFVDSNGNL
-1901 KEYTVNESLEISGIN
+1901 KISGIN
-1916 IEKAGVT
+1916 IANAGIT
-1923 YRVTIEESKAPAGYL
+1923 YEVTITEKTVPNGYL
-1938 KLPKKIQFDVTSKI
+1938 GLPGSIYFEVVSKTGS
-1952 NGNSLELNS
+1952 NNSSFVLTPK
-1961 GTLTVKNTRKVEV
+1961 TLTVQNAKKVEV
-1974 KEGEILVAIDNIP
+1974 KEGGILVEAENIQ
-1987 KPEIHKGVKQINNLD
+1987 KPEIHKGVKSIDNLD

-2016 STVPAGIA
+2016 STVPTGIA
-2024 EFTEYVITDKIDE
+2024 EFTEYVITDTIDSRL
-2037 KLDFSGISNVTA
+2037 KFSGTSEVTV
-2049 KIGDTILEQE
+2049 KIGDKILKQGT
-2059 NDYKAVYDPQTRV
+2059 DYLIDDYSSKTRL
-2072 LKISFIDGKFT
+2072 LKISFINGGFT
-2083 AGKSLKENSTIEIRF
+2083 AGKSLPENSTIEIRF

-2114 EAVPNKAT
+2114 EEVPNQAT

-2127 GSGKNYKESEIP
+2127 GSGKESKKSEIP

-2146 KILKFKKQN
+2146 KILKFKTEN
-2155 GQNVP
+2155 GQKVP

-2185 ENGNDTNTDVTGES
+2185 KNGKDTTTDVTGKS
-2199 NSDGIVEFTGL
+2199 GSDGIVEFTGL
-2210 EFGGDANDSEI
+2210 EFGGDASANKANKKVGI
-2221 NRNKDTNIYDYNY
+2221 NGTNVYDYNY
-2234 DESISTDYWI
+2234 DETISTKYWI
-2244 VETTAPEGYIRYD
+2244 VETTAPEGYIRYN
-2257 KPIKV
+2257 KPIEV
-2262 TITKDSYNAQLKD
+2262 TITKDSYNAKLDD
-2275 MVSVENTEIKGKYSI
+2275 MVSVENTVINGRYSI
-2290 DIKKVKNSNKD
+2290 ELKKVKNSGKKPISN
-2301 EGIPDIYFDIEST
+2301 ISFDISSKT
-2314 IKNAKRTDEKTDSN
+2314 IGKANRKDVKTDSN
-2328 GILSVTNGDVNIV
+2328 GILNITNGDVTIV
-2341 ANNANKNN
+2341 ANNVTANKNN
-2349 ETNLKTVDEFYI
+2349 ESNLNTNDEFYI
-2361 KEKTATTYLKLKN
+2361 EEKNAETYLKLRN
-2374 RIKLTVNK
+2374 RIKLTVKKEEKSNK
-2382 AEKET
+2382 
-2387 EAGKEYQVSKIV
+2387 YQVSKIFV
-2399 VSEEKTKNNTVTLD
+2399 AEEKTKKTVTLD
-2413 VSSKN
+2413 VSKN
-2418 KSVTLKNVT
+2418 KTVTLNGVALKDSNKTV
-2427 LENSDKK
+2427 S
-2434 VNITV
+2434 ITV
-2439 SINDD
+2439 SIDD

-2467 KSKDTGDIIGNM
+2467 KSEDTGKIIGNV

-2487 KNTDKGTGKIT
+2487 KNTDAQTGKIT
-2498 VTDGEDGVVTI
+2498 VTDGNNGIVAI
-2509 DRENV
+2509 NRSNV
-2514 KTEDS
+2514 DNKDV
-2519 YTIEEQENENYII
+2519 YTIQEQKNENTKKYTI
-2532 LDKPINLKILKGT
+2532 LSDPITLTVSKGI
-2545 NTNENAYIVT
+2545 NTDENAYIVT
-2555 GVVLSYTNNNVQQEE
+2555 EIGLSYTSRSGQKEE
-2570 TIYMDKSTGTLQSKN
+2570 KIDIDKSTGTLQPKT
-2585 FYVQTKSWQKAK
+2585 FYVKTESGKETK
-2597 CEIKMN
+2597 CEIKVDTN
-2603 TTGEII
+2603 GEII
-2609 LTIENPT
+2609 VTLGNPT

-2621 ALQLRKEIIKN
+2621 ALQLRKKIIKN
-2632 DNTSENVE
+2632 DNTEEDGN
-2640 NVTFDIT
+2640 NVTFVIT
-2647 PVNGTTTQK
+2647 PKGGNTVSM
-2656 TTKADGWTD
+2656 TTKNGLTD
-2665 FYWKSI
+2665 AYFKQI
-2671 TNVDEKDEFI
+2671 TNVNEIDEYT
-2681 ITENSVNSDTI
+2681 ITEDSVNSDTT
-2692 IKLKNNLRLKVS
+2692 IKLKNSLNLKVS
-2704 KKNNQNN
+2704 KKISQNDKE
-2711 NGYVINTIEL
+2711 YVIDTIEL
-2721 LEEGTNKQIEMTAS
+2721 SEENTNNTTGKVSIVEGNGGSA
-2735 GEYQERTLSGV
+2735 TLSGV
-2746 QLIDGR
+2746 QLVDGR
-2752 TTDVKIKANE
+2752 TVDIGINVNAQGSVVIDVK
-2762 NEIKI
+2762 
-2767 YIENRE
+2767 NRE
-2773 MDGKYTIKVRK
+2773 MNGKYTIKVRK
-2784 LDSVTNEPIN
+2784 LDAVTNEPIN
-2794 GVEFKGTKRDGSEF
+2794 GVNFKGTKRDKSEF
-2808 DVITKTETTTNGE
+2808 DVTTKEETTANGE

-2829 AENVRISGQNTDAYV
+2829 DENVEISGENKDTYV
-2844 IKEVK
+2844 INEVN
-2849 LPTELEG
+2849 LPDELKG
-2856 KYVQLTGCYLT
+2856 KYVQLTDYN
-2867 ALVDT
+2867 LVAKVTT
-2872 KMNEEKTEYVIDKVT
+2872 KMNESKTGYVVDSVT
-2887 LLRNSNNGSAP
+2887 LSPEKVGDSATLD
-2898 EIQKPILFKATYE
+2898 IQKQIILKSKYDVVDN
-2911 IDQTNNVITITVYN
+2911 IITITIYN

-2956 VEILNNQPLGNFGEY
+2956 VEILNNQPLGDLGEY
-2971 LIEKKNQL
+2971 FVERKNQL

-3010 NINEKGIVKATFG
+3010 NINEKGTVSAELR
-3023 YKPITSKGGTK
+3023 YKPIRSKGGTVV
-3034 SDVDLVESLARN
+3034 DVMLAKRLAEN
-3046 YSDKFKEEIFKD
+3046 YYSQNKNKVFKD
-3058 NGDNSWSLIILNEKA
+3058 NDNNSWTLIIPNERA
-3073 ETSYEFKL
+3073 ETSYKFKL
-3081 NKHELSSEKSVDG
+3081 NKHELSSEKGVDG
-3094 AKFNI
+3094 AKFNV
-3099 RRLYVQEDDDAGMKL
+3099 RRLYVEENNDAEMQL
-3114 LDIVNKFSTGT
+3114 SDIVNKFSAGT
-3125 GVDTLKGIITSSN
+3125 DVKTLPEITTSSD
-3138 NTDIPIDT
+3138 NTDITIDN
-3146 VGKIK
+3146 VEKIK
-3151 FGGSYYYEL
+3151 LGGSYYYEL
-3160 EEGMLPRYYISKYEK
+3160 EEGTVPNNYFSSYKK
-3175 ALIRVHVKNDGN
+3175 ALVRVHAKIDGT
-3187 IVPDIIGVKDSEGW
+3187 IASEIIGIIAKDSDQW
-3201 KEYNAK
+3201 TAYNKETQQNTLSVTQ
-3207 DNNMKD
+3207 DGD
-3213 NISITP
+3213 
-3219 NGNEIKI
+3219 EVKI
-3226 NWANSVGYK
+3226 NWANTLVYT
-3235 VNLNKIQ
+3235 VTLNKKQ
-3242 FKGDIPRNKD
+3242 FKGDIPKD
-3252 GEIDWPSLPKIT
+3252 EEGNIKWTGLQGIS
-3264 GAKFTVKC
+3264 GAKFTVKQV
-3272 DNEVICK
+3272 EPEEKVIYDQK
-3279 DAVVPYFKEIRN
+3279 ILSSFEIFSN
-3291 DEANSEKTYHYEITE
+3291 DQASIGTRYHYEI
-3306 ESSVEGYTNIFE
+3306 VENASIDGYTNIFE
-3318 GLTID
+3318 GLTIH
-3323 LYVTINSDGKINNGK
+3323 LFVTINSDGTINKSGT
-3338 YRTCYCIKNY
+3338 YYQVRGY
-3348 KSIEQMKYLED
+3348 KSVAQKKYLED
-3359 KIGIDINTESNEVN
+3359 KIGIDLDENRNVVN

-3393 DQDGKII
+3393 EQDNKII

-3428 DKDGYIYIDG
+3428 DKNGYIYIDG
-3438 ISLNSGKQRYVL
+3438 ISLNSGIQRYVL

-3472 TKGITS
+3472 TTGITS
-3478 PEQLTDDKV
+3478 AEKITDDKV

-3521 IPNKTET
+3521 VPNKTET

-3541 IINNVNSTRGAIFV
+3541 IINNSNSTNGAIFK
-3555 VERIDENGN
+3555 VEKIDEDGK
-3564 STLIQVG
+3564 STILKAG
-3571 SLDEGF
+3571 SLDEGL
-3577 LVDYELSEPNKTYK
+3577 LVDYEKSEPNKTYT
-3591 YKITEEAA
+3591 YKITERDP
-3599 KAGYI
+3599 KIGYI
-3604 NVLQGYELYVYIQ
+3604 NVLQGYDLYVYIQ
-3617 TDGNGKI
+3617 TDENGRV

-3634 YTHYELVEKP
+3634 YTHYELKERP
-3644 NANRLYTKEEIKD
+3644 NAKTLYTIDELINKKIVKLT
-3657 KEIIK
+3657 
-3662 FKVTKG
+3662 VAPG
-3668 DTKSIIDLN
+3668 DVKSTIDLN
-3677 IVNPYAYNLVINK
+3677 IVNPYAYNLVLNK
-3690 QSKNGELNID
+3690 QSKNGEKSID

-3711 AKLNELYYAG
+3711 AKLNDLYYAG
-3721 VRGESETVK
+3721 VRGDNETVK
-3730 DILKEIVS
+3730 NILKEVVS
-3738 SNNVIKTV
+3738 SNNVTKTV
-3746 ELNKKS
+3746 ELNKRTSVK
-3752 AVMSDNIEIKNNIG
+3752 SDNIEIKNNIG
-3766 IDPKNET
+3766 IDPKDET
-3773 AQLWRIKETN
+3773 AQIWRIKETDVD
-3783 AESPYINVLGNN
+3783 SPYINVLGNN

-3803 RDGELKIV
+3803 RDGELKII

-3827 VCDENGEDVTE
+3827 VCNENGEDVTAN
-3838 DYLNSVTAEIKKY
+3838 YLNSVTAEIKVQS
-3851 TFGKYALVVR
+3851 TNSTGAKYALSVI

-3920 GLNEVTDFIITETK
+3920 GLNEVTDFMITETK

-4131 DSEGIQTVYFTFENP
+4131 EGIQTVYFTFENP

-4248 NDENYENDKQI
+4248 NDENYGNDKQI

-4294 IELNINKTTTDGTPL
+4294 IELNINKTTTAGTPL

-4321 SLPAQFTN
+4321 SLPPQFTN

-4476 LNNGEVTSSTE
+4476 LDNGEVTSGTE

-4567 EYKDLYNKVSVQ
+4567 EYKDLYNKISVLSQ
-4579 AEDYDQDGIY
+4579 DYDKDGIY
-4589 KLSVTV
+4589 KLSVSV

-4620 KFSIVRDENSKHE
+4620 KFSISRDENNKHE
-4633 GVFTNDRG
+4633 NVLTNDKG

-4648 EIKPGDYTYTIKE
+4648 EIKTGDYTYTIKE

-4677 VEVYIRVKADGS
+4677 VEVYIKVKADGS
-4689 IIIRSPYRIF
+4689 IVIRSPYRIF

-4754 VNGANFTI
+4754 INGANFTI

-4769 KTKDADFSTKEVTDN
+4769 KTEDADFSTKEVTDN

-4808 ENSSAGNQYINIL
+4808 ENNSAGNQYINIL

-4839 VVADSKGTKF
+4839 VVADSEGTKF
-4849 GPNAKYKYYIEN
+4849 EPNDKYKYYIE
-4861 KDGSVA
+4861 KIDGSVA

-4976 VYTELAGDGV
+4976 VYTELTGDGV
-4986 VKIKDQEFNTVKEYF
+4986 VKIKDQDFNVVKEYF
-5001 EVYEGDIQ
+5001 EIYEGDIQ
-5009 DVSSAKLLEKSK
+5009 DISSAKLLEKSK

-5041 LSISVQNPERDYK
+5041 LNIGVQNPERNYK
-5054 VVINKKI
+5054 LVINKKI
-5061 FGEENVNLSNT
+5061 FGEENINLSNT
-5072 KFTVISE
+5072 KFTVVSE
-5079 FSGRHAGLVTDKN
+5079 FSGRHSGLVTDKN

-5102 PVGTYKYLIT
+5102 PEGTYRYLIT
-5112 ETGTAGKQFVNILDG
+5112 ETRTAGKQFVNILEG
-5127 DVYIEVVLKVNED
+5127 NVYIEVILKVNED

-5152 VKDKYYLY
+5152 VNDQYYLY
-5160 KQREGTSLL
+5160 KQRKDSNLL
-5169 DKLDFEDTVADTYI
+5169 DKLDLEDTVADAYI
-5183 NVSTGEE
+5183 NVSTGKEG
-5190 NKTPTLNV
+5190 KVPTLNV

-5230 VDQNNKKVNLKDAE
+5230 FDEEGKKVNLKDAE

-5249 VQDTLETKKVNGQ
+5249 VQDTIETKKVNNE

-5276 GTYKFILHEEKTDG
+5276 GTYKFVLHEESTDG
-5290 IFNYLYKTH
+5290 IFDNLYKAH
-5299 ATDIVVNVEIVQKN
+5299 ESDIVVNVKIVVKN
-5313 NEYIVETPSVI
+5313 NEYIIETPSVTK
-5324 RGDKYVDLVNAS
+5324 GNKYVDLVNAS

-5508 SYSDSDDSKIT
+5508 SYSDSEDSKIT

-5536 ANKTTTAT
+5536 ANKSTTAT

-5618 ENAEENLIKAKDK
+5618 ENAEKNLIKAKDK

-5747 SKEEIKQEQ
+5747 SKEETKQEQ

-5920 DENGKPVTDRDS
+5920 DESGKPVTDRDS

-5945 EYVKVTYMD
+5945 EYIKVTYMD
-5954 LALRKFITKVNKDDV
+5954 LALRKFITGVNKEEV

-5975 VDATALIK
+5975 VDATALIN

-5989 TYNHPKDPVLV
+5989 TYTHPKDPVLV
-6000 HTTDVVTYTLRVYN
+6000 HTNDIVTYTIRVYN

-6023 EIKDDIPQGLE
+6023 GIKDDIPEGLE
-6034 YLPNNETN
+6034 YLPDNEIN
-6042 IEYEWKLVDEN
+6042 QEYEWKLVDEN

-6065 VVTNYLAKSNE
+6065 VVTNYLSKENE
-6076 TNERQNLIKAFDKD
+6076 TKDRQNLMKAFDKE
-6090 TMETPDYKD
+6090 TMTTPEYKD

-6112 DRVLVNYAQISK
+6112 DRILINYAQISE
-6124 QTDKKGIDRPDRD
+6124 QTDKKGIHREDRD
-6137 STPNKWI
+6137 STPNEWK
-6144 DGEDDQDIEKV
+6144 GEDDEDIEKV
-6155 RVQYFDLALRKWVTK
+6155 RVLYFDLALRKWVTE
-6170 AIVTQN
+6170 AYVTEN
-6176 GKTEVTP
+6176 GQTKVIE

-6194 VVKVDLRKSKIDSVV
+6194 VVKVDLRKSKLDSVV
-6209 VKFEY
+6209 VKFKY
-6214 QIRVT
+6214 HIRIT

-6231 KDRIPQGLKFDKAD
+6231 KDRIPEGLEFELSD
-6245 NPNWVEIE
+6245 NPNWTMLD
-6253 DGVITT
+6253 DGTIVT
-6259 DELQNTLLQPGESAE
+6259 DELKDTLLQPGESAE
-6274 VTVVLTWINSET
+6274 VTIVLKWINSET
-6286 NMGVKVN
+6286 NMGVKINV
-6293 IAEISKDYNDY
+6293 AEICKDYNDY

-6315 NVSGED
+6315 NVPGED

-6330 TVKTGEQ
+6330 TVKTGSE
-6337 DFKYVLICL
+6337 DLKYIALITIVLALLSGCVIAL
-6346 GVFAILAFGVNS
+6346 RKNIKRQYDVGDILR
-6358 IKKNYKK
+6358 K

>member
-1 MKGKLKGKIFNFRN
+1 MKIAKKMSIIMIVGIMIAVTAIGIIGKKIVNNSYNLKESDNKPLSYVGQGFHARYVEQSLIDLIKDSNEVLKIYPNNDNNDNITYGWCMQHGASLKVNSGTISAEEDGYISNNAKSGYNGSIQWLLDNIYRIGNGVSADEKGWYRNNLQRILDDENANINVTDRKKYSDDKIFTIEQYVFWSLTNGIGGAPYNPFSSDPLYIVLKKKAEENKNYNSYRN
-15 IIAVISVLAI
+15 TNV
-25 VFLSGISIVQYNWK
+25 SIN
-39 NVKTN
+39 
-44 LGKASPGLTENAN
+44 TENAK
-57 WDPSEINLTPDDI
+57 
-70 IIEAIE
+70 
-76 LANNTT
+76 
-82 ERYPEGCIGFVNT
+82 VNS
-95 VIKLANNREIED
+95 N
-107 YSKNHPENPEKTT
+107 
-120 DLKGNCSKWDQSQI
+120 G
-134 LGLSVANKIKKYST
+134 
-148 SASPDWNTPW
+148 
-158 YAVIGEENLQPGDII
+158 VIGPFELKNN
-173 VGDAH
+173 
-178 AMIVLGDA
+178 
-186 SDYNALN
+186 NAVAVTATL
-193 NYLSQTYGKKFE
+193 
-205 GIKELPKDAYESAS
+205 
-219 YIKYYD
+219 
-225 ANTGVKGKY
+225 
-234 WTIDVNGVWNHAR
+234 NGV
-247 ISNYDWTDTSEG
+247 D
-259 SGIKNLKG
+259 
-267 MRVYRF
+267 
-273 VGKKDINL
+273 
-281 NIEKQNM
+281 
-288 NNTGIDGAKFEYWV
+288 
-302 QDTLSSIPEDNTGTS
+302 
-317 DNTTIPLNIKYGEK
+317 TTIYTDENCTQVLKRYN
-331 KYIWIREKNAPS
+331 
-343 GYSIGLKKPIAIC
+343 GY
-356 IKVDLNGNI
+356 NGNI
-365 SAQKVHDGGQ
+365 YIKTDDITSVNINFLYKFF
-375 DENAI
+375 N
-380 GTYFGGLKSGSNQTT
+380 TT
-395 AHNDILNNCEEN
+395 ARFFRTQGNGSTNQPFLNIYRTVKED
-407 ISVILKDPELKG
+407 SVEFKSELKG

-440 KYKDALEGAEFE
+440 KYKDALEGAEFQVQ
-452 IKQYKDRDNTGNA
+452 QYKDKENIGNA
-465 DKIGY
+465 DGNGY

-477 KSYKET
+477 KSYRGT

-498 EITINQEGFDTY
+498 QIKISNEGFDTY

-522 NEKESPS
+522 NERDFTS
-529 KLRVYKS
+529 KLKVYKS
-536 INSSADGFVISKIEF
+536 INSNADSFVISKIAF
-551 YNNESDNNAIELNVP
+551 YNNESDNNAIEIDVP

-573 KINKN
+573 KINKD

-591 AFEVT
+591 AFEAT
-596 SNSIVITYKNTK
+596 SKSIVITYKNTK

-663 NQKDKYEIKEVDLG
+663 SETDKYEITEVDLG
-677 ENKLVKLKSG
+677 ENNLVKLKSG

-694 DLDESNKRYIV
+694 SLDESNKRYIV

-717 NSGNIVETNVFLEDG
+717 NSGNIVEKDVTLDDE

-744 VVTITI
+744 IVTITI

-761 IGKKSSEDDK
+761 VGKKSAEDSK
-771 GLNNNDNDFISG
+771 YLNNNNNDFISG
-783 ASFEIKQYLN
+783 ASFEVKQYLN
-793 KSTDTRISRLV
+793 KNVDTKISKLKSNDSD
-804 YNSADNT
+804 NS
-811 TQVSSED
+811 VSISSED
-818 KKSTDVYFDKK
+818 KKSTDIKFNNK

-834 TDINTVDIYKITE
+834 TDINTVDIYRITE
-847 ESAPGGFVHNT
+847 ESAPAGFIENS

-869 KDHKAVIDK
+869 KNHKAVIDK
-878 VEVLYYVVGLTSEE
+878 VEVLYYILGITREE
-892 KSIIEMGTIKD
+892 KSIIEIGTIKD

-911 WGGSKYY
+911 WGGSKSYS
-918 LFRVDL
+918 FRVDL
-924 NKETNSIVF
+924 NKDTNSIIF
-933 TVVDIPK
+933 TIGDIPK

-946 KMTKT
+946 RMTKT
-951 DVLGETIKSEKTEFN
+951 DVTKKVIESEKTEFN
-966 LVVCGKMTE
+966 LNVYGKMTE
-975 QGGKVTFYNGIQL
+975 QNGQITFDNEIKL
-988 KNNNTNKVIETS
+988 KNNNTNEVINTN
-1000 KISAETGVT
+1000 KISAKTGVT
-1009 ADLNSIKIQKE
+1009 TDLNSIKIQKE

-1028 IITETNA
+1028 VITETNA
-1035 PDDYTKIDY
+1035 PDDFTKIDY
-1044 RVVVPVTF
+1044 KIVVPVTF
-1052 SEGELGYVATKGE
+1052 SENENGYVATKGD
-1065 AFAVTS
+1065 AFAITS
-1071 DNKKKQLN
+1071 TNEKKKLN

-1109 KTVEK
+1109 KTVVKKWRGDE
-1114 IWKDNNNESGNRPS
+1114 NALGNRPS
-1128 SIKVVLKKKVEGGVE
+1128 TITVELVKNGKTVD
-1143 EVVEEQ
+1143 EQ
-1149 VLSQTNNWT
+1149 ILSKDNNWT

-1171 EITYTIEEKGEVEG
+1171 EINYTIREKGEVRG
-1185 YISED
+1185 YVSEE
-1190 PVVEGDTTILT
+1190 PVVDGNTTTLT
-1201 NTKRTE
+1201 NTMIKE
-1207 YGEYN
+1207 SGEYSV
-1212 IYLKKQG
+1212 YLIKQG
-1219 INEEQLGGVE
+1219 TDGVQLGGVQ
-1229 FAVKAKING
+1229 FTAKSKTNGGNETTINS
-1238 NDETEIYT
+1238 E
-1246 KENPLT
+1246 KNPLIT
-1252 TKVDKAVQIGDTV
+1252 DKDKSVKIGETV
-1265 TINKDKI
+1265 IINKEKNDI
-1272 NTDDVYTLRETSVGD
+1272 PDEYTIKEFKND
-1287 NSEYYI
+1287 ANPEYYI
-1293 GIDEEVKLKL
+1293 GIDKEIKLKV
-1303 KKKKENIDKSTTKYY
+1303 KKKTVKPNDYTIINSVE
-1318 IDRIDFDITSGFM
+1318 RIDLEIQGVDS
-1331 VKNYGK
+1331 KNYGTK
-1337 RSIIQKTK
+1337 SIAETVI
-1345 NNQTVTIVATL
+1345 NNQKVKITADL
-1356 EDNTINIVVQNPKY
+1356 RGNTIIIKVENPKVQ
-1370 EEKGEYEVRLK
+1370 EE
-1381 KVGKETNEQLGG
+1381 GKYDVKLIKQGTDGTQLGG
-1393 VNFAVKAQ
+1393 VQFTVKSRVNGGAESV
-1401 INGNKEK
+1401 INGKSNL
-1408 EIYTKEN
+1408 
-1415 PLTTKANET
+1415 LTTSEKDS
-1424 VIIGDTVTIE
+1424 VQIGSTVTID
-1434 KDKVNTDDIYTLK
+1434 KDKVDIPDTYTLN
-1447 EISVGNNSG
+1447 EANIGDNSK

-1461 TDDIKLIVEKGS
+1461 TKDIKLIVNKKSETSADGGTIVS
-1473 KENQGAIESFVN
+1473 SVDSLELNIDGAKITNS
-1485 AIALQIGNGTPTD
+1485 GNLS
-1498 KGATASKVVN
+1498 TAVMS
-1508 VDGENV
+1508 VDGTDV
-1514 EVKAELKGNTVTVT
+1514 QVTAELNGNTITLI
-1528 VENPKIRESGTYSV
+1528 VENPKVQENGEY
-1542 NLVKKGTDGTQL
+1542 NLKIVKKGTDGKQL
-1554 DGVSFTA
+1554 GGVSFTA
-1561 KAIINGA
+1561 NAIINGA
-1568 DEKDL
+1568 NVDL
-1573 YTSEKPLITDASNA
+1573 YTSEKPLKTDSSKS
-1587 VLIGSTV
+1587 VQIGSNV
-1594 TIDKSQVTNPDIYTL
+1594 TIDKNQVTNPDIYTL
-1609 REVDLGVNKGYYIGI
+1609 KEVGIGNNAGYYIGI
-1624 GKDIKLTVNKKSEIS
+1624 RNDIKLTINKKTEKSPNGGEIKNS
-1639 SDGGKITNKVSG
+1639 VSG
-1651 VSLDIEG
+1651 VSLEIEG
-1658 VDNENDKST
+1658 ATVVNENNKST
-1667 ATVNINGQDVK
+1667 ATVNIDGQDVK
-1678 VTAEL
+1678 VIAEL
-1683 NENTITLT
+1683 NGNTVTLT
-1691 VENPP
+1691 VENPS
-1696 IREYGT
+1696 IRESGT
-1702 YSVNLVKKGTDEQQ
+1702 YSINLVKKGTDEKQ
-1716 LGGVSFNVNAKINGE
+1716 LGGVTFDVNAKINGE

-1757 YIGTNDEYILNED
+1757 YIGTQDEYILREK
-1770 NIGPNNGYYSISNEI
+1770 NIGSNTGYYIGIKNDI

-1791 TSSLDG
+1791 TSETSSDG
-1797 SEIKNTVS
+1797 SKITNKVS
-1805 GISLEVD
+1805 EISLEIE
-1812 GAKEIVNSGSKS
+1812 GAKEVVNDGKKS
-1824 TATIEINGEKVK
+1824 TATVEINGEKVK

-1841 SGGTITVTVH
+1841 SGGTITVTVY
-1851 NPQRKGSF
+1851 NPQRKGAFS
-1859 NLNLI
+1859 LNLI
-1864 KYKKGSKEKLS
+1864 KYKKGSEERLS
-1875 GAVFKVTIQNKTTN
+1875 GAGFTVKIQNKDTG
-1889 EFLKAGNDTLNN
+1889 EILKDSTGAQLNGNKQYFVDPNGNL
-1901 KEYTVNESLEISGIN
+1901 KISGIN
-1916 IEKAGVT
+1916 IAKAGIT
-1923 YRVTIEESKAPAGYL
+1923 YEVTITEKTVPNGYL
-1938 KLPKKIQFDVTSKI
+1938 GLPGSIYFEVVSKTGS
-1952 NGNSLELNS
+1952 NNSS
-1961 GTLTVKNTRKVEV
+1961 FVLTPETPTVQNAKKVEV
-1974 KEGEILVAIDNIP
+1974 KEGEILVEAENIQ
-1987 KPEIHKGVKQINNLD
+1987 KPEIHKGVKSIDNLD

-2016 STVPAGIA
+2016 STVPTGIA
-2024 EFTEYVITDKIDE
+2024 EFTEYVITDTIDSRL
-2037 KLDFSGISNVTA
+2037 KFSGTSEVTV
-2049 KIGDTILEQE
+2049 KIGDKTLKQGT
-2059 NDYKAVYDPQTRV
+2059 DYLIDDYSSKTRL
-2072 LKISFIDGKFT
+2072 LKISFINGGFT
-2083 AGKSLKENSTIEIRF
+2083 AGKSLPENSTIEIRF

-2114 EAVPNKAT
+2114 EEVPNQAT

-2127 GSGKNYKESEIP
+2127 GSGKNYKKSEIP

-2146 KILKFKKQN
+2146 KILKFKTQN
-2155 GQNVP
+2155 GQKVP

-2185 ENGNDTNTDVTGES
+2185 KNGKDTTTDVTGKS
-2199 NSDGIVEFTGL
+2199 GSDGIVEFTGL
-2210 EFGGDANDSEI
+2210 EFGGDASANKANKKVGI
-2221 NRNKDTNIYDYNY
+2221 NGTNVYDYNY
-2234 DESISTDYWI
+2234 DETISTKYWI
-2244 VETTAPEGYIRYD
+2244 VETTAPEGYIRYN
-2257 KPIKV
+2257 KPIEV
-2262 TITKDSYNAQLKD
+2262 TITKDSYNAKLDD
-2275 MVSVENTEIKGKYSI
+2275 MVSVENTVINGRYSI
-2290 DIKKVKNSNKD
+2290 ELKKVKNSDKKPISN
-2301 EGIPDIYFDIEST
+2301 ISFDISSET
-2314 IKNAKRTDEKTDSN
+2314 IGKANRTDVKTDSN
-2328 GILSVTNGDVNIV
+2328 GILNITNGDVTIV
-2341 ANNANKNN
+2341 ANNVTANKNN
-2349 ETNLKTVDEFYI
+2349 ESNLNTNDEFYI
-2361 KEKTATTYLKLKN
+2361 EEKNAETYLKLRN
-2374 RIKLTVNK
+2374 RIKLTVKKEEKSNK
-2382 AEKET
+2382 
-2387 EAGKEYQVSKIV
+2387 YQVSKIFV
-2399 VSEEKTKNNTVTLD
+2399 AEENTKKTVTLD
-2413 VSSKN
+2413 VSKN
-2418 KSVTLKNVT
+2418 KTVTLNGVALKDSNKTV
-2427 LENSDKK
+2427 S
-2434 VNITV
+2434 ITV
-2439 SINDD
+2439 SIDD

-2467 KSKDTGDIIGNM
+2467 KSEDTGKIIGNV

-2487 KNTDKGTGKIT
+2487 KNTDAQTGKIT
-2498 VTDGEDGVVTI
+2498 VTDGNDGIVAI
-2509 DRENV
+2509 NRSNV
-2514 KTEDS
+2514 DNKDV
-2519 YTIEEQENENYII
+2519 YTIQEQKNENTKKYTI
-2532 LDKPINLKILKGT
+2532 LSDPITLTVSKGT
-2545 NTNENAYIVT
+2545 NTDDNAYIVT
-2555 GVVLSYTNNNVQQEE
+2555 EIGLSYTSRSGQKEE
-2570 TIYMDKSTGTLQSKN
+2570 KLDIDKSTGVLQPKTI
-2585 FYVQTKSWQKAK
+2585 YVKTESGKDTK
-2597 CEIKMN
+2597 CEIKVDTN
-2603 TTGEII
+2603 GEII
-2609 LTIENPT
+2609 VTIGNPT

-2621 ALQLRKEIIKN
+2621 VLQLRKKIIKN
-2632 DNTSENVE
+2632 DNTEEDGN
-2640 NVTFDIT
+2640 NVTFVIT
-2647 PVNGTTTQK
+2647 PKDGTTVSR
-2656 TTKADGWTD
+2656 TTKNGLTD
-2665 FYWKSI
+2665 AYFKQI
-2671 TNVDEKDEFI
+2671 TNVNETDEYT
-2681 ITENSVNSDTI
+2681 ITEDSVNSDTT
-2692 IKLKNNLRLKVS
+2692 IKLKNSLNLKVS
-2704 KKNNQNN
+2704 KKVSQNDKE
-2711 NGYVINTIEL
+2711 YVIDTIEL
-2721 LEEGTNKQIEMTAS
+2721 SEENTNNTTGKVSIVEAK
-2735 GEYQERTLSGV
+2735 GGNATLSGV
-2746 QLIDGR
+2746 QLVDGR
-2752 TTDVKIKANE
+2752 TVDIGINVNANDLIVIDVK
-2762 NEIKI
+2762 
-2767 YIENRE
+2767 NRE
-2773 MDGKYTIKVRK
+2773 MNGKYTIKVRK

-2794 GVEFKGTKRDGSEF
+2794 GVNFKGTKRDKSEF
-2808 DVITKTETTTNGE
+2808 DVTTKTETTSDG
-2821 KIEGIATI
+2821 KKVEGIATI
-2829 AENVRISGQNTDAYV
+2829 DENVEISGESKDSYV
-2844 IKEVK
+2844 IKEANLPVK
-2849 LPTELEG
+2849 LNG
-2856 KYVQLTGCYLT
+2856 KYVQLTDYYLT
-2867 ALVDT
+2867 ALIDT
-2872 KMNEEKTEYVIDKVT
+2872 KMNEEKTGYVIGNVKLLHKKV
-2887 LLRNSNNGSAP
+2887 GDSATS
-2898 EIQKPILFKATYE
+2898 EIQKQIILKSTYD
-2911 IDQTNNVITITVYN
+2911 IDSINNVITITIYN

-2933 NIKKVNMKNESIKDA
+2933 NIKKVNMENESIKDA

-2956 VEILNNQPLGNFGEY
+2956 VEILNNQPLSDIGEY
-2971 LIEKKNQL
+2971 LVERKNQL

-2987 IYETEAAPGYKNSL
+2987 IYETEAAPGYKNTL
-3001 EKVYIEVKI
+3001 EKVYLALIVKI
-3010 NINEKGIVKATFG
+3010 SEKGTVSAEL
-3023 YKPITSKGGTK
+3023 YYRPIRSKGGTVV
-3034 SDVDLVESLARN
+3034 DVMLAKMLAEN
-3046 YSDKFKEEIFKD
+3046 YYSQNKNQVFKD
-3058 NGDNSWSLIILNEKA
+3058 NGNNSWTLIIPNERA
-3073 ETSYEFKL
+3073 ETSYKLKL
-3081 NKHELSSEKSVDG
+3081 NKHEFLSEKGVDG
-3094 AKFNI
+3094 AKFNVK
-3099 RRLYVQEDDDAGMKL
+3099 RLYIEENNDAGMQL
-3114 LDIVNKFSTGT
+3114 SDIVNKFSAGT
-3125 GVDTLKGIITSSN
+3125 GVETLPGIITSSN
-3138 NTDIPIDT
+3138 NTDITIDN
-3146 VGKIK
+3146 VEKIK
-3151 FGGSYYYEL
+3151 LGSSYYYEL
-3160 EEGMLPRYYISKYEK
+3160 EEALVPNNYFSSYKK
-3175 ALIRVHVKNDGN
+3175 ALVRVHAKIDGTITSEIIAIMAKNSDQWTAYNRETQQNTLSVTQDGDE
-3187 IVPDIIGVKDSEGW
+3187 V
-3201 KEYNAK
+3201 
-3207 DNNMKD
+3207 
-3213 NISITP
+3213 
-3219 NGNEIKI
+3219 KI
-3226 NWANSVGYK
+3226 NWANTLVYT
-3235 VNLNKIQ
+3235 VTLNKKQ
-3242 FKGDIPRNKD
+3242 FKGDIPKD
-3252 GEIDWPSLPKIT
+3252 EEGNTKWTSLQAIS
-3264 GAKFTVKC
+3264 GANFTVKQVEPEEKVIY
-3272 DNEVICK
+3272 DNK
-3279 DAVVPYFKEIRN
+3279 NLSSFEIFSN
-3291 DEANSEKTYHYEITE
+3291 DQASIGTKYHYEIVE
-3306 ESSVEGYTNIFE
+3306 NASIEGYTNIFK
-3318 GLTID
+3318 GLTIH
-3323 LYVTINSDGKINNGK
+3323 LFVTINSDGTINKPGTYYQVRGYNSFAQK
-3338 YRTCYCIKNY
+3338 
-3348 KSIEQMKYLED
+3348 KYLED
-3359 KIGIDINTESNEVN
+3359 KIGIDVDTNRNVVN

-3393 DQDGKII
+3393 DQDDNII
-3400 GLEGVEFSVMAP
+3400 GLEGVEFSIMAP
-3412 NGTLVKDK
+3412 NGTLIKDK
-3420 TTGQNPVT
+3420 TTGKNPVT
-3428 DKDGYIYIDG
+3428 DKNGYIYIDG
-3438 ISLNSGKQRYVL
+3438 ISLNSGIQRYVL
-3450 TEQNV
+3450 TEGNV
-3455 PEGVTKLNDTQI
+3455 PEGVTKLKDTQI

-3472 TKGITS
+3472 TTGITS
-3478 PEQLTDDKV
+3478 PEQITNDKV
-3487 SIEVSRTS
+3487 NIEVSKS
-3495 GEGLTKDE
+3495 SSEGLTKDE
-3503 LIKKGLSVYVQ
+3503 LLEKGLSIYVQ

-3521 IPNKTET
+3521 VPNKIET
-3528 HVFRMFKYDEIGN
+3528 HVFRMFKYDELGN
-3541 IINNVNSTRGAIFV
+3541 IINNSNSTRGAIFV
-3555 VERIDENGN
+3555 VEKIDENGN
-3564 STLIQVG
+3564 STIIQRG
-3571 SLDEGF
+3571 SLDEGL
-3577 LVDYELSEPNKTYK
+3577 LVDYECSEPNKTYK
-3591 YKITEEAA
+3591 YKITEESA

-3604 NVLQGYELYVYIQ
+3604 NALQGYELYVYIQ
-3617 TDGNGKI
+3617 TDENGRI
-3624 KDTASDGLGG
+3624 KNTESNGLGG
-3634 YTHYELVEKP
+3634 YTHYELVEKE
-3644 NANRLYTKEEIKD
+3644 NAKKLYTKEEINAK
-3657 KEIIK
+3657 KILKLAITHK
-3662 FKVTKG
+3662 

-3700 KATIVAEQIGG
+3700 KATIVAEQIDG
-3711 AKLNELYYAG
+3711 ASLNELYYAG
-3721 VRGESETVK
+3721 VNGENEKVK
-3730 DILKEIVS
+3730 GILRDIAL

-3752 AVMSDNIEIKNNIG
+3752 AIMSDNIEIKNNLG

-3773 AQLWRIKETN
+3773 AQVWRIKETN

-3803 RDGELKIV
+3803 RDGELKLV
-3811 THDATINGSL
+3811 THEALIKGSV

-3827 VCDENGEDVTE
+3827 VCNENGEDVTAE
-3838 DYLNSVTAEIKKY
+3838 YLNCVTTEIKVQPENY

-3875 EYNAKAESEDD
+3875 EYNSKAESEDD

-3893 ELSMSAGSSNVK
+3893 ELSMSAGSNNVT

-3934 TAPGHTNILKD
+3934 TKPGHTNILKD

-3952 RMNEKQEVEVAGTVL
+3952 KMNEKQEVEVAGTVL

-3981 ESVLKYIRFV
+3981 ESVLKYVKFV

-4050 FTEENLEPGM
+4050 FTEEDLEPGM

-4074 SAYENVFNKALIMV
+4074 SAYENVFNKALTMV
-4088 VKVNEDGTLTELMSF
+4088 LKVNEDGTLKELMSF

-4118 KNLDFLEYGISDS
+4118 KNLDFLEYGISKP

-4179 YRKFTDQSGKI
+4179 YHKFTDQSGKI

-4206 TENNTANANYVN
+4206 TENNVANANYVN
-4218 ILSGKY
+4218 ILNEKY

-4259 TDDATLKKLQKYTSA
+4259 TDDATLKKLQKYTSVM
-4274 TVDDKNVVNKLLIEV
+4274 VDDKNVINKLLIEV

-4294 IELNINKTTTDGTPL
+4294 IELNINKTTTAGTPL

-4321 SLPAQFTN
+4321 SLPPQFTN

-4385 ADKNGTAFDQNTQ
+4385 ADKNGTIFDQNTQ

-4423 SLNVNAN
+4423 SLNVNSN

-4446 YTVDITKRNAA
+4446 YTVDITKRNVDF
-4457 LEELKGTKFS
+4457 EELKGTKFS
-4467 VIRDGNVVL
+4467 VIRDGNIVL
-4476 LNNGEVTSSTE
+4476 LNDGEVTSDTE

-4496 YHTYDITENS
+4496 YHTYDITEDS

-4543 SKQYFEIYEG
+4543 SNGYFEIYEG
-4553 NMHNTRGA
+4553 NIHNTKGA

-4567 EYKDLYNKVSVQ
+4567 EYKDLYNKINVLSQ
-4579 AEDYDQDGIY
+4579 DYDKDGIY

-4620 KFSIVRDENSKHE
+4620 KFTISRDENNKHE
-4633 GVFTNDRG
+4633 NVLTNDKG

-4648 EIKPGDYTYTIKE
+4648 EVKPGDYTYTIKE

-4677 VEVYIRVKADGS
+4677 VEVYIKVKADGS
-4689 IIIRSPYRIF
+4689 IVIRSPYKIF
-4699 NSDGTEVDS
+4699 NSNGTEVDS
-4708 NTKVELS
+4708 NTKIELS
-4715 KYISVSVNITE
+4715 KYISVSVNTTE
-4726 PIQRLVVRIYNPTT
+4726 PIQRLIVKIYNPTT

-4754 VNGANFTI
+4754 INGANFTI

-4808 ENSSAGNQYINIL
+4808 ENNSAGNQYINIL

-4839 VVADSKGTKF
+4839 VVADSEKTKF
-4849 GPNAKYKYYIEN
+4849 GPNDKYKYYIE
-4861 KDGSVA
+4861 KIDGSVA
-4867 DAVLQERIHKYVT
+4867 DAVLQEKIHKYIT
-4880 IGEQSVE
+4880 IGEQSVK

-4931 IDNQELNPSV
+4931 IDHQELNPSV

-4976 VYTELAGDGV
+4976 VYTELTGDGV
-4986 VKIKDQEFNTVKEYF
+4986 VKIKDQDFNVVKEYF
-5001 EVYEGDIQ
+5001 EIYEGDIQ
-5009 DVSSAKLLEKSK
+5009 DISSAKLLEKSK

-5041 LSISVQNPERDYK
+5041 LNIGVQNPERNYK
-5054 VVINKKI
+5054 LVINKKI
-5061 FGEENVNLSNT
+5061 FGEENINLSNT
-5072 KFTVISE
+5072 KFTVVSE
-5079 FSGRHAGLVTDKN
+5079 FSGRHSGLVTDKN

-5102 PVGTYKYLIT
+5102 PEGTYRYLIT
-5112 ETGTAGKQFVNILDG
+5112 ETRTAGKQFVNILEG
-5127 DVYIEVVLKVNED
+5127 NVYIEVILKVNED

-5152 VKDKYYLY
+5152 VNDQYYLY
-5160 KQREGTSLL
+5160 KQRKDSNLL
-5169 DKLDFEDTVADTYI
+5169 DKLDFEDTVADAYI
-5183 NVSTGEE
+5183 NVSTG
-5190 NKTPTLNV
+5190 KDGKVPTLNV

-5230 VDQNNKKVNLKDAE
+5230 FDEKGKKVNLKDAE

-5249 VQDTLETKKVNGQ
+5249 VNDTIETKKVNNE

-5276 GTYKFILHEEKTDG
+5276 GTYKFVLHEESTDG
-5290 IFNYLYKTH
+5290 IFDHLYKAH
-5299 ATDIVVNVEIVQKN
+5299 ESDIVVNVKIVVKN
-5313 NEYIVETPSVI
+5313 NEYIIETPSVAK
-5324 RGDKYVDLVNAS
+5324 GNKYVDLVNAS

-5407 TVNSELI
+5407 TVNKELV

-5435 PKGYMLLDNP
+5435 PEGYMLLDNP

-5508 SYSDSDDSKIT
+5508 SYSDSEDSKIT

-5549 NCVRAYASQDVVF
+5549 NCVRAYVSQDVVF

-5598 GWKLDSEN
+5598 GWKSDSEN

-5618 ENAEENLIKAKDK
+5618 ENVEKNLIKAKDK

-5697 NKDKLSDNRNNYV
+5697 NKEKLSDNRNNYV

-5747 SKEEIKQEQ
+5747 SKEETKQEQ

-5825 VPYVDGDGSINDTYK
+5825 VPYVDGDGSINDIYK

-6183 TGHHAEDDPEE
+6183 TGHHAEDNPEE
-6194 VVKVDLRKSKIDSVV
+6194 VVKVDLRKSKINSVV

>member
-1 MKGKLKGKIFNFRN
+1 MKIAKKMSIIMIVGIMIAVTAIGIIGKKIVNNSYNLKESDNKPLSYVGQGFHARYVEQSLIDLIKDSNEVLKIYPNNDNNDNITYGWCMQHGASLKVNSGTISAEEDGYISNNAKSGYNGSIQWLLDNIYRIGNGVSADEKDWYRNNLQRILDDENANINVTDRKKYSDDKIFTIEQYVFWSLTNGIGGAPYNPFSSDPLYIVLKKKAEENKNYNSYRN
-15 IIAVISVLAI
+15 TNV
-25 VFLSGISIVQYNWK
+25 SIN
-39 NVKTN
+39 
-44 LGKASPGLTENAN
+44 TENAK
-57 WDPSEINLTPDDI
+57 
-70 IIEAIE
+70 
-76 LANNTT
+76 
-82 ERYPEGCIGFVNT
+82 VNS
-95 VIKLANNREIED
+95 N
-107 YSKNHPENPEKTT
+107 
-120 DLKGNCSKWDQSQI
+120 G
-134 LGLSVANKIKKYST
+134 
-148 SASPDWNTPW
+148 
-158 YAVIGEENLQPGDII
+158 VIGPFELKNN
-173 VGDAH
+173 
-178 AMIVLGDA
+178 
-186 SDYNALN
+186 NAVAVTATL
-193 NYLSQTYGKKFE
+193 
-205 GIKELPKDAYESAS
+205 
-219 YIKYYD
+219 
-225 ANTGVKGKY
+225 
-234 WTIDVNGVWNHAR
+234 NGV
-247 ISNYDWTDTSEG
+247 D
-259 SGIKNLKG
+259 
-267 MRVYRF
+267 
-273 VGKKDINL
+273 
-281 NIEKQNM
+281 
-288 NNTGIDGAKFEYWV
+288 
-302 QDTLSSIPEDNTGTS
+302 
-317 DNTTIPLNIKYGEK
+317 TTIYTDENCTQVLKRYN
-331 KYIWIREKNAPS
+331 
-343 GYSIGLKKPIAIC
+343 GY
-356 IKVDLNGNI
+356 NGNI
-365 SAQKVHDGGQ
+365 YIKTDDITSVNINFLYKFF
-375 DENAI
+375 N
-380 GTYFGGLKSGSNQTT
+380 TT
-395 AHNDILNNCEEN
+395 ARFFRTQGNGSTNQPFLNIYRTVKED
-407 ISVILKDPELKG
+407 SVEFKSELKG

-440 KYKDALEGAEFE
+440 KYKDALEGAEFQVQ
-452 IKQYKDRDNTGNA
+452 QYKDKENIGNA
-465 DKIGY
+465 DGNGY

-477 KSYKET
+477 KSYRGT

-498 EITINQEGFDTY
+498 QIKISNEGFDTY

-522 NEKESPS
+522 NERDFTS
-529 KLRVYKS
+529 KLKVYKS
-536 INSSADGFVISKIEF
+536 INSNADSFVISKIAF
-551 YNNESDNNAIELNVP
+551 YNNESDNNAIEIDVP

-573 KINKN
+573 KINKD

-591 AFEVT
+591 AFEAT
-596 SNSIVITYKNTK
+596 SKSIVITYKNTK

-663 NQKDKYEIKEVDLG
+663 SETDKYEITEVDLG
-677 ENKLVKLKSG
+677 ENNLVKLKSG

-694 DLDESNKRYIV
+694 SLDESNKRYIV

-717 NSGNIVETNVFLEDG
+717 NSGNIVEKDVTLDDE

-744 VVTITI
+744 IVTITI

-761 IGKKSSEDDK
+761 VGKKSAEDSK
-771 GLNNNDNDFISG
+771 YLNNNNNDFISG
-783 ASFEIKQYLN
+783 ASFEVKQYLN
-793 KSTDTRISRLV
+793 KNVDTKISKLKSNDSD
-804 YNSADNT
+804 NS
-811 TQVSSED
+811 VSISSED
-818 KKSTDVYFDKK
+818 KKSTDIKFNNK

-834 TDINTVDIYKITE
+834 TDINTVDIYRITE
-847 ESAPGGFVHNT
+847 ESAPAGFIENS

-869 KDHKAVIDK
+869 KNHKAVIDK
-878 VEVLYYVVGLTSEE
+878 VEVLYYILGITREE
-892 KSIIEMGTIKD
+892 KSIIEIGTIKD

-911 WGGSKYY
+911 WGGSKSYS
-918 LFRVDL
+918 FRVDL
-924 NKETNSIVF
+924 NKDTNSIIF
-933 TVVDIPK
+933 TIGDIPK

-946 KMTKT
+946 RMTKT
-951 DVLGETIKSEKTEFN
+951 DVTKKVIESEKTEFN
-966 LVVCGKMTE
+966 LNVYGKMTE
-975 QGGKVTFYNGIQL
+975 QNGQITFDNEIKL
-988 KNNNTNKVIETS
+988 KNNNTNEVINTN
-1000 KISAETGVT
+1000 KISAKTGVT
-1009 ADLNSIKIQKE
+1009 TDLNSIKIQKE

-1028 IITETNA
+1028 VITETNA
-1035 PDDYTKIDY
+1035 PDDFTKIDY
-1044 RVVVPVTF
+1044 KIVVPVTF
-1052 SEGELGYVATKGE
+1052 SENENGYVATKGD
-1065 AFAVTS
+1065 AFAITS
-1071 DNKKKQLN
+1071 TNEKKKLN

-1109 KTVEK
+1109 KTVVKKWRGDE
-1114 IWKDNNNESGNRPS
+1114 NALGNRPS
-1128 SIKVVLKKKVEGGVE
+1128 TITVELVKNGKTVD
-1143 EVVEEQ
+1143 EQ
-1149 VLSQTNNWT
+1149 ILSKDNNWT

-1171 EITYTIEEKGEVEG
+1171 EINYTIREKGEVRG
-1185 YISED
+1185 YVSEE
-1190 PVVEGDTTILT
+1190 PVVDGNTTTLT
-1201 NTKRTE
+1201 NTMIKE
-1207 YGEYN
+1207 SGEYSV
-1212 IYLKKQG
+1212 YLIKQG
-1219 INEEQLGGVE
+1219 TDGVQLGGVQ
-1229 FAVKAKING
+1229 FTAKSKTNGGNETTINS
-1238 NDETEIYT
+1238 E
-1246 KENPLT
+1246 KNPLIT
-1252 TKVDKAVQIGDTV
+1252 DKDKSVKIGETV
-1265 TINKDKI
+1265 IINKEKNDI
-1272 NTDDVYTLRETSVGD
+1272 PDEYTIKEFKND
-1287 NSEYYI
+1287 ANPEYYI
-1293 GIDEEVKLKL
+1293 GIDKEIKLKV
-1303 KKKKENIDKSTTKYY
+1303 KKKTVKPNDYTIINSVK
-1318 IDRIDFDITSGFM
+1318 RIDLEIQGVDS
-1331 VKNYGK
+1331 KNYGTK
-1337 RSIIQKTK
+1337 SIAETVI
-1345 NNQTVTIVATL
+1345 NNQKVKITADL
-1356 EDNTINIVVQNPKY
+1356 RGNTIIIKVENPKVQ
-1370 EEKGEYEVRLK
+1370 EE
-1381 KVGKETNEQLGG
+1381 GKYDVKLIKQGTDGTQLGG
-1393 VNFAVKAQ
+1393 VQFTVKSRVNGGAESV
-1401 INGNKEK
+1401 INGKSNL
-1408 EIYTKEN
+1408 
-1415 PLTTKANET
+1415 LTTSEKDS
-1424 VIIGDTVTIE
+1424 VQIGSTVTID
-1434 KDKVNTDDIYTLK
+1434 KDKVDIPDTYTLN
-1447 EISVGNNSG
+1447 EANIGDNSK

-1461 TDDIKLIVEKGS
+1461 TKDIKLIVNKKSETSADGGTIVS
-1473 KENQGAIESFVN
+1473 SVDSLELNIDGAKITNS
-1485 AIALQIGNGTPTD
+1485 GNLS
-1498 KGATASKVVN
+1498 TAVMS
-1508 VDGENV
+1508 VDGTDV
-1514 EVKAELKGNTVTVT
+1514 QVTAELNGNTITLI
-1528 VENPKIRESGTYSV
+1528 VENPKVQENGEY
-1542 NLVKKGTDGTQL
+1542 NLKIVKKGTDGKQL
-1554 DGVSFTA
+1554 GGVSFTA
-1561 KAIINGA
+1561 NAIINGA
-1568 DEKDL
+1568 NVDL
-1573 YTSEKPLITDASNA
+1573 YTSEKPLKTDSSKS
-1587 VLIGSTV
+1587 VQIGSNV
-1594 TIDKSQVTNPDIYTL
+1594 TIDKNQVTNPDIYTL
-1609 REVDLGVNKGYYIGI
+1609 KEVGIGNNAGYYIGI
-1624 GKDIKLTVNKKSEIS
+1624 RNDIKLTINKKTEKSPNGGEIKNS
-1639 SDGGKITNKVSG
+1639 VSG
-1651 VSLDIEG
+1651 VSLEIEG
-1658 VDNENDKST
+1658 ATVVNENNKST
-1667 ATVNINGQDVK
+1667 ATVNIDGQDVK
-1678 VTAEL
+1678 VIAEL
-1683 NENTITLT
+1683 NGNTVTLT
-1691 VENPP
+1691 VENPS
-1696 IREYGT
+1696 IRESGT
-1702 YSVNLVKKGTDEQQ
+1702 YSINLVKKGTDEKQ
-1716 LGGVSFNVNAKINGE
+1716 LGGVTFDVNAKINGE

-1757 YIGTNDEYILNED
+1757 YIGTQDEYILREK
-1770 NIGPNNGYYSISNEI
+1770 NIGSNTGYYIGIKNDI

-1791 TSSLDG
+1791 TSETSSDG
-1797 SEIKNTVS
+1797 SKITNKVS
-1805 GISLEVD
+1805 EISLEIE
-1812 GAKEIVNSGSKS
+1812 GAKEVVNDGKKS
-1824 TATIEINGEKVK
+1824 TATVEINGEKVK

-1841 SGGTITVTVH
+1841 SGGTITVTVY
-1851 NPQRKGSF
+1851 NPQRKGAFS
-1859 NLNLI
+1859 LNLI
-1864 KYKKGSKEKLS
+1864 KYKKGSEERLS
-1875 GAVFKVTIQNKTTN
+1875 GAGFTVKIQNKDTG
-1889 EFLKAGNDTLNN
+1889 EILKDSTGAQLNGNKQYFVDPNGNL
-1901 KEYTVNESLEISGIN
+1901 KISGIN
-1916 IEKAGVT
+1916 IAKAGIT
-1923 YRVTIEESKAPAGYL
+1923 YEVTITEKTVPNGYL
-1938 KLPKKIQFDVTSKI
+1938 GLPGSIYFEVVSKTGS
-1952 NGNSLELNS
+1952 NNSS
-1961 GTLTVKNTRKVEV
+1961 FVLTPETPTVQNAKKVEV
-1974 KEGEILVAIDNIP
+1974 KEGEILVEAENIQ
-1987 KPEIHKGVKQINNLD
+1987 KPEIHKGVKSIDNLD

-2016 STVPAGIA
+2016 STVPTGIA
-2024 EFTEYVITDKIDE
+2024 EFTEYVITDTIDSRL
-2037 KLDFSGISNVTA
+2037 KFSGTSEVTV
-2049 KIGDTILEQE
+2049 KIGDKTLKQGT
-2059 NDYKAVYDPQTRV
+2059 DYLIDDYSSKTRL
-2072 LKISFIDGKFT
+2072 LKISFINGGFT
-2083 AGKSLKENSTIEIRF
+2083 AGKSLPENSTIEIRF

-2114 EAVPNKAT
+2114 EEVPNQAT

-2127 GSGKNYKESEIP
+2127 GSGKNYKKSEIP

-2146 KILKFKKQN
+2146 KILKFKTQN
-2155 GQNVP
+2155 GQKVP

-2185 ENGNDTNTDVTGES
+2185 KNGKDTTTDVTGKS
-2199 NSDGIVEFTGL
+2199 GSDGIVEFTGL
-2210 EFGGDANDSEI
+2210 EFGGDASANKANKKVGI
-2221 NRNKDTNIYDYNY
+2221 NGTNVYDYNY
-2234 DESISTDYWI
+2234 DETISTKYWI
-2244 VETTAPEGYIRYD
+2244 VETTAPEGYIRYN
-2257 KPIKV
+2257 KPIEV
-2262 TITKDSYNAQLKD
+2262 TITKDSYNAKLDD
-2275 MVSVENTEIKGKYSI
+2275 MVSVENTVINGRYSI
-2290 DIKKVKNSNKD
+2290 ELKKVKNSDKKPISN
-2301 EGIPDIYFDIEST
+2301 ISFDISSET
-2314 IKNAKRTDEKTDSN
+2314 IGKANRTDVKTDSN
-2328 GILSVTNGDVNIV
+2328 GILNITNGDVTIV
-2341 ANNANKNN
+2341 ANNVTANKNN
-2349 ETNLKTVDEFYI
+2349 ESNLNTNDEFYI
-2361 KEKTATTYLKLKN
+2361 EEKNAETYLKLRN
-2374 RIKLTVNK
+2374 RIKLTVKKEEKSNK
-2382 AEKET
+2382 
-2387 EAGKEYQVSKIV
+2387 YQVSKIFV
-2399 VSEEKTKNNTVTLD
+2399 AEENTKKTVTLD
-2413 VSSKN
+2413 VSKN
-2418 KSVTLKNVT
+2418 KTVTLNGVALKDSNKTV
-2427 LENSDKK
+2427 S
-2434 VNITV
+2434 ITV
-2439 SINDD
+2439 SIDD

-2467 KSKDTGDIIGNM
+2467 KSEDTGKIIGNV

-2487 KNTDKGTGKIT
+2487 KNTDAQTGKIT
-2498 VTDGEDGVVTI
+2498 VTDGNDGIVAI
-2509 DRENV
+2509 NRSNV
-2514 KTEDS
+2514 DNKDV
-2519 YTIEEQENENYII
+2519 YTIQEQKNENTKKYTI
-2532 LDKPINLKILKGT
+2532 LSDPITLTVSKGT
-2545 NTNENAYIVT
+2545 NTDDNAYIVT
-2555 GVVLSYTNNNVQQEE
+2555 EIGLSYTSRSGQKEE
-2570 TIYMDKSTGTLQSKN
+2570 KLDIDKSTGVLQPKTI
-2585 FYVQTKSWQKAK
+2585 YVKTESGKDTK
-2597 CEIKMN
+2597 CEIKVDTN
-2603 TTGEII
+2603 GEII
-2609 LTIENPT
+2609 VTIGNPT

-2621 ALQLRKEIIKN
+2621 VLQLRKKIIKN
-2632 DNTSENVE
+2632 DNTEEDGN
-2640 NVTFDIT
+2640 NVTFVIT
-2647 PVNGTTTQK
+2647 PKDGTTVSR
-2656 TTKADGWTD
+2656 TTKNGLTD
-2665 FYWKSI
+2665 AYFKQI
-2671 TNVDEKDEFI
+2671 TNVNETDEYT
-2681 ITENSVNSDTI
+2681 ITEDSVNSDTT
-2692 IKLKNNLRLKVS
+2692 IKLKNSLNLKVS
-2704 KKNNQNN
+2704 KKVSQNDKE
-2711 NGYVINTIEL
+2711 YVIDTIEL
-2721 LEEGTNKQIEMTAS
+2721 SEENTNNTTGKVSIVEAK
-2735 GEYQERTLSGV
+2735 GGNATLSGV
-2746 QLIDGR
+2746 QLVDGR
-2752 TTDVKIKANE
+2752 TVDIGINVNANDLIVIDVK
-2762 NEIKI
+2762 
-2767 YIENRE
+2767 NRE
-2773 MDGKYTIKVRK
+2773 MNGKYTIKVRK

-2794 GVEFKGTKRDGSEF
+2794 GVNFKGTKRDKSEF
-2808 DVITKTETTTNGE
+2808 DVTTKTETTSDG
-2821 KIEGIATI
+2821 KKVEGIATI
-2829 AENVRISGQNTDAYV
+2829 DENVEISGESKDSYV
-2844 IKEVK
+2844 IKEANLPVK
-2849 LPTELEG
+2849 LNG
-2856 KYVQLTGCYLT
+2856 KYVQLTDYYLT
-2867 ALVDT
+2867 ALIDT
-2872 KMNEEKTEYVIDKVT
+2872 KMNEEKTGYVIGNVKLLHKKV
-2887 LLRNSNNGSAP
+2887 GDSATS
-2898 EIQKPILFKATYE
+2898 EIQKQIILKSTYD
-2911 IDQTNNVITITVYN
+2911 IDSINNVITITIYN

-2933 NIKKVNMKNESIKDA
+2933 NIKKVNMENESIKDA

-2956 VEILNNQPLGNFGEY
+2956 VEILNNQPLSDIGEY
-2971 LIEKKNQL
+2971 LVERKNQL

-2987 IYETEAAPGYKNSL
+2987 IYETEAAPGYKNTL
-3001 EKVYIEVKI
+3001 EKVYLALIVKI
-3010 NINEKGIVKATFG
+3010 SEKGTVSAEL
-3023 YKPITSKGGTK
+3023 YYRPIRSKGGTVV
-3034 SDVDLVESLARN
+3034 DVMLAKMLAEN
-3046 YSDKFKEEIFKD
+3046 YYSQNKNQVFKD
-3058 NGDNSWSLIILNEKA
+3058 NGNNSWTLIIPNERA
-3073 ETSYEFKL
+3073 ETSYKLKL
-3081 NKHELSSEKSVDG
+3081 NKHEFLSEKGVDG
-3094 AKFNI
+3094 AKFNVK
-3099 RRLYVQEDDDAGMKL
+3099 RLYIEENNDAGMQL
-3114 LDIVNKFSTGT
+3114 SDIVNKFSAGT
-3125 GVDTLKGIITSSN
+3125 GVETLPGIITSSN
-3138 NTDIPIDT
+3138 NTDITIDN
-3146 VGKIK
+3146 VEKIK
-3151 FGGSYYYEL
+3151 LGSSYYYEL
-3160 EEGMLPRYYISKYEK
+3160 EEALVPNNYFSSYKK
-3175 ALIRVHVKNDGN
+3175 ALVRVHAKIDGTITSEIIAIMAKNSDQWTAYNRETQQNTLSVTQDGDE
-3187 IVPDIIGVKDSEGW
+3187 V
-3201 KEYNAK
+3201 
-3207 DNNMKD
+3207 
-3213 NISITP
+3213 
-3219 NGNEIKI
+3219 KI
-3226 NWANSVGYK
+3226 NWANTLVYT
-3235 VNLNKIQ
+3235 VTLNKKQ
-3242 FKGDIPRNKD
+3242 FKGDIPKD
-3252 GEIDWPSLPKIT
+3252 EEGNTKWTSLQAIS
-3264 GAKFTVKC
+3264 GANFTVKQVEPEEKVIY
-3272 DNEVICK
+3272 DNK
-3279 DAVVPYFKEIRN
+3279 NLSSFEIFSN
-3291 DEANSEKTYHYEITE
+3291 DQASIGTKYHYEIVE
-3306 ESSVEGYTNIFE
+3306 NASIEGYTNIFK
-3318 GLTID
+3318 GLTIH
-3323 LYVTINSDGKINNGK
+3323 LFVTINSDGTINKPGTYYQVRGYNSFAQK
-3338 YRTCYCIKNY
+3338 
-3348 KSIEQMKYLED
+3348 KYLED
-3359 KIGIDINTESNEVN
+3359 KIGIDVDTNRNVVN

-3393 DQDGKII
+3393 DQDDNII
-3400 GLEGVEFSVMAP
+3400 GLEGVEFSIMAP
-3412 NGTLVKDK
+3412 NGTLIKDK
-3420 TTGQNPVT
+3420 TTGKNPVT
-3428 DKDGYIYIDG
+3428 DKNGYIYIDG
-3438 ISLNSGKQRYVL
+3438 ISLNSGIQRYVL
-3450 TEQNV
+3450 TEGNV
-3455 PEGVTKLNDTQI
+3455 PEGVTKLKDTQI

-3472 TKGITS
+3472 TTGITS
-3478 PEQLTDDKV
+3478 PEQITNDKV
-3487 SIEVSRTS
+3487 NIEVSKS
-3495 GEGLTKDE
+3495 SSEGLTKDE
-3503 LIKKGLSVYVQ
+3503 LLEKGLSIYVQ

-3521 IPNKTET
+3521 VPNKIET
-3528 HVFRMFKYDEIGN
+3528 HVFRMFKYDELGN
-3541 IINNVNSTRGAIFV
+3541 IINNSNSTRGAIFV
-3555 VERIDENGN
+3555 VEKIDENGN
-3564 STLIQVG
+3564 STIIQRG
-3571 SLDEGF
+3571 SLDEGL
-3577 LVDYELSEPNKTYK
+3577 LVDYECSEPNKTYK
-3591 YKITEEAA
+3591 YKITEESA

-3604 NVLQGYELYVYIQ
+3604 NALQGYELYVYIQ
-3617 TDGNGKI
+3617 TDENGRI
-3624 KDTASDGLGG
+3624 KNTESNGLGG
-3634 YTHYELVEKP
+3634 YTHYELVEKE
-3644 NANRLYTKEEIKD
+3644 NAKKLYTKEEINAK
-3657 KEIIK
+3657 KILKLAITHK
-3662 FKVTKG
+3662 

-3700 KATIVAEQIGG
+3700 KATIVAEQIDG
-3711 AKLNELYYAG
+3711 ASLNELYYAG
-3721 VRGESETVK
+3721 VNGENEKVK
-3730 DILKEIVS
+3730 GILRDIAL

-3752 AVMSDNIEIKNNIG
+3752 AIMSDNIEIKNNLG

-3773 AQLWRIKETN
+3773 AQVWRIKETN

-3803 RDGELKIV
+3803 RDGELKLV
-3811 THDATINGSL
+3811 THEALIKGSV

-3827 VCDENGEDVTE
+3827 VCNENGEDVTAE
-3838 DYLNSVTAEIKKY
+3838 YLNCVTTEIKVQPENY

-3875 EYNAKAESEDD
+3875 EYNSKAESEDD

-3893 ELSMSAGSSNVK
+3893 ELSMSAGSNNVT

-3934 TAPGHTNILKD
+3934 TKPGHTNILKD

-3952 RMNEKQEVEVAGTVL
+3952 KMNEKQEVEVAGTVL

-3981 ESVLKYIRFV
+3981 ESVLKYVKFV

-4050 FTEENLEPGM
+4050 FTEEDLEPGM

-4074 SAYENVFNKALIMV
+4074 SAYENVFNKALTMV
-4088 VKVNEDGTLTELMSF
+4088 LKVNEDGTLKELMSF

-4118 KNLDFLEYGISDS
+4118 KNLDFLEYGISKP

-4179 YRKFTDQSGKI
+4179 YHKFTDQSGKI

-4206 TENNTANANYVN
+4206 TENNVANANYVN
-4218 ILSGKY
+4218 ILNEKY

-4259 TDDATLKKLQKYTSA
+4259 TDDATLKKLQKYTSVM
-4274 TVDDKNVVNKLLIEV
+4274 VDDKNVINKLLIEV

-4294 IELNINKTTTDGTPL
+4294 IELNINKTTTAGTPL

-4321 SLPAQFTN
+4321 SLPPQFTN

-4385 ADKNGTAFDQNTQ
+4385 ADKNGTIFDQNTQ

-4423 SLNVNAN
+4423 SLNVNSN

-4446 YTVDITKRNAA
+4446 YTVDITKRNVDF
-4457 LEELKGTKFS
+4457 EELKGTKFS
-4467 VIRDGNVVL
+4467 VIRDGNIVL
-4476 LNNGEVTSSTE
+4476 LNDGEVTSDTE

-4496 YHTYDITENS
+4496 YHTYDITEDS

-4543 SKQYFEIYEG
+4543 SNGYFEIYEG
-4553 NMHNTRGA
+4553 NIHNTKGA

-4567 EYKDLYNKVSVQ
+4567 EYKDLYNKINVLSQ
-4579 AEDYDQDGIY
+4579 DYDKDGIY

-4620 KFSIVRDENSKHE
+4620 KFTISRDENNKHE
-4633 GVFTNDRG
+4633 NVLTNDKG

-4648 EIKPGDYTYTIKE
+4648 EVKPGDYTYTIKE

-4677 VEVYIRVKADGS
+4677 VEVYIKVKADGS
-4689 IIIRSPYRIF
+4689 IVIRSPYKIF
-4699 NSDGTEVDS
+4699 NSNGTEVDS
-4708 NTKVELS
+4708 NTKIELS
-4715 KYISVSVNITE
+4715 KYISVSVNTTE
-4726 PIQRLVVRIYNPTT
+4726 PIQRLIVKIYNPTT

-4754 VNGANFTI
+4754 INGANFTI

-4808 ENSSAGNQYINIL
+4808 ENNSAGNQYINIL

-4839 VVADSKGTKF
+4839 VVADSEKTKF
-4849 GPNAKYKYYIEN
+4849 GPNDKYKYYIE
-4861 KDGSVA
+4861 KIDGSVA
-4867 DAVLQERIHKYVT
+4867 DAVLQEKIHKYIT
-4880 IGEQSVE
+4880 IGEQSVK

-4931 IDNQELNPSV
+4931 IDHQELNPSV

-4976 VYTELAGDGV
+4976 VYTELTGDGV
-4986 VKIKDQEFNTVKEYF
+4986 VKIKDQDFNVVKEYF
-5001 EVYEGDIQ
+5001 EIYEGDIQ
-5009 DVSSAKLLEKSK
+5009 DISSAKLLEKSK

-5041 LSISVQNPERDYK
+5041 LNIGVQNPERNYK
-5054 VVINKKI
+5054 LVINKKI
-5061 FGEENVNLSNT
+5061 FGEENINLSNT
-5072 KFTVISE
+5072 KFTVVSE
-5079 FSGRHAGLVTDKN
+5079 FSGRHSGLVTDKN

-5102 PVGTYKYLIT
+5102 PEGTYRYLIT
-5112 ETGTAGKQFVNILDG
+5112 ETRTAGKQFVNILEG
-5127 DVYIEVVLKVNED
+5127 NVYIEVILKVNED

-5152 VKDKYYLY
+5152 VNDQYYLY
-5160 KQREGTSLL
+5160 KQRKDSNLL
-5169 DKLDFEDTVADTYI
+5169 DKLDFEDTVADAYI
-5183 NVSTGEE
+5183 NVSTG
-5190 NKTPTLNV
+5190 KDGKVPTLNV

-5230 VDQNNKKVNLKDAE
+5230 FDEKGKKVNLKDAE

-5249 VQDTLETKKVNGQ
+5249 VNDTIETKKVNNE

-5276 GTYKFILHEEKTDG
+5276 GTYKFVLHEESTDG
-5290 IFNYLYKTH
+5290 IFDHLYKAH
-5299 ATDIVVNVEIVQKN
+5299 ESDIVVNVKIVVKN
-5313 NEYIVETPSVI
+5313 NEYIIETPSVAK
-5324 RGDKYVDLVNAS
+5324 GNKYVDLVNAS

-5407 TVNSELI
+5407 TVNKELV

-5435 PKGYMLLDNP
+5435 PEGYMLLDNP

-5508 SYSDSDDSKIT
+5508 SYSDSEDSKIT

-5549 NCVRAYASQDVVF
+5549 NCVRAYVSQDVVF

-5598 GWKLDSEN
+5598 GWKSDSEN

-5618 ENAEENLIKAKDK
+5618 ENVEKNLIKAKDK

-5697 NKDKLSDNRNNYV
+5697 NKEKLSDNRNNYV

-5747 SKEEIKQEQ
+5747 SKEETKQEQ

-5825 VPYVDGDGSINDTYK
+5825 VPYVDGDGSINDIYK

-6183 TGHHAEDDPEE
+6183 TGHHAEDNPEE
-6194 VVKVDLRKSKIDSVV
+6194 VVKVDLRKSKINSVV

>member
-1 MKGKLKGKIFNFRN
+1 MKKTKKISIIIITGIMIALTIIASICKRTFNNSYSLNESDNKASSYVGQGFHAGYVEQALIDLIRDPNEVLKIRPNNDDSTDGWCMQHGASLRVNSGTISAEEDGYILNNAKSGYNGSIQWLLDNICRIGKNVSSDENGWYRNNLQRILDDENVNIDVTDRKKYSDDKIFTIEQYVFWSLTNGIGGAPYNPFSSDPLYIVLKKKAEENKNYTSYRN
-15 IIAVISVLAI
+15 TNV
-25 VFLSGISIVQYNWK
+25 SIN
-39 NVKTN
+39 
-44 LGKASPGLTENAN
+44 TENAK
-57 WDPSEINLTPDDI
+57 
-70 IIEAIE
+70 
-76 LANNTT
+76 
-82 ERYPEGCIGFVNT
+82 VNS
-95 VIKLANNREIED
+95 N
-107 YSKNHPENPEKTT
+107 
-120 DLKGNCSKWDQSQI
+120 G
-134 LGLSVANKIKKYST
+134 
-148 SASPDWNTPW
+148 
-158 YAVIGEENLQPGDII
+158 VIGPFELKNN
-173 VGDAH
+173 
-178 AMIVLGDA
+178 
-186 SDYNALN
+186 NAVAVTATL
-193 NYLSQTYGKKFE
+193 
-205 GIKELPKDAYESAS
+205 
-219 YIKYYD
+219 
-225 ANTGVKGKY
+225 
-234 WTIDVNGVWNHAR
+234 NGV
-247 ISNYDWTDTSEG
+247 
-259 SGIKNLKG
+259 
-267 MRVYRF
+267 
-273 VGKKDINL
+273 
-281 NIEKQNM
+281 
-288 NNTGIDGAKFEYWV
+288 
-302 QDTLSSIPEDNTGTS
+302 
-317 DNTTIPLNIKYGEK
+317 NTTIYTDENCTQVLK
-331 KYIWIREKNAPS
+331 KYNV
-343 GYSIGLKKPIAIC
+343 Y
-356 IKVDLNGNI
+356 NGNI
-365 SAQKVHDGGQ
+365 YIKTDDITSVNINFSYKFF
-375 DENAI
+375 N
-380 GTYFGGLKSGSNQTT
+380 TT
-395 AHNDILNNCEEN
+395 ARFFRTQGNGYTNQPFLNIYRTVKED
-407 ISVILKDPELKG
+407 SVEFKSELKG

-440 KYKDALEGAEFE
+440 KYKDALEGAEFQVQ
-452 IKQYKDRDNTGNA
+452 QYKDKEDIGNA
-465 DKIGY
+465 DGNGY

-477 KSYKET
+477 KSYRGT

-498 EITINQEGFDTY
+498 QIKISNEGFDTY

-522 NEKESPS
+522 NERDFTS
-529 KLRVYKS
+529 KLKVYKS
-536 INSSADGFVISKIEF
+536 INSNADSFVISKIAF
-551 YNNESDNNAIELNVP
+551 YNNESDNNAIEIDVP

-573 KINKN
+573 KINKD

-617 KKVNE
+617 KKINE

-630 GVKFKVNNETK
+630 GVKFKVNNEIK

-663 NQKDKYEIKEVDLG
+663 SQTDKYEITEVDLG
-677 ENKLVKLKSG
+677 ENNLVKLKSG

-694 DLDESNKRYIV
+694 SLDESNKRYIV

-717 NSGNIVETNVFLEDG
+717 NSGNIVEKDVTLDDE

-744 VVTITI
+744 IVTITI

-761 IGKKSSEDDK
+761 VGKKSTEDSK
-771 GLNNNDNDFISG
+771 YLNNNNNDFISG
-783 ASFEIKQYLN
+783 ASFEVKQYLN
-793 KSTDTRISRLV
+793 KNVDTKISKLKSNDSD
-804 YNSADNT
+804 NS
-811 TQVSSED
+811 VSISSED
-818 KKSTDVYFDKK
+818 KKSTDIKFNNK

-834 TDINTVDIYKITE
+834 TDINTVDIYRITE
-847 ESAPGGFVHNT
+847 ESAPAGFIENW

-869 KDHKAVIDK
+869 KNHKAVIDK
-878 VEVLYYVVGLTSEE
+878 VEVLYYVLGLTSEE
-892 KSIIEMGTIKD
+892 KSIIEIGTIKD

-911 WGGSKYY
+911 WGGSKSYF
-918 LFRVDL
+918 FRVDL
-924 NKETNSIVF
+924 NKDTNSIIF
-933 TVVDIPK
+933 TIGDIPK

-946 KMTKT
+946 RMTKT
-951 DVLGETIKSEKTEFN
+951 DVTKKVIESEKTEFN
-966 LVVCGKMTE
+966 LVVYEKMTE
-975 QGGKVTFYNGIQL
+975 QDGKVTFYNGIQL
-988 KNNNTNKVIETS
+988 KNNNTNEVINTN
-1000 KISAETGVT
+1000 KISAKTGVT
-1009 ADLNSIKIQKE
+1009 TDLNSIKIQKE

-1028 IITETNA
+1028 AITETNA
-1035 PDDYTKIDY
+1035 PDDFTKIDY
-1044 RVVVPVTF
+1044 KIVVPVTF
-1052 SEGELGYVATKGE
+1052 SENENGYVATKGD
-1065 AFAVTS
+1065 AFAITS
-1071 DNKKKQLN
+1071 TSEKKKLN

-1109 KTVEK
+1109 KTVVKKWRGDE
-1114 IWKDNNNESGNRPS
+1114 NALGNRPRT
-1128 SIKVVLKKKVEGGVE
+1128 ITVELVKNGKTVD
-1143 EVVEEQ
+1143 EQ
-1149 VLSQTNNWT
+1149 ILSKDNNWT

-1171 EITYTIEEKGEVEG
+1171 EINYTIREKGEVRG
-1185 YISED
+1185 YVSEE
-1190 PVVEGDTTILT
+1190 PVVDGNTTTLT
-1201 NTKRTE
+1201 NTMIKE
-1207 YGEYN
+1207 SGEYSV
-1212 IYLKKQG
+1212 YLIKQG
-1219 INEEQLGGVE
+1219 TDGVQLGGVQ
-1229 FAVKAKING
+1229 FTAKSKTNGGNETTINS
-1238 NDETEIYT
+1238 ET
-1246 KENPLT
+1246 NPLIT
-1252 TKVDKAVQIGDTV
+1252 DKDKSVKIGETV
-1265 TINKDKI
+1265 IINKEKNDI
-1272 NTDDVYTLRETSVGD
+1272 PDEYTIKEFKND
-1287 NSEYYI
+1287 ANPEYYI
-1293 GIDEEVKLKL
+1293 GIDKEIKLKV
-1303 KKKKENIDKSTTKYY
+1303 KKKTVKPNDYTIINSVE
-1318 IDRIDFDITSGFM
+1318 RIDLEIQGVDS
-1331 VKNYGK
+1331 KNYGTK
-1337 RSIIQKTK
+1337 SI
-1345 NNQTVTIVATL
+1345 A
-1356 EDNTINIVVQNPKY
+1356 
-1370 EEKGEYEVRLK
+1370 
-1381 KVGKETNEQLGG
+1381 
-1393 VNFAVKAQ
+1393 
-1401 INGNKEK
+1401 
-1408 EIYTKEN
+1408 
-1415 PLTTKANET
+1415 ET
-1424 VIIGDTVTIE
+1424 VINNQ
-1434 KDKVNTDDIYTLK
+1434 KVK
-1447 EISVGNNSG
+1447 
-1456 YYIGI
+1456 I
-1461 TDDIKLIVEKGS
+1461 TADLR
-1473 KENQGAIESFVN
+1473 
-1485 AIALQIGNGTPTD
+1485 
-1498 KGATASKVVN
+1498 
-1508 VDGENV
+1508 
-1514 EVKAELKGNTVTVT
+1514 GNTIIIK
-1528 VENPKIRESGTYSV
+1528 VENPKVQEEGKYDVKLI
-1542 NLVKKGTDGTQL
+1542 KKGTDGIQL
-1554 DGVSFTA
+1554 GGVQFTV
-1561 KAIINGA
+1561 KSRVNGGNESVINGNSN
-1568 DEKDL
+1568 L
-1573 YTSEKPLITDASNA
+1573 LTTSEKDS
-1587 VLIGSTV
+1587 VQIGSTV
-1594 TIDKSQVTNPDIYTL
+1594 TIDKNTVNIPDTYTLNEANIGNNAKYYIGITKDIKLIVNKKSETSADGGTIVSSVDSLELNIDGAKITNSGKLSTAVMSVDGTDVQVTAELNGNTITLIVENPKVQENGEYNLKIVKKGTDGKQLGGVLFTANAIINGANVELYTSEKPLKTDSSKSVQIGSNVTIDKNQVTNPDIYTL
-1609 REVDLGVNKGYYIGI
+1609 KEVGIGNNAGYYIGI
-1624 GKDIKLTVNKKSEIS
+1624 RNDIKLTINKKTEKSPNGGEIKNS
-1639 SDGGKITNKVSG
+1639 VSG
-1651 VSLDIEG
+1651 VSLEIEG
-1658 VDNENDKST
+1658 ATVVNENNKST
-1667 ATVNINGQDVK
+1667 ATVNIDGQDVK
-1678 VTAEL
+1678 VIAEL
-1683 NENTITLT
+1683 NGNTVTLT

-1696 IREYGT
+1696 IRESGT
-1702 YSVNLVKKGTDEQQ
+1702 YSINLVKKGTDEKQ
-1716 LGGVSFNVNAKINGE
+1716 LGGVTFDVNAKINGE
-1731 SKSIGK
+1731 SKSIGE

-1757 YIGTNDEYILNED
+1757 YIGTQDEYILKEK
-1770 NIGPNNGYYSISNEI
+1770 NIGSNTGYYIGIKNNI

-1791 TSSLDG
+1791 TSELGSDG
-1797 SEIKNTVS
+1797 SKITNKVS
-1805 GISLEVD
+1805 GISLEIE
-1812 GAKEIVNSGSKS
+1812 GAKEIVNEGKKS
-1824 TATIEINGEKVK
+1824 TATFEVNGEQVK

-1841 SGGTITVTVH
+1841 SGGTITVTVY

-1859 NLNLI
+1859 SLNLI
-1864 KYKKGSKEKLS
+1864 KYKKGSEERLS
-1875 GAVFKVTIQNKTTN
+1875 GAGFTVKIQNKDTG
-1889 EFLKAGNDTLNN
+1889 EILKDSTGAQLNGNKQYFVDSNGNL
-1901 KEYTVNESLEISGIN
+1901 KISGIN
-1916 IEKAGVT
+1916 IAKAGIT
-1923 YRVTIEESKAPAGYL
+1923 YEVTITEKTVPNGYL
-1938 KLPKKIQFDVTSKI
+1938 GLPGSIYFEVVSKTGS
-1952 NGNSLELNS
+1952 NNSS
-1961 GTLTVKNTRKVEV
+1961 FVLTPKTPTVQNAKKVEV
-1974 KEGEILVAIDNIP
+1974 KEGEILVEAENIQ
-1987 KPEIHKGVKQINNLD
+1987 KPEIHKGVKSIDNLD

-2016 STVPAGIA
+2016 STVPTGIA
-2024 EFTEYVITDKIDE
+2024 EFTEYVITDTIDSRL
-2037 KLDFSGISNVTA
+2037 KFSGTSEVTV
-2049 KIGDTILEQE
+2049 KIGDKTLKQGT
-2059 NDYKAVYDPQTRV
+2059 DYLIDDYSSKTRL
-2072 LKISFIDGKFT
+2072 LKISFINGGFT
-2083 AGKSLKENSTIEIRF
+2083 AGKSLPENSTIEIRF

-2114 EAVPNKAT
+2114 EEVPNQAT

-2127 GSGKNYKESEIP
+2127 GSGKESKKSEIP

-2146 KILKFKKQN
+2146 KILKFKTEN
-2155 GQNVP
+2155 GQKVP

-2185 ENGNDTNTDVTGES
+2185 KNGKDTTTDVTGKS
-2199 NSDGIVEFTGL
+2199 GSDGIVEFTGL
-2210 EFGGDANDSEI
+2210 EFGGDASANKANKKVGI
-2221 NRNKDTNIYDYNY
+2221 NGTNVYDYNY
-2234 DESISTDYWI
+2234 DETISTKYWI
-2244 VETTAPEGYIRYD
+2244 VETTAPEGYIRYN
-2257 KPIKV
+2257 KPIEV
-2262 TITKDSYNAQLKD
+2262 TITKDSYNAKLDD
-2275 MVSVENTEIKGKYSI
+2275 MVSVENTVINGRYSI
-2290 DIKKVKNSNKD
+2290 ELKKVKNSDKKTISN
-2301 EGIPDIYFDIEST
+2301 ISFDISSKT
-2314 IKNAKRTDEKTDSN
+2314 IGKANRTDVKTDSN
-2328 GILSVTNGDVNIV
+2328 GILNITNGDVTIV
-2341 ANNANKNN
+2341 ANNVTANKNN
-2349 ETNLKTVDEFYI
+2349 ESNLNTNDEFYI
-2361 KEKTATTYLKLKN
+2361 EEKNAETYLKLRN
-2374 RIKLTVNK
+2374 RIKLTVKKEEKSNK
-2382 AEKET
+2382 
-2387 EAGKEYQVSKIV
+2387 YQVSKIFV
-2399 VSEEKTKNNTVTLD
+2399 AEENTKKTVTLD
-2413 VSSKN
+2413 VSKN
-2418 KSVTLKNVT
+2418 KTVTLNGVALKDSNKTV
-2427 LENSDKK
+2427 S
-2434 VNITV
+2434 ITV
-2439 SINDD
+2439 SIDG

-2467 KSKDTGDIIGNM
+2467 KSEDTGKIIGNV

-2487 KNTDKGTGKIT
+2487 KNTDAQTGKIT
-2498 VTDGEDGVVTI
+2498 VTDGNNGIVAI
-2509 DRENV
+2509 NRSNV
-2514 KTEDS
+2514 DNKDV
-2519 YTIEEQENENYII
+2519 YTIQEQKNENTKKYTI
-2532 LDKPINLKILKGT
+2532 LSDPITLTVSKGI
-2545 NTNENAYIVT
+2545 NTDENAYIVT
-2555 GVVLSYTNNNVQQEE
+2555 EIGLSYTSRSGQKEE
-2570 TIYMDKSTGTLQSKN
+2570 KIDIDKSTGTLQPKT
-2585 FYVQTKSWQKAK
+2585 FYVKTESGKETK
-2597 CEIKMN
+2597 CEIKVDTN
-2603 TTGEII
+2603 GEII
-2609 LTIENPT
+2609 VTLGNPT

-2621 ALQLRKEIIKN
+2621 ALQLRKKIIKN
-2632 DNTSENVE
+2632 DNTEEDGN
-2640 NVTFDIT
+2640 NVTFVIT
-2647 PVNGTTTQK
+2647 PKGGNTVSM
-2656 TTKADGWTD
+2656 TTKNGLTD
-2665 FYWKSI
+2665 AYFKQI
-2671 TNVDEKDEFI
+2671 TNVNEIDEYT
-2681 ITENSVNSDTI
+2681 ITEDSVNSDTT
-2692 IKLKNNLRLKVS
+2692 IKLKNSLNLKVS
-2704 KKNNQNN
+2704 KKISQNDKE
-2711 NGYVINTIEL
+2711 YVIDTIEL
-2721 LEEGTNKQIEMTAS
+2721 SEENTNNTTGKVSIVEGNGGSA
-2735 GEYQERTLSGV
+2735 TLSGV
-2746 QLIDGR
+2746 QLVDGR
-2752 TTDVKIKANE
+2752 TVDIGINVNAQGSVVIDVK
-2762 NEIKI
+2762 
-2767 YIENRE
+2767 NRE
-2773 MDGKYTIKVRK
+2773 MNGKYTIKVRK
-2784 LDSVTNEPIN
+2784 LDAVTNEPIN
-2794 GVEFKGTKRDGSEF
+2794 GVNFKGTKRDKSEF
-2808 DVITKTETTTNGE
+2808 DVTTKEETTANGE

-2829 AENVRISGQNTDAYV
+2829 DENVEISGENKDTYV
-2844 IKEVK
+2844 INEVN
-2849 LPTELEG
+2849 LPDELKG
-2856 KYVQLTGCYLT
+2856 KYVQLTDYN
-2867 ALVDT
+2867 LVAKVTT
-2872 KMNEEKTEYVIDKVT
+2872 KMNESKTGYVVDSVT
-2887 LLRNSNNGSAP
+2887 LSPEKVGDSATLD
-2898 EIQKPILFKATYE
+2898 IQKQIILKSKYDVVDN
-2911 IDQTNNVITITVYN
+2911 IITITIYN

-2956 VEILNNQPLGNFGEY
+2956 VEILNNQPLGDLGEY
-2971 LIEKKNQL
+2971 FVERKNQL

-3010 NINEKGIVKATFG
+3010 NINEKGTVSAELR
-3023 YKPITSKGGTK
+3023 YKPIRSKGGTVV
-3034 SDVDLVESLARN
+3034 DVMLAKRLAEN
-3046 YSDKFKEEIFKD
+3046 YYSQNKNKVFKD
-3058 NGDNSWSLIILNEKA
+3058 NDNNSWTLIIPNERA
-3073 ETSYEFKL
+3073 ETSYKFKL
-3081 NKHELSSEKSVDG
+3081 NKHELSSEKGVDG
-3094 AKFNI
+3094 AKFNV
-3099 RRLYVQEDDDAGMKL
+3099 RRLYVEENNDAEMQL
-3114 LDIVNKFSTGT
+3114 SDIVNKFSAGT
-3125 GVDTLKGIITSSN
+3125 DVKTLPEITTSSD
-3138 NTDIPIDT
+3138 NTDITIDN
-3146 VGKIK
+3146 VEKIK
-3151 FGGSYYYEL
+3151 LGGSYYYEL
-3160 EEGMLPRYYISKYEK
+3160 EEGTVPNNYFSSYKK
-3175 ALIRVHVKNDGN
+3175 ALVRVHAKIDGT
-3187 IVPDIIGVKDSEGW
+3187 IASEIIGIIAKDSDQW
-3201 KEYNAK
+3201 TAYNKETQQNTLSVTQ
-3207 DNNMKD
+3207 DGD
-3213 NISITP
+3213 
-3219 NGNEIKI
+3219 EVKI
-3226 NWANSVGYK
+3226 NWANTLVYT
-3235 VNLNKIQ
+3235 VTLNKKQ
-3242 FKGDIPRNKD
+3242 FKGDIPKD
-3252 GEIDWPSLPKIT
+3252 EEGNIKWTGLQGIS
-3264 GAKFTVKC
+3264 GAKFTVKQV
-3272 DNEVICK
+3272 EPEEKVIYDQK
-3279 DAVVPYFKEIRN
+3279 ILSSFEIFSN
-3291 DEANSEKTYHYEITE
+3291 DQASIGTRYHYEI
-3306 ESSVEGYTNIFE
+3306 VENASIDGYTNIFE
-3318 GLTID
+3318 GLTIH
-3323 LYVTINSDGKINNGK
+3323 LFVTINSDGTINKSGT
-3338 YRTCYCIKNY
+3338 YYQVRGY
-3348 KSIEQMKYLED
+3348 KSVAQKKYLED
-3359 KIGIDINTESNEVN
+3359 KIGIDLDENRNVVN

-3393 DQDGKII
+3393 EQDNKII

-3428 DKDGYIYIDG
+3428 DKNGYIYIDG
-3438 ISLNSGKQRYVL
+3438 ISLNSGIQRYVL

-3472 TKGITS
+3472 TTGITS
-3478 PEQLTDDKV
+3478 AEKITDDKV

-3521 IPNKTET
+3521 VPNKTET

-3541 IINNVNSTRGAIFV
+3541 IINNSNSTNGAIFK
-3555 VERIDENGN
+3555 VEKIDEDGK
-3564 STLIQVG
+3564 STILKAG
-3571 SLDEGF
+3571 SLDEGL
-3577 LVDYELSEPNKTYK
+3577 LVDYEKSEPNKTYT
-3591 YKITEEAA
+3591 YKITERDP
-3599 KAGYI
+3599 KIGYI
-3604 NVLQGYELYVYIQ
+3604 NALHGYDLYVYIK
-3617 TDGNGKI
+3617 TDENGRV

-3634 YTHYELVEKP
+3634 DTHYELKERQ
-3644 NANRLYTKEEIKD
+3644 NAKTVYTIDELTKKKIVKLA
-3657 KEIIK
+3657 
-3662 FKVTKG
+3662 VTPG
-3668 DTKSIIDLN
+3668 DIKSIIDLN
-3677 IVNPYAYNLVINK
+3677 IVNPYAYNLVLNK
-3690 QSKNGELNID
+3690 QSKNGEKSVD
-3700 KATIVAEQIGG
+3700 KATIVAEQISG
-3711 AKLNELYYAG
+3711 AKLNDLYYAG
-3721 VRGESETVK
+3721 VRGDSETVK
-3730 DILKEIVS
+3730 NILKEVVS
-3738 SNNVIKTV
+3738 SNNVTKTV
-3746 ELNKKS
+3746 ELNKRTSVK
-3752 AVMSDNIEIKNNIG
+3752 SDNIEIKNNIG
-3766 IDPKNET
+3766 IDPKDET
-3773 AQLWRIKETN
+3773 AQIWRIKETDVD
-3783 AESPYINVLGNN
+3783 SPYINVLGNN

-3803 RDGELKIV
+3803 RDGELKII

-3827 VCDENGEDVTE
+3827 VCNENGEDVTAN
-3838 DYLNSVTAEIKKY
+3838 YLNSVTAEIKVQS
-3851 TFGKYALVVR
+3851 TNSTGAKYALSVI

-3920 GLNEVTDFIITETK
+3920 GLNEVTDFMITETK

-4179 YRKFTDQSGKI
+4179 YRKFTDKSGKI

-4259 TDDATLKKLQKYTSA
+4259 TDDTTLKKLQKYTSA

-4294 IELNINKTTTDGTPL
+4294 IELNINKTTTAGTPL

-4321 SLPAQFTN
+4321 SLPPQFTN

-4476 LNNGEVTSSTE
+4476 LNNGEVTSGTE

-4543 SKQYFEIYEG
+4543 SNGYFEIYEG
-4553 NMHNTRGA
+4553 NIHNTKGA

-4567 EYKDLYNKVSVQ
+4567 EYKDLYNKINVLSQ
-4579 AEDYDQDGIY
+4579 DYDKDGIY

-4620 KFSIVRDENSKHE
+4620 KFTISRDENSKHE
-4633 GVFTNDRG
+4633 NVLTNDKG

-4648 EIKPGDYTYTIKE
+4648 EVKPGDYTYTIKE

-4677 VEVYIRVKADGS
+4677 VEVYIKVKADGS
-4689 IIIRSPYRIF
+4689 IVIRSPYKIF
-4699 NSDGTEVDS
+4699 NSNGTEVDS
-4708 NTKVELS
+4708 NTKIELS
-4715 KYISVSVNITE
+4715 KYISVSVNTTE
-4726 PIQRLVVRIYNPTT
+4726 PIQRLIVKIYNPTT

-4754 VNGANFTI
+4754 INGANFTI

-4808 ENSSAGNQYINIL
+4808 ENNSAGNQYINIL

-4839 VVADSKGTKF
+4839 VVADSEGTKF
-4849 GPNAKYKYYIEN
+4849 GPNDKYKYYIE
-4861 KDGSVA
+4861 KIDGSVA
-4867 DAVLQERIHKYVT
+4867 DAVLQEKIHKYIT
-4880 IGEQSVE
+4880 IGEQSVK

-4931 IDNQELNPSV
+4931 IDHQELNPSV

-4976 VYTELAGDGV
+4976 VYTELTGDGV
-4986 VKIKDQEFNTVKEYF
+4986 VKIKDQDFNVVKEYF
-5001 EVYEGDIQ
+5001 EIYEGDIQ
-5009 DVSSAKLLEKSK
+5009 DISSAKLLEKSK

-5041 LSISVQNPERDYK
+5041 LNIGVQNPERNYK
-5054 VVINKKI
+5054 LVINKKI
-5061 FGEENVNLSNT
+5061 FGEENINLSNT
-5072 KFTVISE
+5072 KFTVVSE
-5079 FSGRHAGLVTDKN
+5079 FSGRHSGLVTDKN

-5102 PVGTYKYLIT
+5102 PEGTYRYLIT
-5112 ETGTAGKQFVNILDG
+5112 ETRTAGKQFVNILEG
-5127 DVYIEVVLKVNED
+5127 NVYIEVILKVNED

-5152 VKDKYYLY
+5152 VNDQYYLY
-5160 KQREGTSLL
+5160 KQRKDSNLL
-5169 DKLDFEDTVADTYI
+5169 DKLDFEDTVADAYI
-5183 NVSTGEE
+5183 NVSTG
-5190 NKTPTLNV
+5190 KDGKVPTLNV

-5230 VDQNNKKVNLKDAE
+5230 FDEKGKKVNLKDAE

-5249 VQDTLETKKVNGQ
+5249 VHDTIETKKVNNE

-5276 GTYKFILHEEKTDG
+5276 GTYKFVLHEESTDG
-5290 IFNYLYKTH
+5290 IFDHLYKAH
-5299 ATDIVVNVEIVQKN
+5299 ESDIVVNVKIVVKN
-5313 NEYIVETPSVI
+5313 NEYIIETPSVTK
-5324 RGDKYVDLVNAS
+5324 GNKYVDLVNAS

-5435 PKGYMLLDNP
+5435 PEGYMLLDNP

-5508 SYSDSDDSKIT
+5508 SYSDSEDSKIT

-5549 NCVRAYASQDVVF
+5549 NCVRAYVSQDVVF

-5618 ENAEENLIKAKDK
+5618 ENVEKNLIKAKDK

-5697 NKDKLSDNRNNYV
+5697 NKDKLSDKRNNYV

-5747 SKEEIKQEQ
+5747 SKEETKQEQ

-5920 DENGKPVTDRDS
+5920 DETGKPVTDRDS

-5945 EYVKVTYMD
+5945 EYIKVTYMD
-5954 LALRKFITKVNKDDV
+5954 LALRKFITGVNKEEV

-5975 VDATALIK
+5975 VDATTLIN

-5989 TYNHPKDPVLV
+5989 TYTHPKDPVLV
-6000 HTTDVVTYTLRVYN
+6000 HTNDIVTYTIRVYN

-6023 EIKDDIPQGLE
+6023 GIKDDIPEGLE
-6034 YLPNNETN
+6034 YLPDNEIN
-6042 IEYEWKLVDEN
+6042 QEYEWKLVDEN

-6065 VVTNYLAKSNE
+6065 VVTNYLSKENE
-6076 TNERQNLIKAFDKD
+6076 TKDRQNLMKAFDKE
-6090 TMETPDYKD
+6090 TMTTPEYKD

-6112 DRVLVNYAQISK
+6112 DRVLINYAQISE
-6124 QTDKKGIDRPDRD
+6124 QTDKKGIHREDRD
-6137 STPNKWI
+6137 STPNEWK
-6144 DGEDDQDIEKV
+6144 GEDDEDIEKV
-6155 RVQYFDLALRKWVTK
+6155 RVLYFDLALRKWVTE
-6170 AIVTQN
+6170 AYVTEN
-6176 GKTEVTP
+6176 GQTKVIE

-6209 VKFEY
+6209 VKFRY
-6214 QIRVT
+6214 HIRIT
-6219 NEGEIAGYAKEI
+6219 NEGEIEGYAKEI
-6231 KDRIPQGLKFDKAD
+6231 KDRIPEGLEFELSD
-6245 NPNWVEIE
+6245 NPNWTMLD
-6253 DGVITT
+6253 DGTIVT
-6259 DELQNTLLQPGESAE
+6259 DELKDTLLQPGESAE
-6274 VTVVLTWINSET
+6274 VTIVLKWINSET
-6286 NMGVKVN
+6286 NMGVKINV
-6293 IAEISKDYNDY
+6293 AEICKDYNDY

-6315 NVSGED
+6315 NVPGED

-6330 TVKTGEQ
+6330 TVKTGSE
-6337 DFKYVLICL
+6337 DLKYIALITIVLALLSGCIIAL
-6346 GVFAILAFGVNS
+6346 RKNIKRQYDVGDILR
-6358 IKKNYKK
+6358 K